1 METIDERI
9 KRANSKYKVEE
20 TIDERIER
28 VNREYEWD
36 SRDREMHDWLESS
49 SRTTRNA
56 NSRLQNSSYTNW
68 KRDSESTRASVNA
81 DLERADRIKSYLE
94 SQREQLGEE
103 RYNTFMS
110 RYAEYKNA
118 LQQTSQNLQKESD
131 YYSDTRNSGVM
142 DTMTEDDMKG
152 RLDDIKNEKKKNRS
166 ESFKNRVWAFLSTM
180 QGNTADYEKYTEEAK
195 AAKNKLNNLKSESA
209 ALESEIYNRDISEKL
224 SQFDEATLK
233 EIQSIPE
240 LKEKIKVEK
249 AVGTNRNTD
258 VYDYD
263 RYQQFRNK
271 IEGESSAGTRYH
283 DNRIYE
289 YNQQL
294 KEIEDKIRAKGLN
307 PDELENYFAYEYNR
321 RKNEDVQNVV
331 RDFSK
336 DHQVLASALSVPVNV
351 AMSLPIDAENNG
363 YLNAATQWVGKKL
376 TGSYAPVDYN
386 RDAGIASQLSDT
398 ARGAVMDEHD
408 WKLGDRDV
416 FDFLYGTGMSAL
428 DSAASAA
435 AGNLVG
441 GSLANLGSGIKTAS
455 KVAEA
460 VGGGIL
466 GLSAANS
473 TMRDIK
479 ARGGNDDQAV
489 IGGAVSGIFEG
500 LFEKVSIGNFNKLK
514 EVDPRSMKDVAMNI
528 LKSTGV
534 NFSEEA
540 ATEIAN
546 IAYDTIAN
554 GDISNYKLMIAA
566 YEKQGLSEAE
576 AKRKVAGDLALQ
588 VVEAGAG
595 GALMGAGFGVVGS
608 GLGYLNH
615 RKQGTNITGKTV
627 AGFAGG
633 EQTQIAQRLESL
645 GENTQDAVRLSA
657 VVQKQAEGDKLTRAE
672 KRLFRGSENAQNVA
686 AEIRE
691 NASDDTRHSIKY
703 DAESKPFV
711 EIDRNILDGVDEKD
725 WVRTVRNNLRE
736 KFPDGVTVGNK
747 EIKINQQSRRELTY
761 SEYMTWLKKQDSGTY
776 ADKLKATDNADE
788 IVKASRDY
796 VNEGLAH
803 ERSDNISDFARGNV
817 NLRIDG
823 RDYNAEVVVGT
834 KKNGDML
841 LYDVMNLKPT
851 SINEKI
857 SIAGYQTDNQKE
869 SRPTVS
875 AIDNSNIPQK
885 KSYVNPVSAT
895 VAGQSVTI
903 NGIDRIENDGNRAQM
918 YVKTQDGDSVALS
931 DVRFDSRETE
941 ALYNV
946 AQGFDSTDTAR
957 AFISGYKQGDSASEY
972 MNAFLDF
979 RRAGQLGQDF
989 DSVLQSNANKYAG
1002 LEESQLRQAYYAG
1015 VNEKNNAPK
1024 HYSAK
1029 EEKRAEKNGGL
1040 LRNYTKKL
1048 NAEQAGSVY
1057 VLEALAKKYG
1067 FVVEVCDTLADG
1079 MANGEYD
1086 PKTGRIKIA
1095 LDAEENAYLRTAGHE
1110 LYHYIEDW
1118 NSTAA
1123 GELREYVIG
1132 KLKESKNYD
1141 YEGRV
1146 KELQKL
1152 YEGFGKADI
1161 EAEIVA
1167 ESMFDVF
1174 DEKTIRELVNENRP
1188 LAVKI
1193 QSWIRGFLE
1202 SIEKA
1207 LTALGLK
1214 SPEVRALEGDTE
1226 ALEKISG
1233 MFKSA
1238 LEGAKENKSE
1248 RSEKSYSLKNETEG
1262 KTWYDYSVSF
1272 EQQIEDFE
1280 KGKLPKRD
1288 TLIVGPTPEKM
1299 QNVGF
1304 NPLPMT
1310 YATGHLKTVL
1320 QGGKADHDF
1329 GKAVLKQIPEAI
1341 KNPVAVIASKSHS
1354 DTSTVAILD
1363 MQYDGKSI
1371 VCAVVIDGYGQQ
1383 NKERIDS
1390 NAITSIHTRQNA
1402 VTELLNDAIE
1412 NESAGNAA
1420 VYYIDAKKATGLL
1433 QRVGLQL
1440 PKQLFRTD
1448 GYIHS
1453 IRDSDSSVK
1462 PKFENVTKS
1471 QQFKRWFGDWEK
1483 KPNTASKIVNEDGT
1497 PRIIY
1502 HQTAAEFNVFSNA
1515 NPLAGRNDSET
1526 PNGFF
1531 AKDNNADIG
1540 VGGNKQ
1546 MALYGNM
1553 KKPLH
1558 FKNRAEAN
1566 AWYSEHIDGYKGL
1579 TEKLNKLDEE
1589 YQSKY
1594 DAQETANDE
1603 YYEQNYEAYVTDDAE
1618 VTKKILENEDKLDDI
1633 LEQWKE
1639 TTDTIRGELRELL
1652 DSYFIENDSGYDGII
1667 LDFDGRRKGENVK
1680 SYIFFKNTQLK
1691 SATDNV
1697 GLFDKKN
1704 PDIRYS
1710 LKSTSAIEEQNKKLM
1725 QENKALREYKR
1736 ELEWRL
1742 GINRKELDERAIRRL
1757 SKKVLKEYSSKYN
1770 AETLTQNLKNIFEAL
1785 ANMDDGITYDEVIA
1799 RTAEVA
1805 KAVLEESAVL
1815 NTDMSEQYSALREYA
1830 KGTKIKLSEQ
1840 QKKEIAYYY
1849 GSYENFRRKNFGKIR
1864 LSEEG
1869 STLDSL
1875 WGEMS
1880 ELWPEFFEPDTHELE
1895 QVQTLVSALDTIK
1908 PFYENPFYDGSFDMD
1923 IDTASYDLAMRLY
1936 EEYYDIP
1943 ELKTLRQKIEKEY
1956 RDRYDKRVEKIKEQ
1970 EAAKRHKLSEEL
1982 IKQKALYE
1990 QRTFEDRREWL
2001 RKDAMAKSKRSIER
2015 TAKTLNR
2022 FLQNPNK
2029 TQHVPEALRSALG
2042 EFLVSLDVYGNS
2054 QSKDAFEWR
2063 KSMSELQRELAETQR
2078 TDDFEAKEFLLDLD
2092 PDLLPM
2098 MTTLLKVYK
2107 GSSIKDMDAQ
2117 GLAELETVMQQLK
2130 SGITMANKLLANS
2143 RYETVQAIADASVR
2157 DMDKQKSFDKRI
2169 KIGDKAFNA
2178 NMLNS
2183 LSFFY
2188 RLGDAA
2194 QSVYQ
2199 SLRDGENQC
2208 INMQNEAK
2216 TFREATVST
2225 KEIDEWEHSKQTFKV
2240 EGGELT
2246 LTVAQIMELYNLSKR
2261 EQAKDHLLLGGI
2273 RPLDIARQDTK
2284 ARIKDQVGK
2293 GEETYAKAVQVTVKD
2308 LGKIIDT
2315 LTPRQKQV
2323 AEKMQ
2328 GFLSGNVADWGN
2340 KASMTLY
2347 GYRKFTEKHYWPIQ
2361 VNKNSVRTMNAEDGA
2376 VQTQSNFYKLVNIGA
2391 TKSVQRNAS
2400 NGVFIKSAFDTF
2412 SDHIGAMSAYSAYA
2426 VPVTDAMKWYNAL
2439 SFEEKDDGYIAI
2451 SGTKQSIE
2459 RAFGNN
2465 GKAYFEKLML
2475 DINGS
2480 PYSIYA
2486 SGVGEETLIR
2496 NFKVAAVGANLRVAI
2511 QQPTAYLRAAAE
2523 MDPKYLLKG
2532 LFSKPASK
2540 EAIDN
2545 CPIAKWKSWGFYE
2558 TSRGITIKQL
2568 ITGQQTTVDKIREKS
2583 MWLAGKCDEVTLGA
2597 LWNACKAEIRDKT
2610 DFEEGTPEFTQAV
2623 SDRFSEIVDKTQVV
2637 DSVFQR
2643 SQIMREKSSFAKMIT
2658 AFQAEP
2664 TMSYNMLYRAGVD
2677 CNRAETV
2684 QEKKATRKKFVRK
2697 AIAYIATSIL
2707 TAGAAAVSDAF
2718 RHDDDEEKWLELYLE
2733 AFGENARDG
2742 LNPFSVVPY
2751 IGDIL
2756 SIMDGYS
2763 AGRMDIEGIEE
2774 LIQACES
2781 WQKVFS
2787 GEKKNPDIWKLIK
2800 VSANGVSK
2808 VSGLPIA
2815 NTLRTFESI
2824 YNFFSSDNLGKEAA
2838 STEYRKL
2845 YNSIAEGKYQKQYDK
2860 LIKKGYT
2867 PQQLENGVKN
2877 NLIKS
2882 EPRIAQAAQARERG
2896 NISEYK
2902 KIYEELVSEGYP
2914 SNAVIKAINNYM
2926 TMQTAA
2932 AQAKSNGDD
2941 SALSGKLEALLESG
2955 YDEDEVDRMI
2965 DEIAAELDPEAE
2977 QKAPEEKKLYEYKDL
2992 QKALENSDVSSA
3004 KEIVEYLRANGK
3016 EDKTIRQALTKDLK
3030 SEYQEMYKSNDTEG
3044 MRRTRQMLYELNI
3057 GYDDK
3062 TFQRWIKDMTK

>member
-1 METIDERI
+1 METIDDRIKRVNSKYEAPESIDERI
-9 KRANSKYKVEE
+9 KRANDKYQ
-20 TIDERIER
+20 
-28 VNREYEWD
+28 WD
-36 SRDREMHDWLESS
+36 SSDKEMHDWFESTG
-49 SRTTRNA
+49 RTTRSA
-56 NSRLQNSSYTNW
+56 NSRLQNSSYANW
-68 KRDSESTRASVNA
+68 KRDSENTKSAVNN
-81 DLERADRIKSYLE
+81 DLEKADRIKSYLD

-103 RYNTFMS
+103 RYNTFMA
-110 RYAEYKNA
+110 RYEEYKNA

-240 LKEKIKVEK
+240 LKDRIKLEES
-249 AVGTNRNTD
+249 VGTSGN
-258 VYDYD
+258 
-263 RYQQFRNK
+263 NK
-271 IEGESSAGTRYH
+271 
-283 DNRIYE
+283 NVYE
-289 YNQQL
+289 YNQRL
-294 KEIEDKIRAKGLN
+294 KEIEDKVRAKGMN

-321 RKNEDVQNVV
+321 RKNEQVQDAV
-331 RDFSK
+331 RDFSA
-336 DHQVLASALSVPVNV
+336 DHQVIASALSVPVNLTSSG
-351 AMSLPIDAENNG
+351 AG
-363 YLNAATQWVGKKL
+363 YLDAAAQQVGRKL

-408 WKLGDRDV
+408 WKLGDWDA

-441 GSLANLGSGIKTAS
+441 GALANTGAGIKAAG

-514 EVDPRSMKDVAMNI
+514 EVDPRSMRDVAMNI

-576 AKRKVAGDLALQ
+576 AKKKVAGDLALQ

-686 AEIRE
+686 TEIKNSTSDAVEDSQMSLKKDIETIKQEYKKAVNPKIVDFVNKVRNFKNKEAANKVHIDLTGVTERE
-691 NASDDTRHSIKY
+691 VHDIKKLTGIDTSEYKRSMDGNAVEHIEKDHGENGASDHSMSDVEDLARIEYVLDNY
-703 DAESKPFV
+703 DD
-711 EIDRNILDGVDEKD
+711 IEK
-725 WVRTVRNNLRE
+725 
-736 KFPDGVTVGNK
+736 
-747 EIKINQQSRRELTY
+747 
-761 SEYMTWLKKQDSGTY
+761 GT
-776 ADKLKATDNADE
+776 ADKVYTKYMN
-788 IVKASRDY
+788 
-796 VNEGLAH
+796 
-803 ERSDNISDFARGNV
+803 SDNTPAAKVIYSKRVNGNYYV
-817 NLRIDG
+817 VEAVPDSKAKTLRIISA
-823 RDYNAEVVVGT
+823 YKEKAEGVSQVL
-834 KKNGDML
+834 NMSEDPQL
-841 LYDVMNLKPT
+841 T
-851 SINEKI
+851 SQTPHAFAPSDNNI
-857 SIAGYQTDNQKE
+857 S
-869 SRPTVS
+869 
-875 AIDNSNIPQK
+875 QK
-885 KSYVNPVSAT
+885 KSYVNAVPAT
-895 VAGQSVTI
+895 IDGQSVTI
-903 NGIDRIENDGNRAQM
+903 NGIDRIEKDGNRAQM
-918 YVKTQDGDSVALS
+918 YVRTQDGGSVALS

-1048 NAEQAGSVY
+1048 NSEQAGSVY

-1132 KLKESKNYD
+1132 KLKESENYD

-1146 KELQKL
+1146 KELEKL
-1152 YEGFGKADI
+1152 YEGYGQEDI

-1167 ESMFDVF
+1167 ECMFDVF
-1174 DEKTIRELVNENRP
+1174 DEQTIKELVGENRS

-1193 QSWIRGFLE
+1193 QSWIQGFIE
-1202 SIEKA
+1202 SINEILKN
-1207 LTALGLK
+1207 LGLT
-1214 SPEVRALEGDTE
+1214 SPEIRALEGDEE
-1226 ALEKISG
+1226 ALETISDL
-1233 MFKSA
+1233 FKSA
-1238 LEGAKENKSE
+1238 LEQTRENKSQGKTTDMAD
-1248 RSEKSYSLKNETEG
+1248 EKKKYSIGKTTKNKSVVVIADDILKGVDKSDWVAKVKDVIRTKFSDGIPVEGKLIKVNKITRNEYTNSKNTQHYQRKDAVIYKDKFKASSNLNEIVLASTNYVNEDLKHQRKDNFTEFARGDVLVRVGKNDYSAKVIVGFTSGKEMVLYDIVDFTPTKFELKNENAFTE
-1262 KTWYDYSVSF
+1262 
-1272 EQQIEDFE
+1272 Q
-1280 KGKLPKRD
+1280 
-1288 TLIVGPTPEKM
+1288 
-1299 QNVGF
+1299 
-1304 NPLPMT
+1304 PLKVQLSRQ
-1310 YATGHLKTVL
+1310 H
-1320 QGGKADHDF
+1320 
-1329 GKAVLKQIPEAI
+1329 
-1341 KNPVAVIASKSHS
+1341 ASS
-1354 DTSTVAILD
+1354 DTRVTQSEPSVNS
-1363 MQYDGKSI
+1363 SI
-1371 VCAVVIDGYGQQ
+1371 SEKAQ
-1383 NKERIDS
+1383 N
-1390 NAITSIHTRQNA
+1390 
-1402 VTELLNDAIE
+1402 
-1412 NESAGNAA
+1412 
-1420 VYYIDAKKATGLL
+1420 DAKKFSLKDT
-1433 QRVGLQL
+1433 
-1440 PKQLFRTD
+1440 TNE
-1448 GYIHS
+1448 
-1453 IRDSDSSVK
+1453 SDSQ
-1462 PKFENVTKS
+1462 TKS
-1471 QQFKRWFGDWEK
+1471 EAFKEWFGDWENE
-1483 KPNTASKIVNEDGT
+1483 PESASKVVNEDGT

-1531 AKDNNADIG
+1531 AKDNDADIG

-1546 MALYGNM
+1546 MALYGDM

-1558 FKNRAEAN
+1558 FKDRAEAK

-1603 YYEQNYEAYVTDDAE
+1603 YYEQNYEAYVADDAE

-1633 LEQWKE
+1633 LEQWKD

-1652 DSYFIENDSGYDGII
+1652 DSYFIKNDSGYDGII

-1697 GLFDKKN
+1697 GLFDRRN

-1849 GSYENFRRKNFGKIR
+1849 GSYDKFRRKNFGKIR

-1895 QVQTLVSALDTIK
+1895 QVQTLVNALETIK

-2063 KSMSELQRELAETQR
+2063 KSMSELQGELRKMQQGN
-2078 TDDFEAKEFLLDLD
+2078 DPQYQQFLADLD
-2092 PDLLPM
+2092 PDLMPM
-2098 MTTLLKVYK
+2098 MTTLLEVYK

-2117 GLAELETVMQQLK
+2117 GLAELETVMQQIK
-2130 SGITMANKLLANS
+2130 GGITRANELLANS
-2143 RYETVQAIADASVR
+2143 RYGTVQAIADASVHE
-2157 DMDKQKSFDKRI
+2157 MDSRKSFKDKVKVGYKQLNVNMLDSFSFFHQLGPAAETVFKSIRSGFDERVEMI
-2169 KIGDKAFNA
+2169 DNA
-2178 NMLNS
+2178 NEFM
-2183 LSFFY
+2183 
-2188 RLGDAA
+2188 
-2194 QSVYQ
+2194 QS
-2199 SLRDGENQC
+2199 
-2208 INMQNEAK
+2208 I
-2216 TFREATVST
+2216 VSQ
-2225 KEIDEWEHSKQTFKV
+2225 KEIQDWEHSKQTFKV

-2246 LTVAQIMELYNLSKR
+2246 LTVSQMMELYNLSKR
-2261 EQAKDHLLLGGI
+2261 EQARDHLLLGGI
-2273 RPLDIARQDTK
+2273 RPLDTSRQEAK
-2284 ARIKDQVGK
+2284 MRIKEQFGK
-2293 GEETYAKAVQVTVKD
+2293 GEETYAKAVQVTVED
-2308 LGKIIDT
+2308 LGKIIDS
-2315 LTPRQKQV
+2315 LTPKQKQV

-2347 GYRKFTEKHYWPIQ
+2347 GYRKFTEEHYWPIQ

-2400 NGVFIKSAFDTF
+2400 NGLFIKGAFDTF
-2412 SDHIGAMSAYSAYA
+2412 TKHITEMSAYSAYA

-2459 RAFGNN
+2459 RAFGND
-2465 GKAYFEKLML
+2465 GKAYFEKFIL
-2475 DINGS
+2475 DLNGS
-2480 PYSIYA
+2480 SDSKNA
-2486 SGVGEETLIR
+2486 GGAGEEALIR
-2496 NFKVAAVGANLRVAI
+2496 NFKVAAVGANIRVAI
-2511 QQPTAYLRAAAE
+2511 QQPTAYLRAAAV
-2523 MDPKYLLKG
+2523 MNPKYLLKG
-2532 LFSKPASK
+2532 LLSKPASK

-2558 TSRGITIKQL
+2558 TSMGITMKQL
-2568 ITGQQTTVDKIREKS
+2568 ITGQQTVVDKIREKS
-2583 MWLAGKCDEVTLGA
+2583 MWLAGVGDELTWGT
-2597 LWNACKAEIRDKT
+2597 LWNACKAEVKDKT
-2610 DFEEGTPEFTQAV
+2610 DLKEGTAEFTQAV
-2623 SDRFSEIVDKTQVV
+2623 SDRLSEVVDKTQVV
-2637 DSVFQR
+2637 DSLLHR
-2643 SQIMREKSSFAKMIT
+2643 SQFMRSTSSFSKILS
-2658 AFQAEP
+2658 AFKAEP
-2664 TMSYNMLYRAGVD
+2664 TKSYNMLRNALVD
-2677 CNRAETV
+2677 YNNADPGS
-2684 QEKKATRKKFVRK
+2684 KKAK
-2697 AIAYIATSIL
+2697 AKNIARIAAVHIATSIL
-2707 TAGAAAVSDAF
+2707 TAGIASIADAF
-2718 RHDDDEEKWLELYLE
+2718 RNDDDEKKWLELYLE
-2733 AFGENARDG
+2733 AFGGNTLDG
-2742 LNPFSVVPY
+2742 INPFSAVPY
-2751 IGDIL
+2751 VGDIL
-2756 SIMDGYS
+2756 SILSGYS
-2763 AGRMDIEGIEE
+2763 ASRMDIEGIEE
-2774 LIQACES
+2774 LIQSCES

-2787 GEKKNPDIWKLIK
+2787 GEKKNPDIWKLMMS
-2800 VSANGVSK
+2800 SAKGISK

-2815 NTLRTFESI
+2815 NTMRTFESL
-2824 YNFFSSDNLGKEAA
+2824 YNFFSPDNLGREAS

-2867 PQQLENGVKN
+2867 AQQLENGVKN
-2877 NLIKS
+2877 NLVKS

-2955 YDEDEVDRMI
+2955 YDEDEVNRMI

-2977 QKAPEEKKLYEYKDL
+2977 QDKAVEEKKLYEYKDL

>member
-1 METIDERI
+1 METIDDRIKRVNSKYEAPESIDERI
-9 KRANSKYKVEE
+9 KSANEKYQ
-20 TIDERIER
+20 
-28 VNREYEWD
+28 WD
-36 SRDREMHDWLESS
+36 SSDKEMHDWFESTG
-49 SRTTRNA
+49 RTTRSA
-56 NSRLQNSSYTNW
+56 NSRLQNSSYANW
-68 KRDSESTRASVNA
+68 KRDSENTKSAVNN
-81 DLERADRIKSYLE
+81 DLEKADRIKSYLD

-103 RYNTFMS
+103 RYNTFMA
-110 RYAEYKNA
+110 RYEEYKNA

-240 LKEKIKVEK
+240 LKDRIKLEES
-249 AVGTNRNTD
+249 VGTSGN
-258 VYDYD
+258 
-263 RYQQFRNK
+263 NK
-271 IEGESSAGTRYH
+271 
-283 DNRIYE
+283 NVYE
-289 YNQQL
+289 YNQRL
-294 KEIEDKIRAKGLN
+294 KEIEDKVRAKGMN

-321 RKNEDVQNVV
+321 RKNEQVQDAV
-331 RDFSK
+331 RDFSA
-336 DHQVLASALSVPVNV
+336 DHQVIASALSVPVNLTSSG
-351 AMSLPIDAENNG
+351 AG
-363 YLNAATQWVGKKL
+363 YLDAAAQQVGRKL

-386 RDAGIASQLSDT
+386 RYAGIASRLSDT

-408 WKLGDRDV
+408 WKLGDWDA

-441 GSLANLGSGIKTAS
+441 GALANTGAGIKAAG

-514 EVDPRSMKDVAMNI
+514 EVDPRSMRDVAMNI

-576 AKRKVAGDLALQ
+576 AKKKVAGDLALQ

-686 AEIRE
+686 AEIK
-691 NASDDTRHSIKY
+691 NGTSDAAEDSQLSLKKDIETIKQEY
-703 DAESKPFV
+703 KKAVNPKIVDFV
-711 EIDRNILDGVDEKD
+711 ER
-725 WVRTVRNNLRE
+725 VRNLKDKNVAG
-736 KFPDGVTVGNK
+736 K
-747 EIKINQQSRRELTY
+747 IKIELSSVNEREVQDIKKLTGIDT
-761 SEYMTWLKKQDSGTY
+761 SEYKRDMDGNTVIHVENRHGENGA
-776 ADKLKATDNADE
+776 ADHSMSDVNDLARIEYVLENYDNIESAKDDNGRY
-788 IVKASRDY
+788 RD
-796 VNEGLAH
+796 
-803 ERSDNISDFARGNV
+803 SDNKLSKSVVYSKRVNGN
-817 NLRIDG
+817 
-823 RDYNAEVVVGT
+823 YYVVEAVPDSKAKT
-834 KKNGDML
+834 L
-841 LYDVMNLKPT
+841 HV
-851 SINEKI
+851 
-857 SIAGYQTDNQKE
+857 
-869 SRPTVS
+869 VS
-875 AIDNSNIPQK
+875 AYKTKAEGVSQVLNMSEDLQSTSKTPHALAPSDNNISQK
-885 KSYVNPVSAT
+885 KSYVNAVPAT
-895 VAGQSVTI
+895 IDGQSVTI
-903 NGIDRIENDGNRAQM
+903 NGIDRIEKDGNRAQM
-918 YVKTQDGDSVALS
+918 YVKTQDGGSVALS

-1132 KLKESKNYD
+1132 KLKESENYD

-1146 KELQKL
+1146 KELEKL
-1152 YEGFGKADI
+1152 YEGYGQEDI

-1167 ESMFDVF
+1167 ECMFDVF
-1174 DEKTIRELVNENRP
+1174 DEQTIKELVGENRS

-1193 QSWIRGFLE
+1193 QSWIQGFIE
-1202 SIEKA
+1202 SINEILKN
-1207 LTALGLK
+1207 LGLT
-1214 SPEVRALEGDTE
+1214 SPEIRALEGDEE
-1226 ALEKISG
+1226 ALETISDL
-1233 MFKSA
+1233 FKSA
-1238 LEGAKENKSE
+1238 LEQTRENKSQGKTTDMAD
-1248 RSEKSYSLKNETEG
+1248 EKKKYSIGKTTKNKSVVVIADDILKGVDKSDWVAKVKDVIRTKFSDGIPVEGKLIKVNKITRNEYTNSKNTQHYQRKDAVIYKDKFKASSNLNEIVLASTNYVNEDLKHQRKDNFTEFARGDVLVRVGKNDYSAKVIVGFTSGKEMVLYDIVDFTPTKFELKNENAFTE
-1262 KTWYDYSVSF
+1262 
-1272 EQQIEDFE
+1272 Q
-1280 KGKLPKRD
+1280 
-1288 TLIVGPTPEKM
+1288 
-1299 QNVGF
+1299 
-1304 NPLPMT
+1304 PLKVQLSRQ
-1310 YATGHLKTVL
+1310 H
-1320 QGGKADHDF
+1320 
-1329 GKAVLKQIPEAI
+1329 
-1341 KNPVAVIASKSHS
+1341 ASS
-1354 DTSTVAILD
+1354 DTRVTQSEPSVNS
-1363 MQYDGKSI
+1363 SI
-1371 VCAVVIDGYGQQ
+1371 SEKAQ
-1383 NKERIDS
+1383 N
-1390 NAITSIHTRQNA
+1390 
-1402 VTELLNDAIE
+1402 
-1412 NESAGNAA
+1412 
-1420 VYYIDAKKATGLL
+1420 DAKKFSLKDT
-1433 QRVGLQL
+1433 
-1440 PKQLFRTD
+1440 TNE
-1448 GYIHS
+1448 
-1453 IRDSDSSVK
+1453 SDSQ
-1462 PKFENVTKS
+1462 TKS
-1471 QQFKRWFGDWEK
+1471 EAFKEWFGDWENE
-1483 KPNTASKIVNEDGT
+1483 PESASKVVNEDGT

-1531 AKDNNADIG
+1531 AKDNDADIG

-1546 MALYGNM
+1546 MALYGDM

-1558 FKNRAEAN
+1558 FKDRAEAK

-1603 YYEQNYEAYVTDDAE
+1603 YYEQNYEACVADDAE

-1633 LEQWKE
+1633 LEQWKD

-1697 GLFDKKN
+1697 GLFDRRN

-1815 NTDMSEQYSALREYA
+1815 NTDMSEQYSALSEYA

-1849 GSYENFRRKNFGKIR
+1849 GSYDKFRRKNFGKIR

-1895 QVQTLVSALDTIK
+1895 QVQTLVNALETIK

-1970 EAAKRHKLSEEL
+1970 EAAKRHKLSEKL

-2063 KSMSELQRELAETQR
+2063 KSMSELQGELRKMQQGN
-2078 TDDFEAKEFLLDLD
+2078 DPQYQQFLADLD
-2092 PDLLPM
+2092 PDLMPM
-2098 MTTLLKVYK
+2098 MTTLLEVYK

-2117 GLAELETVMQQLK
+2117 GLAELETVMQQIK
-2130 SGITMANKLLANS
+2130 GGITRANELLANS
-2143 RYETVQAIADASVR
+2143 RYGTVQAIADASVHE
-2157 DMDKQKSFDKRI
+2157 MDSRKSFKDKVKVGYKQLNVNMLDSFSFFHQLGPAAETVFKSIRSGFDERVEMI
-2169 KIGDKAFNA
+2169 DNA
-2178 NMLNS
+2178 NEFMRS
-2183 LSFFY
+2183 
-2188 RLGDAA
+2188 
-2194 QSVYQ
+2194 
-2199 SLRDGENQC
+2199 
-2208 INMQNEAK
+2208 I
-2216 TFREATVST
+2216 VSQ
-2225 KEIDEWEHSKQTFKV
+2225 KEIQDWEHSKQTFKV

-2246 LTVAQIMELYNLSKR
+2246 LTVSQMMELYNLSKR
-2261 EQAKDHLLLGGI
+2261 EQARDHLLLGGI
-2273 RPLDIARQDTK
+2273 RPLDTSRQEAK
-2284 ARIKDQVGK
+2284 MRIKEQFGK
-2293 GEETYAKAVQVTVKD
+2293 GEETYAKAVQVTVED
-2308 LGKIIDT
+2308 LGKIIDS
-2315 LTPRQKQV
+2315 LTPKQKQV

-2347 GYRKFTEKHYWPIQ
+2347 GYRKFTEEHYWPIQ

-2400 NGVFIKSAFDTF
+2400 NGLFIKGAFDTF
-2412 SDHIGAMSAYSAYA
+2412 TKHITEMSAYSAYA

-2459 RAFGNN
+2459 RAFGND
-2465 GKAYFEKLML
+2465 GKAYFEKFIL
-2475 DINGS
+2475 DLNGS
-2480 PYSIYA
+2480 SDSKNA
-2486 SGVGEETLIR
+2486 GGAGEEALIR
-2496 NFKVAAVGANLRVAI
+2496 NFKVAAVGANIRVAI
-2511 QQPTAYLRAAAE
+2511 QQPTAYLRAAAV
-2523 MDPKYLLKG
+2523 MNPKYLLKG
-2532 LFSKPASK
+2532 LLSKPASK

-2558 TSRGITIKQL
+2558 TSMGITMKQL
-2568 ITGQQTTVDKIREKS
+2568 ITGQQTVVDKIREKS
-2583 MWLAGKCDEVTLGA
+2583 MWLAGVGDELTWGT
-2597 LWNACKAEIRDKT
+2597 LWNACKAEVKDKT
-2610 DFEEGTPEFTQAV
+2610 DLKEGTAEFTQAV
-2623 SDRFSEIVDKTQVV
+2623 SDRLSEVVDKTQVV
-2637 DSVFQR
+2637 DSLLHR
-2643 SQIMREKSSFAKMIT
+2643 SQFMRSTSSFSKILS
-2658 AFQAEP
+2658 AFKAEP
-2664 TMSYNMLYRAGVD
+2664 TKSYNMLRNALVD
-2677 CNRAETV
+2677 YNNADPGS
-2684 QEKKATRKKFVRK
+2684 KKAK
-2697 AIAYIATSIL
+2697 AKNIARIAAVHIATSIL
-2707 TAGAAAVSDAF
+2707 TAGIASIADAF
-2718 RHDDDEEKWLELYLE
+2718 RNDDDEKKWLELYLE
-2733 AFGENARDG
+2733 AFGGNTLDG
-2742 LNPFSVVPY
+2742 INPFSAVPY
-2751 IGDIL
+2751 VGDIL
-2756 SIMDGYS
+2756 SILSGYS
-2763 AGRMDIEGIEE
+2763 ASRMDIEGIEE
-2774 LIQACES
+2774 LIQSCES

-2787 GEKKNPDIWKLIK
+2787 GEKKNPDIWKLMMS
-2800 VSANGVSK
+2800 SAKGISK

-2815 NTLRTFESI
+2815 NTMRTFESL
-2824 YNFFSSDNLGKEAA
+2824 YNFFSPDNLGREAS

-2867 PQQLENGVKN
+2867 AQQLENGVKN
-2877 NLIKS
+2877 NLVKS

-2977 QKAPEEKKLYEYKDL
+2977 QDKAVEEKKLYEYKDL

>member
-1 METIDERI
+1 METIDDRIKRVNSKYEAPESIDERI
-9 KRANSKYKVEE
+9 KSANEKYQ
-20 TIDERIER
+20 
-28 VNREYEWD
+28 WD
-36 SRDREMHDWLESS
+36 SSDKEMHDWFESTG
-49 SRTTRNA
+49 RTTRSA
-56 NSRLQNSSYTNW
+56 NSRLQNSSYANW
-68 KRDSESTRASVNA
+68 KRDSENTKSAVDN
-81 DLERADRIKSYLE
+81 DLEKADRIKSYLD

-103 RYNTFMS
+103 RYNTFMA
-110 RYAEYKNA
+110 RYEEYKNA

-240 LKEKIKVEK
+240 LKDRIKLEES
-249 AVGTNRNTD
+249 VGTSGN
-258 VYDYD
+258 
-263 RYQQFRNK
+263 NK
-271 IEGESSAGTRYH
+271 
-283 DNRIYE
+283 NVYE
-289 YNQQL
+289 YNQRL
-294 KEIEDKIRAKGLN
+294 KEIEDKVRAKGMN

-321 RKNEDVQNVV
+321 RKNEDVQNAV

-386 RDAGIASQLSDT
+386 RDAEIASQLSDT

-435 AGNLVG
+435 AGNLAG
-441 GSLANLGSGIKTAS
+441 GALANTGAGIKAAG

-514 EVDPRSMKDVAMNI
+514 EVDPRSMRDVAMNI

-576 AKRKVAGDLALQ
+576 AKKKVAGDLALQ

-686 AEIRE
+686 AEIK
-691 NASDDTRHSIKY
+691 NGTSDAAEDSQLSLKKDIETIKQEY
-703 DAESKPFV
+703 KKAVNPKIVDFV
-711 EIDRNILDGVDEKD
+711 ER
-725 WVRTVRNNLRE
+725 VRNLKDKNVAG
-736 KFPDGVTVGNK
+736 K
-747 EIKINQQSRRELTY
+747 IKIELSSVNEREVQDIKKLTGIDT
-761 SEYMTWLKKQDSGTY
+761 SEYKRDMDGNTVIHVENRHGENGA
-776 ADKLKATDNADE
+776 ADHSMSDVNDLARIEYVLENYDNIESAKDDNGRY
-788 IVKASRDY
+788 RD
-796 VNEGLAH
+796 
-803 ERSDNISDFARGNV
+803 SDNKLSKSVVYSKRVNGN
-817 NLRIDG
+817 
-823 RDYNAEVVVGT
+823 YYVVEAVPDSKAKT
-834 KKNGDML
+834 L
-841 LYDVMNLKPT
+841 HV
-851 SINEKI
+851 
-857 SIAGYQTDNQKE
+857 
-869 SRPTVS
+869 VS
-875 AIDNSNIPQK
+875 AYKTKAEGVSQVLNMSEDLQSTSKTPHALAPSDNNISQK
-885 KSYVNPVSAT
+885 KSYVNAVPAT
-895 VAGQSVTI
+895 IDGQSVTI
-903 NGIDRIENDGNRAQM
+903 NGIDRIEKDGNRAQM
-918 YVKTQDGDSVALS
+918 YVKTQDGGSVALS

-1132 KLKESKNYD
+1132 KLKESENYD

-1146 KELQKL
+1146 KELRKL

-1207 LTALGLK
+1207 LTAIGLK

-1248 RSEKSYSLKNETEG
+1248 KASKTNDVKYSINPEFAHRYDEWNKNEIGGYFFLGTTSEPLQSIGINPAEIYWDKSKIKAIKKKHPTMTDSIIKQVPNVLENPVLITQSMTSTNRVVVLGELYDENGHPIVAALELKPNGRVENFVKVASAYSKDSLQNFIRQSDILYIDPNKKRTDTWFQALRLQLPAGVTKYGSIGMVTYVEKDVNGKISFSDKKSEKTAMQIAFEKAQQNATSKSISEKVKDDTKFSLKNTENEDTSKNLDKAALEYFGRTYSWKETGYLTKSGKKLDFSGKNQGAPGGYRTLDHRDISEIMLDSDISGTEAMIEYMNQGNIRIMPESNGINLSVLPTASQFEALDDYISRARGEVILDIDDNNGNTLHSVEYPKGTRASKVINDIKKYFADGTAPYVSSIAQFRYSLKN
-1262 KTWYDYSVSF
+1262 
-1272 EQQIEDFE
+1272 
-1280 KGKLPKRD
+1280 
-1288 TLIVGPTPEKM
+1288 
-1299 QNVGF
+1299 
-1304 NPLPMT
+1304 
-1310 YATGHLKTVL
+1310 
-1320 QGGKADHDF
+1320 
-1329 GKAVLKQIPEAI
+1329 
-1341 KNPVAVIASKSHS
+1341 
-1354 DTSTVAILD
+1354 TS
-1363 MQYDGKSI
+1363 SI
-1371 VCAVVIDGYGQQ
+1371 D
-1383 NKERIDS
+1383 
-1390 NAITSIHTRQNA
+1390 
-1402 VTELLNDAIE
+1402 
-1412 NESAGNAA
+1412 
-1420 VYYIDAKKATGLL
+1420 
-1433 QRVGLQL
+1433 
-1440 PKQLFRTD
+1440 
-1448 GYIHS
+1448 
-1453 IRDSDSSVK
+1453 
-1462 PKFENVTKS
+1462 
-1471 QQFKRWFGDWEK
+1471 
-1483 KPNTASKIVNEDGT
+1483 
-1497 PRIIY
+1497 
-1502 HQTAAEFNVFSNA
+1502 
-1515 NPLAGRNDSET
+1515 
-1526 PNGFF
+1526 
-1531 AKDNNADIG
+1531 
-1540 VGGNKQ
+1540 
-1546 MALYGNM
+1546 
-1553 KKPLH
+1553 
-1558 FKNRAEAN
+1558 
-1566 AWYSEHIDGYKGL
+1566 
-1579 TEKLNKLDEE
+1579 
-1589 YQSKY
+1589 
-1594 DAQETANDE
+1594 
-1603 YYEQNYEAYVTDDAE
+1603 
-1618 VTKKILENEDKLDDI
+1618 
-1633 LEQWKE
+1633 
-1639 TTDTIRGELRELL
+1639 
-1652 DSYFIENDSGYDGII
+1652 
-1667 LDFDGRRKGENVK
+1667 
-1680 SYIFFKNTQLK
+1680 
-1691 SATDNV
+1691 
-1697 GLFDKKN
+1697 
-1704 PDIRYS
+1704 
-1710 LKSTSAIEEQNKKLM
+1710 EQNKKLM

-1849 GSYENFRRKNFGKIR
+1849 GSYDKFRRKNFGKIR

-1895 QVQTLVSALDTIK
+1895 QVQTLVNALETIK

-1956 RDRYDKRVEKIKEQ
+1956 RDRYDKRIEKIKEQ

-2063 KSMSELQRELAETQR
+2063 KSMSELQGELRKMQQGN
-2078 TDDFEAKEFLLDLD
+2078 DPQYQQFLADLD
-2092 PDLLPM
+2092 PDLMPM
-2098 MTTLLKVYK
+2098 MTTLLEVYK

-2117 GLAELETVMQQLK
+2117 GLAELETVMQQIK
-2130 SGITMANKLLANS
+2130 GGITRANELLANS
-2143 RYETVQAIADASVR
+2143 RYGTVQAIADASVHE
-2157 DMDKQKSFDKRI
+2157 MDSRKSFKDKV
-2169 KIGDKAFNA
+2169 KVGYKQLNV

-2183 LSFFY
+2183 FSFFHQ
-2188 RLGDAA
+2188 LGPAA
-2194 QSVYQ
+2194 ETVFKSIRSGKNEQ
-2199 SLRDGENQC
+2199 
-2208 INMQNEAK
+2208 INMLAESNK
-2216 TFREATVST
+2216 FMEATVSQ
-2225 KEIDEWEHSKQTFKV
+2225 KEIQDWEHSKQTFKV

-2246 LTVAQIMELYNLSKR
+2246 LTVSQMMELYNLSKR
-2261 EQAKDHLLLGGI
+2261 EQARDHLLLGGI
-2273 RPLDIARQDTK
+2273 RPLDTSRQEAK
-2284 ARIKDQVGK
+2284 MRIKEQFGK
-2293 GEETYAKAVQVTVKD
+2293 GEETYAKAVQVTVED
-2308 LGKIIDT
+2308 LGKIIDS

-2347 GYRKFTEKHYWPIQ
+2347 GYRKFTEEHYWPIQ
-2361 VNKNSVRTMNAEDGA
+2361 VNKNSVRTMNAEDGT
-2376 VQTQSNFYKLVNIGA
+2376 VQTQTNFYKLVNIGA

-2400 NGVFIKSAFDTF
+2400 NGLFIKGAFDTF
-2412 SDHIGAMSAYSAYA
+2412 TKHITEMSAYSAYA

-2459 RAFGNN
+2459 RAFGNDA
-2465 GKAYFEKLML
+2465 KAYFEKLIL

-2480 PYSIYA
+2480 ADNKYA
-2486 SGVGEETLIR
+2486 GGAGEEALIR
-2496 NFKVAAVGANLRVAI
+2496 NFKVAAVGANIRVAI
-2511 QQPTAYLRAAAE
+2511 QQPTAYLRASAV
-2523 MDPKYLLKG
+2523 MDLKYLLKG
-2532 LFSKPASK
+2532 LLQKPASK

-2545 CPIAKWKSWGFYE
+2545 CPIARWKSWGFYE
-2558 TSRGITIKQL
+2558 TSMGITMKQL
-2568 ITGQQTTVDKIREKS
+2568 ITGQQTVVDKIREKS
-2583 MWLAGKCDEVTLGA
+2583 MWLAGVGDELTWGV

-2610 DFEEGTPEFTQAV
+2610 DFEEGTAEFTQAV
-2623 SDRFSEIVDKTQVV
+2623 SDRFSEVVDKTQVV
-2637 DSVFQR
+2637 DSILHR
-2643 SQIMREKSSFAKMIT
+2643 SQFMRSTSSFSKMLS
-2658 AFQAEP
+2658 AFKAEP
-2664 TMSYNMLYRAGVD
+2664 TISYNMLYTAAYD
-2677 CNRAETV
+2677 YNNAKPDK
-2684 QEKKATRKKFVRK
+2684 KKAMAKRLVRV
-2697 AIAYIATSIL
+2697 AVAHIATSIL
-2707 TAGAAAVSDAF
+2707 TAGIASIADAF
-2718 RHDDDEEKWLELYLE
+2718 RNDDDEKKWLELYLE
-2733 AFGENARDG
+2733 AFGGNTLDG
-2742 LNPFSVVPY
+2742 INPFSAVPY
-2751 IGDIL
+2751 VGDIL
-2756 SIMDGYS
+2756 SILSGYS
-2763 AGRMDIEGIEE
+2763 ASRMDIEGIEE
-2774 LIQACES
+2774 LIQSCES

-2787 GEKKNPDIWKLIK
+2787 GEKKNPDIWKLMMS
-2800 VSANGVSK
+2800 SAKGISK

-2815 NTLRTFESI
+2815 NTMRTFESL
-2824 YNFFSSDNLGKEAA
+2824 YNFFSPDNLGREAS

-2845 YNSIAEGKYQKQYDK
+2845 YNSIADGKYQKQYDK

-2867 PQQLENGVKN
+2867 AQQLENGVKN
-2877 NLIKS
+2877 NLVKS

-2941 SALSGKLEALLESG
+2941 SALSSKLEALLESG
-2955 YDEDEVDRMI
+2955 YDEDEVNRMI

-2977 QKAPEEKKLYEYKDL
+2977 QDKAVEEKKLYEYKDL

>member
-1 METIDERI
+1 METIDDRKKRVNSKYEAPESIDERI
-9 KRANSKYKVEE
+9 KSANEKYQ
-20 TIDERIER
+20 
-28 VNREYEWD
+28 WD
-36 SRDREMHDWLESS
+36 SSDKEMHDWFESTG
-49 SRTTRNA
+49 RTTRSA
-56 NSRLQNSSYTNW
+56 NSRLQNSSYANW
-68 KRDSESTRASVNA
+68 KRDSENTKSAVNN
-81 DLERADRIKSYLE
+81 DLEKADRIKSYLD

-103 RYNTFMS
+103 RYNTFMA
-110 RYAEYKNA
+110 RYEEYKNA

-240 LKEKIKVEK
+240 LKDRIKLEES
-249 AVGTNRNTD
+249 VGTSGN
-258 VYDYD
+258 
-263 RYQQFRNK
+263 NK
-271 IEGESSAGTRYH
+271 
-283 DNRIYE
+283 NVYE
-289 YNQQL
+289 YNQRL
-294 KEIEDKIRAKGLN
+294 KEIEDKVRAKGMN

-321 RKNEDVQNVV
+321 RKNEQVQDAV
-331 RDFSK
+331 RDFSA
-336 DHQVLASALSVPVNV
+336 DHQVIASALSVPVNLTSSG
-351 AMSLPIDAENNG
+351 AG
-363 YLNAATQWVGKKL
+363 YLDAAAQQVGRKL

-408 WKLGDRDV
+408 WKLGDWDA

-441 GSLANLGSGIKTAS
+441 GALANTGAGIKAAG

-514 EVDPRSMKDVAMNI
+514 EVDPRSMRDVAMNI

-576 AKRKVAGDLALQ
+576 AKKKVAGDLALQ

-686 AEIRE
+686 AEIK
-691 NASDDTRHSIKY
+691 NGTSDAAEDSQLSLKKDIETIKQEY
-703 DAESKPFV
+703 KKAVNPKIVDFV
-711 EIDRNILDGVDEKD
+711 ER
-725 WVRTVRNNLRE
+725 VRNLKDKNVAG
-736 KFPDGVTVGNK
+736 K
-747 EIKINQQSRRELTY
+747 IKIELSSVNEREVQDIKKLTGIDT
-761 SEYMTWLKKQDSGTY
+761 SEYKRDMDGNTVIHVENRHGENGA
-776 ADKLKATDNADE
+776 ADHSMSDVNDLARIEYVLENYDNIESAKDDNGRY
-788 IVKASRDY
+788 RD
-796 VNEGLAH
+796 
-803 ERSDNISDFARGNV
+803 SDNKLSKSVVYSKRVNGN
-817 NLRIDG
+817 
-823 RDYNAEVVVGT
+823 YYVVEAVPDSKAKT
-834 KKNGDML
+834 L
-841 LYDVMNLKPT
+841 HV
-851 SINEKI
+851 
-857 SIAGYQTDNQKE
+857 
-869 SRPTVS
+869 VS
-875 AIDNSNIPQK
+875 AYKTKAEGVSQVLNMSEDLQSTSKTPHALAPSDNNISQK
-885 KSYVNPVSAT
+885 KSYVNAVPAT
-895 VAGQSVTI
+895 IDGQSVTI
-903 NGIDRIENDGNRAQM
+903 NGIDRIEKDGNRAQM
-918 YVKTQDGDSVALS
+918 YVKTQDGGSVALS

-1132 KLKESKNYD
+1132 KLKESENYD

-1146 KELQKL
+1146 KELEKL
-1152 YEGFGKADI
+1152 YEGYGQEDI

-1167 ESMFDVF
+1167 ECMFDVF
-1174 DEKTIRELVNENRP
+1174 DEQTIKELVGENRS

-1193 QSWIRGFLE
+1193 QSWIQGFIE
-1202 SIEKA
+1202 SINEILKN
-1207 LTALGLK
+1207 LGLT
-1214 SPEVRALEGDTE
+1214 SPEIRALEGDEE
-1226 ALEKISG
+1226 ALETISDL
-1233 MFKSA
+1233 FKSA
-1238 LEGAKENKSE
+1238 LEQTRENKSQGKTTDMAD
-1248 RSEKSYSLKNETEG
+1248 EKKKYSIGKTTKNKSVVVIADDILKGVDKSDWVAKVKDVIRTKFSDGIPVEGKLIKVNKITRNEYTNSKNTQHYQRKDAVIYKDKFKASSNLNEIVLASTNYVNEDLKHQRKDNFTEFARGDVLVRVGKNDYSAKVIVGFTSGKEMVLYDIVDFTPTKFELKNENAFTE
-1262 KTWYDYSVSF
+1262 
-1272 EQQIEDFE
+1272 Q
-1280 KGKLPKRD
+1280 
-1288 TLIVGPTPEKM
+1288 
-1299 QNVGF
+1299 
-1304 NPLPMT
+1304 PLKVQLSRQ
-1310 YATGHLKTVL
+1310 H
-1320 QGGKADHDF
+1320 
-1329 GKAVLKQIPEAI
+1329 
-1341 KNPVAVIASKSHS
+1341 ASS
-1354 DTSTVAILD
+1354 DTRVTQSEPSVNS
-1363 MQYDGKSI
+1363 SI
-1371 VCAVVIDGYGQQ
+1371 SEKAQ
-1383 NKERIDS
+1383 N
-1390 NAITSIHTRQNA
+1390 
-1402 VTELLNDAIE
+1402 
-1412 NESAGNAA
+1412 
-1420 VYYIDAKKATGLL
+1420 DAKKFSLKDT
-1433 QRVGLQL
+1433 
-1440 PKQLFRTD
+1440 TNE
-1448 GYIHS
+1448 
-1453 IRDSDSSVK
+1453 SDSQ
-1462 PKFENVTKS
+1462 TKS
-1471 QQFKRWFGDWEK
+1471 EAFKEWFGDWENE
-1483 KPNTASKIVNEDGT
+1483 PESASKVVNEDGT

-1531 AKDNNADIG
+1531 AKDNDADIG

-1546 MALYGNM
+1546 MALYGDM

-1558 FKNRAEAN
+1558 FKDRAEAK

-1603 YYEQNYEAYVTDDAE
+1603 YYEQNYEAYVADDAE

-1633 LEQWKE
+1633 LEQWKD

-1697 GLFDKKN
+1697 GLFDRRN

-1815 NTDMSEQYSALREYA
+1815 NTDMSEQYSALSEYA

-1849 GSYENFRRKNFGKIR
+1849 GSYDKFRRKNFGKIR

-1895 QVQTLVSALDTIK
+1895 QVQTLVNALETIK

-2063 KSMSELQRELAETQR
+2063 KSMSELQGELRKMQQGN
-2078 TDDFEAKEFLLDLD
+2078 DPQYQQFLADLD
-2092 PDLLPM
+2092 PDLMPM
-2098 MTTLLKVYK
+2098 MTTLLEVYK

-2117 GLAELETVMQQLK
+2117 GLAELETVMQQIK
-2130 SGITMANKLLANS
+2130 GGITRANELLANS
-2143 RYETVQAIADASVR
+2143 RYGTVQAIADASVHE
-2157 DMDKQKSFDKRI
+2157 MDSRKSFKDKVKVGYKQLNVNMLDSFSFFHQLGPAAETVFKSIRSGFDERVEMI
-2169 KIGDKAFNA
+2169 DNA
-2178 NMLNS
+2178 NEFMRS
-2183 LSFFY
+2183 
-2188 RLGDAA
+2188 
-2194 QSVYQ
+2194 
-2199 SLRDGENQC
+2199 
-2208 INMQNEAK
+2208 I
-2216 TFREATVST
+2216 VSQ
-2225 KEIDEWEHSKQTFKV
+2225 KEIQDWEHSKQTFKV

-2246 LTVAQIMELYNLSKR
+2246 LTVSQMMELYNLSKR
-2261 EQAKDHLLLGGI
+2261 EQARDHLLLGGI
-2273 RPLDIARQDTK
+2273 RPLDTSRQEAK
-2284 ARIKDQVGK
+2284 MRIKEQFGK
-2293 GEETYAKAVQVTVKD
+2293 GEETYAKAVQVTVED
-2308 LGKIIDT
+2308 LGKIIDS
-2315 LTPRQKQV
+2315 LTPKQKQV

-2347 GYRKFTEKHYWPIQ
+2347 GYRKFTEEHYWPIQ

-2400 NGVFIKSAFDTF
+2400 NGLFIKGAFDTF
-2412 SDHIGAMSAYSAYA
+2412 TKHITEMSAYSAYA

-2459 RAFGNN
+2459 RAFGND
-2465 GKAYFEKLML
+2465 GKAYFEKFIL
-2475 DINGS
+2475 DLNGS
-2480 PYSIYA
+2480 SDSKNA
-2486 SGVGEETLIR
+2486 GGAGEEALIR
-2496 NFKVAAVGANLRVAI
+2496 NFKVAAVGANIRVAI
-2511 QQPTAYLRAAAE
+2511 QQPTAYLRAAAV
-2523 MDPKYLLKG
+2523 MNPKYLLKG
-2532 LFSKPASK
+2532 LLSKPASK

-2558 TSRGITIKQL
+2558 TSMGITMKQL
-2568 ITGQQTTVDKIREKS
+2568 ITGQKTVVDKIREKS
-2583 MWLAGKCDEVTLGA
+2583 MWLAGVGDELTWGT
-2597 LWNACKAEIRDKT
+2597 LWNACKAEVKDKT
-2610 DFEEGTPEFTQAV
+2610 DLKEGTAEFTQAV
-2623 SDRFSEIVDKTQVV
+2623 SDRLSEVVDKTQVV
-2637 DSVFQR
+2637 DSLLHR
-2643 SQIMREKSSFAKMIT
+2643 SQFMRSTSSFSKILS
-2658 AFQAEP
+2658 AFKAEP
-2664 TMSYNMLYRAGVD
+2664 TKSYNMLRNALVD
-2677 CNRAETV
+2677 YNNADPGS
-2684 QEKKATRKKFVRK
+2684 KKAK
-2697 AIAYIATSIL
+2697 AKNIARIAAVHIATSIL
-2707 TAGAAAVSDAF
+2707 TAGIASIADAF
-2718 RHDDDEEKWLELYLE
+2718 RNDDDEKKWLELYLE
-2733 AFGENARDG
+2733 AFGGNTLDG
-2742 LNPFSVVPY
+2742 INPFSAVPY
-2751 IGDIL
+2751 VGDIL
-2756 SIMDGYS
+2756 SILSGYS
-2763 AGRMDIEGIEE
+2763 ASRMDIEGIEE
-2774 LIQACES
+2774 LIQSCES

-2787 GEKKNPDIWKLIK
+2787 GEKKNPDIWKLMMS
-2800 VSANGVSK
+2800 SAKGISK

-2815 NTLRTFESI
+2815 NTMRTFESL
-2824 YNFFSSDNLGKEAA
+2824 YNFFSPDNLGREAS

-2867 PQQLENGVKN
+2867 AQQLENGVKN
-2877 NLIKS
+2877 NLVKS

-2977 QKAPEEKKLYEYKDL
+2977 QDKAVEEKKLYEYKDL

>member
-1 METIDERI
+1 METIDDRIKRVNSKYEAPESIDERI
-9 KRANSKYKVEE
+9 KRANDKYQ
-20 TIDERIER
+20 
-28 VNREYEWD
+28 WD
-36 SRDREMHDWLESS
+36 SSDKEMHDWFESTG
-49 SRTTRNA
+49 RTTRSA
-56 NSRLQNSSYTNW
+56 NSRLQNSSYANW
-68 KRDSESTRASVNA
+68 KRDSENTKSAVNN
-81 DLERADRIKSYLE
+81 DLEKADRIKSYLD

-103 RYNTFMS
+103 RYNTFMA
-110 RYAEYKNA
+110 RYEEYKNA

-240 LKEKIKVEK
+240 LKDRIKLEES
-249 AVGTNRNTD
+249 VGTSGN
-258 VYDYD
+258 
-263 RYQQFRNK
+263 NK
-271 IEGESSAGTRYH
+271 
-283 DNRIYE
+283 NVYE
-289 YNQQL
+289 YNQRL
-294 KEIEDKIRAKGLN
+294 KEIEDKVRAKGMN

-321 RKNEDVQNVV
+321 RKNEQVQDAV
-331 RDFSK
+331 RDFSA
-336 DHQVLASALSVPVNV
+336 DHQVIASALSVPVNLTSSG
-351 AMSLPIDAENNG
+351 AG
-363 YLNAATQWVGKKL
+363 YLDAAAQQVGRKL

-408 WKLGDRDV
+408 WNVGDWDA

-441 GSLANLGSGIKTAS
+441 GALANTGAGIKAAG

-514 EVDPRSMKDVAMNI
+514 EVDPRSMRDVAMNI

-576 AKRKVAGDLALQ
+576 AKKKVAGDLALQ

-657 VVQKQAEGDKLTRAE
+657 VVQKQAEGDKLTCAE

-686 AEIRE
+686 AEIKNITSDAVEDSQMSLKKDIETIKQEYKKAVNPKIVDFVNKVRNFKNKEAANKVHIDLTGVTERE
-691 NASDDTRHSIKY
+691 VNDIKKLTGIDTSEYKRSMDGNA
-703 DAESKPFV
+703 V
-711 EIDRNILDGVDEKD
+711 EHIEKD
-725 WVRTVRNNLRE
+725 HGENGVSDHSMSDVEDLARIEYVLDNYDDIE
-736 KFPDGVTVGNK
+736 K
-747 EIKINQQSRRELTY
+747 
-761 SEYMTWLKKQDSGTY
+761 GT
-776 ADKLKATDNADE
+776 ADKVYTKYMN
-788 IVKASRDY
+788 
-796 VNEGLAH
+796 
-803 ERSDNISDFARGNV
+803 SDNTPAAKVIYSKRVNGNYYV
-817 NLRIDG
+817 VEAVPDSKAKTLRIISA
-823 RDYNAEVVVGT
+823 YKEKAEGVSQVL
-834 KKNGDML
+834 NMSEDPQL
-841 LYDVMNLKPT
+841 T
-851 SINEKI
+851 SQTPHAFAPSDNNI
-857 SIAGYQTDNQKE
+857 S
-869 SRPTVS
+869 
-875 AIDNSNIPQK
+875 QK
-885 KSYVNPVSAT
+885 KSYVNAVPAT
-895 VAGQSVTI
+895 IDGQSVTI
-903 NGIDRIENDGNRAQM
+903 NGIDHIENDGNRVQM
-918 YVKTQDGDSVALS
+918 YVRTQDGDSVALS

-972 MNAFLDF
+972 MNAFLGF

-1048 NAEQAGSVY
+1048 NSEQAGSVY

-1132 KLKESKNYD
+1132 KLKESENYD

-1207 LTALGLK
+1207 LTAIGLK

-1238 LEGAKENKSE
+1238 LEDAKENKSE
-1248 RSEKSYSLKNETEG
+1248 KTSKTNDVKYSINPEFAHRYDEWNKNEIGGYFFLGTTSEPLQSIGINPAEIYWDKSKIKAIKKKHPTMTDSIIKQVPNVLENPVLITQSMTSTNRVVVLGELYDENGHPIVAALELKPNGRVENFVKVASAYSKDSLQNFIRQSDILYIDPNKKRTDTWFQALRLQLPAGVTKYGSIGMVTYVEKDVNGKISFSDKKSEKTAMQIAFEKAQQNATSKSISEKVKDDTKFSLKNTENEDTSKNLDKAALEYFGRTYSWKETGYLTKSGKKLDFSGKNQGAPGGYRTLDHRDISEIMLDSDISGTEAMIEYMNQGNIRIMPESNGINLSVLPTASQFEALDDYISRARGEVILDIDDNNGNTLHSVEYPKGTRASKVINDIKKYFADGTAPYVSSIAQFRYSLKN
-1262 KTWYDYSVSF
+1262 
-1272 EQQIEDFE
+1272 
-1280 KGKLPKRD
+1280 
-1288 TLIVGPTPEKM
+1288 
-1299 QNVGF
+1299 
-1304 NPLPMT
+1304 
-1310 YATGHLKTVL
+1310 
-1320 QGGKADHDF
+1320 
-1329 GKAVLKQIPEAI
+1329 
-1341 KNPVAVIASKSHS
+1341 
-1354 DTSTVAILD
+1354 TS
-1363 MQYDGKSI
+1363 SI
-1371 VCAVVIDGYGQQ
+1371 D
-1383 NKERIDS
+1383 
-1390 NAITSIHTRQNA
+1390 
-1402 VTELLNDAIE
+1402 
-1412 NESAGNAA
+1412 
-1420 VYYIDAKKATGLL
+1420 
-1433 QRVGLQL
+1433 
-1440 PKQLFRTD
+1440 
-1448 GYIHS
+1448 
-1453 IRDSDSSVK
+1453 
-1462 PKFENVTKS
+1462 
-1471 QQFKRWFGDWEK
+1471 
-1483 KPNTASKIVNEDGT
+1483 
-1497 PRIIY
+1497 
-1502 HQTAAEFNVFSNA
+1502 
-1515 NPLAGRNDSET
+1515 
-1526 PNGFF
+1526 
-1531 AKDNNADIG
+1531 
-1540 VGGNKQ
+1540 
-1546 MALYGNM
+1546 
-1553 KKPLH
+1553 
-1558 FKNRAEAN
+1558 
-1566 AWYSEHIDGYKGL
+1566 
-1579 TEKLNKLDEE
+1579 
-1589 YQSKY
+1589 
-1594 DAQETANDE
+1594 
-1603 YYEQNYEAYVTDDAE
+1603 
-1618 VTKKILENEDKLDDI
+1618 
-1633 LEQWKE
+1633 
-1639 TTDTIRGELRELL
+1639 
-1652 DSYFIENDSGYDGII
+1652 
-1667 LDFDGRRKGENVK
+1667 
-1680 SYIFFKNTQLK
+1680 
-1691 SATDNV
+1691 
-1697 GLFDKKN
+1697 
-1704 PDIRYS
+1704 
-1710 LKSTSAIEEQNKKLM
+1710 EQNKKLM

-1815 NTDMSEQYSALREYA
+1815 NTDMSEQYSALSEYA

-1849 GSYENFRRKNFGKIR
+1849 GSYDKFRRKNFGKIR

-1895 QVQTLVSALDTIK
+1895 QVQTLVNALETIK

-2063 KSMSELQRELAETQR
+2063 KSMSELQGELRKMQQGN
-2078 TDDFEAKEFLLDLD
+2078 DPQYQQFLADLD
-2092 PDLLPM
+2092 PDLMPM
-2098 MTTLLKVYK
+2098 MTTLLEVYK

-2117 GLAELETVMQQLK
+2117 GLAELETVMQQIK
-2130 SGITMANKLLANS
+2130 GGITRANELLANS
-2143 RYETVQAIADASVR
+2143 RYGTVQAIADASVHE
-2157 DMDKQKSFDKRI
+2157 MDSRKSFKDKVKVGYKQLNVNMLDSFSFFHQLGPAAETVFKSIRSGFDERVEMI
-2169 KIGDKAFNA
+2169 DNA
-2178 NMLNS
+2178 NEFMRS
-2183 LSFFY
+2183 
-2188 RLGDAA
+2188 
-2194 QSVYQ
+2194 
-2199 SLRDGENQC
+2199 
-2208 INMQNEAK
+2208 I
-2216 TFREATVST
+2216 VSQ
-2225 KEIDEWEHSKQTFKV
+2225 KEIQDWEHSKQTFKV

-2246 LTVAQIMELYNLSKR
+2246 LTVSQMMELYNLSKR
-2261 EQAKDHLLLGGI
+2261 EQARDHLLLGGI
-2273 RPLDIARQDTK
+2273 RPLDTSRQEAK
-2284 ARIKDQVGK
+2284 MRIKEQFGK
-2293 GEETYAKAVQVTVKD
+2293 GEETYAKAVQVTVED
-2308 LGKIIDT
+2308 LGKIIDS
-2315 LTPRQKQV
+2315 LTPKQKQV

-2347 GYRKFTEKHYWPIQ
+2347 GYRKFTEEHYWPIQ

-2400 NGVFIKSAFDTF
+2400 NGLFIKGAFDTF
-2412 SDHIGAMSAYSAYA
+2412 TKHITEMSAYSAYA
-2426 VPVTDAMKWYNAL
+2426 VPITDAMKWYNAL

-2459 RAFGNN
+2459 RAFGND
-2465 GKAYFEKLML
+2465 GKAYFEKFIL
-2475 DINGS
+2475 DLNGS
-2480 PYSIYA
+2480 SDSKNA
-2486 SGVGEETLIR
+2486 GGAGEEALIR
-2496 NFKVAAVGANLRVAI
+2496 NFKVAAVGANIRVAI
-2511 QQPTAYLRAAAE
+2511 QQPTAYLRATAV
-2523 MDPKYLLKG
+2523 MNPKYLLKG
-2532 LFSKPASK
+2532 LLSKPASK

-2558 TSRGITIKQL
+2558 TSMGITMKQL
-2568 ITGQQTTVDKIREKS
+2568 ITGQQTVVDKIREKS
-2583 MWLAGKCDEVTLGA
+2583 MWLAGVGDELTWGT
-2597 LWNACKAEIRDKT
+2597 LWNACKAEVKDKT
-2610 DFEEGTPEFTQAV
+2610 DLKEGTAEFTQAV
-2623 SDRFSEIVDKTQVV
+2623 SDRLSEVVDKTQVV
-2637 DSVFQR
+2637 DSLLHR
-2643 SQIMREKSSFAKMIT
+2643 SQFMRSTSSFSKILS
-2658 AFQAEP
+2658 AFKAEP
-2664 TMSYNMLYRAGVD
+2664 TKSYNMLRNALVD
-2677 CNRAETV
+2677 YNNADLGS
-2684 QEKKATRKKFVRK
+2684 KKAK
-2697 AIAYIATSIL
+2697 AKNIARIAAVHIATSLL
-2707 TAGAAAVSDAF
+2707 TAGIASIADAF
-2718 RHDDDEEKWLELYLE
+2718 RNDDDEKKWLELYLE
-2733 AFGENARDG
+2733 AFGGNTLDG
-2742 LNPFSVVPY
+2742 INPFSAVPY
-2751 IGDIL
+2751 VGDIL
-2756 SIMDGYS
+2756 SILSGYS
-2763 AGRMDIEGIEE
+2763 VSRMDIEGIEE
-2774 LIQACES
+2774 LIQSCES

-2787 GEKKNPDIWKLIK
+2787 GEKKNPDIWKLMMS
-2800 VSANGVSK
+2800 SAKGISK

-2815 NTLRTFESI
+2815 NTMRTFESL
-2824 YNFFSSDNLGKEAA
+2824 YNFFSPDNLGREAS

-2867 PQQLENGVKN
+2867 AQQLENGVKN
-2877 NLIKS
+2877 NLVKS

-2977 QKAPEEKKLYEYKDL
+2977 QDKAVEEKKLYEYKDL

>member
-1 METIDERI
+1 METIDDRIKRVNSKYEAPESIDERI
-9 KRANSKYKVEE
+9 KSANEKYQ
-20 TIDERIER
+20 
-28 VNREYEWD
+28 WD
-36 SRDREMHDWLESS
+36 SSDKEMHDWFESTG
-49 SRTTRNA
+49 RTTRSA
-56 NSRLQNSSYTNW
+56 NSRLQNSSYANW
-68 KRDSESTRASVNA
+68 KRDSENTKSAVDN
-81 DLERADRIKSYLE
+81 DLEKADRIKSYLD

-103 RYNTFMS
+103 RYNTFMA
-110 RYAEYKNA
+110 RYEEYKNA

-195 AAKNKLNNLKSESA
+195 AAKNKLNNLKNESA

-240 LKEKIKVEK
+240 LKDRIKLEES
-249 AVGTNRNTD
+249 VGTSGN
-258 VYDYD
+258 
-263 RYQQFRNK
+263 NK
-271 IEGESSAGTRYH
+271 
-283 DNRIYE
+283 NVYE
-289 YNQQL
+289 YNQRL
-294 KEIEDKIRAKGLN
+294 KEIEDKVRAKGMN

-321 RKNEDVQNVV
+321 RKNEQVQDAV
-331 RDFSK
+331 RDFSA
-336 DHQVLASALSVPVNV
+336 DHQVIASALSVPVNLTSSG
-351 AMSLPIDAENNG
+351 AG
-363 YLNAATQWVGKKL
+363 YLDAAAQQVGRKL

-408 WKLGDRDV
+408 WKLGDWDA

-441 GSLANLGSGIKTAS
+441 GALANTGAGIKAAG

-514 EVDPRSMKDVAMNI
+514 EVDPRSMRDVAMNI

-576 AKRKVAGDLALQ
+576 AKKKVAGDLALQ

-686 AEIRE
+686 AEIK
-691 NASDDTRHSIKY
+691 NGTSDAAEDSQLSLKKDIETIKQEY
-703 DAESKPFV
+703 KKAVNPKIVDFV
-711 EIDRNILDGVDEKD
+711 ER
-725 WVRTVRNNLRE
+725 VRNLKDKNVAG
-736 KFPDGVTVGNK
+736 K
-747 EIKINQQSRRELTY
+747 IKIELSSVNEREVQDIKKLTGIDT
-761 SEYMTWLKKQDSGTY
+761 SEYKRDMDGNTVIHVENRHGENGA
-776 ADKLKATDNADE
+776 ADHSMSDVNDLARIEYVLENYDNIESAKDDNGRY
-788 IVKASRDY
+788 RD
-796 VNEGLAH
+796 
-803 ERSDNISDFARGNV
+803 SDNKLSKSVVYSKRVNGN
-817 NLRIDG
+817 
-823 RDYNAEVVVGT
+823 YYVVEAVPDSKAKT
-834 KKNGDML
+834 L
-841 LYDVMNLKPT
+841 HV
-851 SINEKI
+851 
-857 SIAGYQTDNQKE
+857 
-869 SRPTVS
+869 VS
-875 AIDNSNIPQK
+875 AYKTKAEGVSQVLNMSEDLQSTSKTPHALAPSDNNISQK
-885 KSYVNPVSAT
+885 KSYVNAVPAT
-895 VAGQSVTI
+895 IDGQSVTI
-903 NGIDRIENDGNRAQM
+903 NGIDRIEKDGNRAQM
-918 YVKTQDGDSVALS
+918 YVKTQDGGSVALS

-1132 KLKESKNYD
+1132 KLKESENYD

-1207 LTALGLK
+1207 LTAIGLK

-1238 LEGAKENKSE
+1238 LEDAKENKSE
-1248 RSEKSYSLKNETEG
+1248 KTSKTNDVKYSINPEFAHRYDEWNKNEIGGYFFLGTTSEPLQSIGINPAEIYWDKSKIKAIKKKHPTMTDSIIKQVPNVLENPVLITQSMTSTNRVVVLGELYDENGHPIVAALELKPNGRVENFVKVASAYSKDSLQNFIRQSDILYIDPNKKRTDTWFQALRLQLPAGVTKYGSIGMVTYVEKDVNGKISFSDKKSEKTAMQIAFEKAQQNATSKSISEKVKDDTKFSLKNTENEDTSKNLDKAALEYFDRTYSWKETGYLTKSGKKLDFSGKNQGAPGGYRTLDHRDISEIMLDSDISGTEAMIEYMNQGNIRIMPESNGINLSVLPTASQFEALDDYISRARGEVILDIDDNNGNTLHSVEYPKGTRASKVINDIKKYFADGTAPYVSSIAQFRYSLKN
-1262 KTWYDYSVSF
+1262 
-1272 EQQIEDFE
+1272 
-1280 KGKLPKRD
+1280 
-1288 TLIVGPTPEKM
+1288 
-1299 QNVGF
+1299 
-1304 NPLPMT
+1304 
-1310 YATGHLKTVL
+1310 
-1320 QGGKADHDF
+1320 
-1329 GKAVLKQIPEAI
+1329 
-1341 KNPVAVIASKSHS
+1341 
-1354 DTSTVAILD
+1354 TS
-1363 MQYDGKSI
+1363 SI
-1371 VCAVVIDGYGQQ
+1371 D
-1383 NKERIDS
+1383 
-1390 NAITSIHTRQNA
+1390 
-1402 VTELLNDAIE
+1402 
-1412 NESAGNAA
+1412 
-1420 VYYIDAKKATGLL
+1420 
-1433 QRVGLQL
+1433 
-1440 PKQLFRTD
+1440 
-1448 GYIHS
+1448 
-1453 IRDSDSSVK
+1453 
-1462 PKFENVTKS
+1462 
-1471 QQFKRWFGDWEK
+1471 
-1483 KPNTASKIVNEDGT
+1483 
-1497 PRIIY
+1497 
-1502 HQTAAEFNVFSNA
+1502 
-1515 NPLAGRNDSET
+1515 
-1526 PNGFF
+1526 
-1531 AKDNNADIG
+1531 
-1540 VGGNKQ
+1540 
-1546 MALYGNM
+1546 
-1553 KKPLH
+1553 
-1558 FKNRAEAN
+1558 
-1566 AWYSEHIDGYKGL
+1566 
-1579 TEKLNKLDEE
+1579 
-1589 YQSKY
+1589 
-1594 DAQETANDE
+1594 
-1603 YYEQNYEAYVTDDAE
+1603 
-1618 VTKKILENEDKLDDI
+1618 
-1633 LEQWKE
+1633 
-1639 TTDTIRGELRELL
+1639 
-1652 DSYFIENDSGYDGII
+1652 
-1667 LDFDGRRKGENVK
+1667 
-1680 SYIFFKNTQLK
+1680 
-1691 SATDNV
+1691 
-1697 GLFDKKN
+1697 
-1704 PDIRYS
+1704 
-1710 LKSTSAIEEQNKKLM
+1710 EQNKKLM

-1815 NTDMSEQYSALREYA
+1815 NTDMSEQYSALSEYA

-1849 GSYENFRRKNFGKIR
+1849 GSYDKFRRKNFGKIR

-1895 QVQTLVSALDTIK
+1895 QVQTLVNALETIK

-2063 KSMSELQRELAETQR
+2063 KSMSELQGELRKMQQGN
-2078 TDDFEAKEFLLDLD
+2078 DPQYQQFLADLD
-2092 PDLLPM
+2092 PDLMPM
-2098 MTTLLKVYK
+2098 MTTLLEVYK

-2117 GLAELETVMQQLK
+2117 GLAELETVMQQIK
-2130 SGITMANKLLANS
+2130 GGITRANELLANS
-2143 RYETVQAIADASVR
+2143 RYGTVQAIADASVHE
-2157 DMDKQKSFDKRI
+2157 MDSRKSFKDKVKVGYKQLNVNMLDSFSFFHQLGPAAETVFKSIRSGFDERVEMI
-2169 KIGDKAFNA
+2169 DNA
-2178 NMLNS
+2178 NEFMRS
-2183 LSFFY
+2183 
-2188 RLGDAA
+2188 
-2194 QSVYQ
+2194 
-2199 SLRDGENQC
+2199 
-2208 INMQNEAK
+2208 I
-2216 TFREATVST
+2216 VSQ
-2225 KEIDEWEHSKQTFKV
+2225 KEIQDWEHSKQTFKV

-2246 LTVAQIMELYNLSKR
+2246 LTVSQMMELYNLSKR
-2261 EQAKDHLLLGGI
+2261 EQARDHLLLGGI
-2273 RPLDIARQDTK
+2273 RPLDTSRQEAK
-2284 ARIKDQVGK
+2284 MRIKEQFGK
-2293 GEETYAKAVQVTVKD
+2293 GEETYAKAVQVTVED
-2308 LGKIIDT
+2308 LGKIIDS
-2315 LTPRQKQV
+2315 LTPKQKQV

-2347 GYRKFTEKHYWPIQ
+2347 GYRKFTEEHYWPIQ

-2400 NGVFIKSAFDTF
+2400 NGLFIKGAFDTF
-2412 SDHIGAMSAYSAYA
+2412 TKHITEMSAYSAYA
-2426 VPVTDAMKWYNAL
+2426 VPITDAMKWYNAL

-2459 RAFGNN
+2459 RAFGND
-2465 GKAYFEKLML
+2465 GKAYFEKFIL
-2475 DINGS
+2475 DLNGS
-2480 PYSIYA
+2480 SDSKNA
-2486 SGVGEETLIR
+2486 GGAGEETLIR
-2496 NFKVAAVGANLRVAI
+2496 NFKVAAVGANMRVAI
-2511 QQPTAYLRAAAE
+2511 QQPTAYLRAAAV
-2523 MDPKYLLKG
+2523 MNPKYLLKG
-2532 LFSKPASK
+2532 LLSKPASK

-2558 TSRGITIKQL
+2558 TSMGITMKQL
-2568 ITGQQTTVDKIREKS
+2568 ITGQQTVVNKIREKS
-2583 MWLAGKCDEVTLGA
+2583 MWLAGVGDELTWGT
-2597 LWNACKAEIRDKT
+2597 LWNACKAEVKDKT
-2610 DFEEGTPEFTQAV
+2610 DLKEGTAEFTQAV
-2623 SDRFSEIVDKTQVV
+2623 SDRLSEVVDKTQVV
-2637 DSVFQR
+2637 DSLLHR
-2643 SQIMREKSSFAKMIT
+2643 SQFMRSTNSFSKILS
-2658 AFQAEP
+2658 AFKAEP
-2664 TMSYNMLYRAGVD
+2664 TKSYNMLRNALVD
-2677 CNRAETV
+2677 YNNADPGS
-2684 QEKKATRKKFVRK
+2684 KKAK
-2697 AIAYIATSIL
+2697 AKNIARIAAVHIATSIL
-2707 TAGAAAVSDAF
+2707 TAGIASIADAF
-2718 RHDDDEEKWLELYLE
+2718 RNDDDEKKWLELYLE
-2733 AFGENARDG
+2733 AFGGNTLDG
-2742 LNPFSVVPY
+2742 INPFSAVPY
-2751 IGDIL
+2751 VGDIL
-2756 SIMDGYS
+2756 SILSGYS
-2763 AGRMDIEGIEE
+2763 VSRMDIEGIEE
-2774 LIQACES
+2774 LIQSCES

-2787 GEKKNPDIWKLIK
+2787 GEKKNPDIWKLMMS
-2800 VSANGVSK
+2800 SAKGISK

-2815 NTLRTFESI
+2815 NTMRTFESL
-2824 YNFFSSDNLGKEAA
+2824 YNFFSPDNLGREAS

-2845 YNSIAEGKYQKQYDK
+2845 YNSIADGKYQKQYDK

-2867 PQQLENGVKN
+2867 AQQLENGVKN
-2877 NLIKS
+2877 NLVKS

-2977 QKAPEEKKLYEYKDL
+2977 QDKAVEEKKLYEYKDL

>member
-1 METIDERI
+1 METIDDRIKRVNSKYEAPESIDERI
-9 KRANSKYKVEE
+9 KSANEKYQ
-20 TIDERIER
+20 
-28 VNREYEWD
+28 WD
-36 SRDREMHDWLESS
+36 SSDKEMHDWFESTG
-49 SRTTRNA
+49 RTTRSA
-56 NSRLQNSSYTNW
+56 NSRLQNSSYANW
-68 KRDSESTRASVNA
+68 KRDSENTKSAVDN
-81 DLERADRIKSYLE
+81 DLEKADRIKSYLD

-103 RYNTFMS
+103 RYNTFMA
-110 RYAEYKNA
+110 RYEEYKNA

-240 LKEKIKVEK
+240 LKDRIKLEES
-249 AVGTNRNTD
+249 VGTSGN
-258 VYDYD
+258 
-263 RYQQFRNK
+263 NK
-271 IEGESSAGTRYH
+271 
-283 DNRIYE
+283 NVYE
-289 YNQQL
+289 YNQRL
-294 KEIEDKIRAKGLN
+294 KEIEDKVRAKGMN

-321 RKNEDVQNVV
+321 RKNEQVQDAV
-331 RDFSK
+331 RDFSA
-336 DHQVLASALSVPVNV
+336 DHQVIASALSVPVNLTSSG
-351 AMSLPIDAENNG
+351 AG
-363 YLNAATQWVGKKL
+363 YLDAAAQQVGRKL

-408 WKLGDRDV
+408 WKLGDWDA

-441 GSLANLGSGIKTAS
+441 GALANTGAGIKAAG

-514 EVDPRSMKDVAMNI
+514 EVDPRSMRDVAMNI

-576 AKRKVAGDLALQ
+576 AKKKVAGDLALQ

-686 AEIRE
+686 AEIK
-691 NASDDTRHSIKY
+691 NGTSDAAEDSQLSLKKDIETIKQEY
-703 DAESKPFV
+703 KKAVNPKIVDFV
-711 EIDRNILDGVDEKD
+711 ER
-725 WVRTVRNNLRE
+725 VRNLKDKNVAG
-736 KFPDGVTVGNK
+736 K
-747 EIKINQQSRRELTY
+747 IKIELSSVNEREVQDIKKLTGIDT
-761 SEYMTWLKKQDSGTY
+761 SEYKRDMDGNTVIHVENRHGENGA
-776 ADKLKATDNADE
+776 ADHSMSDVNDLARIEYVLENYDNIESAKDDNGRY
-788 IVKASRDY
+788 RD
-796 VNEGLAH
+796 
-803 ERSDNISDFARGNV
+803 SDNKLSKSVVYSKRVNGN
-817 NLRIDG
+817 
-823 RDYNAEVVVGT
+823 YYVVEAVPDSKAKT
-834 KKNGDML
+834 L
-841 LYDVMNLKPT
+841 HV
-851 SINEKI
+851 
-857 SIAGYQTDNQKE
+857 
-869 SRPTVS
+869 VS
-875 AIDNSNIPQK
+875 AYKTKAEGVSQVLNMSEDLQSTSKTPHALAPSDNNISQK
-885 KSYVNPVSAT
+885 KSYVNAVPAT
-895 VAGQSVTI
+895 IDGQSVTI

-918 YVKTQDGDSVALS
+918 YVRTQDGDSVALS

-1048 NAEQAGSVY
+1048 NSEQAGSVY

-1132 KLKESKNYD
+1132 KLKESENYD

-1146 KELQKL
+1146 KELEKL
-1152 YEGFGKADI
+1152 YEGYGQEDI

-1167 ESMFDVF
+1167 ECMFDVF
-1174 DEKTIRELVNENRP
+1174 DEQTIKELVGENRS

-1193 QSWIRGFLE
+1193 QSWIQGFIE
-1202 SIEKA
+1202 SINEILKN
-1207 LTALGLK
+1207 LGLT
-1214 SPEVRALEGDTE
+1214 SPEIRALEGDEE
-1226 ALEKISG
+1226 ALETISDL
-1233 MFKSA
+1233 FKSA
-1238 LEGAKENKSE
+1238 LEQTRENKSQGKTTDMAD
-1248 RSEKSYSLKNETEG
+1248 EKKKYSIGKTTKNKSVVVIADDILKGVDKSDWVAKVKDVIRTKFSDGIPVEGKLIKVNKITRNEYTNSKNTQHYQRKDAVIYKDKFKASSNLNEIVLASTNYVNEDLKHQRKDNFTEFARGDVLVRVGKNDYSAKVIVGFTSGKEMVLYDIVDFTPTKFELKNENAFTE
-1262 KTWYDYSVSF
+1262 
-1272 EQQIEDFE
+1272 Q
-1280 KGKLPKRD
+1280 
-1288 TLIVGPTPEKM
+1288 
-1299 QNVGF
+1299 
-1304 NPLPMT
+1304 PLKVQLSRQ
-1310 YATGHLKTVL
+1310 H
-1320 QGGKADHDF
+1320 
-1329 GKAVLKQIPEAI
+1329 
-1341 KNPVAVIASKSHS
+1341 ASS
-1354 DTSTVAILD
+1354 DTRVTQSEPSVNS
-1363 MQYDGKSI
+1363 SI
-1371 VCAVVIDGYGQQ
+1371 SEKAQ
-1383 NKERIDS
+1383 N
-1390 NAITSIHTRQNA
+1390 
-1402 VTELLNDAIE
+1402 
-1412 NESAGNAA
+1412 
-1420 VYYIDAKKATGLL
+1420 DAKKFSLKDT
-1433 QRVGLQL
+1433 
-1440 PKQLFRTD
+1440 TNE
-1448 GYIHS
+1448 
-1453 IRDSDSSVK
+1453 SDSQ
-1462 PKFENVTKS
+1462 TKS
-1471 QQFKRWFGDWEK
+1471 EAFKEWFGDWENE
-1483 KPNTASKIVNEDGT
+1483 PESASKVVNEDGT

-1531 AKDNNADIG
+1531 AKDNDADIG

-1546 MALYGNM
+1546 MALYGDM

-1558 FKNRAEAN
+1558 FKDRAEAK

-1603 YYEQNYEAYVTDDAE
+1603 YYEQNYEAYVADDAE
-1618 VTKKILENEDKLDDI
+1618 VTQKILENEDKLDDI

-1652 DSYFIENDSGYDGII
+1652 NSYFIENDSGYDGII
-1667 LDFDGRRKGENVK
+1667 LDFDFEGRSKGGKVK

-1691 SATDNV
+1691 SATDNI
-1697 GLFDKKN
+1697 GLFDRRN

-1710 LKSTSAIEEQNKKLM
+1710 LKSTSSIEEQNKKLM

-1815 NTDMSEQYSALREYA
+1815 NTDMSEQYSALSEYA

-1849 GSYENFRRKNFGKIR
+1849 GSYDKFRRKNFGKIR

-1895 QVQTLVSALDTIK
+1895 QVQTLVNALETIK

-1936 EEYYDIP
+1936 EEYYNIP

-2063 KSMSELQRELAETQR
+2063 KSMSELQGELRKMQQGN
-2078 TDDFEAKEFLLDLD
+2078 DPQYQQFLADLD
-2092 PDLLPM
+2092 PDLMPM
-2098 MTTLLKVYK
+2098 MTTLLEVYK

-2117 GLAELETVMQQLK
+2117 GLAELETVMQQIK
-2130 SGITMANKLLANS
+2130 GGITRANELLANS
-2143 RYETVQAIADASVR
+2143 RYGTVQAIADASVHE
-2157 DMDKQKSFDKRI
+2157 MDSRKSFKDKVKVGYKQLNVNMLDSFSFFHQLGPAAETVFKSIRSGFDERVEMI
-2169 KIGDKAFNA
+2169 DNA
-2178 NMLNS
+2178 NEFMRS
-2183 LSFFY
+2183 
-2188 RLGDAA
+2188 
-2194 QSVYQ
+2194 
-2199 SLRDGENQC
+2199 
-2208 INMQNEAK
+2208 I
-2216 TFREATVST
+2216 VSQ
-2225 KEIDEWEHSKQTFKV
+2225 KEIQDWEHSKQTFKV

-2246 LTVAQIMELYNLSKR
+2246 LTVSQMMELYNLSKR
-2261 EQAKDHLLLGGI
+2261 EQARDHLLLGGI
-2273 RPLDIARQDTK
+2273 RPLDTSRQEAK
-2284 ARIKDQVGK
+2284 MRIKEQFGK
-2293 GEETYAKAVQVTVKD
+2293 GEETYAKAVQVTVED
-2308 LGKIIDT
+2308 LGKIIDS
-2315 LTPRQKQV
+2315 LTPKQKQV

-2347 GYRKFTEKHYWPIQ
+2347 GYRKFTEEHYWPIQ

-2400 NGVFIKSAFDTF
+2400 NGLFIKGAFDTF
-2412 SDHIGAMSAYSAYA
+2412 TKHITEMSAYSAYA
-2426 VPVTDAMKWYNAL
+2426 VPITDAMKWYNAL

-2459 RAFGNN
+2459 RAFGND
-2465 GKAYFEKLML
+2465 GKAYFEKFIL
-2475 DINGS
+2475 DLNGS
-2480 PYSIYA
+2480 SDSKNA
-2486 SGVGEETLIR
+2486 GGAGEEALIR
-2496 NFKVAAVGANLRVAI
+2496 NFKVAAVGANIRVAI
-2511 QQPTAYLRAAAE
+2511 QQPTAYLRAAAV
-2523 MDPKYLLKG
+2523 MNPKYLLKG
-2532 LFSKPASK
+2532 LLSKPASK

-2558 TSRGITIKQL
+2558 TSMGITMKQL
-2568 ITGQQTTVDKIREKS
+2568 ITGQQTVVDKIREKS
-2583 MWLAGKCDEVTLGA
+2583 MWLAGVGDELTWGT
-2597 LWNACKAEIRDKT
+2597 LWNACKAEVKDKT
-2610 DFEEGTPEFTQAV
+2610 DLKEGTAEFTQAV
-2623 SDRFSEIVDKTQVV
+2623 SDRLSEVVDKTQVV
-2637 DSVFQR
+2637 DSLLHR
-2643 SQIMREKSSFAKMIT
+2643 SQFMRSTSSFSKILS
-2658 AFQAEP
+2658 AFKAEP
-2664 TMSYNMLYRAGVD
+2664 TKSYNMLRNALVD
-2677 CNRAETV
+2677 YNNADPGS
-2684 QEKKATRKKFVRK
+2684 KKAK
-2697 AIAYIATSIL
+2697 AKNIARIAAVHIATSIL
-2707 TAGAAAVSDAF
+2707 TAGIASIADAF
-2718 RHDDDEEKWLELYLE
+2718 RNDDDEKKWLELYLE
-2733 AFGENARDG
+2733 AFGGNTLDG
-2742 LNPFSVVPY
+2742 INPFSAVPY
-2751 IGDIL
+2751 VGDIL
-2756 SIMDGYS
+2756 SILSGYS
-2763 AGRMDIEGIEE
+2763 ASRMDIEGIEE
-2774 LIQACES
+2774 LIQSCES

-2787 GEKKNPDIWKLIK
+2787 GEKKNPDIWKLMMS
-2800 VSANGVSK
+2800 SAKGISK

-2815 NTLRTFESI
+2815 NTMRTFESL
-2824 YNFFSSDNLGKEAA
+2824 YNFFSPDNLGREAS

-2845 YNSIAEGKYQKQYDK
+2845 YNSIADGKYQKQYDK

-2867 PQQLENGVKN
+2867 AQQLENGVKN
-2877 NLIKS
+2877 NLVKS

-2977 QKAPEEKKLYEYKDL
+2977 QDKAVEEKKLYEYKDL

>member
-1 METIDERI
+1 MESISNRIARVNQEYGKPETIDERI
-9 KRANSKYKVEE
+9 KR
-20 TIDERIER
+20 
-28 VNREYEWD
+28 VNREYEI
-36 SRDREMHDWLESS
+36 EMSEDEVNDWFSS
-49 SRTTRNA
+49 SRSALNTA
-56 NSRLQNSSYTNW
+56 NDRMNRHNYNDWRKDNGSSAKRINDSINNSYKVRMYLNSQ
-68 KRDSESTRASVNA
+68 K
-81 DLERADRIKSYLE
+81 ER
-94 SQREQLGEE
+94 LGEE
-103 RYNTFMS
+103 KYNAFMS
-110 RYAEYKNA
+110 DYKKYTSALREMSKSLEDESNYYSNFSNPDVLSSATDTDIKARLEEVDKDFTKERLKTWGSKIVNNLAAGVALRTGDLEEYENRRKKA
-118 LQQTSQNLQKESD
+118 KESTTD
-131 YYSDTRNSGVM
+131 FNARK
-142 DTMTEDDMKG
+142 E
-152 RLDDIKNEKKKNRS
+152 EK
-166 ESFKNRVWAFLSTM
+166 
-180 QGNTADYEKYTEEAK
+180 
-195 AAKNKLNNLKSESA
+195 A
-209 ALESEIYNRDISEKL
+209 ALENELYNRDISEKL

-240 LKEKIKVEK
+240 LKDRIKLEES
-249 AVGTNRNTD
+249 VGTSGN
-258 VYDYD
+258 
-263 RYQQFRNK
+263 NK
-271 IEGESSAGTRYH
+271 
-283 DNRIYE
+283 NVYE
-289 YNQQL
+289 YNQRL
-294 KEIEDKIRAKGLN
+294 KEIEDKVRAKGIN
-307 PDELENYFAYEYNR
+307 PDELENYYAYEYNR
-321 RKNEDVQNVV
+321 RKNEQVQDAV
-331 RDFSK
+331 RDFSA
-336 DHQVLASALSVPVNV
+336 DHQVIASALSVPVNLTSSG
-351 AMSLPIDAENNG
+351 AG
-363 YLNAATQWVGKKL
+363 YLDAAAQQVGRKL

-408 WKLGDRDV
+408 WKLGDWDA

-441 GSLANLGSGIKTAS
+441 GALANTGAGIKAAG

-514 EVDPRSMKDVAMNI
+514 EVDPRSMRDVAMNI

-576 AKRKVAGDLALQ
+576 AKKKVAGDLALQ

-686 AEIRE
+686 AEIKNSTSDAVEGSQMSLKKDIETIKQEYKKAVNPKIVDFVNKVRNFKNKEAANKVHIDLTGVTERE
-691 NASDDTRHSIKY
+691 VHDIKKLTGIDTSEYKRSMDGNA
-703 DAESKPFV
+703 V
-711 EIDRNILDGVDEKD
+711 EHIEKD
-725 WVRTVRNNLRE
+725 HGENGVSDHSMSDVEDLARIEYVLDNYDDIE
-736 KFPDGVTVGNK
+736 K
-747 EIKINQQSRRELTY
+747 
-761 SEYMTWLKKQDSGTY
+761 GT
-776 ADKLKATDNADE
+776 ADKVYTKYMN
-788 IVKASRDY
+788 
-796 VNEGLAH
+796 
-803 ERSDNISDFARGNV
+803 SDNTPAAKVIYSKRVNGNYYVVEAVPDSKAKTLRVISAYKEKAEGVSQVLNMSEDPQLTSQAPHAFAPSDN
-817 NLRIDG
+817 N
-823 RDYNAEVVVGT
+823 
-834 KKNGDML
+834 
-841 LYDVMNLKPT
+841 
-851 SINEKI
+851 I
-857 SIAGYQTDNQKE
+857 S
-869 SRPTVS
+869 
-875 AIDNSNIPQK
+875 QK
-885 KSYVNPVSAT
+885 KSYVNAVPAT
-895 VAGQSVTI
+895 IDGQSVTI
-903 NGIDRIENDGNRAQM
+903 NGIDRIEKDGNRAQM
-918 YVKTQDGDSVALS
+918 YVKTQDGGSVALS

-1048 NAEQAGSVY
+1048 NSEQAGSVY

-1132 KLKESKNYD
+1132 KLKESENYD

-1207 LTALGLK
+1207 LTAIGLK
-1214 SPEVRALEGDTE
+1214 SPEVRALEGDAE

-1238 LEGAKENKSE
+1238 LEDAKENKSE
-1248 RSEKSYSLKNETEG
+1248 KTYKTNDVKYSINPEFAHRYDEWNKNEIGGYFFLGTTSEPLQSIGINPAEIYWDKSKIKAIKKKHPTMTDSIIKQVPNVLENPVLITQSMTSTNRVVVLGELYDENGHPIVAALELKPNGRVENFVKVASAYSKDSLQNFIRQSDILYIDPNKKRTDTWFQALRLQLPAGVTKYGSIGMVTYVEKDVNGKISFSDKKSEKTAMQIAFEKAQQNATSKSISEKVKDDTKFSLKNTENEDTSKNLDKAALEYFGRTYSWKETGYLTKSGKKLDFSGKNQGAPGGYRTLDHRDISEIMLDSDISGTEAMIEYMNQGNIRIMPESNGINLSVLPTASQFEALDDYISRARGEVILDIDDNNGNTLHSVEYPKGTRASKVINDIKKYFADGTAPYVSSIAQFRYSLKN
-1262 KTWYDYSVSF
+1262 
-1272 EQQIEDFE
+1272 
-1280 KGKLPKRD
+1280 
-1288 TLIVGPTPEKM
+1288 
-1299 QNVGF
+1299 
-1304 NPLPMT
+1304 
-1310 YATGHLKTVL
+1310 
-1320 QGGKADHDF
+1320 
-1329 GKAVLKQIPEAI
+1329 
-1341 KNPVAVIASKSHS
+1341 
-1354 DTSTVAILD
+1354 TS
-1363 MQYDGKSI
+1363 SI
-1371 VCAVVIDGYGQQ
+1371 D
-1383 NKERIDS
+1383 
-1390 NAITSIHTRQNA
+1390 
-1402 VTELLNDAIE
+1402 
-1412 NESAGNAA
+1412 
-1420 VYYIDAKKATGLL
+1420 
-1433 QRVGLQL
+1433 
-1440 PKQLFRTD
+1440 
-1448 GYIHS
+1448 
-1453 IRDSDSSVK
+1453 
-1462 PKFENVTKS
+1462 
-1471 QQFKRWFGDWEK
+1471 
-1483 KPNTASKIVNEDGT
+1483 
-1497 PRIIY
+1497 
-1502 HQTAAEFNVFSNA
+1502 
-1515 NPLAGRNDSET
+1515 
-1526 PNGFF
+1526 
-1531 AKDNNADIG
+1531 
-1540 VGGNKQ
+1540 
-1546 MALYGNM
+1546 
-1553 KKPLH
+1553 
-1558 FKNRAEAN
+1558 
-1566 AWYSEHIDGYKGL
+1566 
-1579 TEKLNKLDEE
+1579 
-1589 YQSKY
+1589 
-1594 DAQETANDE
+1594 
-1603 YYEQNYEAYVTDDAE
+1603 
-1618 VTKKILENEDKLDDI
+1618 
-1633 LEQWKE
+1633 
-1639 TTDTIRGELRELL
+1639 
-1652 DSYFIENDSGYDGII
+1652 
-1667 LDFDGRRKGENVK
+1667 
-1680 SYIFFKNTQLK
+1680 
-1691 SATDNV
+1691 
-1697 GLFDKKN
+1697 
-1704 PDIRYS
+1704 
-1710 LKSTSAIEEQNKKLM
+1710 EQNKKLM

-1849 GSYENFRRKNFGKIR
+1849 GSYDKFRRKNFGKIR

-1895 QVQTLVSALDTIK
+1895 QVQTLVNALDTIK

-1956 RDRYDKRVEKIKEQ
+1956 RDRYDKRIEKIKEQ

-2001 RKDAMAKSKRSIER
+2001 RKDAIAKSKRSIER

-2063 KSMSELQRELAETQR
+2063 KSMSELQGELRKMQQGN
-2078 TDDFEAKEFLLDLD
+2078 DPQYQQFLADLD
-2092 PDLLPM
+2092 PDLMPM
-2098 MTTLLKVYK
+2098 MTTLLEVYK

-2117 GLAELETVMQQLK
+2117 GLAELETVMQQIK
-2130 SGITMANKLLANS
+2130 GGITRANELLANS
-2143 RYETVQAIADASVR
+2143 RYGTVQAIADASVHE
-2157 DMDKQKSFDKRI
+2157 MDSRKSFKDKV
-2169 KIGDKAFNA
+2169 KVGYKQLNV

-2183 LSFFY
+2183 FSFFHQ
-2188 RLGDAA
+2188 LGPAA
-2194 QSVYQ
+2194 ETVFKSIRSGKDEQ
-2199 SLRDGENQC
+2199 
-2208 INMQNEAK
+2208 INMLAESNK
-2216 TFREATVST
+2216 FMEATVSQ
-2225 KEIDEWEHSKQTFKV
+2225 KEIQDWEHSKHTFKV

-2246 LTVAQIMELYNLSKR
+2246 LTVSQVMELYNLSKR
-2261 EQAKDHLLLGGI
+2261 EQARDHLLLGGI
-2273 RPLDIARQDTK
+2273 RPLDTSRQETK
-2284 ARIKDQVGK
+2284 ARIKEQFGK
-2293 GEETYAKAVQVTVKD
+2293 GEETYAKAVQVTVED
-2308 LGKIIDT
+2308 LGKIIDS

-2347 GYRKFTEKHYWPIQ
+2347 GYRKFTEEHYWPIQ

-2400 NGVFIKSAFDTF
+2400 NGLFIKGAFDTF
-2412 SDHIGAMSAYSAYA
+2412 TKHITEMSAYSAYA

-2459 RAFGNN
+2459 RAFGNDA
-2465 GKAYFEKLML
+2465 KAYFEKLIL

-2480 PYSIYA
+2480 ADNKYA
-2486 SGVGEETLIR
+2486 GGAGEEALIR
-2496 NFKVAAVGANLRVAI
+2496 NFKVAAVGANIRVAI
-2511 QQPTAYLRAAAE
+2511 QQPTAYLRASAV
-2523 MDPKYLLKG
+2523 MDLKYLLKG
-2532 LFSKPASK
+2532 LLQKPASK

-2558 TSRGITIKQL
+2558 TSMGITMKQL
-2568 ITGQQTTVDKIREKS
+2568 ITGQQTVVDKIREKS
-2583 MWLAGKCDEVTLGA
+2583 MWLAGVGDELTWGV

-2610 DFEEGTPEFTQAV
+2610 DFEEGTAEFTQAV
-2623 SDRFSEIVDKTQVV
+2623 SDRFSEVVDKTQVV
-2637 DSVFQR
+2637 DSILHR
-2643 SQIMREKSSFAKMIT
+2643 SQFMRSTSSFSKMLS
-2658 AFQAEP
+2658 AFKAEP
-2664 TMSYNMLYRAGVD
+2664 TISYNMLYTAAYD
-2677 CNRAETV
+2677 YNNAKPDK
-2684 QEKKATRKKFVRK
+2684 KKAMAKRLVRV
-2697 AIAYIATSIL
+2697 AVAHIATSIL
-2707 TAGAAAVSDAF
+2707 TAGIASIADAF
-2718 RHDDDEEKWLELYLE
+2718 RNDDDEKKWLELYLE
-2733 AFGENARDG
+2733 AFGGNTLDG
-2742 LNPFSVVPY
+2742 INPFSAVPY
-2751 IGDIL
+2751 VGDIL
-2756 SIMDGYS
+2756 SILSGYS
-2763 AGRMDIEGIEE
+2763 ASRMDIEGIEE
-2774 LIQACES
+2774 LIQSCES

-2787 GEKKNPDIWKLIK
+2787 GEKKNPDIWKLMMS
-2800 VSANGVSK
+2800 SAKGISK

-2815 NTLRTFESI
+2815 NTMRTFESL
-2824 YNFFSSDNLGKEAA
+2824 YNFFSPDNLGREAS

-2867 PQQLENGVKN
+2867 AQQLENGVKN
-2877 NLIKS
+2877 NLVKS

-2977 QKAPEEKKLYEYKDL
+2977 QDKAVEEKKLYEYKDL

>member
-1 METIDERI
+1 MGTIDERI
-9 KRANSKYKVEE
+9 KRANSKYKAEE

-49 SRTTRNA
+49 SRTARNA

-68 KRDSESTRASVNA
+68 KRDSESTRAAVNSE
-81 DLERADRIKSYLE
+81 LERADRIKSYLE
-94 SQREQLGEE
+94 SQREQLGDE

-118 LQQTSQNLQKESD
+118 LQQTSQNLDNESA
-131 YYSDTRNSGVM
+131 YYSDTRNPGVV
-142 DTMTEDDMKG
+142 DSMTNE
-152 RLDDIKNEKKKNRS
+152 DIKKRLEDIKDEKKGNRS
-166 ESFKNRVWAFLSTM
+166 VSLANRVRALLSAA
-180 QGNTADYEKYTEEAK
+180 QGNKSGYEKFSEEAK
-195 AAKNKLNNLKSESA
+195 AAKTKSNNLKSESS
-209 ALESEIYNRDISEKL
+209 ALETEIYNRDISEKL

-240 LKEKIKVEK
+240 LKDRIKLEES
-249 AVGTNRNTD
+249 VGTSGN
-258 VYDYD
+258 
-263 RYQQFRNK
+263 NK
-271 IEGESSAGTRYH
+271 
-283 DNRIYE
+283 NVYE
-289 YNQQL
+289 YNQRL
-294 KEIEDKIRAKGLN
+294 KEIEDKVRAKGIN
-307 PDELENYFAYEYNR
+307 PDELENYYAYEYNR
-321 RKNEDVQNVV
+321 RKNEQVQDAV

-336 DHQVLASALSVPVNV
+336 DHQVIASALSVPVNLTSSG
-351 AMSLPIDAENNG
+351 AG
-363 YLNAATQWVGKKL
+363 YLDAAAQQVGRKL
-376 TGSYAPVDYN
+376 TGSYAPIDYN

-408 WKLGDRDV
+408 WKLGDQDV

-514 EVDPRSMKDVAMNI
+514 EVDPRSMRDVAMNI

-554 GDISNYKLMIAA
+554 GNISNYKLMIAA

-576 AKRKVAGDLALQ
+576 AKKKVAGDLALQ

-615 RKQGTNITGKTV
+615 RSQGTNITEKTV
-627 AGFAGG
+627 AGFSGG
-633 EQTQIAQRLESL
+633 EQTQIAQRLENL
-645 GENTQDAVRLSA
+645 GENTQDAVKLSA

-851 SINEKI
+851 NINEKI

-875 AIDNSNIPQK
+875 AIDSNNISQK
-885 KSYVNPVSAT
+885 KSYVNPVSAN
-895 VAGQSVTI
+895 VDGQSVTI

-918 YVKTQDGDSVALS
+918 YVRTQDGDSVALS

-1123 GELREYVIG
+1123 GELREYVID
-1132 KLKESKNYD
+1132 KLKESENYD

-1248 RSEKSYSLKNETEG
+1248 RSEKSYSLKNKSEE

-1280 KGKLPKRD
+1280 KGKLPKYD
-1288 TLIVGPTPEKM
+1288 TLIVCPTPEKM

-1363 MQYDGKSI
+1363 MQYNGKSI
-1371 VCAVVIDGYGQQ
+1371 VCAVVIDGYGRQ
-1383 NKERIDS
+1383 NNKIIDS
-1390 NAITSIHTRQNA
+1390 NAITSIHTRENA
-1402 VTELLNDAIE
+1402 VKGLLNDAIE
-1412 NESAGNAA
+1412 NESAGNVA

-1433 QRVGLQL
+1433 QKAGLQL
-1440 PKQLFRTD
+1440 PSVLFRTD

-1483 KPNTASKIVNEDGT
+1483 EPNTASKIVNEDGT

-1531 AKDNNADIG
+1531 AKDNDADIG

-1546 MALYGNM
+1546 MALYGDM

-1558 FKNRAEAN
+1558 FKDRAEAK

-1603 YYEQNYEAYVTDDAE
+1603 YYEQNYEAYVADDAE

-1633 LEQWKE
+1633 LEQWKD

-1652 DSYFIENDSGYDGII
+1652 NSYFIENDSGYDGII
-1667 LDFDGRRKGENVK
+1667 LDFDFEGRSKGGKVK

-1691 SATDNV
+1691 SATDNI
-1697 GLFDKKN
+1697 GLFDRRN

-1710 LKSTSAIEEQNKKLM
+1710 LKSTSSIEEQNKKLM

-1785 ANMDDGITYDEVIA
+1785 ANMDNDITYDEVIA

-1849 GSYENFRRKNFGKIR
+1849 GSYDKFRRKNFGKIR

-1895 QVQTLVSALDTIK
+1895 QVQTLVNALETIK
-1908 PFYENPFYDGSFDMD
+1908 PFYENPFYDGSFGMD

-2015 TAKTLNR
+2015 SAKTLNR

-2063 KSMSELQRELAETQR
+2063 KSMSELQGELRKMQQGN
-2078 TDDFEAKEFLLDLD
+2078 DPQYQQFLADLD
-2092 PDLLPM
+2092 PDLMPM
-2098 MTTLLKVYK
+2098 MTTLLEVYK

-2117 GLAELETVMQQLK
+2117 GLAELETVMQQIK
-2130 SGITMANKLLANS
+2130 GGITRANELLANS

-2157 DMDKQKSFDKRI
+2157 EMDKRKSYKDKV
-2169 KIGDKAFNA
+2169 KLGYKQLNV
-2178 NMLNS
+2178 NMLDS
-2183 LSFFY
+2183 FSFFHQ
-2188 RLGDAA
+2188 LGPAA
-2194 QSVYQ
+2194 ETVFKSIRSGFDERVEMIDNASEFMQS
-2199 SLRDGENQC
+2199 
-2208 INMQNEAK
+2208 I
-2216 TFREATVST
+2216 VSQ
-2225 KEIDEWEHSKQTFKV
+2225 KDIQDWERSKHTFKV

-2246 LTVAQIMELYNLSKR
+2246 LTVSQIMELYNLSKR
-2261 EQAKDHLLLGGI
+2261 EQARDHLLLGGI
-2273 RPLDIARQDTK
+2273 RPLDTSRQETK
-2284 ARIKDQVGK
+2284 ARIKEQFGK
-2293 GEETYAKAVQVTVKD
+2293 GEETYAKAVQITVED
-2308 LGKIIDT
+2308 LGKIIDS
-2315 LTPRQKQV
+2315 LTPKQKQV

-2347 GYRKFTEKHYWPIQ
+2347 GYRKFTEEHYWPIQ
-2361 VNKNSVRTMNAEDGA
+2361 VNKNSVRTMNAEDGT
-2376 VQTQSNFYKLVNIGA
+2376 VQTQTNFYKLVNIGA

-2400 NGVFIKSAFDTF
+2400 NGLFIKGAFDTF
-2412 SDHIGAMSAYSAYA
+2412 TKHITEMSAYSAYA
-2426 VPVTDAMKWYNAL
+2426 VPITDAMKWYNAL

-2459 RAFGNN
+2459 RAFGND
-2465 GKAYFEKLML
+2465 GKAYFEKFIL
-2475 DINGS
+2475 DLNGS
-2480 PYSIYA
+2480 SDSKNA
-2486 SGVGEETLIR
+2486 GGAGEETLIR
-2496 NFKVAAVGANLRVAI
+2496 NFKVAAVGANMRVAI
-2511 QQPTAYLRAAAE
+2511 QQPTAYLRAAAV

-2558 TSRGITIKQL
+2558 TSMGITMKQL
-2568 ITGQQTTVDKIREKS
+2568 ITGQQTVVDKIREKS
-2583 MWLAGKCDEVTLGA
+2583 MWLTGVGDELTWGT
-2597 LWNACKAEIRDKT
+2597 LWNACKAEVQDKT
-2610 DFEEGTPEFTQAV
+2610 DLKEGTAEFTQAV
-2623 SDRFSEIVDKTQVV
+2623 SDRLSEVVDKTQVV
-2637 DSVFQR
+2637 DSILHR
-2643 SQIMREKSSFAKMIT
+2643 SQFMRSTSSFSKMLS
-2658 AFQAEP
+2658 AFKAEP
-2664 TMSYNMLYRAGVD
+2664 TKSYNMLRNALVD
-2677 CNRAETV
+2677 YNNAEPGL
-2684 QEKKATRKKFVRK
+2684 KKTMAKK
-2697 AIAYIATSIL
+2697 IARIAAVHIATSIL
-2707 TAGAAAVSDAF
+2707 TAGIASIADAF
-2718 RHDDDEEKWLELYLE
+2718 RHDDDEKKWLELYLE
-2733 AFGENARDG
+2733 AFGGNLLDG
-2742 LNPFSVVPY
+2742 INPFSAVPY
-2751 IGDIL
+2751 ISDIISIL
-2756 SIMDGYS
+2756 SGYS
-2763 AGRMDIEGIEE
+2763 ASRMDIEGIEE
-2774 LIQACES
+2774 LIQSCES

-2787 GEKKNPDIWKLIK
+2787 GEKKPDVWKLMMS
-2800 VSANGVSK
+2800 SAKGISK
-2808 VSGLPIA
+2808 VTGLPIS
-2815 NTLRTFESI
+2815 NTMRTFESL
-2824 YNFFSSDNLGKEAA
+2824 YNFFSPDNLGREAS

-2896 NISEYK
+2896 NVSEYK
-2902 KIYEELVSEGYP
+2902 RIYEELVSEGYP
-2914 SNAVIKAINNYM
+2914 PNAVIKAINNYM
-2926 TMQTAA
+2926 TMQKAA

-2955 YDEDEVDRMI
+2955 YDEDEVNRMI

-2977 QKAPEEKKLYEYKDL
+2977 QKAAEEKKLYEYKDL
-2992 QKALENSDVSSA
+2992 RKAIENNDLESA
-3004 KEIVEYLRANGK
+3004 QEVIDYLRSSGK
-3016 EDKTIRQALTKDLK
+3016 EDKTIKQALS
-3030 SEYQEMYKSNDTEG
+3030 SEMKKRYQEMYENNDEEG
-3044 MRRTRQMLYELNI
+3044 MRKMRQLLYELNI

-3062 TFQRWIKDMTK
+3062 TFQRWIQDMSK

>member
-9 KRANSKYKVEE
+9 KRANSKYEAPE
-20 TIDERIER
+20 SIDERIKR
-28 VNREYEWD
+28 ANDKYQWD
-36 SRDREMHDWLESS
+36 SSDKEMHDWFESTG
-49 SRTTRNA
+49 RTTRSA
-56 NSRLQNSSYTNW
+56 NSRLQNSSYANW
-68 KRDSESTRASVNA
+68 KRDSGNTMSAVNS
-81 DLERADRIKSYLE
+81 DLEKADRIKSYLDA
-94 SQREQLGEE
+94 QREQLGEE
-103 RYNTFMS
+103 RYNTFMA
-110 RYAEYKNA
+110 RYEEYKNA
-118 LQQTSQNLQKESD
+118 LQQTSQNLQRESE
-131 YYSDTRNSGVM
+131 YYSDTSNPGVI
-142 DTMTEDDMKG
+142 DSMTEDDIKE
-152 RLDDIKNEKKKNRS
+152 RLEDIKDEKKENRGVS
-166 ESFKNRVWAFLSTM
+166 LANRVRALLSAA
-180 QGNTADYEKYTEEAK
+180 QGNKSGYEKFSEEAK
-195 AAKNKLNNLKSESA
+195 AAKTKSNNLKSESS
-209 ALESEIYNRDISEKL
+209 ALKTEIYNRDISEKL

-240 LKEKIKVEK
+240 LKDRIKLEES
-249 AVGTNRNTD
+249 VGTSGN
-258 VYDYD
+258 
-263 RYQQFRNK
+263 NK
-271 IEGESSAGTRYH
+271 
-283 DNRIYE
+283 NVYE
-289 YNQQL
+289 YNQRL
-294 KEIEDKIRAKGLN
+294 KEIEDKVRAKGIN
-307 PDELENYFAYEYNR
+307 PDELENYYAYEYNR
-321 RKNEDVQNVV
+321 RKNEQVQDAV

-336 DHQVLASALSVPVNV
+336 DHQVIASALSVPVNLTSSG
-351 AMSLPIDAENNG
+351 AG
-363 YLNAATQWVGKKL
+363 YLDAAAQQVGRKL
-376 TGSYAPVDYN
+376 TGSYAPIDYN

-408 WKLGDRDV
+408 WKLGDQDV

-514 EVDPRSMKDVAMNI
+514 EVDPRSMRDVAMNI

-554 GDISNYKLMIAA
+554 GNISNYKLMIAA

-576 AKRKVAGDLALQ
+576 AKKKVAGDLALQ

-736 KFPDGVTVGNK
+736 KFPDGVTVGNN

-761 SEYMTWLKKQDSGTY
+761 SEYMKAIKRNESQKY
-776 ADKLKATDNADE
+776 EDKLRATDNADE
-788 IVKASRDY
+788 IIKASRDY

-841 LYDVMNLKPT
+841 LYDVLNLKPT
-851 SINEKI
+851 SINEKM
-857 SIAGYQTDNQKE
+857 SNAGYQTGNQKE
-869 SRPTVS
+869 SRPTDT
-875 AIDNSNIPQK
+875 AFDSNNISQK
-885 KSYVNPVSAT
+885 KSYVNPVSAN
-895 VAGQSVTI
+895 VDGQSVTI

-918 YVKTQDGDSVALS
+918 YVRTQDGDSVALS

-1132 KLKESKNYD
+1132 KLKESENYD

-1146 KELQKL
+1146 KELEKL
-1152 YEGFGKADI
+1152 YEGYGQEDI

-1207 LTALGLK
+1207 LTVLGLK

-1248 RSEKSYSLKNETEG
+1248 KKPKSDDVKYSINPEFARRYDEWDKKKTGGYFFLGTTSEPLQSIGINPAKIYWDKEKIKKIKRDHPTMTDNIIKQIPNLLENPVMVTQSLTVTNRVVAFGELYDESGHPVVTALELKPNGRVENFVKVASAYSKESLQNFIRQSDILYIDPNKKRTDTWLQALRLQLPGGVTKYGSIGMVTYVEKDVNGKISFSDKKSEKTAMQIAFEKAQQNAASKSISEKVKDDTKFSLKNTENEDTSKNLDKAALEYFGRTYSWKETGYLTKSGKKLDFSGKNQGAPGGYRTLDHRDISEIMLDSDISGTEAMIEYMNQGNIRIMPESNGINLSVLPTASQFEALDDYISRARGEVILDIDDNNGNTLHSVEYPKGTRASKVINDIKKYFADGTAPYVSSIAQFRYSLKN
-1262 KTWYDYSVSF
+1262 
-1272 EQQIEDFE
+1272 
-1280 KGKLPKRD
+1280 
-1288 TLIVGPTPEKM
+1288 
-1299 QNVGF
+1299 
-1304 NPLPMT
+1304 
-1310 YATGHLKTVL
+1310 
-1320 QGGKADHDF
+1320 
-1329 GKAVLKQIPEAI
+1329 
-1341 KNPVAVIASKSHS
+1341 
-1354 DTSTVAILD
+1354 TS
-1363 MQYDGKSI
+1363 SI
-1371 VCAVVIDGYGQQ
+1371 D
-1383 NKERIDS
+1383 
-1390 NAITSIHTRQNA
+1390 
-1402 VTELLNDAIE
+1402 
-1412 NESAGNAA
+1412 
-1420 VYYIDAKKATGLL
+1420 
-1433 QRVGLQL
+1433 
-1440 PKQLFRTD
+1440 
-1448 GYIHS
+1448 
-1453 IRDSDSSVK
+1453 
-1462 PKFENVTKS
+1462 
-1471 QQFKRWFGDWEK
+1471 
-1483 KPNTASKIVNEDGT
+1483 
-1497 PRIIY
+1497 
-1502 HQTAAEFNVFSNA
+1502 
-1515 NPLAGRNDSET
+1515 
-1526 PNGFF
+1526 
-1531 AKDNNADIG
+1531 
-1540 VGGNKQ
+1540 
-1546 MALYGNM
+1546 
-1553 KKPLH
+1553 
-1558 FKNRAEAN
+1558 
-1566 AWYSEHIDGYKGL
+1566 
-1579 TEKLNKLDEE
+1579 
-1589 YQSKY
+1589 
-1594 DAQETANDE
+1594 
-1603 YYEQNYEAYVTDDAE
+1603 
-1618 VTKKILENEDKLDDI
+1618 
-1633 LEQWKE
+1633 
-1639 TTDTIRGELRELL
+1639 
-1652 DSYFIENDSGYDGII
+1652 
-1667 LDFDGRRKGENVK
+1667 
-1680 SYIFFKNTQLK
+1680 
-1691 SATDNV
+1691 
-1697 GLFDKKN
+1697 
-1704 PDIRYS
+1704 
-1710 LKSTSAIEEQNKKLM
+1710 EQNKKLM

-1815 NTDMSEQYSALREYA
+1815 NTDMSEQYSALSEYA

-2001 RKDAMAKSKRSIER
+2001 RKEAIAKSKRSIER
-2015 TAKTLNR
+2015 SAKTLNR

-2063 KSMSELQRELAETQR
+2063 KSMSELQGELRKMQQGN
-2078 TDDFEAKEFLLDLD
+2078 DPQYQQFLADLD
-2092 PDLLPM
+2092 PDLMPM
-2098 MTTLLKVYK
+2098 MTTLLEVYK

-2117 GLAELETVMQQLK
+2117 GLAELETVMQQIK
-2130 SGITMANKLLANS
+2130 GGITRANELLANS
-2143 RYETVQAIADASVR
+2143 RYGTVQAIADASVHE
-2157 DMDKQKSFDKRI
+2157 MDSRKSFKDKVKVGYKQLNVNMLDSFSFFHQLGPAAESVFKSIRSGFDERVEMI
-2169 KIGDKAFNA
+2169 DNA
-2178 NMLNS
+2178 NEFM
-2183 LSFFY
+2183 
-2188 RLGDAA
+2188 
-2194 QSVYQ
+2194 QS
-2199 SLRDGENQC
+2199 
-2208 INMQNEAK
+2208 I
-2216 TFREATVST
+2216 VSQ
-2225 KEIDEWEHSKQTFKV
+2225 KDIQDWERSKHTFKV

-2246 LTVAQIMELYNLSKR
+2246 LTVSQIMELYNLSKR
-2261 EQAKDHLLLGGI
+2261 EQARDHLLLGGI
-2273 RPLDIARQDTK
+2273 RPLDTSRQETK
-2284 ARIKDQVGK
+2284 ARIKEQFGK
-2293 GEETYAKAVQVTVKD
+2293 GEETYAKAVQITVED
-2308 LGKIIDT
+2308 LGKIIDS
-2315 LTPRQKQV
+2315 LTPKQKQV

-2347 GYRKFTEKHYWPIQ
+2347 GYRKFTEEHYWPIQ
-2361 VNKNSVRTMNAEDGA
+2361 VNKNSVRTMNAEDGT
-2376 VQTQSNFYKLVNIGA
+2376 VQTQTNFYKLVNIGA

-2400 NGVFIKSAFDTF
+2400 NGLFIKGAFDTF
-2412 SDHIGAMSAYSAYA
+2412 TKHITEMSAYSAYA
-2426 VPVTDAMKWYNAL
+2426 VPITDAMKWYNAL

-2459 RAFGNN
+2459 RAFGND
-2465 GKAYFEKLML
+2465 GKAYFEKFIL
-2475 DINGS
+2475 DLNGS
-2480 PYSIYA
+2480 SDSKNA
-2486 SGVGEETLIR
+2486 GGAGEETLIR
-2496 NFKVAAVGANLRVAI
+2496 NFKVAAVGANMRVAI
-2511 QQPTAYLRAAAE
+2511 QQPTAYLRAAAV

-2558 TSRGITIKQL
+2558 TSMGITMKQL
-2568 ITGQQTTVDKIREKS
+2568 ITGQQTVVDKIREKS
-2583 MWLAGKCDEVTLGA
+2583 MWLAGVGDELTWGT
-2597 LWNACKAEIRDKT
+2597 LWNACKAEVQDKT
-2610 DFEEGTPEFTQAV
+2610 DLKEGTAEFTQAV
-2623 SDRFSEIVDKTQVV
+2623 SDRLSEVVDKTQVV
-2637 DSVFQR
+2637 DSILHR
-2643 SQIMREKSSFAKMIT
+2643 SQFMRSTSSFSKMLS
-2658 AFQAEP
+2658 AFKAEP
-2664 TMSYNMLYRAGVD
+2664 TKSYNMLRNALVD
-2677 CNRAETV
+2677 YNNAEPGL
-2684 QEKKATRKKFVRK
+2684 KKTMAKK
-2697 AIAYIATSIL
+2697 IARIAAVHIATSIL
-2707 TAGAAAVSDAF
+2707 TAGIASIADAF
-2718 RHDDDEEKWLELYLE
+2718 RHDDDEKKWLELYLE
-2733 AFGENARDG
+2733 AFGGNLLDG
-2742 LNPFSVVPY
+2742 INPFSAVPY
-2751 IGDIL
+2751 ISDIISIL
-2756 SIMDGYS
+2756 SGYS
-2763 AGRMDIEGIEE
+2763 ASRMDIEGIEE
-2774 LIQACES
+2774 LIQSCES

-2787 GEKKNPDIWKLIK
+2787 GEKKPDVWKLMMS
-2800 VSANGVSK
+2800 SAKGISK
-2808 VSGLPIA
+2808 VTGLPIS
-2815 NTLRTFESI
+2815 NTMRTFESL
-2824 YNFFSSDNLGKEAA
+2824 YNFFSPDNLGREAS

-2896 NISEYK
+2896 NVSEYK
-2902 KIYEELVSEGYP
+2902 RIYEELVSEGYP
-2914 SNAVIKAINNYM
+2914 PNAVIKAINNYM

-2955 YDEDEVDRMI
+2955 YDEDEVNRMI
-2965 DEIAAELDPEAE
+2965 DEIVAELDPEAE
-2977 QKAPEEKKLYEYKDL
+2977 QKAAEEKKLYEYKDL
-2992 QKALENSDVSSA
+2992 QKAVQNSDITSA
-3004 KEIVEYLRANGK
+3004 SEIVKYLRENGK

-3030 SEYQEMYKSNDTEG
+3030 SEYQEMYKNNDAEG
-3044 MRRTRQMLYELNI
+3044 MRKMRQLLYELNI

-3062 TFQRWIKDMTK
+3062 TFQRWIQDLSK

>member
-1 METIDERI
+1 METIDDRIKRVNSKYEAPESIDERI
-9 KRANSKYKVEE
+9 KRANDKYQ
-20 TIDERIER
+20 
-28 VNREYEWD
+28 WD
-36 SRDREMHDWLESS
+36 SSDKEMHDWFESTG
-49 SRTTRNA
+49 RTTRSA
-56 NSRLQNSSYTNW
+56 NSRLQNSSYANW
-68 KRDSESTRASVNA
+68 KRDSENTKSAVNN
-81 DLERADRIKSYLE
+81 DLEKADRIKSYLD

-103 RYNTFMS
+103 RYNTFMA
-110 RYAEYKNA
+110 RYEEYKNA

-240 LKEKIKVEK
+240 LKDRIKLEES
-249 AVGTNRNTD
+249 VGTSGN
-258 VYDYD
+258 
-263 RYQQFRNK
+263 NK
-271 IEGESSAGTRYH
+271 
-283 DNRIYE
+283 NVYE
-289 YNQQL
+289 YNQRL
-294 KEIEDKIRAKGLN
+294 KEIEDKVRAKGMN

-321 RKNEDVQNVV
+321 RKNEQVQDAV
-331 RDFSK
+331 RDFSA
-336 DHQVLASALSVPVNV
+336 DHQVIASALSVPVNLTSSG
-351 AMSLPIDAENNG
+351 AG
-363 YLNAATQWVGKKL
+363 YLDAAAQQVGRKL

-408 WKLGDRDV
+408 WKLGDWDA

-441 GSLANLGSGIKTAS
+441 GALANTGAGIKAAG

-514 EVDPRSMKDVAMNI
+514 EVDPRSMRDVAMNI

-566 YEKQGLSEAE
+566 YEKQGLSEVE
-576 AKRKVAGDLALQ
+576 AKKKVAGDLALQ

-686 AEIRE
+686 AEIKNSTSDAVEDSQMSLKKDIETIKQEYKKAVNPKIVDFVNKVRNFKNKEAVNKVHIDLTGVTERE
-691 NASDDTRHSIKY
+691 VHDIKKLTGIDTSEYKRSMDGNA
-703 DAESKPFV
+703 V
-711 EIDRNILDGVDEKD
+711 EHIEKD
-725 WVRTVRNNLRE
+725 HGENGVSDHSMSDVEDLARIEYVLDNYDDIE
-736 KFPDGVTVGNK
+736 K
-747 EIKINQQSRRELTY
+747 
-761 SEYMTWLKKQDSGTY
+761 GT
-776 ADKLKATDNADE
+776 ADKVYTKYMN
-788 IVKASRDY
+788 
-796 VNEGLAH
+796 
-803 ERSDNISDFARGNV
+803 SDNTPAAKVIYSKRVNGNYYV
-817 NLRIDG
+817 VEAVPDSKAKTLRIISA
-823 RDYNAEVVVGT
+823 YKEKAEGVSQVL
-834 KKNGDML
+834 NMSEDPQL
-841 LYDVMNLKPT
+841 T
-851 SINEKI
+851 SQTPHAFAPSDNNI
-857 SIAGYQTDNQKE
+857 S
-869 SRPTVS
+869 
-875 AIDNSNIPQK
+875 QK
-885 KSYVNPVSAT
+885 KSYVNAVPAT
-895 VAGQSVTI
+895 IDGQSVTI

-918 YVKTQDGDSVALS
+918 YVRTQDGDSVALS

-1002 LEESQLRQAYYAG
+1002 IEESQLRQAYYAG

-1048 NAEQAGSVY
+1048 NSEQAGSVY

-1132 KLKESKNYD
+1132 KLKESENYD

-1146 KELQKL
+1146 KELEKL
-1152 YEGFGKADI
+1152 YEGYGQEDI

-1167 ESMFDVF
+1167 ECMFDVF
-1174 DEKTIRELVNENRP
+1174 DEQTIKELVGENRS

-1193 QSWIRGFLE
+1193 QSWIQGFIE
-1202 SIEKA
+1202 SINEILKN
-1207 LTALGLK
+1207 LGLT
-1214 SPEVRALEGDTE
+1214 SPEIRALEGDEE
-1226 ALEKISG
+1226 ALETISDL
-1233 MFKSA
+1233 FKSA
-1238 LEGAKENKSE
+1238 LEQTRENKSQGKTTDMAD
-1248 RSEKSYSLKNETEG
+1248 EKKKYSIGKTTKNKSVVVIADDILKGVDKSDWVAKVKDVIRTKFSDGIPVEGKLIKVNKITRNEYTNSKNTQHYQRKDAVIYKDKFKASSNLNEIVLASTNYVNEDLKHQRKDNFTEFARGDVLVRVGKNDYSAKVIVGFTSGKEMVLYDIVDFTPTKFELKNENAFTE
-1262 KTWYDYSVSF
+1262 
-1272 EQQIEDFE
+1272 Q
-1280 KGKLPKRD
+1280 
-1288 TLIVGPTPEKM
+1288 
-1299 QNVGF
+1299 
-1304 NPLPMT
+1304 PLKVQLSRQ
-1310 YATGHLKTVL
+1310 H
-1320 QGGKADHDF
+1320 
-1329 GKAVLKQIPEAI
+1329 
-1341 KNPVAVIASKSHS
+1341 ASS
-1354 DTSTVAILD
+1354 DTRVTQSEPSVNS
-1363 MQYDGKSI
+1363 SI
-1371 VCAVVIDGYGQQ
+1371 SEKAQ
-1383 NKERIDS
+1383 N
-1390 NAITSIHTRQNA
+1390 
-1402 VTELLNDAIE
+1402 
-1412 NESAGNAA
+1412 
-1420 VYYIDAKKATGLL
+1420 DAKKFSLKDT
-1433 QRVGLQL
+1433 
-1440 PKQLFRTD
+1440 TNE
-1448 GYIHS
+1448 
-1453 IRDSDSSVK
+1453 SDSQ
-1462 PKFENVTKS
+1462 TKS
-1471 QQFKRWFGDWEK
+1471 EAFKEWFGDWENE
-1483 KPNTASKIVNEDGT
+1483 PESASKVVNEDGT

-1531 AKDNNADIG
+1531 AKDNDADIG

-1546 MALYGNM
+1546 MALYGDM

-1558 FKNRAEAN
+1558 FKDRAEAK

-1603 YYEQNYEAYVTDDAE
+1603 YYEQNYEAYVADDAE

-1633 LEQWKE
+1633 LEQWKD

-1652 DSYFIENDSGYDGII
+1652 DSYFIKNDSGYDGII

-1697 GLFDKKN
+1697 GLFDRRN

-1815 NTDMSEQYSALREYA
+1815 NTDMSEQYSALSEYA

-1849 GSYENFRRKNFGKIR
+1849 GSYDKFRRKNFGKIR

-1895 QVQTLVSALDTIK
+1895 QVQTLVNALETIK

-2063 KSMSELQRELAETQR
+2063 KSMSELQGELRKMQQGN
-2078 TDDFEAKEFLLDLD
+2078 DPQYQQFLADLD
-2092 PDLLPM
+2092 PDLMPM
-2098 MTTLLKVYK
+2098 MTTLLEVYK

-2117 GLAELETVMQQLK
+2117 GLAELETVMQQIK
-2130 SGITMANKLLANS
+2130 GGITRANELLANS
-2143 RYETVQAIADASVR
+2143 RYGTVQAIADASVHE
-2157 DMDKQKSFDKRI
+2157 MDSRKSFKDKVKVGYKQLNVNMLDSFSFFHQLGPAAETVFKSIRSGFDERVEMI
-2169 KIGDKAFNA
+2169 DNA
-2178 NMLNS
+2178 NEFMRS
-2183 LSFFY
+2183 
-2188 RLGDAA
+2188 
-2194 QSVYQ
+2194 
-2199 SLRDGENQC
+2199 
-2208 INMQNEAK
+2208 I
-2216 TFREATVST
+2216 VSQ
-2225 KEIDEWEHSKQTFKV
+2225 KEIQDWEHSKQTFKV

-2246 LTVAQIMELYNLSKR
+2246 LTVSQMMELYNLSKR
-2261 EQAKDHLLLGGI
+2261 EQARDHLLLGGI
-2273 RPLDIARQDTK
+2273 RPLDTSRQEAK
-2284 ARIKDQVGK
+2284 MRIKEQFGK
-2293 GEETYAKAVQVTVKD
+2293 GEETYAKAVQVTVED
-2308 LGKIIDT
+2308 LGNIIDS
-2315 LTPRQKQV
+2315 LTPKQKQV

-2347 GYRKFTEKHYWPIQ
+2347 GYRKFTEEHYWPIQ

-2400 NGVFIKSAFDTF
+2400 NGLFIKGTFDTF
-2412 SDHIGAMSAYSAYA
+2412 TKHITEMSAYSAYA
-2426 VPVTDAMKWYNAL
+2426 VPITDAMKWYNAL

-2459 RAFGNN
+2459 RAFGND
-2465 GKAYFEKLML
+2465 GKAYFEKFIL
-2475 DINGS
+2475 DLNGS
-2480 PYSIYA
+2480 SDSKNA
-2486 SGVGEETLIR
+2486 GGAGEEALIR
-2496 NFKVAAVGANLRVAI
+2496 NFKVAAVGANIRVAI
-2511 QQPTAYLRAAAE
+2511 QQPTAYLRAAAV
-2523 MDPKYLLKG
+2523 MNPKYLLKG
-2532 LFSKPASK
+2532 LLSKPASK

-2558 TSRGITIKQL
+2558 TSMGITMKQL
-2568 ITGQQTTVDKIREKS
+2568 ITGQKTVVDKIREKS
-2583 MWLAGKCDEVTLGA
+2583 MWLAGVGDELTWGT
-2597 LWNACKAEIRDKT
+2597 LWNACKAEVKDKT
-2610 DFEEGTPEFTQAV
+2610 DLKEGTAEFTQAV
-2623 SDRFSEIVDKTQVV
+2623 SDRLSEVVDKTQVV
-2637 DSVFQR
+2637 DSLLHR
-2643 SQIMREKSSFAKMIT
+2643 SQFMRSTSSFSKILS
-2658 AFQAEP
+2658 AFKAEP
-2664 TMSYNMLYRAGVD
+2664 TKSYNMLRNALVD
-2677 CNRAETV
+2677 YNNADPGS
-2684 QEKKATRKKFVRK
+2684 KKAK
-2697 AIAYIATSIL
+2697 AKNIARIAAVHIATSIL
-2707 TAGAAAVSDAF
+2707 TAGIASIADAF
-2718 RHDDDEEKWLELYLE
+2718 RNDDDEKKWLELYLE
-2733 AFGENARDG
+2733 AFGGNTLDG
-2742 LNPFSVVPY
+2742 INPFSAVPY
-2751 IGDIL
+2751 VGDIL
-2756 SIMDGYS
+2756 SILSGYS
-2763 AGRMDIEGIEE
+2763 ASRMDIEGIEE
-2774 LIQACES
+2774 LVQSCES

-2787 GEKKNPDIWKLIK
+2787 GEKKNPDIWKLMMS
-2800 VSANGVSK
+2800 SAKGISK

-2815 NTLRTFESI
+2815 NTMRTFESL
-2824 YNFFSSDNLGKEAA
+2824 YNFFSPDNLGREAS

-2867 PQQLENGVKN
+2867 AQQLENGVKN
-2877 NLIKS
+2877 NLVKS

-2955 YDEDEVDRMI
+2955 YDEDEVNRMI

-2977 QKAPEEKKLYEYKDL
+2977 QDKAVEEKKLYEYKDL

>member
-1 METIDERI
+1 METIDDRIKRVNSKYEAPESIDERI
-9 KRANSKYKVEE
+9 KRANDKYQ
-20 TIDERIER
+20 
-28 VNREYEWD
+28 WD
-36 SRDREMHDWLESS
+36 SSDKEMHDWFESTG
-49 SRTTRNA
+49 RTTRSA
-56 NSRLQNSSYTNW
+56 NSRLQNSSYANW
-68 KRDSESTRASVNA
+68 KRDSENTKSAVNS
-81 DLERADRIKSYLE
+81 DLEKADRIKSYLDA
-94 SQREQLGEE
+94 QREQLGEE
-103 RYNTFMS
+103 RYNTFMA
-110 RYAEYKNA
+110 RYEEYKNA

-240 LKEKIKVEK
+240 LKDRIKLEES
-249 AVGTNRNTD
+249 VGTSGN
-258 VYDYD
+258 
-263 RYQQFRNK
+263 NK
-271 IEGESSAGTRYH
+271 
-283 DNRIYE
+283 NVYE
-289 YNQQL
+289 YNQRL
-294 KEIEDKIRAKGLN
+294 KEIEDKVRAKGMN

-321 RKNEDVQNVV
+321 RKNEQIQDAV
-331 RDFSK
+331 RDFSA
-336 DHQVLASALSVPVNV
+336 DHQVIASALSVPVNLTSSG
-351 AMSLPIDAENNG
+351 AG
-363 YLNAATQWVGKKL
+363 YLDAAAQQVGRKL

-408 WKLGDRDV
+408 WKLGDWDA

-441 GSLANLGSGIKTAS
+441 GALANTGAGIKAAG

-514 EVDPRSMKDVAMNI
+514 EVDPRSMRDVAMNI

-576 AKRKVAGDLALQ
+576 AKKKVAGDLALQ

-686 AEIRE
+686 AEIK
-691 NASDDTRHSIKY
+691 NGTSDAAEDSQLSLKKDIETIKQEY
-703 DAESKPFV
+703 KKAVNPKIVDFV
-711 EIDRNILDGVDEKD
+711 ER
-725 WVRTVRNNLRE
+725 VRNLKDKNVAG
-736 KFPDGVTVGNK
+736 K
-747 EIKINQQSRRELTY
+747 IKIELSSVNEREVQDIKKLTGIDT
-761 SEYMTWLKKQDSGTY
+761 SEYKRDMDGNTVIHVENRHGENGA
-776 ADKLKATDNADE
+776 ADHSMSDVNDLARIEYVLENYDNIESAKDDNGRY
-788 IVKASRDY
+788 RD
-796 VNEGLAH
+796 
-803 ERSDNISDFARGNV
+803 SDNKLSKSVVYSKRVNGN
-817 NLRIDG
+817 
-823 RDYNAEVVVGT
+823 YYVVEAVPDSKAKT
-834 KKNGDML
+834 L
-841 LYDVMNLKPT
+841 HV
-851 SINEKI
+851 
-857 SIAGYQTDNQKE
+857 
-869 SRPTVS
+869 VS
-875 AIDNSNIPQK
+875 AYKTKAEGVSQVLNMSEDLQSTSKTPHALAPSDNNISQK
-885 KSYVNPVSAT
+885 KSYVNAVPAT
-895 VAGQSVTI
+895 IDGQSVTI
-903 NGIDRIENDGNRAQM
+903 NGIDRIEKDGNRAQM
-918 YVKTQDGDSVALS
+918 YVKTQDGGSVALS

-1132 KLKESKNYD
+1132 KLKESENYD

-1146 KELQKL
+1146 KELEKL
-1152 YEGFGKADI
+1152 YEGYGQEDI

-1167 ESMFDVF
+1167 ECMFDVF
-1174 DEKTIRELVNENRP
+1174 DEQTIKELVGENRS

-1193 QSWIRGFLE
+1193 QSWIQGFIE
-1202 SIEKA
+1202 SINEILKN
-1207 LTALGLK
+1207 LGLT
-1214 SPEVRALEGDTE
+1214 SPEIRALEGDEE
-1226 ALEKISG
+1226 ALETISDL
-1233 MFKSA
+1233 FKSA
-1238 LEGAKENKSE
+1238 LEQTRENKSQGKTTDMAD
-1248 RSEKSYSLKNETEG
+1248 EKKKYSIGKTTKNKSVVVIADDILKGVDKSDWVAKVKDVIRTKFSDGIPVEGKLIKVNKITRNEYTNSKNTQHYQRKDAVIYKDKFKASSNLNEIVLASTNYVNEDLKHQRKDNFTEFARGDVLVRVGKNDYSAKVIVGFTSGKEMVLYDIVDFTPTKFELKNENAFTE
-1262 KTWYDYSVSF
+1262 
-1272 EQQIEDFE
+1272 Q
-1280 KGKLPKRD
+1280 
-1288 TLIVGPTPEKM
+1288 
-1299 QNVGF
+1299 
-1304 NPLPMT
+1304 PLKVQLSRQ
-1310 YATGHLKTVL
+1310 H
-1320 QGGKADHDF
+1320 
-1329 GKAVLKQIPEAI
+1329 
-1341 KNPVAVIASKSHS
+1341 ASS
-1354 DTSTVAILD
+1354 DTRVTQSEPSVNS
-1363 MQYDGKSI
+1363 SI
-1371 VCAVVIDGYGQQ
+1371 SEKAQ
-1383 NKERIDS
+1383 N
-1390 NAITSIHTRQNA
+1390 
-1402 VTELLNDAIE
+1402 
-1412 NESAGNAA
+1412 
-1420 VYYIDAKKATGLL
+1420 DAKKFSLKDT
-1433 QRVGLQL
+1433 
-1440 PKQLFRTD
+1440 TNE
-1448 GYIHS
+1448 
-1453 IRDSDSSVK
+1453 SDSQ
-1462 PKFENVTKS
+1462 TKS
-1471 QQFKRWFGDWEK
+1471 EAFKEWFGDWENE
-1483 KPNTASKIVNEDGT
+1483 PESASKVVNEDGT

-1531 AKDNNADIG
+1531 AKDNDADIG

-1546 MALYGNM
+1546 MALYGDM

-1558 FKNRAEAN
+1558 FKDRAEAK

-1603 YYEQNYEAYVTDDAE
+1603 YYEQNYEAYVADDAE

-1633 LEQWKE
+1633 LEQWKD

-1697 GLFDKKN
+1697 GLFDRRN

-1815 NTDMSEQYSALREYA
+1815 NTDMSEQYSALSEYA

-1849 GSYENFRRKNFGKIR
+1849 GSYDKFRRKNFGKIR

-1895 QVQTLVSALDTIK
+1895 QVQTLVNALETIK

-2063 KSMSELQRELAETQR
+2063 KSMSELQGELRKMQQGN
-2078 TDDFEAKEFLLDLD
+2078 DPQCQQFLADLD
-2092 PDLLPM
+2092 PDLMPM
-2098 MTTLLKVYK
+2098 MTTLLEVYK

-2117 GLAELETVMQQLK
+2117 GLAELETVMQQIK
-2130 SGITMANKLLANS
+2130 GGITRANELLANS
-2143 RYETVQAIADASVR
+2143 RYGTVQAIADASVHE
-2157 DMDKQKSFDKRI
+2157 MDSRKSFKDKVKVGYKQLNVNMLDSFSFFHQLGSAAETVFKSIRSGFDERVEMI
-2169 KIGDKAFNA
+2169 DNA
-2178 NMLNS
+2178 NEFMRS
-2183 LSFFY
+2183 
-2188 RLGDAA
+2188 
-2194 QSVYQ
+2194 
-2199 SLRDGENQC
+2199 
-2208 INMQNEAK
+2208 I
-2216 TFREATVST
+2216 VSQ
-2225 KEIDEWEHSKQTFKV
+2225 KEIQDWEHSKQTFKV

-2246 LTVAQIMELYNLSKR
+2246 LTVSQMMELYNLSKR
-2261 EQAKDHLLLGGI
+2261 EQARDHLLLGGI
-2273 RPLDIARQDTK
+2273 RPLDTSRQEAK
-2284 ARIKDQVGK
+2284 MRIKEQFGK
-2293 GEETYAKAVQVTVKD
+2293 GEETYAKAVQVTVED
-2308 LGKIIDT
+2308 LGNIIDS
-2315 LTPRQKQV
+2315 LTPKQKQV

-2347 GYRKFTEKHYWPIQ
+2347 GYRKFTEEHYWPIQ

-2400 NGVFIKSAFDTF
+2400 NGLFIKGAFDTF
-2412 SDHIGAMSAYSAYA
+2412 TKHITEMSAYSAYA
-2426 VPVTDAMKWYNAL
+2426 VPITDAMKWYNAL

-2459 RAFGNN
+2459 RAFGND
-2465 GKAYFEKLML
+2465 GKAYFEKFIL
-2475 DINGS
+2475 DLNGS
-2480 PYSIYA
+2480 SDSKNA
-2486 SGVGEETLIR
+2486 GGAGEEALIR
-2496 NFKVAAVGANLRVAI
+2496 NFKVAAVGANIRVAI
-2511 QQPTAYLRAAAE
+2511 QQPTAYLRAAAV
-2523 MDPKYLLKG
+2523 MNPKYLLKG
-2532 LFSKPASK
+2532 LLSKPASK

-2558 TSRGITIKQL
+2558 TSMGITMKQL
-2568 ITGQQTTVDKIREKS
+2568 ITGQKTVVDKIREKS
-2583 MWLAGKCDEVTLGA
+2583 MWLAGVGDELTWGT
-2597 LWNACKAEIRDKT
+2597 LWNACKAEVKDKT
-2610 DFEEGTPEFTQAV
+2610 DLKEGTAEFTQAV
-2623 SDRFSEIVDKTQVV
+2623 SDRLSEVVDKTQVV
-2637 DSVFQR
+2637 DSLLHR
-2643 SQIMREKSSFAKMIT
+2643 SQFMRSTSSFSKILS
-2658 AFQAEP
+2658 AFKAEP
-2664 TMSYNMLYRAGVD
+2664 TKSYNMLRNALVD
-2677 CNRAETV
+2677 YNNADPGS
-2684 QEKKATRKKFVRK
+2684 KKAK
-2697 AIAYIATSIL
+2697 AKNIARIAAVHIATSIL
-2707 TAGAAAVSDAF
+2707 TAGIASIADAF
-2718 RHDDDEEKWLELYLE
+2718 RNDDDEKKWLELYLE
-2733 AFGENARDG
+2733 AFGGNTLDG
-2742 LNPFSVVPY
+2742 INPFSAVPY
-2751 IGDIL
+2751 VGDIL
-2756 SIMDGYS
+2756 SILSGYS
-2763 AGRMDIEGIEE
+2763 ASRMDIEGIEE
-2774 LIQACES
+2774 LIQSCES

-2787 GEKKNPDIWKLIK
+2787 GEKKNPDIWKLMMS
-2800 VSANGVSK
+2800 SAKGISK

-2815 NTLRTFESI
+2815 NTMRTFESL
-2824 YNFFSSDNLGKEAA
+2824 YNFFSPDNLGREAS

-2845 YNSIAEGKYQKQYDK
+2845 YNSIAEGKYQRQYDK

-2867 PQQLENGVKN
+2867 AQQLENGVKN
-2877 NLIKS
+2877 NLVKS

-2977 QKAPEEKKLYEYKDL
+2977 QDKAVEEKKLYEYKDL

>member
-1 METIDERI
+1 MGTIDERI
-9 KRANSKYKVEE
+9 KRANSKYKAEE

-49 SRTTRNA
+49 SRTARNA

-68 KRDSESTRASVNA
+68 KRDSESTRAAVNSE
-81 DLERADRIKSYLE
+81 LERADRIKSYLE
-94 SQREQLGEE
+94 SQREQLGDE

-118 LQQTSQNLQKESD
+118 LQQTSQNLDNESA
-131 YYSDTRNSGVM
+131 YYSDTRNPGVV
-142 DTMTEDDMKG
+142 DSMTNE
-152 RLDDIKNEKKKNRS
+152 DIKKRLEDIKDEKKGNRS
-166 ESFKNRVWAFLSTM
+166 VSLANRVRALLSAA
-180 QGNTADYEKYTEEAK
+180 QGNKSGYEKFSEEAK
-195 AAKNKLNNLKSESA
+195 AAKTKSNNLKSESS
-209 ALESEIYNRDISEKL
+209 ALETEIYNRDISEKL

-240 LKEKIKVEK
+240 LKDRIKLEES
-249 AVGTNRNTD
+249 VGTSGNNKN
-258 VYDYD
+258 VY
-263 RYQQFRNK
+263 K
-271 IEGESSAGTRYH
+271 
-283 DNRIYE
+283 
-289 YNQQL
+289 YNQKL
-294 KEIEDKIRAKGLN
+294 KEIEDKVRAKGIN
-307 PDELENYFAYEYNR
+307 PDELENYYAYEYNR
-321 RKNEDVQNVV
+321 RKNEQVQDAI
-331 RDFSK
+331 RDFSA
-336 DHQVLASALSVPVNV
+336 DHQVIASALSVPINLT
-351 AMSLPIDAENNG
+351 SSGKG
-363 YLNAATQWVGKKL
+363 YLDAAGQYIQNKL
-376 TGSYAPVDYN
+376 TGSYAPIDYN
-386 RDAGIASQLSDT
+386 TNEGIASQLSDT
-398 ARGAVMDEHD
+398 MRGAVMEKHD
-408 WKLGDRDV
+408 WNVGGEDA

-514 EVDPRSMKDVAMNI
+514 EVDPRSMRDVAMNI

-554 GDISNYKLMIAA
+554 GNISNYKLMIAA

-576 AKRKVAGDLALQ
+576 AKKKVAGDLALQ

-615 RKQGTNITGKTV
+615 RSQGTNITEKTV
-627 AGFAGG
+627 AGFSGG

-645 GENTQDAVRLSA
+645 GENTQDAVKLSA
-657 VVQKQAEGDKLTRAE
+657 VVQKQTKGDKLTHAE

-686 AEIRE
+686 AEIR
-691 NASDDTRHSIKY
+691 DDTSDTTENSQMSLKKDIETIKQEY
-703 DAESKPFV
+703 KKAVNPKIVDFV
-711 EIDRNILDGVDEKD
+711 NK
-725 WVRTVRNNLRE
+725 VRNFKNKEAANKVHIELT
-736 KFPDGVTVGNK
+736 GVTEREVHDIKKLTGIDTSEYKRDMDGDTVIHIERRHGENGEADRSMSDVNDLARIEYVLENYDSMDIQRMKEGNK
-747 EIKINQQSRRELTY
+747 ALNSRYR
-761 SEYMTWLKKQDSGTY
+761 D
-776 ADKLKATDNADE
+776 TDNNLSRSVVYSKRVNGNYYVVEAVPDS
-788 IVKASRDY
+788 KAKTLHIISAY
-796 VNEGLAH
+796 KTKAEGVSQVLNMSEDPQLTPKTPHALAP
-803 ERSDNISDFARGNV
+803 SDNNIS
-817 NLRIDG
+817 
-823 RDYNAEVVVGT
+823 
-834 KKNGDML
+834 
-841 LYDVMNLKPT
+841 
-851 SINEKI
+851 
-857 SIAGYQTDNQKE
+857 
-869 SRPTVS
+869 
-875 AIDNSNIPQK
+875 QK
-885 KSYVNPVSAT
+885 KSYVNAVSAT
-895 VAGQSVTI
+895 IDGQSVTI

-918 YVKTQDGDSVALS
+918 YVRTQDGDSVALS

-1123 GELREYVIG
+1123 GELREYVID
-1132 KLKESKNYD
+1132 KLKESENYD

-1248 RSEKSYSLKNETEG
+1248 RSEKSYSLKNKSEE

-1280 KGKLPKRD
+1280 KGKLPKYD
-1288 TLIVGPTPEKM
+1288 TLIVCPTPEKM

-1363 MQYDGKSI
+1363 MQYNGKSI
-1371 VCAVVIDGYGQQ
+1371 VCAVVIDGYGRQ
-1383 NKERIDS
+1383 NNKIIDS
-1390 NAITSIHTRQNA
+1390 NAITSIHTRENA
-1402 VTELLNDAIE
+1402 VKGLLNDAIE
-1412 NESAGNAA
+1412 NESAGNVA

-1433 QRVGLQL
+1433 QKAGLQL
-1440 PKQLFRTD
+1440 PSVLFRTD

-1483 KPNTASKIVNEDGT
+1483 EPNTASKIVNEDGT

-1531 AKDNNADIG
+1531 AKDNDADIG

-1546 MALYGNM
+1546 MALYGDM

-1558 FKNRAEAN
+1558 FKDRAEAK

-1603 YYEQNYEAYVTDDAE
+1603 YYEQNYEAYVADDTE

-1633 LEQWKE
+1633 LEQWKD

-1667 LDFDGRRKGENVK
+1667 LDFDFEGRSKGGKVK

-1691 SATDNV
+1691 SATDNI
-1697 GLFDKKN
+1697 GLFDRRN

-1710 LKSTSAIEEQNKKLM
+1710 LKSTSSIEEQNKKLM

-1785 ANMDDGITYDEVIA
+1785 ANMDNDITYDEVIA

-1849 GSYENFRRKNFGKIR
+1849 GSYDKFRRKNFGKIR

-1895 QVQTLVSALDTIK
+1895 QVQTLVNALETIK
-1908 PFYENPFYDGSFDMD
+1908 PFYENPFYDGSFGMD

-1956 RDRYDKRVEKIKEQ
+1956 RDIYDKRVEKIKEQ

-2015 TAKTLNR
+2015 SAKTLNR

-2063 KSMSELQRELAETQR
+2063 KSMSELQGELRKMQQGN
-2078 TDDFEAKEFLLDLD
+2078 DPQYQQFLADLD
-2092 PDLLPM
+2092 PDLMPM
-2098 MTTLLKVYK
+2098 MTTLLEVYK
-2107 GSSIKDMDAQ
+2107 GSSIKGMDAQ
-2117 GLAELETVMQQLK
+2117 GLAELETVMQQIK
-2130 SGITMANKLLANS
+2130 GGITRANELLANS

-2157 DMDKQKSFDKRI
+2157 EMDKRKSYKDKV
-2169 KIGDKAFNA
+2169 KLGYKQLNV
-2178 NMLNS
+2178 NMLDS
-2183 LSFFY
+2183 FSFFHQ
-2188 RLGDAA
+2188 LGPAA
-2194 QSVYQ
+2194 ETVFKSIRSGFDERVEMIDNASEFMQS
-2199 SLRDGENQC
+2199 
-2208 INMQNEAK
+2208 I
-2216 TFREATVST
+2216 VSQ
-2225 KEIDEWEHSKQTFKV
+2225 KDIQDWERSKHTFKV

-2246 LTVAQIMELYNLSKR
+2246 LTVSQIMELYNLSKR
-2261 EQAKDHLLLGGI
+2261 EQARDHLLLGGI
-2273 RPLDIARQDTK
+2273 RPLDTSRQETK
-2284 ARIKDQVGK
+2284 ARIKEQFGK
-2293 GEETYAKAVQVTVKD
+2293 GEETYAKAVQITVED
-2308 LGKIIDT
+2308 LGKIIDS
-2315 LTPRQKQV
+2315 LTPKQKQV

-2347 GYRKFTEKHYWPIQ
+2347 GYRKFTEEHYWPIQ
-2361 VNKNSVRTMNAEDGA
+2361 VNKNSVRTMNAEDGT
-2376 VQTQSNFYKLVNIGA
+2376 VQTQTNFYKLVNIGA

-2400 NGVFIKSAFDTF
+2400 NGLFIKGAFDTF
-2412 SDHIGAMSAYSAYA
+2412 TKHITEMSAYSAYA
-2426 VPVTDAMKWYNAL
+2426 VPITDAMKWYNAL

-2459 RAFGNN
+2459 RAFGND
-2465 GKAYFEKLML
+2465 GKAYFEKFIL
-2475 DINGS
+2475 DLNGS
-2480 PYSIYA
+2480 SDSKNA
-2486 SGVGEETLIR
+2486 GGAGEETLIR
-2496 NFKVAAVGANLRVAI
+2496 NFKVAAVGANMRVAI
-2511 QQPTAYLRAAAE
+2511 QQPTAYLRAAAV

-2558 TSRGITIKQL
+2558 TSMGITMKQL
-2568 ITGQQTTVDKIREKS
+2568 ITGQQTVVDKIREKS
-2583 MWLAGKCDEVTLGA
+2583 MWLTGVGDELTWGT
-2597 LWNACKAEIRDKT
+2597 LWNACKAEVQDKT
-2610 DFEEGTPEFTQAV
+2610 DLKEGTAEFTQAV
-2623 SDRFSEIVDKTQVV
+2623 SDRLSEVVDKTQVV
-2637 DSVFQR
+2637 DSILHR
-2643 SQIMREKSSFAKMIT
+2643 SQFMRSTSSFSKMLS
-2658 AFQAEP
+2658 AFKAEP
-2664 TMSYNMLYRAGVD
+2664 TKSYNMLRNALVD
-2677 CNRAETV
+2677 YNNAEPGL
-2684 QEKKATRKKFVRK
+2684 KKTMAKK
-2697 AIAYIATSIL
+2697 IARIAAVHIATSIL
-2707 TAGAAAVSDAF
+2707 TAGIASIADAF
-2718 RHDDDEEKWLELYLE
+2718 RHDDDEKKWLELYLE
-2733 AFGENARDG
+2733 AFGGNLLDG
-2742 LNPFSVVPY
+2742 INPFSAVPY
-2751 IGDIL
+2751 ISDIISIL
-2756 SIMDGYS
+2756 SGYS
-2763 AGRMDIEGIEE
+2763 ASRMDIEGIEE
-2774 LIQACES
+2774 LIQSCES

-2787 GEKKNPDIWKLIK
+2787 GEKKPDVWKLMMS
-2800 VSANGVSK
+2800 SAKGISK
-2808 VSGLPIA
+2808 VTGLPIS
-2815 NTLRTFESI
+2815 NTMRTFESL
-2824 YNFFSSDNLGKEAA
+2824 YNFFSPDNLGREAS

-2896 NISEYK
+2896 NVSEYK
-2902 KIYEELVSEGYP
+2902 RIYEELVSEGYP
-2914 SNAVIKAINNYM
+2914 PNAVIKAINNYM
-2926 TMQTAA
+2926 TMQKAA

-2955 YDEDEVDRMI
+2955 YDEDEVNRMI

-2977 QKAPEEKKLYEYKDL
+2977 QKAAEEKKLYEYKDL
-2992 QKALENSDVSSA
+2992 QKAVQNSDITSA
-3004 KEIVEYLRANGK
+3004 SEIVKYLRENGK

-3030 SEYQEMYKSNDTEG
+3030 SEYQEMYKNNDAEG
-3044 MRRTRQMLYELNI
+3044 MRKMRQLLYELNI

-3062 TFQRWIKDMTK
+3062 TFQRWIQDLSK

>member
-1 METIDERI
+1 METIDDRIKRVNSKYEAPESIDERI
-9 KRANSKYKVEE
+9 KSANEKYQ
-20 TIDERIER
+20 
-28 VNREYEWD
+28 WD
-36 SRDREMHDWLESS
+36 SSDKEMHDWFESTG
-49 SRTTRNA
+49 RTTRSA
-56 NSRLQNSSYTNW
+56 NSRLQNSSYANW
-68 KRDSESTRASVNA
+68 KRDSENTKSAVDN
-81 DLERADRIKSYLE
+81 DLEKADRIKSYLD

-103 RYNTFMS
+103 RYNTFMA
-110 RYAEYKNA
+110 RYEEYKNA

-240 LKEKIKVEK
+240 LKDRIKLEES
-249 AVGTNRNTD
+249 VGTSGN
-258 VYDYD
+258 
-263 RYQQFRNK
+263 NK
-271 IEGESSAGTRYH
+271 
-283 DNRIYE
+283 NVYE
-289 YNQQL
+289 YNQRL
-294 KEIEDKIRAKGLN
+294 KEIEDKVRAKGMN

-321 RKNEDVQNVV
+321 RKNEQVQDAV
-331 RDFSK
+331 RDFSA
-336 DHQVLASALSVPVNV
+336 DHQVIASALSVPVNLTSSG
-351 AMSLPIDAENNG
+351 AG
-363 YLNAATQWVGKKL
+363 YLDAAAQQVGRKL

-386 RDAGIASQLSDT
+386 RDAGIASRLSDT

-408 WKLGDRDV
+408 WKLGDWDA

-441 GSLANLGSGIKTAS
+441 GALANTGAGIKAAG

-514 EVDPRSMKDVAMNI
+514 EVDPRSMRDVAMNI

-576 AKRKVAGDLALQ
+576 AKKKVAGDLALQ

-686 AEIRE
+686 AEIK
-691 NASDDTRHSIKY
+691 NSTSDAVEDSQMSLKKDIETIKQEY
-703 DAESKPFV
+703 KKAVNPKIVDFV
-711 EIDRNILDGVDEKD
+711 ER
-725 WVRTVRNNLRE
+725 VRNLKDKNVAG
-736 KFPDGVTVGNK
+736 K
-747 EIKINQQSRRELTY
+747 IKIELSSVNEREVQDIKKLTGIDT
-761 SEYMTWLKKQDSGTY
+761 SEYKRDMDGNTVIHIENRHGENGA
-776 ADKLKATDNADE
+776 ADHSMSDVNDLARIEYVLENYDNIESAKDDNGRY
-788 IVKASRDY
+788 RD
-796 VNEGLAH
+796 
-803 ERSDNISDFARGNV
+803 SDNKLSKSVVYSKRVNGN
-817 NLRIDG
+817 
-823 RDYNAEVVVGT
+823 YYVVEAVPDSKAKT
-834 KKNGDML
+834 L
-841 LYDVMNLKPT
+841 HV
-851 SINEKI
+851 
-857 SIAGYQTDNQKE
+857 
-869 SRPTVS
+869 VS
-875 AIDNSNIPQK
+875 AYKTKAEGVSQVLNMSEDLQSTSKTPHALAPSDNNISQK
-885 KSYVNPVSAT
+885 KSYVNAVPAT
-895 VAGQSVTI
+895 IDGQSVTI
-903 NGIDRIENDGNRAQM
+903 NGIDRIEKDGNRAQM
-918 YVKTQDGDSVALS
+918 YVRTQDGGSVALS

-946 AQGFDSTDTAR
+946 AQGFDSADTAR

-1048 NAEQAGSVY
+1048 NSEQAGSVY

-1132 KLKESKNYD
+1132 KLKESENYD

-1207 LTALGLK
+1207 LTAIGLK
-1214 SPEVRALEGDTE
+1214 SPEVRALEGDAE

-1238 LEGAKENKSE
+1238 LEDAKENKSE
-1248 RSEKSYSLKNETEG
+1248 KTSKTNDVKYSINPEFAHRYDEWNKNEIGGYFFLGTTSEPLQSIGINPAEIYWDKSKIKAIKKKHPTMTDSIIKQVPNVLENPVLITQSMTSTNRVVVLGELYDENGHPIVAALELKPNGRVENFVKVASAYSKDSLQNFIRQSDILYIDPNKKRTDTWFQALRLQLPAGVTKYGSIGMVTYVEKDVNGKISFSDKKSEKTAMQIAFEKAQQNATSKSISEKVKDDTKFSLKNTENEDTSKNLDKAALEYFGRTYSWKETGYLTKSGKKLDFSGKNQGAPGGYRTLDHRDISEIMLDSDISGTEAMIEYMNQGNIRIMPESNGINLSVLPTASQFEALDDYISRARGEVILDIDDNNGNTLHSVEYPKGTRASKVINDIKKYFADGTAPYVSSIAQFRYSLKN
-1262 KTWYDYSVSF
+1262 
-1272 EQQIEDFE
+1272 
-1280 KGKLPKRD
+1280 
-1288 TLIVGPTPEKM
+1288 
-1299 QNVGF
+1299 
-1304 NPLPMT
+1304 
-1310 YATGHLKTVL
+1310 
-1320 QGGKADHDF
+1320 
-1329 GKAVLKQIPEAI
+1329 
-1341 KNPVAVIASKSHS
+1341 
-1354 DTSTVAILD
+1354 TS
-1363 MQYDGKSI
+1363 SI
-1371 VCAVVIDGYGQQ
+1371 D
-1383 NKERIDS
+1383 
-1390 NAITSIHTRQNA
+1390 
-1402 VTELLNDAIE
+1402 
-1412 NESAGNAA
+1412 
-1420 VYYIDAKKATGLL
+1420 
-1433 QRVGLQL
+1433 
-1440 PKQLFRTD
+1440 
-1448 GYIHS
+1448 
-1453 IRDSDSSVK
+1453 
-1462 PKFENVTKS
+1462 
-1471 QQFKRWFGDWEK
+1471 
-1483 KPNTASKIVNEDGT
+1483 
-1497 PRIIY
+1497 
-1502 HQTAAEFNVFSNA
+1502 
-1515 NPLAGRNDSET
+1515 
-1526 PNGFF
+1526 
-1531 AKDNNADIG
+1531 
-1540 VGGNKQ
+1540 
-1546 MALYGNM
+1546 
-1553 KKPLH
+1553 
-1558 FKNRAEAN
+1558 
-1566 AWYSEHIDGYKGL
+1566 
-1579 TEKLNKLDEE
+1579 
-1589 YQSKY
+1589 
-1594 DAQETANDE
+1594 
-1603 YYEQNYEAYVTDDAE
+1603 
-1618 VTKKILENEDKLDDI
+1618 
-1633 LEQWKE
+1633 
-1639 TTDTIRGELRELL
+1639 
-1652 DSYFIENDSGYDGII
+1652 
-1667 LDFDGRRKGENVK
+1667 
-1680 SYIFFKNTQLK
+1680 
-1691 SATDNV
+1691 
-1697 GLFDKKN
+1697 
-1704 PDIRYS
+1704 
-1710 LKSTSAIEEQNKKLM
+1710 EQNKKLM

-1815 NTDMSEQYSALREYA
+1815 NTDMSEQYSALSEYA

-1849 GSYENFRRKNFGKIR
+1849 GSYDKFRRKNFGKIR

-1895 QVQTLVSALDTIK
+1895 QVQTLVNALETIK

-2063 KSMSELQRELAETQR
+2063 KSMSELQGELRKMQQGN
-2078 TDDFEAKEFLLDLD
+2078 DPQYQQFLADLD
-2092 PDLLPM
+2092 PDLMPM
-2098 MTTLLKVYK
+2098 MTTLLEVYK

-2117 GLAELETVMQQLK
+2117 GLAELETVMQQIK
-2130 SGITMANKLLANS
+2130 GGITRANELLANS
-2143 RYETVQAIADASVR
+2143 RYGTVQAIADASVHE
-2157 DMDKQKSFDKRI
+2157 MDSRKSFKDKVKVGYKQLNVNMLDSFSFFHQLGPAAETVFKSIRSGFDERVEMI
-2169 KIGDKAFNA
+2169 DNA
-2178 NMLNS
+2178 NEFM
-2183 LSFFY
+2183 
-2188 RLGDAA
+2188 
-2194 QSVYQ
+2194 QS
-2199 SLRDGENQC
+2199 
-2208 INMQNEAK
+2208 I
-2216 TFREATVST
+2216 VSQ
-2225 KEIDEWEHSKQTFKV
+2225 KEIQDWEHSRQTFKV

-2246 LTVAQIMELYNLSKR
+2246 LTVSQMMELYNLSKR
-2261 EQAKDHLLLGGI
+2261 EQARDHLLLGGI
-2273 RPLDIARQDTK
+2273 RPLDTSRQETK
-2284 ARIKDQVGK
+2284 ARIKEQFGK
-2293 GEETYAKAVQVTVKD
+2293 GEETYAKAVQITVED
-2308 LGKIIDT
+2308 LGKIIDS
-2315 LTPRQKQV
+2315 LTPKQKQV

-2347 GYRKFTEKHYWPIQ
+2347 GYRKFTEEHYWPIQ
-2361 VNKNSVRTMNAEDGA
+2361 VNKNSVRTMNAEDGT
-2376 VQTQSNFYKLVNIGA
+2376 VQTQTNFYKLVNIGA

-2400 NGVFIKSAFDTF
+2400 NGLFIKGAFDTF
-2412 SDHIGAMSAYSAYA
+2412 TKHITEMSAYSAYA
-2426 VPVTDAMKWYNAL
+2426 VPITDAMKWYNAL

-2459 RAFGNN
+2459 RAFGND
-2465 GKAYFEKLML
+2465 GKAYFEKFIL
-2475 DINGS
+2475 DLNGS
-2480 PYSIYA
+2480 SDSKNA
-2486 SGVGEETLIR
+2486 GGAGEETLIR
-2496 NFKVAAVGANLRVAI
+2496 NFKVAAVGANMRVAI
-2511 QQPTAYLRAAAE
+2511 QQPTAYLRAAAV

-2558 TSRGITIKQL
+2558 TSMGITMKQL
-2568 ITGQQTTVDKIREKS
+2568 ITGQQTVVDKIREKS
-2583 MWLAGKCDEVTLGA
+2583 MWLAGVGDELTWGT
-2597 LWNACKAEIRDKT
+2597 LWNACKAEVQDKT
-2610 DFEEGTPEFTQAV
+2610 DLKEGTAEFTQAV
-2623 SDRFSEIVDKTQVV
+2623 SDRLSEVVDKTQVV
-2637 DSVFQR
+2637 DSILHR
-2643 SQIMREKSSFAKMIT
+2643 SQFMRSTSSFSKMLS
-2658 AFQAEP
+2658 AFKAEP
-2664 TMSYNMLYRAGVD
+2664 TKSYNMLRNALVD
-2677 CNRAETV
+2677 YNNAEPGL
-2684 QEKKATRKKFVRK
+2684 KKTMAKK
-2697 AIAYIATSIL
+2697 IARIAAVHIATSIL
-2707 TAGAAAVSDAF
+2707 TAGIASIADAF
-2718 RHDDDEEKWLELYLE
+2718 RHDDDEKKWLELYLE
-2733 AFGENARDG
+2733 AFGGNLLDG
-2742 LNPFSVVPY
+2742 INPFSAVPY
-2751 IGDIL
+2751 ISDIISIL
-2756 SIMDGYS
+2756 SGYS
-2763 AGRMDIEGIEE
+2763 ASRMDIEGIEE
-2774 LIQACES
+2774 LIQSCES

-2787 GEKKNPDIWKLIK
+2787 GEKKPDVWKLMMS
-2800 VSANGVSK
+2800 SAKGISK
-2808 VSGLPIA
+2808 VTGLPIS
-2815 NTLRTFESI
+2815 NTMRTFESL
-2824 YNFFSSDNLGKEAA
+2824 YNFFSPDNLGREAS

-2896 NISEYK
+2896 NVSEYK
-2902 KIYEELVSEGYP
+2902 RIYEELVSEGYP
-2914 SNAVIKAINNYM
+2914 PNAVIKAINNYM
-2926 TMQTAA
+2926 TMQQAA

-2955 YDEDEVDRMI
+2955 YDEDEVNRMI
-2965 DEIAAELDPEAE
+2965 DEIAAGLDPEAE
-2977 QKAPEEKKLYEYKDL
+2977 QKAAEEKKLYEYKDL
-2992 QKALENSDVSSA
+2992 QRAVQNSDITSA
-3004 KEIVEYLRANGK
+3004 SEIVEYLRANGK

>member
-1 METIDERI
+1 METIDDRIKRVNSKYEAPESIDERI
-9 KRANSKYKVEE
+9 KSANEKYQ
-20 TIDERIER
+20 
-28 VNREYEWD
+28 WD
-36 SRDREMHDWLESS
+36 SSDKEMHDWFESTG
-49 SRTTRNA
+49 RTTRSA
-56 NSRLQNSSYTNW
+56 NSRLQNSSYANW
-68 KRDSESTRASVNA
+68 KRDSENTKSAVDN
-81 DLERADRIKSYLE
+81 DLEKADRIKSYLD

-103 RYNTFMS
+103 RYNTFMA
-110 RYAEYKNA
+110 RYEEYKNA

-240 LKEKIKVEK
+240 LKDRIKLEES
-249 AVGTNRNTD
+249 VGTSGN
-258 VYDYD
+258 
-263 RYQQFRNK
+263 NK
-271 IEGESSAGTRYH
+271 
-283 DNRIYE
+283 NVYE
-289 YNQQL
+289 YNQRL
-294 KEIEDKIRAKGLN
+294 KEIEDKVRAKGMN

-321 RKNEDVQNVV
+321 RKNEQIQDAV
-331 RDFSK
+331 RDFSA
-336 DHQVLASALSVPVNV
+336 DHQVIASALSVPVNLTSSG
-351 AMSLPIDAENNG
+351 AG
-363 YLNAATQWVGKKL
+363 YLDAAAQQVGRKL

-386 RDAGIASQLSDT
+386 RDAGIASRLSDT

-408 WKLGDRDV
+408 WKLGDWDA

-441 GSLANLGSGIKTAS
+441 GALANTGAGIKAAG

-514 EVDPRSMKDVAMNI
+514 EVDPRSMRDVAMNI

-576 AKRKVAGDLALQ
+576 AKKKVAGDLALQ

-686 AEIRE
+686 AEIK
-691 NASDDTRHSIKY
+691 NGTSDAAEDSQLSLKKDIETIKQEY
-703 DAESKPFV
+703 KKAVNPKIVDFV
-711 EIDRNILDGVDEKD
+711 ER
-725 WVRTVRNNLRE
+725 VRNLKDKNVAG
-736 KFPDGVTVGNK
+736 K
-747 EIKINQQSRRELTY
+747 IKIELSSVNEREVQDIKKLTGIDT
-761 SEYMTWLKKQDSGTY
+761 SEYKRDMDGNTVIHVENRHGENGA
-776 ADKLKATDNADE
+776 ADHSMSDVNDLARIEYVLENYDNIESAKDDNGRY
-788 IVKASRDY
+788 RD
-796 VNEGLAH
+796 
-803 ERSDNISDFARGNV
+803 SDNKLSKSVVYSKRVNGN
-817 NLRIDG
+817 
-823 RDYNAEVVVGT
+823 YYVVEAVPDSKAKT
-834 KKNGDML
+834 L
-841 LYDVMNLKPT
+841 HV
-851 SINEKI
+851 
-857 SIAGYQTDNQKE
+857 
-869 SRPTVS
+869 VS
-875 AIDNSNIPQK
+875 AYKTKAEGVSQVLNMSEDLQSTSKTPHALAPSDNNISQK
-885 KSYVNPVSAT
+885 KSYVNAVPAT
-895 VAGQSVTI
+895 IDGQSVTI
-903 NGIDRIENDGNRAQM
+903 NGIDRIEKDGNRAQM
-918 YVKTQDGDSVALS
+918 YVKTQDGGSVALS

-1132 KLKESKNYD
+1132 KLKESENYD

-1146 KELQKL
+1146 KELRKL

-1207 LTALGLK
+1207 LTAIGLK
-1214 SPEVRALEGDTE
+1214 SPEVRALEGDSE
-1226 ALEKISG
+1226 ALENIRD
-1233 MFKSA
+1233 MFAKA
-1238 LEGAKENKSE
+1238 LEGTKEK
-1248 RSEKSYSLKNETEG
+1248 RTSEKDAIKYELKNDAQ
-1262 KTWYDYSVSF
+1262 K
-1272 EQQIEDFE
+1272 
-1280 KGKLPKRD
+1280 
-1288 TLIVGPTPEKM
+1288 
-1299 QNVGF
+1299 
-1304 NPLPMT
+1304 
-1310 YATGHLKTVL
+1310 
-1320 QGGKADHDF
+1320 
-1329 GKAVLKQIPEAI
+1329 
-1341 KNPVAVIASKSHS
+1341 
-1354 DTSTVAILD
+1354 
-1363 MQYDGKSI
+1363 
-1371 VCAVVIDGYGQQ
+1371 
-1383 NKERIDS
+1383 
-1390 NAITSIHTRQNA
+1390 
-1402 VTELLNDAIE
+1402 TELNSEDA
-1412 NESAGNAA
+1412 
-1420 VYYIDAKKATGLL
+1420 T
-1433 QRVGLQL
+1433 R
-1440 PKQLFRTD
+1440 
-1448 GYIHS
+1448 
-1453 IRDSDSSVK
+1453 
-1462 PKFENVTKS
+1462 S
-1471 QQFKRWFGDWEK
+1471 QQFKDWFGDWENN
-1483 KPNTASKIVNEDGT
+1483 PESASKVVNENGT
-1497 PRIIY
+1497 PRVVY
-1502 HQTAAEFNVFSNA
+1502 HGTKSDAFTVFDSSKANKKLLNRLGNGYYFAADIESAERYGDNVVSAYLDIKNPYRVYGKREGGMIEQMAEDFGMNA
-1515 NPLAGRNDSET
+1515 SEISRND
-1526 PNGFF
+1526 
-1531 AKDNNADIG
+1531 I
-1540 VGGNKQ
+1540 Q
-1546 MALYGNM
+1546 
-1553 KKPLH
+1553 
-1558 FKNRAEAN
+1558 
-1566 AWYSEHIDGYKGL
+1566 
-1579 TEKLNKLDEE
+1579 
-1589 YQSKY
+1589 
-1594 DAQETANDE
+1594 
-1603 YYEQNYEAYVTDDAE
+1603 
-1618 VTKKILENEDKLDDI
+1618 DI
-1633 LEQWKE
+1633 LKE
-1639 TTDTIRGELRELL
+1639 H
-1652 DSYFIENDSGYDGII
+1652 GYDGVM
-1667 LDFDGRRKGENVK
+1667 LYQNKFADCGTMVAFEP
-1680 SYIFFKNTQLK
+1680 TQIK
-1691 SATDNV
+1691 SATDNI
-1697 GLFDKKN
+1697 GTFDRN
-1704 PDIRYS
+1704 NSDIRYS

-1770 AETLTQNLKNIFEAL
+1770 SETLTQNLKNIFEAL

-1815 NTDMSEQYSALREYA
+1815 NTDMSEQYSALSEYA

-1849 GSYENFRRKNFGKIR
+1849 GSYDKFRRKNFGKIR

-1895 QVQTLVSALDTIK
+1895 QVQTLVNALETIK

-2063 KSMSELQRELAETQR
+2063 KSMSELQGELRKMQQGN
-2078 TDDFEAKEFLLDLD
+2078 DSQYQQFLADLD
-2092 PDLLPM
+2092 PDLMPM
-2098 MTTLLKVYK
+2098 MTTLLEVYK

-2117 GLAELETVMQQLK
+2117 GLAELETVMQQIK
-2130 SGITMANKLLANS
+2130 GGITRANELLANS
-2143 RYETVQAIADASVR
+2143 RYGTVQAIADASVHE
-2157 DMDKQKSFDKRI
+2157 MDSRKSFKDKVKVGYKQLNVNMLDPFSFFHQLGPAAETVFKSIRSGFDERVEMI
-2169 KIGDKAFNA
+2169 DNA
-2178 NMLNS
+2178 NEFM
-2183 LSFFY
+2183 
-2188 RLGDAA
+2188 
-2194 QSVYQ
+2194 QS
-2199 SLRDGENQC
+2199 
-2208 INMQNEAK
+2208 I
-2216 TFREATVST
+2216 VSQ
-2225 KEIDEWEHSKQTFKV
+2225 KEIQDWEHSKQTFKV

-2246 LTVAQIMELYNLSKR
+2246 LTVSQMMELYNLSKR
-2261 EQAKDHLLLGGI
+2261 EQARDHLLLGGI
-2273 RPLDIARQDTK
+2273 RPLDTSRQEAK
-2284 ARIKDQVGK
+2284 MRIKEQFGK
-2293 GEETYAKAVQVTVKD
+2293 GEETYAKAVQVTVED
-2308 LGKIIDT
+2308 LGKIIDS
-2315 LTPRQKQV
+2315 LTPKQKQV

-2347 GYRKFTEKHYWPIQ
+2347 GYRKFTEEHYWPIQ

-2400 NGVFIKSAFDTF
+2400 NGLFIKGAFDTF
-2412 SDHIGAMSAYSAYA
+2412 TKHITEMSAYSAYA
-2426 VPVTDAMKWYNAL
+2426 VPITDAMKWYNAL

-2459 RAFGNN
+2459 RAFGND
-2465 GKAYFEKLML
+2465 GKAYFEKFIL
-2475 DINGS
+2475 DLNGS
-2480 PYSIYA
+2480 SDSKNA
-2486 SGVGEETLIR
+2486 GGAGEEALIR
-2496 NFKVAAVGANLRVAI
+2496 NFKVAAVGANIRVAI
-2511 QQPTAYLRAAAE
+2511 QQPTAYLRAAAV
-2523 MDPKYLLKG
+2523 MNPKYLLKG
-2532 LFSKPASK
+2532 LLSKPASK

-2558 TSRGITIKQL
+2558 TSMGITMKQL
-2568 ITGQQTTVDKIREKS
+2568 ITGQQTVVDKIREKS
-2583 MWLAGKCDEVTLGA
+2583 MWLAGVGDELTWGT
-2597 LWNACKAEIRDKT
+2597 LWNACKAEVKDKT
-2610 DFEEGTPEFTQAV
+2610 DLKEGTAEFTQAV
-2623 SDRFSEIVDKTQVV
+2623 SDRLSEVVDKTQVV
-2637 DSVFQR
+2637 DSLLHR
-2643 SQIMREKSSFAKMIT
+2643 SQFMRSTSSFSKILS
-2658 AFQAEP
+2658 AFKAEP
-2664 TMSYNMLYRAGVD
+2664 TKSYNMLRNALVD
-2677 CNRAETV
+2677 YNNADPGS
-2684 QEKKATRKKFVRK
+2684 KKAK
-2697 AIAYIATSIL
+2697 AKNIARIAAVHIATSIL
-2707 TAGAAAVSDAF
+2707 TAGIASIADAF
-2718 RHDDDEEKWLELYLE
+2718 RNDDDEKKWLELYLE
-2733 AFGENARDG
+2733 AFGGNTLDG
-2742 LNPFSVVPY
+2742 INPFSAVPY
-2751 IGDIL
+2751 VGDIL
-2756 SIMDGYS
+2756 SILSGYS
-2763 AGRMDIEGIEE
+2763 ASRMDIEGIEE
-2774 LIQACES
+2774 LIQSCES

-2787 GEKKNPDIWKLIK
+2787 GEKKNPDIWKLMMS
-2800 VSANGVSK
+2800 SAKGISK

-2815 NTLRTFESI
+2815 NTMRTFESL
-2824 YNFFSSDNLGKEAA
+2824 YNFFSPDNLGREAS

-2845 YNSIAEGKYQKQYDK
+2845 YNSIADGKYQKQYDK

-2867 PQQLENGVKN
+2867 AQQLENGVKN
-2877 NLIKS
+2877 NLVKS

-2941 SALSGKLEALLESG
+2941 SALSSKLEALLESG
-2955 YDEDEVDRMI
+2955 YDEDEVNRMI

-2977 QKAPEEKKLYEYKDL
+2977 QDKAVEEKKLYEYKDL

-3016 EDKTIRQALTKDLK
+3016 EDKTIRQALTKGLK

>member
-1 METIDERI
+1 METIDDRIKRVNSKYEAPESIDERI
-9 KRANSKYKVEE
+9 KSANEKYQ
-20 TIDERIER
+20 
-28 VNREYEWD
+28 WD
-36 SRDREMHDWLESS
+36 SSDKEMHDWFESTG
-49 SRTTRNA
+49 RTTRSA
-56 NSRLQNSSYTNW
+56 NSRLQNSSYANW
-68 KRDSESTRASVNA
+68 KRDSENTKSAVDN
-81 DLERADRIKSYLE
+81 DLEKADRIKSYLD

-103 RYNTFMS
+103 RYNTFMA
-110 RYAEYKNA
+110 RYEEYKNA

-195 AAKNKLNNLKSESA
+195 AAKNKLNNLKNESA

-240 LKEKIKVEK
+240 LKDRIKLEES
-249 AVGTNRNTD
+249 VGTSGN
-258 VYDYD
+258 
-263 RYQQFRNK
+263 NK
-271 IEGESSAGTRYH
+271 
-283 DNRIYE
+283 NVYE
-289 YNQQL
+289 YNQRL
-294 KEIEDKIRAKGLN
+294 KEIEDKVRAKGMN

-321 RKNEDVQNVV
+321 RKNEQVQDAV
-331 RDFSK
+331 RDFSA
-336 DHQVLASALSVPVNV
+336 DHQVIASALSVPVNLTSSG
-351 AMSLPIDAENNG
+351 AG
-363 YLNAATQWVGKKL
+363 YLDAAAQQVGRKL

-408 WKLGDRDV
+408 WKLGDWDA

-441 GSLANLGSGIKTAS
+441 GALANTGAGIKAAG

-514 EVDPRSMKDVAMNI
+514 EVDPRSMRDVAMNI

-576 AKRKVAGDLALQ
+576 AKKKVAGDLALQ

-686 AEIRE
+686 AEIK
-691 NASDDTRHSIKY
+691 NGTSDAAEDSQLSLKKDIETIKQEY
-703 DAESKPFV
+703 KKAVNPKIVDFV
-711 EIDRNILDGVDEKD
+711 ER
-725 WVRTVRNNLRE
+725 VRNLKDKNVAG
-736 KFPDGVTVGNK
+736 K
-747 EIKINQQSRRELTY
+747 IKIELSSVNEREVQDIKKLTGIDT
-761 SEYMTWLKKQDSGTY
+761 SEYKRDMDGNTVIHVENRHGENGA
-776 ADKLKATDNADE
+776 ADHSMSDVNDLARIEYVLENYDNIESAKDDNGRY
-788 IVKASRDY
+788 RD
-796 VNEGLAH
+796 
-803 ERSDNISDFARGNV
+803 SDNKLSKSVVYSKRVNGN
-817 NLRIDG
+817 
-823 RDYNAEVVVGT
+823 YYVVEAVPDSKAKT
-834 KKNGDML
+834 L
-841 LYDVMNLKPT
+841 HV
-851 SINEKI
+851 
-857 SIAGYQTDNQKE
+857 
-869 SRPTVS
+869 VS
-875 AIDNSNIPQK
+875 AYKTKAEGVSQVLNMSEDLQSTSKTPHALAPSDNNISQK
-885 KSYVNPVSAT
+885 KSYVNAVPAT
-895 VAGQSVTI
+895 IDGQSVTI
-903 NGIDRIENDGNRAQM
+903 NGIDRIEKDGNRAQM
-918 YVKTQDGDSVALS
+918 YVKTQDGGSVALS

-1132 KLKESKNYD
+1132 KLKESENYD

-1207 LTALGLK
+1207 LTAIGLK

-1238 LEGAKENKSE
+1238 LEDAKENKSE
-1248 RSEKSYSLKNETEG
+1248 KTSKTNDVKYSINPEFAHRYDEWNKNEIGGYFFLGTTSEPLQSIGINPAEIYWDKSKIKAIKKKHPTMTDSIIKQVPNVLENPVLITQSMTSTNRVVVLGELYDENGHPIVAALELKPNGRVENFVKVASAYSKDSLQNFIRQSDILYIDPNKKRTDTWFQALRLQLPAGVTKYGSIGMVTYVEKDVNGKISFSDKKSEKTAMQIAFEKAQQNATSKSISEKVKDDTKFSLKNTENEDTSKNLDKAALEYFGRTYSWKETGYLTKSGKKLDFSGKNQGAPGGYRTLDHRDISEIMLDSDISGTEAMIEYMNQGNIRIMPESNGINLSVLPTASQFEALDDYISRARGEVILDIDDNNGNTLHSVEYPKGTRASKVINDIKKYFADGTAPYVSSIAQFRYSLKN
-1262 KTWYDYSVSF
+1262 
-1272 EQQIEDFE
+1272 
-1280 KGKLPKRD
+1280 
-1288 TLIVGPTPEKM
+1288 
-1299 QNVGF
+1299 
-1304 NPLPMT
+1304 
-1310 YATGHLKTVL
+1310 
-1320 QGGKADHDF
+1320 
-1329 GKAVLKQIPEAI
+1329 
-1341 KNPVAVIASKSHS
+1341 
-1354 DTSTVAILD
+1354 TS
-1363 MQYDGKSI
+1363 SI
-1371 VCAVVIDGYGQQ
+1371 D
-1383 NKERIDS
+1383 
-1390 NAITSIHTRQNA
+1390 
-1402 VTELLNDAIE
+1402 
-1412 NESAGNAA
+1412 
-1420 VYYIDAKKATGLL
+1420 
-1433 QRVGLQL
+1433 
-1440 PKQLFRTD
+1440 
-1448 GYIHS
+1448 
-1453 IRDSDSSVK
+1453 
-1462 PKFENVTKS
+1462 
-1471 QQFKRWFGDWEK
+1471 
-1483 KPNTASKIVNEDGT
+1483 
-1497 PRIIY
+1497 
-1502 HQTAAEFNVFSNA
+1502 
-1515 NPLAGRNDSET
+1515 
-1526 PNGFF
+1526 
-1531 AKDNNADIG
+1531 
-1540 VGGNKQ
+1540 
-1546 MALYGNM
+1546 
-1553 KKPLH
+1553 
-1558 FKNRAEAN
+1558 
-1566 AWYSEHIDGYKGL
+1566 
-1579 TEKLNKLDEE
+1579 
-1589 YQSKY
+1589 
-1594 DAQETANDE
+1594 
-1603 YYEQNYEAYVTDDAE
+1603 
-1618 VTKKILENEDKLDDI
+1618 
-1633 LEQWKE
+1633 
-1639 TTDTIRGELRELL
+1639 
-1652 DSYFIENDSGYDGII
+1652 
-1667 LDFDGRRKGENVK
+1667 
-1680 SYIFFKNTQLK
+1680 
-1691 SATDNV
+1691 
-1697 GLFDKKN
+1697 
-1704 PDIRYS
+1704 
-1710 LKSTSAIEEQNKKLM
+1710 EQNKKLM

-1815 NTDMSEQYSALREYA
+1815 NTDMSEQYSALSEYA

-1849 GSYENFRRKNFGKIR
+1849 GSYDKFRRKNFGKIR

-1895 QVQTLVSALDTIK
+1895 QVQTLVNALETIK

-2063 KSMSELQRELAETQR
+2063 KSMSELQGELRKMQQGN
-2078 TDDFEAKEFLLDLD
+2078 DPQYQQFLADLD
-2092 PDLLPM
+2092 PDLMPM
-2098 MTTLLKVYK
+2098 MTTLLEVYK

-2117 GLAELETVMQQLK
+2117 GLAELETVMQQIK
-2130 SGITMANKLLANS
+2130 GGITRANELLANS
-2143 RYETVQAIADASVR
+2143 RYGTVQAIADASVHE
-2157 DMDKQKSFDKRI
+2157 MDSRKSFKDKVKVGYKQLNVNMLDSFSFFHQLGPAAETVFKSIRSGFDERVEMI
-2169 KIGDKAFNA
+2169 DNA
-2178 NMLNS
+2178 NEFMRS
-2183 LSFFY
+2183 
-2188 RLGDAA
+2188 
-2194 QSVYQ
+2194 
-2199 SLRDGENQC
+2199 
-2208 INMQNEAK
+2208 I
-2216 TFREATVST
+2216 VSQ
-2225 KEIDEWEHSKQTFKV
+2225 KEIQDWEHSKQTFKV

-2246 LTVAQIMELYNLSKR
+2246 LTVSQMMELYNLSKR
-2261 EQAKDHLLLGGI
+2261 EQARDHLLLGGI
-2273 RPLDIARQDTK
+2273 RPLDTSRQEAK
-2284 ARIKDQVGK
+2284 MRIKEQFGK
-2293 GEETYAKAVQVTVKD
+2293 GEETYAKAVQVTVED
-2308 LGKIIDT
+2308 LGKIIDS
-2315 LTPRQKQV
+2315 LTPKQKQV

-2347 GYRKFTEKHYWPIQ
+2347 GYRKFTEEHYWPIQ

-2400 NGVFIKSAFDTF
+2400 NGLFIKGAFDTF
-2412 SDHIGAMSAYSAYA
+2412 TKHITEMSAYSAYA
-2426 VPVTDAMKWYNAL
+2426 VPITDAMKWYNAL

-2459 RAFGNN
+2459 RAFGND
-2465 GKAYFEKLML
+2465 GKAYFEKFIL
-2475 DINGS
+2475 DLNGS
-2480 PYSIYA
+2480 SDSKNA
-2486 SGVGEETLIR
+2486 GGAGEETLIR
-2496 NFKVAAVGANLRVAI
+2496 NFKVAAVGANMRVAI
-2511 QQPTAYLRAAAE
+2511 QQPTAYLRAAAV
-2523 MDPKYLLKG
+2523 MNPKYLLKG
-2532 LFSKPASK
+2532 LLSKPASK

-2558 TSRGITIKQL
+2558 TSMGITMKQL
-2568 ITGQQTTVDKIREKS
+2568 ITGQQTVVDKIREKS
-2583 MWLAGKCDEVTLGA
+2583 MWLAGVGDELTWGT
-2597 LWNACKAEIRDKT
+2597 LWNACKAEVKDKT
-2610 DFEEGTPEFTQAV
+2610 DLKEGTAEFTQAV
-2623 SDRFSEIVDKTQVV
+2623 SDRLSEVVDKTQVV
-2637 DSVFQR
+2637 DSLLHR
-2643 SQIMREKSSFAKMIT
+2643 SQFMRSTNSFSKILS
-2658 AFQAEP
+2658 AFKAEP
-2664 TMSYNMLYRAGVD
+2664 TKSYNMLRNALVD
-2677 CNRAETV
+2677 YNNADPGS
-2684 QEKKATRKKFVRK
+2684 KKAK
-2697 AIAYIATSIL
+2697 AKNIARIAAVHIATSIL
-2707 TAGAAAVSDAF
+2707 TAGIASIADAF
-2718 RHDDDEEKWLELYLE
+2718 RNDDDEKKWLELYLE
-2733 AFGENARDG
+2733 AFGGNTLDG
-2742 LNPFSVVPY
+2742 INPFSAVPY
-2751 IGDIL
+2751 VGDIL
-2756 SIMDGYS
+2756 SILSGYS
-2763 AGRMDIEGIEE
+2763 VSRMDIEGIEE
-2774 LIQACES
+2774 LIQSCES

-2787 GEKKNPDIWKLIK
+2787 GEKKNPDIWKLMMS
-2800 VSANGVSK
+2800 SAKGISK

-2815 NTLRTFESI
+2815 NTMRTFESL
-2824 YNFFSSDNLGKEAA
+2824 YNFFSPDNLGREAS

-2845 YNSIAEGKYQKQYDK
+2845 YNSIADGKYQKQYDK

-2867 PQQLENGVKN
+2867 AQQLENGVKN
-2877 NLIKS
+2877 NLVKS

-2977 QKAPEEKKLYEYKDL
+2977 QDKAVEEKKLYEYKDL

>member
-1 METIDERI
+1 MESISNRIARVNQEYGKPETIDERI
-9 KRANSKYKVEE
+9 KR
-20 TIDERIER
+20 
-28 VNREYEWD
+28 VNREYEI
-36 SRDREMHDWLESS
+36 EMSEDEVNDWFSS
-49 SRTTRNA
+49 SRSALNTA
-56 NSRLQNSSYTNW
+56 NDRMNRHNYNDWRKDNGSSAKRINDSINNSYKVRMYLNSQ
-68 KRDSESTRASVNA
+68 K
-81 DLERADRIKSYLE
+81 ER
-94 SQREQLGEE
+94 LGEE
-103 RYNTFMS
+103 KYNAFMS
-110 RYAEYKNA
+110 DYKKYTSALREMSKSLEDESNYYSNFSNPDVLSSATDTDIKARLEEVDKDFTKERLKTWGSKIVNNLAAGVALRTGDLEEYENRRKKA
-118 LQQTSQNLQKESD
+118 KESTTD
-131 YYSDTRNSGVM
+131 FNARK
-142 DTMTEDDMKG
+142 E
-152 RLDDIKNEKKKNRS
+152 EK
-166 ESFKNRVWAFLSTM
+166 
-180 QGNTADYEKYTEEAK
+180 
-195 AAKNKLNNLKSESA
+195 A
-209 ALESEIYNRDISEKL
+209 ALENELYNRDISEKL

-240 LKEKIKVEK
+240 LKDRIKLEES
-249 AVGTNRNTD
+249 VGTSGN
-258 VYDYD
+258 
-263 RYQQFRNK
+263 NK
-271 IEGESSAGTRYH
+271 
-283 DNRIYE
+283 NVYE
-289 YNQQL
+289 YNQRL
-294 KEIEDKIRAKGLN
+294 KEIEDKVRAKGIN
-307 PDELENYFAYEYNR
+307 PDELENYYAYEYNR
-321 RKNEDVQNVV
+321 RKNEQVQDAV
-331 RDFSK
+331 RDFSA
-336 DHQVLASALSVPVNV
+336 DHQVIASALSVPVNLTSSG
-351 AMSLPIDAENNG
+351 AG
-363 YLNAATQWVGKKL
+363 YLDAAAQQVGRKL

-408 WKLGDRDV
+408 WKLGDWDA

-441 GSLANLGSGIKTAS
+441 GALANTGAGIKAAG

-514 EVDPRSMKDVAMNI
+514 EVDPRSMRDVAMNI

-576 AKRKVAGDLALQ
+576 AKKKVAGDLALQ

-686 AEIRE
+686 AEIKNSTSDAVEGSQMSLKKDIETIKQEYKKAVNPKIVDFVNKVRNFKNKEAANKVHIDLTGVTERE
-691 NASDDTRHSIKY
+691 VHDIKKLTGIDTSEYKRSMDGNA
-703 DAESKPFV
+703 V
-711 EIDRNILDGVDEKD
+711 EHIEKD
-725 WVRTVRNNLRE
+725 HGENGVSDHSMSDVEDLARIEYVLDNYDDIE
-736 KFPDGVTVGNK
+736 K
-747 EIKINQQSRRELTY
+747 
-761 SEYMTWLKKQDSGTY
+761 GT
-776 ADKLKATDNADE
+776 ADKVYTKYMN
-788 IVKASRDY
+788 
-796 VNEGLAH
+796 
-803 ERSDNISDFARGNV
+803 SDNTPAAKVIYSKRVNGNYYVVEAVPDSKAKTLRVISAYKEKAEGVSQVLNMSEDPQLTSQAPHAFAPSDN
-817 NLRIDG
+817 N
-823 RDYNAEVVVGT
+823 
-834 KKNGDML
+834 
-841 LYDVMNLKPT
+841 
-851 SINEKI
+851 I
-857 SIAGYQTDNQKE
+857 S
-869 SRPTVS
+869 
-875 AIDNSNIPQK
+875 QK
-885 KSYVNPVSAT
+885 KSYVNAVPAT
-895 VAGQSVTI
+895 IDGQSVTI
-903 NGIDRIENDGNRAQM
+903 NGIDRIEKDGNRAQM
-918 YVKTQDGDSVALS
+918 YVKTQDGGSVALS

-1048 NAEQAGSVY
+1048 NSEQAGSVY

-1132 KLKESKNYD
+1132 KLKESENYD

-1207 LTALGLK
+1207 LTAIGLK
-1214 SPEVRALEGDTE
+1214 SPEVRALEGDAE

-1238 LEGAKENKSE
+1238 LEDAKENKSE
-1248 RSEKSYSLKNETEG
+1248 KTYKTNDVKYSINPEFAHRYDEWNKNEIGGYFFLGTTSEPLQSIGINPAEIYWDKSKIKAIKKKHPTMTDSIIKQVPNVLENPVLITQSMTSTNRVVVLGELYDENGHPIVAALELKPNGRVENFVKVASAYSKDSLQNFIRQSDILYIDPNKKRTDTWFQALRLQLPAGVTKYGSIGMVTYVEKDVNGKISFSDKKSEKTAMQIAFEKAQQNATSKSISEKVKDDTKFSLKNTENEDTSKNLDKAALEYFGRTYSWKETGYLTKSGKKLDFSGKNQGAPGGYRTLDHRDISEIMLDSDISGTEAMIEYMNQGNIRIMPESNGINLSVLPTASQFEALDDYISRARGEVILDIDDNNGNTLHSVEYPKGTRASKVINDIKKYFADGTAPYVSSIAQFRYSLKN
-1262 KTWYDYSVSF
+1262 
-1272 EQQIEDFE
+1272 
-1280 KGKLPKRD
+1280 
-1288 TLIVGPTPEKM
+1288 
-1299 QNVGF
+1299 
-1304 NPLPMT
+1304 
-1310 YATGHLKTVL
+1310 
-1320 QGGKADHDF
+1320 
-1329 GKAVLKQIPEAI
+1329 
-1341 KNPVAVIASKSHS
+1341 
-1354 DTSTVAILD
+1354 TS
-1363 MQYDGKSI
+1363 SI
-1371 VCAVVIDGYGQQ
+1371 D
-1383 NKERIDS
+1383 
-1390 NAITSIHTRQNA
+1390 
-1402 VTELLNDAIE
+1402 
-1412 NESAGNAA
+1412 
-1420 VYYIDAKKATGLL
+1420 
-1433 QRVGLQL
+1433 
-1440 PKQLFRTD
+1440 
-1448 GYIHS
+1448 
-1453 IRDSDSSVK
+1453 
-1462 PKFENVTKS
+1462 
-1471 QQFKRWFGDWEK
+1471 
-1483 KPNTASKIVNEDGT
+1483 
-1497 PRIIY
+1497 
-1502 HQTAAEFNVFSNA
+1502 
-1515 NPLAGRNDSET
+1515 
-1526 PNGFF
+1526 
-1531 AKDNNADIG
+1531 
-1540 VGGNKQ
+1540 
-1546 MALYGNM
+1546 
-1553 KKPLH
+1553 
-1558 FKNRAEAN
+1558 
-1566 AWYSEHIDGYKGL
+1566 
-1579 TEKLNKLDEE
+1579 
-1589 YQSKY
+1589 
-1594 DAQETANDE
+1594 
-1603 YYEQNYEAYVTDDAE
+1603 
-1618 VTKKILENEDKLDDI
+1618 
-1633 LEQWKE
+1633 
-1639 TTDTIRGELRELL
+1639 
-1652 DSYFIENDSGYDGII
+1652 
-1667 LDFDGRRKGENVK
+1667 
-1680 SYIFFKNTQLK
+1680 
-1691 SATDNV
+1691 
-1697 GLFDKKN
+1697 
-1704 PDIRYS
+1704 
-1710 LKSTSAIEEQNKKLM
+1710 EQNKKLM

-1849 GSYENFRRKNFGKIR
+1849 GSYDKFRRKNFGKIR

-1895 QVQTLVSALDTIK
+1895 QVQTLVNALDTIK

-2001 RKDAMAKSKRSIER
+2001 RKDAIAKSKRSIER

-2063 KSMSELQRELAETQR
+2063 KSMSELQGELRKMQQGN
-2078 TDDFEAKEFLLDLD
+2078 DPQYQQFLADLD
-2092 PDLLPM
+2092 PDLMPM
-2098 MTTLLKVYK
+2098 MTTLLEVYK

-2117 GLAELETVMQQLK
+2117 GLAELETVMQQIK
-2130 SGITMANKLLANS
+2130 GGITRANELLANS
-2143 RYETVQAIADASVR
+2143 RYGTVQAIADASVHE
-2157 DMDKQKSFDKRI
+2157 MDSRKSFKDKV
-2169 KIGDKAFNA
+2169 KVGYKQLNV

-2183 LSFFY
+2183 FSFFHQ
-2188 RLGDAA
+2188 LGPAA
-2194 QSVYQ
+2194 ETVFKSIRSGKDEQ
-2199 SLRDGENQC
+2199 
-2208 INMQNEAK
+2208 INMLAESNK
-2216 TFREATVST
+2216 FMEATVSQ
-2225 KEIDEWEHSKQTFKV
+2225 KEIQDWEHSKHTFKV

-2246 LTVAQIMELYNLSKR
+2246 LTVSQVMELYNLSKR
-2261 EQAKDHLLLGGI
+2261 EQARDHLLLGGI
-2273 RPLDIARQDTK
+2273 RPLDTSRQETK
-2284 ARIKDQVGK
+2284 ARIKEQFGK
-2293 GEETYAKAVQVTVKD
+2293 GEETYAKAVQVTVED
-2308 LGKIIDT
+2308 LGKIIDS

-2347 GYRKFTEKHYWPIQ
+2347 GYRKFTEEHYWPIQ

-2400 NGVFIKSAFDTF
+2400 NGLFIKGAFDTF
-2412 SDHIGAMSAYSAYA
+2412 TKHITEMSAYSAYA

-2459 RAFGNN
+2459 RAFGNDA
-2465 GKAYFEKLML
+2465 KAYFEKLIL

-2480 PYSIYA
+2480 ADNKYA
-2486 SGVGEETLIR
+2486 GGAGEEALIR
-2496 NFKVAAVGANLRVAI
+2496 NFKVAAVGANIRVAI
-2511 QQPTAYLRAAAE
+2511 QQPTAYLRASAV
-2523 MDPKYLLKG
+2523 MDLKYLLKG
-2532 LFSKPASK
+2532 LLQKPASK

-2558 TSRGITIKQL
+2558 TSMGITMKQL
-2568 ITGQQTTVDKIREKS
+2568 ITGQQTVVDKIREKS
-2583 MWLAGKCDEVTLGA
+2583 MWLAGVGDELTWGV

-2610 DFEEGTPEFTQAV
+2610 DFEEGTAEFTQAV
-2623 SDRFSEIVDKTQVV
+2623 SDRFSEVVDKTQVV
-2637 DSVFQR
+2637 DSILHR
-2643 SQIMREKSSFAKMIT
+2643 SQFMRSTSSFSKMLS
-2658 AFQAEP
+2658 AFKAEP
-2664 TMSYNMLYRAGVD
+2664 TISYNMLYTAAYD
-2677 CNRAETV
+2677 YNNAKPDK
-2684 QEKKATRKKFVRK
+2684 KKAMAKRLVRV
-2697 AIAYIATSIL
+2697 AVAHIATSIL
-2707 TAGAAAVSDAF
+2707 TAGIASIADAF
-2718 RHDDDEEKWLELYLE
+2718 RNDDDEKKWLELYLE
-2733 AFGENARDG
+2733 AFGGNTLDG
-2742 LNPFSVVPY
+2742 INPFSAVPY
-2751 IGDIL
+2751 VGDIL
-2756 SIMDGYS
+2756 SILSGYS
-2763 AGRMDIEGIEE
+2763 ASRMDIEGIEE
-2774 LIQACES
+2774 LIQSCES

-2787 GEKKNPDIWKLIK
+2787 GEKKNPDIWKLMMS
-2800 VSANGVSK
+2800 SAKGISK

-2815 NTLRTFESI
+2815 NTMRTFESL
-2824 YNFFSSDNLGKEAA
+2824 YNFFSPDNLGREAS

-2867 PQQLENGVKN
+2867 AQQLENGVKN
-2877 NLIKS
+2877 NLVKS

-2977 QKAPEEKKLYEYKDL
+2977 QDKAVEEKKLYEYKDL

>member
-1 METIDERI
+1 MESISNRIARVNQEYGKPETIDERI
-9 KRANSKYKVEE
+9 R
-20 TIDERIER
+20 R
-28 VNREYEWD
+28 VNREYEI
-36 SRDREMHDWLESS
+36 EMSEDEVNDWFSS
-49 SRTTRNA
+49 SRSALNTA
-56 NSRLQNSSYTNW
+56 NDRMNRHNYNDWRKDNGSSAKRINDSINNSYKVRMYLNSQ
-68 KRDSESTRASVNA
+68 K
-81 DLERADRIKSYLE
+81 ER
-94 SQREQLGEE
+94 LGEE
-103 RYNTFMS
+103 KYNAFMS
-110 RYAEYKNA
+110 DYKKYTSALREMSKSLEDESNYYSNFSNPDVLSSATDTDIKARLEEVDKDFTKERLKTWGSKIVNNLAAGVALRTGDLEEYENRRKKA
-118 LQQTSQNLQKESD
+118 KESTTD
-131 YYSDTRNSGVM
+131 FNARK
-142 DTMTEDDMKG
+142 E
-152 RLDDIKNEKKKNRS
+152 EK
-166 ESFKNRVWAFLSTM
+166 
-180 QGNTADYEKYTEEAK
+180 
-195 AAKNKLNNLKSESA
+195 A
-209 ALESEIYNRDISEKL
+209 ALENELYNRDISEKL

-240 LKEKIKVEK
+240 LKDRIKLEES
-249 AVGTNRNTD
+249 VGTSGN
-258 VYDYD
+258 
-263 RYQQFRNK
+263 NK
-271 IEGESSAGTRYH
+271 
-283 DNRIYE
+283 NVYE
-289 YNQQL
+289 YNQRL
-294 KEIEDKIRAKGLN
+294 KEIEDKVRAKGMN

-321 RKNEDVQNVV
+321 RKNEQVQDAV
-331 RDFSK
+331 RDFSA
-336 DHQVLASALSVPVNV
+336 DHQVIASALSVPVNLTSSG
-351 AMSLPIDAENNG
+351 AG
-363 YLNAATQWVGKKL
+363 YLDAAAQQVGRKL
-376 TGSYAPVDYN
+376 TGSYAPIDYN

-408 WKLGDRDV
+408 WKLGDWDA

-441 GSLANLGSGIKTAS
+441 GALANTGAGIKAAG

-514 EVDPRSMKDVAMNI
+514 EVDPRSMRDVAMNI

-576 AKRKVAGDLALQ
+576 AKKKVAGDLALQ

-686 AEIRE
+686 TEIKNSTSDAVEDSQMSLKKDIETIKQEYKKAVNPKIVDFVNKVRNFKNKEAANKVHIDLTGVTERE
-691 NASDDTRHSIKY
+691 VHDIKKLTGIDTSEYKRSMDGNAVEHIEKDHGENGASDHSMSDVEDLARIEYVLDNY
-703 DAESKPFV
+703 DD
-711 EIDRNILDGVDEKD
+711 IEK
-725 WVRTVRNNLRE
+725 
-736 KFPDGVTVGNK
+736 
-747 EIKINQQSRRELTY
+747 
-761 SEYMTWLKKQDSGTY
+761 GT
-776 ADKLKATDNADE
+776 ADKVYTKYMN
-788 IVKASRDY
+788 
-796 VNEGLAH
+796 
-803 ERSDNISDFARGNV
+803 SDNTPAAKVIYSKRVNGNYYV
-817 NLRIDG
+817 VEAVPDSKAKTLRIISA
-823 RDYNAEVVVGT
+823 YKEKAEGVSQVL
-834 KKNGDML
+834 NMSEDPQL
-841 LYDVMNLKPT
+841 T
-851 SINEKI
+851 SQTPHAFAPSDNNI
-857 SIAGYQTDNQKE
+857 S
-869 SRPTVS
+869 
-875 AIDNSNIPQK
+875 QK
-885 KSYVNPVSAT
+885 KSYVNAVPAT
-895 VAGQSVTI
+895 IDGQSVTI
-903 NGIDRIENDGNRAQM
+903 NGIDRIEKDGNRAQM
-918 YVKTQDGDSVALS
+918 YVRTQDGGSVALS

-1048 NAEQAGSVY
+1048 NSEQAGSVY

-1132 KLKESKNYD
+1132 KLKESENYD

-1207 LTALGLK
+1207 LTAIGLK

-1238 LEGAKENKSE
+1238 LEDAKENKSE
-1248 RSEKSYSLKNETEG
+1248 KTSKTNDVKYSINPEFAHRYDEWNKNEIGGYFFLGTTSEPLQSIG
-1262 KTWYDYSVSF
+1262 
-1272 EQQIEDFE
+1272 I
-1280 KGKLPKRD
+1280 
-1288 TLIVGPTPEKM
+1288 
-1299 QNVGF
+1299 
-1304 NPLPMT
+1304 NPAEI
-1310 YATGHLKTVL
+1310 YWDKS
-1320 QGGKADHDF
+1320 KI
-1329 GKAVLKQIPEAI
+1329 KAI
-1341 KNPVAVIASKSHS
+1341 KKKHPTMTDSIIKQVPNVLENPVLITQSM
-1354 DTSTVAILD
+1354 TSTNRVVVLGELYDENGHPIVAALELKPNGRVENFVKVASAYSKDSLQNFIRQSDIL
-1363 MQYDGKSI
+1363 
-1371 VCAVVIDGYGQQ
+1371 
-1383 NKERIDS
+1383 
-1390 NAITSIHTRQNA
+1390 
-1402 VTELLNDAIE
+1402 
-1412 NESAGNAA
+1412 
-1420 VYYIDAKKATGLL
+1420 YIDPNKKRTDTWFQAL
-1433 QRVGLQL
+1433 RLQL
-1440 PKQLFRTD
+1440 PAGVTKY
-1448 GYIHS
+1448 GS
-1453 IRDSDSSVK
+1453 IGMVTYVEKDVNGKISFSDKKSEKTAMQIAFEKAQQNATSKSISEKVKDDTKFSLKDTANESDSQ
-1462 PKFENVTKS
+1462 TKS
-1471 QQFKRWFGDWEK
+1471 KAFKEWFGDWEND
-1483 KPNTASKIVNEDGT
+1483 PENASKVVNEDGT
-1497 PRIIY
+1497 PKVVY
-1502 HQTAAEFNVFSNA
+1502 HGTGSDFNIFDKSQQGKNYYQ
-1515 NPLAGRNDSET
+1515 GEG
-1526 PNGFF
+1526 GFF
-1531 AKDNNADIG
+1531 FTT
-1540 VGGNKQ
+1540 NKRS
-1546 MALYGNM
+1546 AENYGTISSEDKNGRVVEAYLSIQ
-1553 KKPLH
+1553 KPYEVTSYGDYVQAP
-1558 FKNRAEAN
+1558 AEM
-1566 AWYSEHIDGYKGL
+1566 YDDHR
-1579 TEKLNKLDEE
+1579 EE
-1589 YQSKY
+1589 YLSE
-1594 DAQETANDE
+1594 AEIQEC
-1603 YYEQNYEAYVTDDAE
+1603 
-1618 VTKKILENEDKLDDI
+1618 
-1633 LEQWKE
+1633 
-1639 TTDTIRGELRELL
+1639 
-1652 DSYFIENDSGYDGII
+1652 DGII
-1667 LDFDGRRKGENVK
+1667 VHGELSTMYVVFEP
-1680 SYIFFKNTQLK
+1680 SQIK
-1691 SATDNV
+1691 SATDNI
-1697 GLFDKKN
+1697 GLFDRRN

-1710 LKSTSAIEEQNKKLM
+1710 LKSTSSIEEQNKKLM

-1815 NTDMSEQYSALREYA
+1815 NTDMSEQYSALSEYA

-1849 GSYENFRRKNFGKIR
+1849 GSYDKFRRKSFGKIR

-1908 PFYENPFYDGSFDMD
+1908 PFYENPFYDGSFGMD

-1956 RDRYDKRVEKIKEQ
+1956 RDRYDKRIEQIKEQ

-2015 TAKTLNR
+2015 SAKTLNR

-2063 KSMSELQRELAETQR
+2063 KSMSELQGELRKMQQGN
-2078 TDDFEAKEFLLDLD
+2078 DPQYQQFLADLD
-2092 PDLLPM
+2092 PDLMPM
-2098 MTTLLKVYK
+2098 MTTLLEVYK

-2117 GLAELETVMQQLK
+2117 GLAELETVMQQIK
-2130 SGITMANKLLANS
+2130 GGITRANELLANS
-2143 RYETVQAIADASVR
+2143 RYGTVQAIADASVHE
-2157 DMDKQKSFDKRI
+2157 MDSRKSFKDKV
-2169 KIGDKAFNA
+2169 KVGYKQLNV

-2183 LSFFY
+2183 FSFFHQ
-2188 RLGDAA
+2188 LGPAA
-2194 QSVYQ
+2194 ETVFKSIRSGKNEQ
-2199 SLRDGENQC
+2199 
-2208 INMQNEAK
+2208 INMLAESNK
-2216 TFREATVST
+2216 FMEATVSQ
-2225 KEIDEWEHSKQTFKV
+2225 KEIQDWEHSKQTFKV

-2246 LTVAQIMELYNLSKR
+2246 LTVSQMMELYNLSKR
-2261 EQAKDHLLLGGI
+2261 EQARDHLLLGGI
-2273 RPLDIARQDTK
+2273 RPLDTSRQEAK
-2284 ARIKDQVGK
+2284 MRIKEQFGK
-2293 GEETYAKAVQVTVKD
+2293 GEETYAKAVQVTLED
-2308 LGKIIDT
+2308 LGKIIDS

-2347 GYRKFTEKHYWPIQ
+2347 GYRKFTEEHYWPIQ
-2361 VNKNSVRTMNAEDGA
+2361 VNKNSVRTMNAEDGT
-2376 VQTQSNFYKLVNIGA
+2376 VQTQTNFYKLVNIGA

-2400 NGVFIKSAFDTF
+2400 NGLFIKGAFDTF
-2412 SDHIGAMSAYSAYA
+2412 TKHITEMSAYSAYA

-2459 RAFGNN
+2459 RAFGNDA
-2465 GKAYFEKLML
+2465 KAYFEKLIL

-2480 PYSIYA
+2480 ADNKYA
-2486 SGVGEETLIR
+2486 GGAGEEALIR
-2496 NFKVAAVGANLRVAI
+2496 NFKVAAVGANIRVAI
-2511 QQPTAYLRAAAE
+2511 QQPTAYLRASAV
-2523 MDPKYLLKG
+2523 MDLKYLLKG
-2532 LFSKPASK
+2532 LLQKPASK

-2545 CPIAKWKSWGFYE
+2545 CPIARWKSWGFYE
-2558 TSRGITIKQL
+2558 TSMGITMKQL
-2568 ITGQQTTVDKIREKS
+2568 ITGQQTVVDKIREKS
-2583 MWLAGKCDEVTLGA
+2583 MWLAGVGDELTWGV

-2610 DFEEGTPEFTQAV
+2610 DFEEGTAEFTQAV
-2623 SDRFSEIVDKTQVV
+2623 SDRFSEVVDKTQVV
-2637 DSVFQR
+2637 DSILHR
-2643 SQIMREKSSFAKMIT
+2643 SQFMRSTSSFSKMLS
-2658 AFQAEP
+2658 AFKAEP
-2664 TMSYNMLYRAGVD
+2664 TISYNMLYTAAYD
-2677 CNRAETV
+2677 YNNAKPDK
-2684 QEKKATRKKFVRK
+2684 KKAMAKRLVRV
-2697 AIAYIATSIL
+2697 AVAHIATSIL
-2707 TAGAAAVSDAF
+2707 TAGIASIADAF
-2718 RHDDDEEKWLELYLE
+2718 RNDDDEKKWLELYLE
-2733 AFGENARDG
+2733 AFGGNTLDG
-2742 LNPFSVVPY
+2742 INPFSAVPY
-2751 IGDIL
+2751 VGDIL
-2756 SIMDGYS
+2756 SILSGYS
-2763 AGRMDIEGIEE
+2763 VSRMDIEGIEE
-2774 LIQACES
+2774 LIQSCES

-2787 GEKKNPDIWKLIK
+2787 GEKKNPDIWKLMMS
-2800 VSANGVSK
+2800 SAKGISK

-2815 NTLRTFESI
+2815 NTMRTFESL
-2824 YNFFSSDNLGKEAA
+2824 YNFFSPDNLGREAS

-2867 PQQLENGVKN
+2867 AQQLENGVKN
-2877 NLIKS
+2877 NLVKS

-2977 QKAPEEKKLYEYKDL
+2977 QDKAVEEKKLYEYKDL

>member
-1 METIDERI
+1 MESISNRIARVNQEYGKPETIDERI
-9 KRANSKYKVEE
+9 KR
-20 TIDERIER
+20 
-28 VNREYEWD
+28 VNREYEI
-36 SRDREMHDWLESS
+36 EMSEDEVNDWFSS
-49 SRTTRNA
+49 SRSALNTA
-56 NSRLQNSSYTNW
+56 NDRMNRHNYNDWRKDNGSSAKRINDSINNSYKVRMYLNSQ
-68 KRDSESTRASVNA
+68 K
-81 DLERADRIKSYLE
+81 ER
-94 SQREQLGEE
+94 LGEE
-103 RYNTFMS
+103 KYNAFMS
-110 RYAEYKNA
+110 DYKKYTSALREMSKSLEDESNYYSNFSNPDVLSSATDTDIKARLEEVDKDFTKERLKTWGSKIVNNLAAGVALRTGDLEEYENRRKKA
-118 LQQTSQNLQKESD
+118 KESTTD
-131 YYSDTRNSGVM
+131 FNARK
-142 DTMTEDDMKG
+142 E
-152 RLDDIKNEKKKNRS
+152 EK
-166 ESFKNRVWAFLSTM
+166 
-180 QGNTADYEKYTEEAK
+180 
-195 AAKNKLNNLKSESA
+195 A
-209 ALESEIYNRDISEKL
+209 ALENELYNRDISEKL

-240 LKEKIKVEK
+240 LKDRIKLEES
-249 AVGTNRNTD
+249 VGTSGN
-258 VYDYD
+258 
-263 RYQQFRNK
+263 NK
-271 IEGESSAGTRYH
+271 
-283 DNRIYE
+283 NVYE
-289 YNQQL
+289 YNQRL
-294 KEIEDKIRAKGLN
+294 KEIEDKVRAKGIN
-307 PDELENYFAYEYNR
+307 PDELENYYAYEYNR
-321 RKNEDVQNVV
+321 RKNEQVQDAV

-336 DHQVLASALSVPVNV
+336 DHQVIASALSVPVNLTSSG
-351 AMSLPIDAENNG
+351 AG
-363 YLNAATQWVGKKL
+363 YLDAAAQQVGRKL
-376 TGSYAPVDYN
+376 TGSYAPIDYN

-408 WKLGDRDV
+408 WKLGDQDV

-514 EVDPRSMKDVAMNI
+514 EVDPRSMRDVAMNI

-554 GDISNYKLMIAA
+554 GNISNYKLMIAA

-576 AKRKVAGDLALQ
+576 AKKKVAGDLALQ

-615 RKQGTNITGKTV
+615 RSQGTNITEKTV
-627 AGFAGG
+627 AGFSGG
-633 EQTQIAQRLESL
+633 EQTQIAQRLENL
-645 GENTQDAVRLSA
+645 GENTQDAVKLSA

-851 SINEKI
+851 NINEKI

-875 AIDNSNIPQK
+875 AIDSNNISQK
-885 KSYVNPVSAT
+885 KSYVNPVSAN
-895 VAGQSVTI
+895 VDGQSVTI

-918 YVKTQDGDSVALS
+918 YVRTQDGGSVALS

-1048 NAEQAGSVY
+1048 NSEQAGSVY

-1118 NSTAA
+1118 NPTAA

-1132 KLKESKNYD
+1132 KLKESENYD

-1207 LTALGLK
+1207 LTVLGLK

-1233 MFKSA
+1233 IFKSA

-1288 TLIVGPTPEKM
+1288 TLIVCPTPEKM

-1383 NKERIDS
+1383 NNKMIDS

-1402 VTELLNDAIE
+1402 VTGLLNDAIE
-1412 NESAGNAA
+1412 DESAGNVA

-1433 QRVGLQL
+1433 QKAGLQL
-1440 PKQLFRTD
+1440 PRFLFRTD

-1531 AKDNNADIG
+1531 AKDNDADIG

-1546 MALYGNM
+1546 MALYGDM

-1558 FKNRAEAN
+1558 FKDRAEAK

-1603 YYEQNYEAYVTDDAE
+1603 YYEQNYEAYVADDAE
-1618 VTKKILENEDKLDDI
+1618 VTQKILENEDKLDDI

-1652 DSYFIENDSGYDGII
+1652 NGYFIENDSGYDGII
-1667 LDFDGRRKGENVK
+1667 LDFDFEGRSKGGKVK

-1697 GLFDKKN
+1697 GLFDRRN

-1849 GSYENFRRKNFGKIR
+1849 GSYDKFRRKNFGKIR

-1895 QVQTLVSALDTIK
+1895 QVQTLVNALETIK
-1908 PFYENPFYDGSFDMD
+1908 PFYENPFYDGSFGMD

-2015 TAKTLNR
+2015 SAKTLNR

-2063 KSMSELQRELAETQR
+2063 KSMSELQRELRKMQQGN
-2078 TDDFEAKEFLLDLD
+2078 DPQYQQFLADLD
-2092 PDLLPM
+2092 PDLMPM
-2098 MTTLLKVYK
+2098 MTTLLEVYK
-2107 GSSIKDMDAQ
+2107 GSSIKNMDAQ
-2117 GLAELETVMQQLK
+2117 GLAELETVMQQIK
-2130 SGITMANKLLANS
+2130 GGITRANELLANS
-2143 RYETVQAIADASVR
+2143 RYGTVQAIADASVR
-2157 DMDKQKSFDKRI
+2157 EMDKRKSYKDKV
-2169 KIGDKAFNA
+2169 KLGYKQLNV
-2178 NMLNS
+2178 NMLDS
-2183 LSFFY
+2183 FSFFHQ
-2188 RLGDAA
+2188 LGPAA
-2194 QSVYQ
+2194 ETVFKSIRSGFDERVEMIDNASEFMQS
-2199 SLRDGENQC
+2199 
-2208 INMQNEAK
+2208 I
-2216 TFREATVST
+2216 VSQ
-2225 KEIDEWEHSKQTFKV
+2225 KEIQDWEHSKHTFKV

-2246 LTVAQIMELYNLSKR
+2246 LTVSQIMELYNLSKR
-2261 EQAKDHLLLGGI
+2261 EQARDHLLLGGI
-2273 RPLDIARQDTK
+2273 RPLDTSSQEAK
-2284 ARIKDQVGK
+2284 ARIKEQFGK

-2308 LGKIIDT
+2308 LGKIIDS
-2315 LTPRQKQV
+2315 LTPKQKQV

-2347 GYRKFTEKHYWPIQ
+2347 GYRKFTEEHYWPIQ
-2361 VNKNSVRTMNAEDGA
+2361 VNKNSVRTMNAEDGT
-2376 VQTQSNFYKLVNIGA
+2376 VQTQTNFYKLVNIGA

-2400 NGVFIKSAFDTF
+2400 NGLFIKGAFDTF
-2412 SDHIGAMSAYSAYA
+2412 TKHITEMSAYSAYA
-2426 VPVTDAMKWYNAL
+2426 VPITDAMKWYNAL

-2459 RAFGNN
+2459 RAFGND
-2465 GKAYFEKLML
+2465 GKAYFEKFIL
-2475 DINGS
+2475 DLNGS
-2480 PYSIYA
+2480 SDSKNA
-2486 SGVGEETLIR
+2486 GGAGEETLIR
-2496 NFKVAAVGANLRVAI
+2496 NFKVAAVGANMRVAI
-2511 QQPTAYLRAAAE
+2511 QQPTAYLRAAAV

-2558 TSRGITIKQL
+2558 TSMGITMKQL

-2583 MWLAGKCDEVTLGA
+2583 MWLAGVGDELTWGT
-2597 LWNACKAEIRDKT
+2597 LWNACKAEVQDKT
-2610 DFEEGTPEFTQAV
+2610 DLKEGTAEFTQAV
-2623 SDRFSEIVDKTQVV
+2623 SDRLSEVVDKTQVV
-2637 DSVFQR
+2637 DSILHR
-2643 SQIMREKSSFAKMIT
+2643 SQFMRSTSSFSKMLS
-2658 AFQAEP
+2658 AFKAEP
-2664 TMSYNMLYRAGVD
+2664 TKSYNMLRNALVD
-2677 CNRAETV
+2677 YNNAEPGL
-2684 QEKKATRKKFVRK
+2684 KKTMAKK
-2697 AIAYIATSIL
+2697 IARIAAVHIATSIL
-2707 TAGAAAVSDAF
+2707 TAGIASIADAF
-2718 RHDDDEEKWLELYLE
+2718 RHDDDEKKWLELYLE
-2733 AFGENARDG
+2733 AFGGNLLDG
-2742 LNPFSVVPY
+2742 INPFSAVPY
-2751 IGDIL
+2751 ISDIISIL
-2756 SIMDGYS
+2756 SGYS
-2763 AGRMDIEGIEE
+2763 ASRMDIEGIEE
-2774 LIQACES
+2774 LIQSCES

-2787 GEKKNPDIWKLIK
+2787 GEKKPDVWKLMMS
-2800 VSANGVSK
+2800 SAKGISK
-2808 VSGLPIA
+2808 VTGLPIS
-2815 NTLRTFESI
+2815 NTMRTFESL
-2824 YNFFSSDNLGKEAA
+2824 YNFFSPDNLGREAG

-2896 NISEYK
+2896 NVSEYK
-2902 KIYEELVSEGYP
+2902 RIYEELVSEGYP
-2914 SNAVIKAINNYM
+2914 PNAVIKAINNYM

-2941 SALSGKLEALLESG
+2941 SALSSKLEALLESG
-2955 YDEDEVDRMI
+2955 YDEDEVNRMI
-2965 DEIAAELDPEAE
+2965 DEIAAGLDPEAE
-2977 QKAPEEKKLYEYKDL
+2977 QKAAEEKKLYEYKDL
-2992 QKALENSDVSSA
+2992 QKAVQNSDITSA
-3004 KEIVEYLRANGK
+3004 SEIVKYLRENGK

-3030 SEYQEMYKSNDTEG
+3030 SEYQEMYKNNDAEG
-3044 MRRTRQMLYELNI
+3044 MRKMRQLLYELNI

-3062 TFQRWIKDMTK
+3062 TFQRWIQDMSK

>member
-1 METIDERI
+1 METIDDRIKRVNSKYEAPESIDERI
-9 KRANSKYKVEE
+9 KRANDKYQ
-20 TIDERIER
+20 
-28 VNREYEWD
+28 WD
-36 SRDREMHDWLESS
+36 SSDKEMHDWFESTG
-49 SRTTRNA
+49 RTTRSA
-56 NSRLQNSSYTNW
+56 NSRLQNSSYANW
-68 KRDSESTRASVNA
+68 KRDSENTKSAVNN
-81 DLERADRIKSYLE
+81 DLEKADRIKSYLD

-103 RYNTFMS
+103 RYNTFMA
-110 RYAEYKNA
+110 RYEEYKNA

-240 LKEKIKVEK
+240 LKDRIKLEES
-249 AVGTNRNTD
+249 VGTSGN
-258 VYDYD
+258 
-263 RYQQFRNK
+263 NK
-271 IEGESSAGTRYH
+271 
-283 DNRIYE
+283 NVYE
-289 YNQQL
+289 YNQRL
-294 KEIEDKIRAKGLN
+294 KEIEDKVRAKGMN

-321 RKNEDVQNVV
+321 RKNEQIQDAV
-331 RDFSK
+331 RDFSA
-336 DHQVLASALSVPVNV
+336 DHQVIASALSVPVNLTSSG
-351 AMSLPIDAENNG
+351 AG
-363 YLNAATQWVGKKL
+363 YLDAAAQQVGRKL

-386 RDAGIASQLSDT
+386 RDAGIASRLSDT

-408 WKLGDRDV
+408 WKLGDWDA

-441 GSLANLGSGIKTAS
+441 GALANTGAGIKAAG

-514 EVDPRSMKDVAMNI
+514 EVDPRSMRDVAMNI

-576 AKRKVAGDLALQ
+576 AKKKVAGDLALQ

-686 AEIRE
+686 AEIK
-691 NASDDTRHSIKY
+691 NGTSDAAEDSQLSLKKDIETIKQEY
-703 DAESKPFV
+703 KKAVNPKIVDFV
-711 EIDRNILDGVDEKD
+711 ER
-725 WVRTVRNNLRE
+725 VRNLKDKNVAG
-736 KFPDGVTVGNK
+736 K
-747 EIKINQQSRRELTY
+747 IKIELSSVNEREVQDIKKLTGIDT
-761 SEYMTWLKKQDSGTY
+761 SEYKRDMDGNTVIHVENRHGENGA
-776 ADKLKATDNADE
+776 ADHSMSDVNDLARIEYVLENYDNIESAKDDNGRY
-788 IVKASRDY
+788 RD
-796 VNEGLAH
+796 
-803 ERSDNISDFARGNV
+803 SDNKLSKSVVYSKRVNGN
-817 NLRIDG
+817 
-823 RDYNAEVVVGT
+823 YYVVEAVPDSKAKT
-834 KKNGDML
+834 L
-841 LYDVMNLKPT
+841 HV
-851 SINEKI
+851 
-857 SIAGYQTDNQKE
+857 
-869 SRPTVS
+869 VS
-875 AIDNSNIPQK
+875 AYKTKAEGVSQVLNMSEDLQSTSKTPHALAPSDNNISQK
-885 KSYVNPVSAT
+885 KSYVNAVPAT
-895 VAGQSVTI
+895 IDGQSVTI
-903 NGIDRIENDGNRAQM
+903 NGIDRIEKDGNRAQM
-918 YVKTQDGDSVALS
+918 YVKTQDGGSVALS

-1132 KLKESKNYD
+1132 KLKESENYD

-1146 KELQKL
+1146 KELRKL

-1207 LTALGLK
+1207 LTAIGLK
-1214 SPEVRALEGDTE
+1214 SPEVRALEGDSE
-1226 ALEKISG
+1226 ALENIRD
-1233 MFKSA
+1233 MFAKA
-1238 LEGAKENKSE
+1238 LEGTKEK
-1248 RSEKSYSLKNETEG
+1248 RTSEKDAIKYELKNDAQ
-1262 KTWYDYSVSF
+1262 K
-1272 EQQIEDFE
+1272 
-1280 KGKLPKRD
+1280 
-1288 TLIVGPTPEKM
+1288 
-1299 QNVGF
+1299 
-1304 NPLPMT
+1304 
-1310 YATGHLKTVL
+1310 
-1320 QGGKADHDF
+1320 
-1329 GKAVLKQIPEAI
+1329 
-1341 KNPVAVIASKSHS
+1341 
-1354 DTSTVAILD
+1354 
-1363 MQYDGKSI
+1363 
-1371 VCAVVIDGYGQQ
+1371 
-1383 NKERIDS
+1383 
-1390 NAITSIHTRQNA
+1390 
-1402 VTELLNDAIE
+1402 TELNSEDA
-1412 NESAGNAA
+1412 
-1420 VYYIDAKKATGLL
+1420 T
-1433 QRVGLQL
+1433 R
-1440 PKQLFRTD
+1440 
-1448 GYIHS
+1448 
-1453 IRDSDSSVK
+1453 
-1462 PKFENVTKS
+1462 S
-1471 QQFKRWFGDWEK
+1471 QQFKDWFGDWENN
-1483 KPNTASKIVNEDGT
+1483 PESASKVVNENGT
-1497 PRIIY
+1497 PRVVY
-1502 HQTAAEFNVFSNA
+1502 HGTKSDAFTVFDSSKANKKLLNRLGNGYYFAADIESAERYGDNVVSAYLDIKNPYRVYGKREGGMIEQMAEDFGMNA
-1515 NPLAGRNDSET
+1515 SEISRND
-1526 PNGFF
+1526 
-1531 AKDNNADIG
+1531 I
-1540 VGGNKQ
+1540 Q
-1546 MALYGNM
+1546 
-1553 KKPLH
+1553 
-1558 FKNRAEAN
+1558 
-1566 AWYSEHIDGYKGL
+1566 
-1579 TEKLNKLDEE
+1579 
-1589 YQSKY
+1589 
-1594 DAQETANDE
+1594 
-1603 YYEQNYEAYVTDDAE
+1603 
-1618 VTKKILENEDKLDDI
+1618 DI
-1633 LEQWKE
+1633 LKE
-1639 TTDTIRGELRELL
+1639 H
-1652 DSYFIENDSGYDGII
+1652 GYDGVM
-1667 LDFDGRRKGENVK
+1667 LYQNKFADCGTMVAFEP
-1680 SYIFFKNTQLK
+1680 TQIK
-1691 SATDNV
+1691 SATDNI
-1697 GLFDKKN
+1697 GTFDRN
-1704 PDIRYS
+1704 NSDIRYS

-1815 NTDMSEQYSALREYA
+1815 NTDMSEQYSALSEYA

-1849 GSYENFRRKNFGKIR
+1849 GSYDKFRRKNFGKIR

-1895 QVQTLVSALDTIK
+1895 QVQTLVNALETIK

-2001 RKDAMAKSKRSIER
+2001 RKDAIAKSKRSIER

-2063 KSMSELQRELAETQR
+2063 KSMSELQGELRKMQQGN
-2078 TDDFEAKEFLLDLD
+2078 DPQYQQFLADLD
-2092 PDLLPM
+2092 PDLMPM
-2098 MTTLLKVYK
+2098 MTTLLEVYK

-2117 GLAELETVMQQLK
+2117 GLAELETVMQQIK
-2130 SGITMANKLLANS
+2130 GGITRANELLANS
-2143 RYETVQAIADASVR
+2143 RYGTVQAIADASVHE
-2157 DMDKQKSFDKRI
+2157 MDSRKSFKDKVKVGYKQLNVNMLDSFSFFHQLGPAAETVFKSIRSGFDERVEMI
-2169 KIGDKAFNA
+2169 DNA
-2178 NMLNS
+2178 NEFM
-2183 LSFFY
+2183 
-2188 RLGDAA
+2188 
-2194 QSVYQ
+2194 QS
-2199 SLRDGENQC
+2199 
-2208 INMQNEAK
+2208 I
-2216 TFREATVST
+2216 VSQ
-2225 KEIDEWEHSKQTFKV
+2225 KEIQDWEHSKQTFKV

-2246 LTVAQIMELYNLSKR
+2246 LTVSQVMELYNLSKR
-2261 EQAKDHLLLGGI
+2261 EQARDHLLLGGI
-2273 RPLDIARQDTK
+2273 RPLDTSRQEAK
-2284 ARIKDQVGK
+2284 MRIKEQFGK
-2293 GEETYAKAVQVTVKD
+2293 GEETYAKAVQVTVED
-2308 LGKIIDT
+2308 LGKIIDS
-2315 LTPRQKQV
+2315 LTPKQKQV

-2347 GYRKFTEKHYWPIQ
+2347 GYRKFTEEHYWPIQ

-2400 NGVFIKSAFDTF
+2400 NGLFIKGAFDTF
-2412 SDHIGAMSAYSAYA
+2412 TKHITEMSAYSAYA
-2426 VPVTDAMKWYNAL
+2426 VPITDAMKWYNAL

-2459 RAFGNN
+2459 RAFGND
-2465 GKAYFEKLML
+2465 GKAYFEKFIL
-2475 DINGS
+2475 DLNGS
-2480 PYSIYA
+2480 SDSKNA
-2486 SGVGEETLIR
+2486 GGAGEEALIR
-2496 NFKVAAVGANLRVAI
+2496 NFKVAAVGANIRVAI
-2511 QQPTAYLRAAAE
+2511 QQPTAYLRAAAV
-2523 MDPKYLLKG
+2523 MNPKYLLKG
-2532 LFSKPASK
+2532 LLSKPASK

-2558 TSRGITIKQL
+2558 TSMGITMKQL
-2568 ITGQQTTVDKIREKS
+2568 ITGQQTVVDKIREKS
-2583 MWLAGKCDEVTLGA
+2583 MWLAGVGDELTWGT
-2597 LWNACKAEIRDKT
+2597 LWNACKAEVKDKT
-2610 DFEEGTPEFTQAV
+2610 DLKEGTAEFTQAV
-2623 SDRFSEIVDKTQVV
+2623 SDRLSEVVDKTQVV
-2637 DSVFQR
+2637 DSLLHR
-2643 SQIMREKSSFAKMIT
+2643 SQFMRSTSSFSKILS
-2658 AFQAEP
+2658 AFKAEP
-2664 TMSYNMLYRAGVD
+2664 TKSYNMLRNALVD
-2677 CNRAETV
+2677 YNNADPGS
-2684 QEKKATRKKFVRK
+2684 KKAK
-2697 AIAYIATSIL
+2697 AKNIARIAAVHIATSIL
-2707 TAGAAAVSDAF
+2707 TAGIASIADAF
-2718 RHDDDEEKWLELYLE
+2718 RNDDDEKKWLELYLE
-2733 AFGENARDG
+2733 AFGGNLLDG
-2742 LNPFSVVPY
+2742 INPFSAVPY

-2756 SIMDGYS
+2756 SILSGYS
-2763 AGRMDIEGIEE
+2763 VSRMDIEGIEE
-2774 LIQACES
+2774 LIQSCES

-2787 GEKKNPDIWKLIK
+2787 GEKKNPDIWKLMMS
-2800 VSANGVSK
+2800 SAKGISK

-2815 NTLRTFESI
+2815 NTMRTFESL
-2824 YNFFSSDNLGKEAA
+2824 YNFFSPDNLGREAS

-2867 PQQLENGVKN
+2867 AQQLENGVKN
-2877 NLIKS
+2877 NLVKS

-2955 YDEDEVDRMI
+2955 YDEDEVNRMI

-2977 QKAPEEKKLYEYKDL
+2977 QDKAVEEKKLYEYKDL

>member
-9 KRANSKYKVEE
+9 KRANSKYEAPE
-20 TIDERIER
+20 SIDERIKR
-28 VNREYEWD
+28 ANDKYQWD
-36 SRDREMHDWLESS
+36 SSDKEMHDWFESTG
-49 SRTTRNA
+49 RTTRSA
-56 NSRLQNSSYTNW
+56 NSRLQNSSYANW
-68 KRDSESTRASVNA
+68 KRDSGNTMSAVNS
-81 DLERADRIKSYLE
+81 DLEKADRIKSYLDA
-94 SQREQLGEE
+94 QREQLGEE
-103 RYNTFMS
+103 RYNTFMA
-110 RYAEYKNA
+110 RYEEYKNA

-240 LKEKIKVEK
+240 LKDRIKLEES
-249 AVGTNRNTD
+249 VGTSGN
-258 VYDYD
+258 
-263 RYQQFRNK
+263 NK
-271 IEGESSAGTRYH
+271 
-283 DNRIYE
+283 NVYE
-289 YNQQL
+289 YNQRL
-294 KEIEDKIRAKGLN
+294 KEIEDKVRAKGIN
-307 PDELENYFAYEYNR
+307 PDELENYYAYEYNR
-321 RKNEDVQNVV
+321 RKNEQVQDAV

-336 DHQVLASALSVPVNV
+336 DHQVIASALSVPVNLTSSG
-351 AMSLPIDAENNG
+351 AG
-363 YLNAATQWVGKKL
+363 YLDAAAQQVGRKL
-376 TGSYAPVDYN
+376 TGSYAPIDYN

-408 WKLGDRDV
+408 WKLGDWDA

-514 EVDPRSMKDVAMNI
+514 EVDPRSMRDVAMNI

-554 GDISNYKLMIAA
+554 GNISNYKLAIAA

-576 AKRKVAGDLALQ
+576 AKKKVAGDLALQ

-615 RKQGTNITGKTV
+615 RKQGTNITEKTV

-686 AEIRE
+686 AEIKNGTSDAVEDSQMSLKKDIETIKQEYKKAVNPKIVDFVKRIRNLKDKNNAGKIKLELSSVKERE
-691 NASDDTRHSIKY
+691 VQDIKKLTGIDT
-703 DAESKPFV
+703 
-711 EIDRNILDGVDEKD
+711 
-725 WVRTVRNNLRE
+725 
-736 KFPDGVTVGNK
+736 
-747 EIKINQQSRRELTY
+747 
-761 SEYMTWLKKQDSGTY
+761 SEYKRDMDGNTVIHIENRHGENGA
-776 ADKLKATDNADE
+776 ADRSMSDVNDLARIEYVLENYDDIESAKDDKGRY
-788 IVKASRDY
+788 RDY
-796 VNEGLAH
+796 DNKLSKSVVYSKRINGNYYVVEAVPDSKAKTLHVVSAYKTKAEGVSQVLNMSEDLQSTPKTPHALAP
-803 ERSDNISDFARGNV
+803 SDNNIS
-817 NLRIDG
+817 
-823 RDYNAEVVVGT
+823 
-834 KKNGDML
+834 
-841 LYDVMNLKPT
+841 
-851 SINEKI
+851 
-857 SIAGYQTDNQKE
+857 
-869 SRPTVS
+869 
-875 AIDNSNIPQK
+875 QK
-885 KSYVNPVSAT
+885 KSYVNAVPAT
-895 VAGQSVTI
+895 IDGQSVTI

-918 YVKTQDGDSVALS
+918 YVRTQDGGSVALS

-1048 NAEQAGSVY
+1048 NSEQAGSVY

-1146 KELQKL
+1146 KELEKL
-1152 YEGFGKADI
+1152 YEGYGQEDI

-1167 ESMFDVF
+1167 ECMFDVF
-1174 DEKTIRELVNENRP
+1174 DEQTIKELVGENRS

-1193 QSWIRGFLE
+1193 QSWIQGFIE
-1202 SIEKA
+1202 SINEILKN
-1207 LTALGLK
+1207 LGLT
-1214 SPEVRALEGDTE
+1214 SPEIRALEGDEE
-1226 ALEKISG
+1226 ALETISDL
-1233 MFKSA
+1233 FKSA
-1238 LEGAKENKSE
+1238 LEQTRENKSQGKTTDMADE
-1248 RSEKSYSLKNETEG
+1248 KKKYSIGKTTKNKSVVVIADDILKGVDKSDWVAKVKDVIRTKFSDGIPVEGKLIKVNKITRNEYTNSKNTQHYQRKDAVIYKDKFKASSNLNEIVLASTNYVNEDLKHQRKDNFTEFARGDVLVRVGKNDYSAKVIVGFTSGKEMVLYDIVDFTPTKFELKYENAFTEQPLKVQLSRQHASSDTRVTQSEPSVNSSISEKAQ
-1262 KTWYDYSVSF
+1262 D
-1272 EQQIEDFE
+1272 
-1280 KGKLPKRD
+1280 
-1288 TLIVGPTPEKM
+1288 
-1299 QNVGF
+1299 
-1304 NPLPMT
+1304 
-1310 YATGHLKTVL
+1310 
-1320 QGGKADHDF
+1320 
-1329 GKAVLKQIPEAI
+1329 
-1341 KNPVAVIASKSHS
+1341 
-1354 DTSTVAILD
+1354 
-1363 MQYDGKSI
+1363 
-1371 VCAVVIDGYGQQ
+1371 
-1383 NKERIDS
+1383 
-1390 NAITSIHTRQNA
+1390 
-1402 VTELLNDAIE
+1402 
-1412 NESAGNAA
+1412 
-1420 VYYIDAKKATGLL
+1420 DAKKFSLKDT
-1433 QRVGLQL
+1433 
-1440 PKQLFRTD
+1440 TNE
-1448 GYIHS
+1448 
-1453 IRDSDSSVK
+1453 SDSQ
-1462 PKFENVTKS
+1462 TKS
-1471 QQFKRWFGDWEK
+1471 EAFKEWFGDWENE
-1483 KPNTASKIVNEDGT
+1483 PESASKVVNEDGT

-1531 AKDNNADIG
+1531 AKDNDADIG

-1546 MALYGNM
+1546 MALYGDM

-1558 FKNRAEAN
+1558 FKDRAEAK

-1603 YYEQNYEAYVTDDAE
+1603 YYEQNYEAYVADDAE

-1639 TTDTIRGELRELL
+1639 DTEAIRGELRELL

-1697 GLFDKKN
+1697 GLFDRKN

-1815 NTDMSEQYSALREYA
+1815 NTDMSEQYSALSEYA

-1849 GSYENFRRKNFGKIR
+1849 GSYDKFRRKNFGKIR

-1895 QVQTLVSALDTIK
+1895 QVQTLVNALETIK

-2063 KSMSELQRELAETQR
+2063 KSMSELQGELRKMQQGN
-2078 TDDFEAKEFLLDLD
+2078 DPQYQQFLADLD
-2092 PDLLPM
+2092 PDLMPM
-2098 MTTLLKVYK
+2098 MTTLLEVYK

-2117 GLAELETVMQQLK
+2117 GLAELETVMQQIK
-2130 SGITMANKLLANS
+2130 GGITRANELLANS
-2143 RYETVQAIADASVR
+2143 RYGTVQAIADASVHE
-2157 DMDKQKSFDKRI
+2157 MDSRKSFKDKVKVGYKQLNVNMLDSFSFFHQLGPAAETVFKSIRSGFDERVEMI
-2169 KIGDKAFNA
+2169 DNA
-2178 NMLNS
+2178 NEFM
-2183 LSFFY
+2183 
-2188 RLGDAA
+2188 
-2194 QSVYQ
+2194 QS
-2199 SLRDGENQC
+2199 
-2208 INMQNEAK
+2208 I
-2216 TFREATVST
+2216 VSQ
-2225 KEIDEWEHSKQTFKV
+2225 KEIQDWEHSKQTFKV

-2246 LTVAQIMELYNLSKR
+2246 LTVSQMMELYNLSKR
-2261 EQAKDHLLLGGI
+2261 EQARDHLLLGGI
-2273 RPLDIARQDTK
+2273 RPLDTSRQEAK
-2284 ARIKDQVGK
+2284 MRIKEQFGK
-2293 GEETYAKAVQVTVKD
+2293 GEETYAKAVQVTVED
-2308 LGKIIDT
+2308 LGKIIDS
-2315 LTPRQKQV
+2315 LTPKQKQV

-2347 GYRKFTEKHYWPIQ
+2347 GYRKFTEEHYWPIQ

-2400 NGVFIKSAFDTF
+2400 NGLFIKGAFDTF
-2412 SDHIGAMSAYSAYA
+2412 TKHITEMSAYSAYA

-2459 RAFGNN
+2459 RAFGND
-2465 GKAYFEKLML
+2465 GKAYFEKFIL
-2475 DINGS
+2475 DLNGS
-2480 PYSIYA
+2480 SDSKNA
-2486 SGVGEETLIR
+2486 GGAGEEALIR
-2496 NFKVAAVGANLRVAI
+2496 NFKVAAVGANIRVAI
-2511 QQPTAYLRAAAE
+2511 QQPTAYLRAAAV
-2523 MDPKYLLKG
+2523 MNPKYLLKG
-2532 LFSKPASK
+2532 LLSKPASK

-2558 TSRGITIKQL
+2558 TSMGITMKQL
-2568 ITGQQTTVDKIREKS
+2568 ITGQKTVVDKIREKS
-2583 MWLAGKCDEVTLGA
+2583 MWLAGVGDELTWGT
-2597 LWNACKAEIRDKT
+2597 LWNACKAEVKDKT
-2610 DFEEGTPEFTQAV
+2610 DLKEGTAEFTQAV
-2623 SDRFSEIVDKTQVV
+2623 SDRLSEVVDKTQVV
-2637 DSVFQR
+2637 DSLLHR
-2643 SQIMREKSSFAKMIT
+2643 SQFMRSTSSFSKILS
-2658 AFQAEP
+2658 AFKAEP
-2664 TMSYNMLYRAGVD
+2664 TKSYNMLRNALVD
-2677 CNRAETV
+2677 YNNADPGS
-2684 QEKKATRKKFVRK
+2684 KKAK
-2697 AIAYIATSIL
+2697 AKNIARIAAVHIATSIL
-2707 TAGAAAVSDAF
+2707 TAGIASIADAF
-2718 RHDDDEEKWLELYLE
+2718 RNDDDEKKWLELYLE
-2733 AFGENARDG
+2733 AFGGNTLDG
-2742 LNPFSVVPY
+2742 INPFSAVPY
-2751 IGDIL
+2751 VGDIL
-2756 SIMDGYS
+2756 SILSGYS
-2763 AGRMDIEGIEE
+2763 ASRMDIEGIEE
-2774 LIQACES
+2774 LIQSCES

-2787 GEKKNPDIWKLIK
+2787 GEKKNPDIWKLMMS
-2800 VSANGVSK
+2800 SAKGISK

-2815 NTLRTFESI
+2815 NTMRTFESL
-2824 YNFFSSDNLGKEAA
+2824 YNFFSPDNLGREAS

-2867 PQQLENGVKN
+2867 AQQLENGVKN
-2877 NLIKS
+2877 NLVKS

-2977 QKAPEEKKLYEYKDL
+2977 QDKAVEEKKLYEYKDL

>member
-49 SRTTRNA
+49 SRTARNA

-118 LQQTSQNLQKESD
+118 LQQTSKNLDNESA

-166 ESFKNRVWAFLSTM
+166 ESFKNRIWAFLSTM

-240 LKEKIKVEK
+240 LKDRIKLEES
-249 AVGTNRNTD
+249 VGTSGN
-258 VYDYD
+258 
-263 RYQQFRNK
+263 NK
-271 IEGESSAGTRYH
+271 
-283 DNRIYE
+283 NVYE
-289 YNQQL
+289 YNQRL
-294 KEIEDKIRAKGLN
+294 KEIEDKVRAKGMN

-321 RKNEDVQNVV
+321 RKNEQVQDAV
-331 RDFSK
+331 RDFSA
-336 DHQVLASALSVPVNV
+336 DHQVIASALSVPVNLTSSG
-351 AMSLPIDAENNG
+351 AG
-363 YLNAATQWVGKKL
+363 YLDAAAQQVGRKL

-408 WKLGDRDV
+408 WKLGDWDA

-441 GSLANLGSGIKTAS
+441 GALANTGAGIKAAG

-514 EVDPRSMKDVAMNI
+514 EVDPRSMRDVAMNI

-534 NFSEEA
+534 NFSEED

-576 AKRKVAGDLALQ
+576 AKKKVAGDLALQ

-686 AEIRE
+686 AEIK
-691 NASDDTRHSIKY
+691 NGTSDAAEDSQLSLKKDIETIKQEY
-703 DAESKPFV
+703 KKAVNPKIVDFV
-711 EIDRNILDGVDEKD
+711 ER
-725 WVRTVRNNLRE
+725 VRNLKDKNVAG
-736 KFPDGVTVGNK
+736 K
-747 EIKINQQSRRELTY
+747 IKIELSSVNEREVQDIKKLTGIDT
-761 SEYMTWLKKQDSGTY
+761 SEYKRDMDGNTVIHVENRHGENGA
-776 ADKLKATDNADE
+776 ADHSMSDVNDLARIEYVLENYDNIESAKDDNGRY
-788 IVKASRDY
+788 RD
-796 VNEGLAH
+796 
-803 ERSDNISDFARGNV
+803 SDNKLSKSVVYSKRVNGN
-817 NLRIDG
+817 
-823 RDYNAEVVVGT
+823 YYVVEAVPDSKAKT
-834 KKNGDML
+834 L
-841 LYDVMNLKPT
+841 HV
-851 SINEKI
+851 
-857 SIAGYQTDNQKE
+857 
-869 SRPTVS
+869 VS
-875 AIDNSNIPQK
+875 AYKTKAEGVSQVLNMSEDLQSTSKTPHALAPSDNNISQK
-885 KSYVNPVSAT
+885 KSYVNAVPAT
-895 VAGQSVTI
+895 IDGQSVTI
-903 NGIDRIENDGNRAQM
+903 NGIDRIEKDGNREQM
-918 YVKTQDGDSVALS
+918 YVKTQDGGSVALS

-1132 KLKESKNYD
+1132 KLKESENYD

-1146 KELQKL
+1146 KELEKL
-1152 YEGFGKADI
+1152 YEGYGQEDI

-1167 ESMFDVF
+1167 ECMFDVF
-1174 DEKTIRELVNENRP
+1174 DEQTIKELVGENRS

-1193 QSWIRGFLE
+1193 QSWIHGFIE
-1202 SIEKA
+1202 SINEILKN
-1207 LTALGLK
+1207 LGLT
-1214 SPEVRALEGDTE
+1214 SPEIRALEGDEE
-1226 ALEKISG
+1226 ALETISDL
-1233 MFKSA
+1233 FKSA
-1238 LEGAKENKSE
+1238 LEQTRENKSQGKTTDMAD
-1248 RSEKSYSLKNETEG
+1248 EKKKYSIGKTTKNKSVVVIADDILKGVDKSDWVAKVKDVIRTKFSDGIPVEGKLIKVNKITRNEYTNSKNTQHYQRKDAVIYKDKFKASSNLNEIVLASTNYVNEDLKHQRKDNFTEFARGDVLVRVGKNDYSAKVIVGFTSGKEMVLYDIVDFTPTKFELKNENAFTE
-1262 KTWYDYSVSF
+1262 
-1272 EQQIEDFE
+1272 Q
-1280 KGKLPKRD
+1280 
-1288 TLIVGPTPEKM
+1288 
-1299 QNVGF
+1299 
-1304 NPLPMT
+1304 PLKVQLSRQ
-1310 YATGHLKTVL
+1310 H
-1320 QGGKADHDF
+1320 
-1329 GKAVLKQIPEAI
+1329 
-1341 KNPVAVIASKSHS
+1341 ASS
-1354 DTSTVAILD
+1354 DTRVTQSEPSVNS
-1363 MQYDGKSI
+1363 SI
-1371 VCAVVIDGYGQQ
+1371 SEKAQ
-1383 NKERIDS
+1383 N
-1390 NAITSIHTRQNA
+1390 
-1402 VTELLNDAIE
+1402 
-1412 NESAGNAA
+1412 
-1420 VYYIDAKKATGLL
+1420 DAKKFSLKDT
-1433 QRVGLQL
+1433 
-1440 PKQLFRTD
+1440 TNE
-1448 GYIHS
+1448 
-1453 IRDSDSSVK
+1453 SDSQ
-1462 PKFENVTKS
+1462 TKS
-1471 QQFKRWFGDWEK
+1471 EAFKEWFGDWENE
-1483 KPNTASKIVNEDGT
+1483 PESASKVVNEDGT

-1531 AKDNNADIG
+1531 AKDNDADIG

-1546 MALYGNM
+1546 MALYGDM

-1558 FKNRAEAN
+1558 FKDREEAK

-1603 YYEQNYEAYVTDDAE
+1603 YYEQNYEAYVADDAE

-1633 LEQWKE
+1633 LEQWKD

-1697 GLFDKKN
+1697 GLFDRRN

-1710 LKSTSAIEEQNKKLM
+1710 LKSTSAIEKQNKKLM

-1815 NTDMSEQYSALREYA
+1815 NTDMSEQYSALSEYA

-1849 GSYENFRRKNFGKIR
+1849 GSYDKFRRKNFGKIR

-1895 QVQTLVSALDTIK
+1895 QVQTLVNALETIK

-2063 KSMSELQRELAETQR
+2063 KSMSELQGELRKMQQGN
-2078 TDDFEAKEFLLDLD
+2078 DPQYQQFLADLD
-2092 PDLLPM
+2092 PDLMPM
-2098 MTTLLKVYK
+2098 MTTLLEVYK

-2117 GLAELETVMQQLK
+2117 GLAELETVMQQIK
-2130 SGITMANKLLANS
+2130 GGITRANELLANS
-2143 RYETVQAIADASVR
+2143 RYGTVQAIADASVHE
-2157 DMDKQKSFDKRI
+2157 MDSRKSFKDKVKVGYKQLNVNMLDSFSFFHQLGPAAETVFKSIRSGFDERVEMI
-2169 KIGDKAFNA
+2169 DNA
-2178 NMLNS
+2178 NEFMRS
-2183 LSFFY
+2183 
-2188 RLGDAA
+2188 
-2194 QSVYQ
+2194 
-2199 SLRDGENQC
+2199 
-2208 INMQNEAK
+2208 I
-2216 TFREATVST
+2216 VSQ
-2225 KEIDEWEHSKQTFKV
+2225 KEIQDWEHSKQTFKV

-2246 LTVAQIMELYNLSKR
+2246 LTVSQMMELYNLSKR
-2261 EQAKDHLLLGGI
+2261 EQARDHLLLGGI
-2273 RPLDIARQDTK
+2273 RPLDTSRQEAK
-2284 ARIKDQVGK
+2284 MRIKEQFGK
-2293 GEETYAKAVQVTVKD
+2293 GEETYAKAVQITVED
-2308 LGKIIDT
+2308 LGKIIDS
-2315 LTPRQKQV
+2315 LTPKQKQV

-2347 GYRKFTEKHYWPIQ
+2347 GYRKFTEEHYWPIQ

-2376 VQTQSNFYKLVNIGA
+2376 VQIQSNFYKLVNIGA

-2400 NGVFIKSAFDTF
+2400 NGLFIKGAFDTF
-2412 SDHIGAMSAYSAYA
+2412 TKHITEMSAYSAYA

-2459 RAFGNN
+2459 RAFGND
-2465 GKAYFEKLML
+2465 GKAYFEKFIL
-2475 DINGS
+2475 DLNGS
-2480 PYSIYA
+2480 SDSKNA
-2486 SGVGEETLIR
+2486 GGAGEETLIR
-2496 NFKVAAVGANLRVAI
+2496 NFKVAAVGANMRVAI
-2511 QQPTAYLRAAAE
+2511 QQPTAYLRAAAV

-2558 TSRGITIKQL
+2558 TSMGITMKQL
-2568 ITGQQTTVDKIREKS
+2568 ITGQQTVVDKIREKS
-2583 MWLAGKCDEVTLGA
+2583 MWLAGVGDELTWGT
-2597 LWNACKAEIRDKT
+2597 LWNACKAEVKDKT
-2610 DFEEGTPEFTQAV
+2610 DLKEGTAEFTQAV
-2623 SDRFSEIVDKTQVV
+2623 SDRLSEVVDKTQVV
-2637 DSVFQR
+2637 DSILHR
-2643 SQIMREKSSFAKMIT
+2643 SQFMRSTSSFSKMLS
-2658 AFQAEP
+2658 AFKAEP
-2664 TMSYNMLYRAGVD
+2664 TKSYNMLRNALVD
-2677 CNRAETV
+2677 YNNAEPGL
-2684 QEKKATRKKFVRK
+2684 KKTMAKK
-2697 AIAYIATSIL
+2697 IARIAAVHIATSIL
-2707 TAGAAAVSDAF
+2707 TAGIASIADAF
-2718 RHDDDEEKWLELYLE
+2718 RHDDDEKKWLELYLE
-2733 AFGENARDG
+2733 AFGGNLLDG
-2742 LNPFSVVPY
+2742 INPFSAVPY
-2751 IGDIL
+2751 ISDIISIL
-2756 SIMDGYS
+2756 SGYS
-2763 AGRMDIEGIEE
+2763 ASRMDIEGIEE
-2774 LIQACES
+2774 LIQSCES

-2787 GEKKNPDIWKLIK
+2787 GEKKPDVWKLMMS
-2800 VSANGVSK
+2800 SAKGISK
-2808 VSGLPIA
+2808 VTGLPIS
-2815 NTLRTFESI
+2815 NTMRTFESL
-2824 YNFFSSDNLGKEAA
+2824 YNFFSPDNLGREAG

-2896 NISEYK
+2896 NVSEYK
-2902 KIYEELVSEGYP
+2902 RIYEELVSEGYP
-2914 SNAVIKAINNYM
+2914 PNAVIKAINNYM
-2926 TMQTAA
+2926 TMQKAA

-2955 YDEDEVDRMI
+2955 YDEDEVNRMI

-2977 QKAPEEKKLYEYKDL
+2977 QKAAEEKKLYEYKDL
-2992 QKALENSDVSSA
+2992 QKAVQNSDITSA
-3004 KEIVEYLRANGK
+3004 SEIVEYLRANGK

-3030 SEYQEMYKSNDTEG
+3030 SEYQEMYKNNDAEG
-3044 MRRTRQMLYELNI
+3044 MRKMRQLLYELDI

-3062 TFQRWIKDMTK
+3062 TFQRWIQDMSK

>member
-1 METIDERI
+1 METIDDRIKRVNSKYEAPESIDERI
-9 KRANSKYKVEE
+9 KRANDKYQ
-20 TIDERIER
+20 
-28 VNREYEWD
+28 WD
-36 SRDREMHDWLESS
+36 SSDKEMHDWFESTG
-49 SRTTRNA
+49 RTTRSA
-56 NSRLQNSSYTNW
+56 NSRLQNSSYANW
-68 KRDSESTRASVNA
+68 KRDSENTKSAVNN
-81 DLERADRIKSYLE
+81 DLEKADRIKSYLD

-103 RYNTFMS
+103 RYNTFMA
-110 RYAEYKNA
+110 RYEEYKNA

-240 LKEKIKVEK
+240 LKDRIKLEES
-249 AVGTNRNTD
+249 VGTSGN
-258 VYDYD
+258 
-263 RYQQFRNK
+263 NK
-271 IEGESSAGTRYH
+271 
-283 DNRIYE
+283 NVYE
-289 YNQQL
+289 YNQRL
-294 KEIEDKIRAKGLN
+294 KEIEDKVRAKGMN

-321 RKNEDVQNVV
+321 RKNEDVQNAV

-441 GSLANLGSGIKTAS
+441 GALANTGAGIKAAG

-514 EVDPRSMKDVAMNI
+514 EVDPRSMRDVAMNI

-576 AKRKVAGDLALQ
+576 AKKKVAGDLALQ

-686 AEIRE
+686 AEIK
-691 NASDDTRHSIKY
+691 NGTSDAAEDSQLSLKKDIETIKQEY
-703 DAESKPFV
+703 KKAVNPKIVDFV
-711 EIDRNILDGVDEKD
+711 ER
-725 WVRTVRNNLRE
+725 VRNLKDKNVAG
-736 KFPDGVTVGNK
+736 K
-747 EIKINQQSRRELTY
+747 IKIELSSVNEREVQDIKKLTGIDT
-761 SEYMTWLKKQDSGTY
+761 SEYKRDMDGNTVIHVENRHGENGA
-776 ADKLKATDNADE
+776 ADHSMSDVNDLARIEYVLENYDNIESAKDDNGRY
-788 IVKASRDY
+788 RD
-796 VNEGLAH
+796 
-803 ERSDNISDFARGNV
+803 SDNKLSKSVVYSKRVNGN
-817 NLRIDG
+817 
-823 RDYNAEVVVGT
+823 YYVVEAVPDSKAKT
-834 KKNGDML
+834 L
-841 LYDVMNLKPT
+841 HV
-851 SINEKI
+851 
-857 SIAGYQTDNQKE
+857 
-869 SRPTVS
+869 VS
-875 AIDNSNIPQK
+875 AYKTKAEGVSQVLNMSEDLQSTSKTPHALAPSDNNISQK
-885 KSYVNPVSAT
+885 KSYVNAVPAT
-895 VAGQSVTI
+895 IDGQSVTI
-903 NGIDRIENDGNRAQM
+903 NGIDRIEKDGNRAQM
-918 YVKTQDGDSVALS
+918 YVKTQDGGSVALS

-1132 KLKESKNYD
+1132 KLKESENYD

-1146 KELQKL
+1146 KELEKL
-1152 YEGFGKADI
+1152 YEGYGQEDI

-1167 ESMFDVF
+1167 ECMFDVF
-1174 DEKTIRELVNENRP
+1174 DEQTIKELVGENRS

-1193 QSWIRGFLE
+1193 QSWIQGFIE
-1202 SIEKA
+1202 SINEILKN
-1207 LTALGLK
+1207 LGLT
-1214 SPEVRALEGDTE
+1214 SPEIRALEGDEE
-1226 ALEKISG
+1226 ALETISDL
-1233 MFKSA
+1233 FKSA
-1238 LEGAKENKSE
+1238 LEQTRENKSQGKTTDMAD
-1248 RSEKSYSLKNETEG
+1248 EKKKYSIGKTTKNKSVVVIADDILKGVDKSDWVAKVKDVIRTKFSDGIPVEGKLIKVNKITRNEYTNSKNTQHYQRKDAVIYKDKFKASSNLNEIVLASTNYVNEDLKHQRKDNFTEFARGDVLVRVGKNDYSAKVIVGFTSGKEMVLYDIVDFTPTKFELKNENAFTE
-1262 KTWYDYSVSF
+1262 
-1272 EQQIEDFE
+1272 Q
-1280 KGKLPKRD
+1280 
-1288 TLIVGPTPEKM
+1288 
-1299 QNVGF
+1299 
-1304 NPLPMT
+1304 PLKVQLSRQ
-1310 YATGHLKTVL
+1310 H
-1320 QGGKADHDF
+1320 
-1329 GKAVLKQIPEAI
+1329 
-1341 KNPVAVIASKSHS
+1341 ASS
-1354 DTSTVAILD
+1354 DTRVTQSEPSVNS
-1363 MQYDGKSI
+1363 SI
-1371 VCAVVIDGYGQQ
+1371 SEKAQ
-1383 NKERIDS
+1383 N
-1390 NAITSIHTRQNA
+1390 
-1402 VTELLNDAIE
+1402 
-1412 NESAGNAA
+1412 
-1420 VYYIDAKKATGLL
+1420 DAKKFSLKDT
-1433 QRVGLQL
+1433 
-1440 PKQLFRTD
+1440 TNE
-1448 GYIHS
+1448 
-1453 IRDSDSSVK
+1453 SDSQ
-1462 PKFENVTKS
+1462 TKS
-1471 QQFKRWFGDWEK
+1471 EAFKEWFGDWENE
-1483 KPNTASKIVNEDGT
+1483 PESASKVVNEDGT

-1531 AKDNNADIG
+1531 AKDNDADIG

-1546 MALYGNM
+1546 MALYGDM

-1558 FKNRAEAN
+1558 FKDRAEAK

-1603 YYEQNYEAYVTDDAE
+1603 YYEQNYEAYVADDAE

-1633 LEQWKE
+1633 LEQWKD

-1652 DSYFIENDSGYDGII
+1652 DSYFIKNDSGYDGII

-1697 GLFDKKN
+1697 GLFDRRN

-1815 NTDMSEQYSALREYA
+1815 NTDMSEQYSALSEYA

-1849 GSYENFRRKNFGKIR
+1849 GSYDKFRRKNFGKIR

-1895 QVQTLVSALDTIK
+1895 QVQTLVNALETIK

-2063 KSMSELQRELAETQR
+2063 KSMSELQRELRKMQQGN
-2078 TDDFEAKEFLLDLD
+2078 DPQYQQFLADLD
-2092 PDLLPM
+2092 PDLMPM
-2098 MTTLLKVYK
+2098 MTTLLEVYK

-2117 GLAELETVMQQLK
+2117 GLAELETVMQQIK
-2130 SGITMANKLLANS
+2130 GGITRANELLANS
-2143 RYETVQAIADASVR
+2143 RYGTVQAIADASVHE
-2157 DMDKQKSFDKRI
+2157 MDSRKSFKDKV
-2169 KIGDKAFNA
+2169 KVGYKQLNV

-2183 LSFFY
+2183 FSFFHQ
-2188 RLGDAA
+2188 LGPAA
-2194 QSVYQ
+2194 ETVFKSIRSGKNEQ
-2199 SLRDGENQC
+2199 
-2208 INMQNEAK
+2208 INMLAESNK
-2216 TFREATVST
+2216 FMEATVSQ
-2225 KEIDEWEHSKQTFKV
+2225 KEIQDWEHSKQTFKV

-2246 LTVAQIMELYNLSKR
+2246 LTVSQMMELYNLSKR
-2261 EQAKDHLLLGGI
+2261 EQARDHLLLGGI
-2273 RPLDIARQDTK
+2273 RPLDTSRQEAK
-2284 ARIKDQVGK
+2284 MRIKEQFGK
-2293 GEETYAKAVQVTVKD
+2293 GEETYAKAVQVTVED
-2308 LGKIIDT
+2308 LGKIIDS

-2347 GYRKFTEKHYWPIQ
+2347 GYRKFTEEHYWPIQ
-2361 VNKNSVRTMNAEDGA
+2361 VNKNSVRTMNAEDGT
-2376 VQTQSNFYKLVNIGA
+2376 VQTQTNFYKLVNIGA

-2400 NGVFIKSAFDTF
+2400 NGLFIKGAFDTF
-2412 SDHIGAMSAYSAYA
+2412 TKHITEMSAYSAYA

-2459 RAFGNN
+2459 RAFGNDA
-2465 GKAYFEKLML
+2465 KAYFEKLIL

-2480 PYSIYA
+2480 ADNKYA
-2486 SGVGEETLIR
+2486 GGAGEEALIR
-2496 NFKVAAVGANLRVAI
+2496 NFKVAAVGANIRVAI
-2511 QQPTAYLRAAAE
+2511 QQPTAYLRASAV
-2523 MDPKYLLKG
+2523 MDLKYLLKG
-2532 LFSKPASK
+2532 LLQKPASK

-2545 CPIAKWKSWGFYE
+2545 CPIARWKSWGFYE
-2558 TSRGITIKQL
+2558 TSMGITMKQL
-2568 ITGQQTTVDKIREKS
+2568 ITGQQTVVDKIREKS
-2583 MWLAGKCDEVTLGA
+2583 MWLAGVGDELTWGV

-2610 DFEEGTPEFTQAV
+2610 DFEEGTAEFTQAV
-2623 SDRFSEIVDKTQVV
+2623 SDRFSEVVDKTQVV
-2637 DSVFQR
+2637 DSILHR
-2643 SQIMREKSSFAKMIT
+2643 SQFMRSTSPFSKMLS
-2658 AFQAEP
+2658 AFKAEP
-2664 TMSYNMLYRAGVD
+2664 TISYNMLYTAAYD
-2677 CNRAETV
+2677 YNNAKPDK
-2684 QEKKATRKKFVRK
+2684 KKAMAKRLVRV
-2697 AIAYIATSIL
+2697 AVAHIATSIL
-2707 TAGAAAVSDAF
+2707 TAGIASIADAF
-2718 RHDDDEEKWLELYLE
+2718 RNDDDEKKWLELYLE
-2733 AFGENARDG
+2733 AFGGNTLDG
-2742 LNPFSVVPY
+2742 INPFSAVPY
-2751 IGDIL
+2751 VGDIL
-2756 SIMDGYS
+2756 SILSGYS
-2763 AGRMDIEGIEE
+2763 ASRMDIEGIEE
-2774 LIQACES
+2774 LVQSCES

-2787 GEKKNPDIWKLIK
+2787 GEKKNPDIWKLMMS
-2800 VSANGVSK
+2800 SAKGISK

-2815 NTLRTFESI
+2815 NTMRTFESL
-2824 YNFFSSDNLGKEAA
+2824 YNFFSPDNLGREAS

-2867 PQQLENGVKN
+2867 AQQLENGVKN
-2877 NLIKS
+2877 NLVKS

-2955 YDEDEVDRMI
+2955 YDEDEVNRMI

-2977 QKAPEEKKLYEYKDL
+2977 QDKAVEEKKLYEYKDL

>member
-1 METIDERI
+1 METIDDRIKRVNSKYEAPESIDERI
-9 KRANSKYKVEE
+9 KRANDKYQ
-20 TIDERIER
+20 
-28 VNREYEWD
+28 WD
-36 SRDREMHDWLESS
+36 SSDKEMHDWFESTG
-49 SRTTRNA
+49 RTTRSA
-56 NSRLQNSSYTNW
+56 NSRLQNSSYANW
-68 KRDSESTRASVNA
+68 KRDSENTKSAVNN
-81 DLERADRIKSYLE
+81 DLEKADRIKSYLD

-103 RYNTFMS
+103 RYNTFMA
-110 RYAEYKNA
+110 RYEEYKNA

-240 LKEKIKVEK
+240 LKDRIKLEES
-249 AVGTNRNTD
+249 VGTSGN
-258 VYDYD
+258 
-263 RYQQFRNK
+263 NK
-271 IEGESSAGTRYH
+271 
-283 DNRIYE
+283 NVYE
-289 YNQQL
+289 YNQRL
-294 KEIEDKIRAKGLN
+294 KEIEDKIRAKGMN

-321 RKNEDVQNVV
+321 RKNEDVQNAV

-363 YLNAATQWVGKKL
+363 YLNAATKWVGKKL

-386 RDAGIASQLSDT
+386 RDAEIASQLSDT

-441 GSLANLGSGIKTAS
+441 GALANTGAGIKAAG

-514 EVDPRSMKDVAMNI
+514 EVDPRSMRDVAMNI

-576 AKRKVAGDLALQ
+576 AKKKVAGDLALQ

-686 AEIRE
+686 AEIK
-691 NASDDTRHSIKY
+691 NSTSDAVEDSQMSLKKDIETIKQEY
-703 DAESKPFV
+703 KKAVNPKIVDFV
-711 EIDRNILDGVDEKD
+711 ER
-725 WVRTVRNNLRE
+725 VRNLKDKNVAG
-736 KFPDGVTVGNK
+736 K
-747 EIKINQQSRRELTY
+747 IKIELSSVNEREVQDIKKLTGIDT
-761 SEYMTWLKKQDSGTY
+761 SEYKRDMDGNTVIHVENRHGENGA
-776 ADKLKATDNADE
+776 ADHSMSDVNDLARIEYVLENYDNIESAKDDNGRY
-788 IVKASRDY
+788 RD
-796 VNEGLAH
+796 
-803 ERSDNISDFARGNV
+803 SDNKLSKSVVYSKRVNGN
-817 NLRIDG
+817 
-823 RDYNAEVVVGT
+823 YYVVEAVPDSKAKT
-834 KKNGDML
+834 L
-841 LYDVMNLKPT
+841 HV
-851 SINEKI
+851 
-857 SIAGYQTDNQKE
+857 
-869 SRPTVS
+869 VS
-875 AIDNSNIPQK
+875 AYKTKAEGVSQVLNMSEDLQSTSKTPHALAPSDNNISQK
-885 KSYVNPVSAT
+885 KSYVNAVPAT
-895 VAGQSVTI
+895 IDGQSVTI
-903 NGIDRIENDGNRAQM
+903 NGIDRIEKDGNRAQM
-918 YVKTQDGDSVALS
+918 YVKTQDGGSVALS

-946 AQGFDSTDTAR
+946 AQGFDSADTAR

-1048 NAEQAGSVY
+1048 NSEQAGSVY

-1132 KLKESKNYD
+1132 KLKESENYD

-1207 LTALGLK
+1207 LTAIGLK
-1214 SPEVRALEGDTE
+1214 SPEVRALEGDAE

-1238 LEGAKENKSE
+1238 LEDAKENKSE
-1248 RSEKSYSLKNETEG
+1248 KTSKTNDVKYSINPEFAHRYDEWNKNEIGGYFFLGTTSEPLQSIGINPAEIYWDKSKIKAIKKKHPTMTDSIIKQVPNVLENPVLITQSMTSTNRVVVLGELYDENGHPIVAALELKPNGRVENFVKVASAYSKDSLQNFIRQSDILYIDPNKKRTDTWFQALRLQLPAGVTKYGSIGMVTYVEKDVNGKISFSDKKSEKTAMQIAFEKAQQNATSKSISEKVKDDTKFSLKNTENEDTSKNLDKAALEYFGRTYSWKETGYLTKSGKKLDFSGKNQGAPGGYRTLDHRDISEIMLDSDISGTEAMIEYMNQGNIRIMPESNGINLSVLPTASQFEALDDYISRARGEVILDIDDNNGNTLHSVEYPKGTRASKVINDIKKYFADGTAPYVSSIAQFRYSLKN
-1262 KTWYDYSVSF
+1262 
-1272 EQQIEDFE
+1272 
-1280 KGKLPKRD
+1280 
-1288 TLIVGPTPEKM
+1288 
-1299 QNVGF
+1299 
-1304 NPLPMT
+1304 
-1310 YATGHLKTVL
+1310 
-1320 QGGKADHDF
+1320 
-1329 GKAVLKQIPEAI
+1329 
-1341 KNPVAVIASKSHS
+1341 
-1354 DTSTVAILD
+1354 TS
-1363 MQYDGKSI
+1363 SI
-1371 VCAVVIDGYGQQ
+1371 D
-1383 NKERIDS
+1383 
-1390 NAITSIHTRQNA
+1390 
-1402 VTELLNDAIE
+1402 
-1412 NESAGNAA
+1412 
-1420 VYYIDAKKATGLL
+1420 
-1433 QRVGLQL
+1433 
-1440 PKQLFRTD
+1440 
-1448 GYIHS
+1448 
-1453 IRDSDSSVK
+1453 
-1462 PKFENVTKS
+1462 
-1471 QQFKRWFGDWEK
+1471 
-1483 KPNTASKIVNEDGT
+1483 
-1497 PRIIY
+1497 
-1502 HQTAAEFNVFSNA
+1502 
-1515 NPLAGRNDSET
+1515 
-1526 PNGFF
+1526 
-1531 AKDNNADIG
+1531 
-1540 VGGNKQ
+1540 
-1546 MALYGNM
+1546 
-1553 KKPLH
+1553 
-1558 FKNRAEAN
+1558 
-1566 AWYSEHIDGYKGL
+1566 
-1579 TEKLNKLDEE
+1579 
-1589 YQSKY
+1589 
-1594 DAQETANDE
+1594 
-1603 YYEQNYEAYVTDDAE
+1603 
-1618 VTKKILENEDKLDDI
+1618 
-1633 LEQWKE
+1633 
-1639 TTDTIRGELRELL
+1639 
-1652 DSYFIENDSGYDGII
+1652 
-1667 LDFDGRRKGENVK
+1667 
-1680 SYIFFKNTQLK
+1680 
-1691 SATDNV
+1691 
-1697 GLFDKKN
+1697 
-1704 PDIRYS
+1704 
-1710 LKSTSAIEEQNKKLM
+1710 EQNKKLM

-1849 GSYENFRRKNFGKIR
+1849 GSYDKFRRKNFGKIR

-1895 QVQTLVSALDTIK
+1895 QVQTLVNALETIK

-1956 RDRYDKRVEKIKEQ
+1956 RDRYDKRIEKIKEQ

-2001 RKDAMAKSKRSIER
+2001 RKDAIAKSKRSIER

-2063 KSMSELQRELAETQR
+2063 KSMSELQGELRKMQQGN
-2078 TDDFEAKEFLLDLD
+2078 DPQYQQFLADLD
-2092 PDLLPM
+2092 PDLMPM
-2098 MTTLLKVYK
+2098 MTTLLEVYK

-2117 GLAELETVMQQLK
+2117 GLAELETVMQQIK
-2130 SGITMANKLLANS
+2130 GGITRANELLANS
-2143 RYETVQAIADASVR
+2143 RYGTVQAIADASVHE
-2157 DMDKQKSFDKRI
+2157 MDSRKSFKDKVKVGYKQLNVNMLDSFSFFHQLGPAAETVFKSIRSGFDERVEMI
-2169 KIGDKAFNA
+2169 DNA
-2178 NMLNS
+2178 NEFM
-2183 LSFFY
+2183 
-2188 RLGDAA
+2188 
-2194 QSVYQ
+2194 QS
-2199 SLRDGENQC
+2199 
-2208 INMQNEAK
+2208 I
-2216 TFREATVST
+2216 VSQ
-2225 KEIDEWEHSKQTFKV
+2225 KEIQDWEHSKQTFKV

-2246 LTVAQIMELYNLSKR
+2246 LTVSQMMELYNLSKR
-2261 EQAKDHLLLGGI
+2261 EQARDHLLLGGI
-2273 RPLDIARQDTK
+2273 RPLDTSRQEAK
-2284 ARIKDQVGK
+2284 MRIKEQFGK
-2293 GEETYAKAVQVTVKD
+2293 GEETYAKAVQVTVED
-2308 LGKIIDT
+2308 LGKIIDS
-2315 LTPRQKQV
+2315 LTPKQKQV

-2347 GYRKFTEKHYWPIQ
+2347 GYRKFTEEHYWPIQ

-2400 NGVFIKSAFDTF
+2400 NGLFIKGAFDTF
-2412 SDHIGAMSAYSAYA
+2412 TKHITEMSAYSAYA

-2459 RAFGNN
+2459 RAFGND
-2465 GKAYFEKLML
+2465 GKAYFEKFIL
-2475 DINGS
+2475 DLNGS
-2480 PYSIYA
+2480 SDSKNA
-2486 SGVGEETLIR
+2486 GGAGEETLIR
-2496 NFKVAAVGANLRVAI
+2496 NFKVAAVGANMRVAI
-2511 QQPTAYLRAAAE
+2511 QQPTAYLRAAAV
-2523 MDPKYLLKG
+2523 MNPKYLLKG
-2532 LFSKPASK
+2532 LLSKPASK

-2558 TSRGITIKQL
+2558 TSMGITMKQL
-2568 ITGQQTTVDKIREKS
+2568 ITGQQTVVDKIREKS
-2583 MWLAGKCDEVTLGA
+2583 MWLAGVGDELTWGT
-2597 LWNACKAEIRDKT
+2597 LWNACKAEVKDKT
-2610 DFEEGTPEFTQAV
+2610 DLKEGTAEFTQAV
-2623 SDRFSEIVDKTQVV
+2623 SDRLSEVVDKTQVV
-2637 DSVFQR
+2637 DSLLHR
-2643 SQIMREKSSFAKMIT
+2643 SQFMRSTSSFSKILS
-2658 AFQAEP
+2658 AFKAEP
-2664 TMSYNMLYRAGVD
+2664 TKSYNMLRNALVD
-2677 CNRAETV
+2677 YNNADPGS
-2684 QEKKATRKKFVRK
+2684 KKAK
-2697 AIAYIATSIL
+2697 AKNIARIAAVHIATSIL
-2707 TAGAAAVSDAF
+2707 TAGIASIADAF
-2718 RHDDDEEKWLELYLE
+2718 RNDDDEKKWLELYLE
-2733 AFGENARDG
+2733 AFGGNTLDG
-2742 LNPFSVVPY
+2742 INPFSAVPY
-2751 IGDIL
+2751 VGDIL
-2756 SIMDGYS
+2756 SILSGYS
-2763 AGRMDIEGIEE
+2763 VSRMDIEGIEE
-2774 LIQACES
+2774 LIQSCES

-2787 GEKKNPDIWKLIK
+2787 GEKKNPDIWKLMMS
-2800 VSANGVSK
+2800 SAKGISK

-2815 NTLRTFESI
+2815 NTMRTFESL
-2824 YNFFSSDNLGKEAA
+2824 YNFFSPDNLGREA
-2838 STEYRKL
+2838 SFTEYRKL

-2867 PQQLENGVKN
+2867 AQQLENGVKN
-2877 NLIKS
+2877 NLVKS

-2955 YDEDEVDRMI
+2955 YDEDEVNRMI

-2977 QKAPEEKKLYEYKDL
+2977 QDKAVEEKKLYEYKDL

>member
-1 METIDERI
+1 METIDDRIKRVNSKYEAPESIDERI
-9 KRANSKYKVEE
+9 KRANDKYQ
-20 TIDERIER
+20 
-28 VNREYEWD
+28 WD
-36 SRDREMHDWLESS
+36 SSDKEMHDWFESTG
-49 SRTTRNA
+49 RTTRSA
-56 NSRLQNSSYTNW
+56 NSRLQNSSYANW
-68 KRDSESTRASVNA
+68 KRDSGNTMSAVNS
-81 DLERADRIKSYLE
+81 DLEKADRIKSYLD

-103 RYNTFMS
+103 RYNTFMA
-110 RYAEYKNA
+110 RYEEYKNA

-240 LKEKIKVEK
+240 LKDRIKLEES
-249 AVGTNRNTD
+249 VGTSGN
-258 VYDYD
+258 
-263 RYQQFRNK
+263 NK
-271 IEGESSAGTRYH
+271 
-283 DNRIYE
+283 NVYE
-289 YNQQL
+289 YNQRL
-294 KEIEDKIRAKGLN
+294 KEIEDKVRAKGMN

-321 RKNEDVQNVV
+321 RKNEQIQDAV
-331 RDFSK
+331 RDFSA
-336 DHQVLASALSVPVNV
+336 DHQVIASALSVPVNLTSSG
-351 AMSLPIDAENNG
+351 AG
-363 YLNAATQWVGKKL
+363 YLDAAAQQVGRKL

-408 WKLGDRDV
+408 WKLGDWDA

-441 GSLANLGSGIKTAS
+441 GALANTGAGIKAAG

-514 EVDPRSMKDVAMNI
+514 EVDPRSMRDVAMNI

-576 AKRKVAGDLALQ
+576 AKKKVAGDLALQ

-686 AEIRE
+686 AEIK
-691 NASDDTRHSIKY
+691 NSTSDAVEDSQMSLKKDIETIKQEY
-703 DAESKPFV
+703 KKAVNPKIVDFV
-711 EIDRNILDGVDEKD
+711 ER
-725 WVRTVRNNLRE
+725 VRNLKDKNVAG
-736 KFPDGVTVGNK
+736 K
-747 EIKINQQSRRELTY
+747 IKIELSSVNEREVQDIKKLTGIDT
-761 SEYMTWLKKQDSGTY
+761 SEYKRDMDGNTVIHVENRHGENGA
-776 ADKLKATDNADE
+776 ADHSMSDVNDLARIEYVLENYDNIESAKDDNGRY
-788 IVKASRDY
+788 RD
-796 VNEGLAH
+796 
-803 ERSDNISDFARGNV
+803 SDNKLSKSVVYSKRVNGN
-817 NLRIDG
+817 
-823 RDYNAEVVVGT
+823 YYVVEAVPDSKAKT
-834 KKNGDML
+834 L
-841 LYDVMNLKPT
+841 HV
-851 SINEKI
+851 
-857 SIAGYQTDNQKE
+857 
-869 SRPTVS
+869 VS
-875 AIDNSNIPQK
+875 AYKTKAEGVSQVLNMSEDLQSTSKTPHALAPSDNNISQK
-885 KSYVNPVSAT
+885 KSYVNAVPAT
-895 VAGQSVTI
+895 IDGQSVTI
-903 NGIDRIENDGNRAQM
+903 NGIDRIEKDGNRAQM
-918 YVKTQDGDSVALS
+918 YVRTQDGGSVALS

-946 AQGFDSTDTAR
+946 AQGFDSADTAR

-1048 NAEQAGSVY
+1048 NSEQAGSVY

-1132 KLKESKNYD
+1132 KLKESENYD

-1146 KELQKL
+1146 KELEKL
-1152 YEGFGKADI
+1152 YEGYGQEDI
-1161 EAEIVA
+1161 EEEIVA
-1167 ESMFDVF
+1167 ECMFDVF
-1174 DEKTIRELVNENRP
+1174 DEQTIKELVGENRS

-1193 QSWIRGFLE
+1193 QSWIQGFIE
-1202 SIEKA
+1202 SINEILKN
-1207 LTALGLK
+1207 LGLT
-1214 SPEVRALEGDTE
+1214 SPEIRALEGDEE
-1226 ALEKISG
+1226 ALETISDL
-1233 MFKSA
+1233 FKSA
-1238 LEGAKENKSE
+1238 LEQTRENKSQGKTTDMAD
-1248 RSEKSYSLKNETEG
+1248 EKKKYSIGKTTKNKSVVVIADDILKGVDKSDWVAKVKDVIRTKFSDGIPVEGKLIKVNKITRNEYTNSKNTQHYQRKDAVIYKDKFKASSNLNEIVLASTNYVNEDLKHQRKDNFTEFARGDVLVRVGKNDYSAKVIVGFTSGKEMVLYDIVDFTPTKFELKNENAFTE
-1262 KTWYDYSVSF
+1262 
-1272 EQQIEDFE
+1272 Q
-1280 KGKLPKRD
+1280 
-1288 TLIVGPTPEKM
+1288 
-1299 QNVGF
+1299 
-1304 NPLPMT
+1304 PLKVQLSRQ
-1310 YATGHLKTVL
+1310 H
-1320 QGGKADHDF
+1320 
-1329 GKAVLKQIPEAI
+1329 
-1341 KNPVAVIASKSHS
+1341 ASS
-1354 DTSTVAILD
+1354 DTRVTQSEPSVNS
-1363 MQYDGKSI
+1363 SI
-1371 VCAVVIDGYGQQ
+1371 SEKAQ
-1383 NKERIDS
+1383 N
-1390 NAITSIHTRQNA
+1390 
-1402 VTELLNDAIE
+1402 
-1412 NESAGNAA
+1412 
-1420 VYYIDAKKATGLL
+1420 DAKKFSLKDT
-1433 QRVGLQL
+1433 
-1440 PKQLFRTD
+1440 TNE
-1448 GYIHS
+1448 
-1453 IRDSDSSVK
+1453 SDSQ
-1462 PKFENVTKS
+1462 TKS
-1471 QQFKRWFGDWEK
+1471 EAFKEWFGDWENE
-1483 KPNTASKIVNEDGT
+1483 PESASKVVNEDGT

-1531 AKDNNADIG
+1531 AKDNDADIG

-1546 MALYGNM
+1546 MALYGDM

-1558 FKNRAEAN
+1558 FKDRAEAK

-1603 YYEQNYEAYVTDDAE
+1603 YYEQNYEAYVADDAE

-1633 LEQWKE
+1633 LEQWKD

-1697 GLFDKKN
+1697 GLFDRRN

-1815 NTDMSEQYSALREYA
+1815 NTDMSEQYSALSEYA

-1849 GSYENFRRKNFGKIR
+1849 GSYDKFRRKNFGKIR

-1895 QVQTLVSALDTIK
+1895 QVQTLVNALETIK

-2063 KSMSELQRELAETQR
+2063 KSMSELQGELRKMQQGN
-2078 TDDFEAKEFLLDLD
+2078 DPQYQQFLADLD
-2092 PDLLPM
+2092 PDLMPM
-2098 MTTLLKVYK
+2098 MTTLLEVYK

-2117 GLAELETVMQQLK
+2117 GLAELETVMQQIK
-2130 SGITMANKLLANS
+2130 GGITRANELLANS
-2143 RYETVQAIADASVR
+2143 RYGTVQAIADASVHE
-2157 DMDKQKSFDKRI
+2157 MDSRKSFKDKVKVGYKQLNVNMLDSFSFFHQLGPAAETVFKSIRSGFDERVEMI
-2169 KIGDKAFNA
+2169 DNA
-2178 NMLNS
+2178 NEFM
-2183 LSFFY
+2183 
-2188 RLGDAA
+2188 
-2194 QSVYQ
+2194 QS
-2199 SLRDGENQC
+2199 
-2208 INMQNEAK
+2208 I
-2216 TFREATVST
+2216 VSQ
-2225 KEIDEWEHSKQTFKV
+2225 KEIQDWEHSKQTFKV

-2246 LTVAQIMELYNLSKR
+2246 LTVSQMMELYNLSKR
-2261 EQAKDHLLLGGI
+2261 EQARDHLLLGGI
-2273 RPLDIARQDTK
+2273 RPLDTSRQEAK
-2284 ARIKDQVGK
+2284 MRIKEQFGK
-2293 GEETYAKAVQVTVKD
+2293 GEETYAKAVQVTVED
-2308 LGKIIDT
+2308 LGKIIDS
-2315 LTPRQKQV
+2315 LTPKQKQV

-2347 GYRKFTEKHYWPIQ
+2347 GYRKFTEEHYWPIQ

-2400 NGVFIKSAFDTF
+2400 NGLFIKGAFDTF
-2412 SDHIGAMSAYSAYA
+2412 TKHITEMSAYSAYA

-2459 RAFGNN
+2459 RAFGND
-2465 GKAYFEKLML
+2465 GKAYFEKFIL
-2475 DINGS
+2475 DLNGS
-2480 PYSIYA
+2480 SDSKNA
-2486 SGVGEETLIR
+2486 GGAGEEALIR
-2496 NFKVAAVGANLRVAI
+2496 NFKVAAVGANIRVAI
-2511 QQPTAYLRAAAE
+2511 QQPTAYLRAAAV
-2523 MDPKYLLKG
+2523 MNPKYLLKG
-2532 LFSKPASK
+2532 LLSKPASK

-2558 TSRGITIKQL
+2558 TSMGITMKQL
-2568 ITGQQTTVDKIREKS
+2568 ITGQKTVVDKIREKS
-2583 MWLAGKCDEVTLGA
+2583 MWLAGVGDELTWGT
-2597 LWNACKAEIRDKT
+2597 LWNACKAEVKDKT
-2610 DFEEGTPEFTQAV
+2610 DLKEGTAEFTQAV
-2623 SDRFSEIVDKTQVV
+2623 SDRLSEVVDKTQVV
-2637 DSVFQR
+2637 DSLLHR
-2643 SQIMREKSSFAKMIT
+2643 SQFMRSTSSFSKILS
-2658 AFQAEP
+2658 AFKAEP
-2664 TMSYNMLYRAGVD
+2664 TKSYNMLRNALVD
-2677 CNRAETV
+2677 YNNADPGS
-2684 QEKKATRKKFVRK
+2684 KKAK
-2697 AIAYIATSIL
+2697 AKNIARIAAVHIATSIL
-2707 TAGAAAVSDAF
+2707 TAGIASIADAF
-2718 RHDDDEEKWLELYLE
+2718 RNDDDEKKWLELYLE
-2733 AFGENARDG
+2733 AFGGNTLDG
-2742 LNPFSVVPY
+2742 INPFSAVPY
-2751 IGDIL
+2751 VGDIL
-2756 SIMDGYS
+2756 SILSGYS
-2763 AGRMDIEGIEE
+2763 ASRMDIEGIEE
-2774 LIQACES
+2774 LIQSCES

-2787 GEKKNPDIWKLIK
+2787 GEKKNPDIWKLMMS
-2800 VSANGVSK
+2800 SAKGISK

-2815 NTLRTFESI
+2815 NTMRTFESL
-2824 YNFFSSDNLGKEAA
+2824 YNFFSPDNLGREAS

-2867 PQQLENGVKN
+2867 AQQLENGVKN
-2877 NLIKS
+2877 NLVKS

-2977 QKAPEEKKLYEYKDL
+2977 QDKAVEEKKLYEYKDL

>member
-1 METIDERI
+1 METIDDRIKRVNSKYEAPESIDERI
-9 KRANSKYKVEE
+9 KRANDKYQ
-20 TIDERIER
+20 
-28 VNREYEWD
+28 WD
-36 SRDREMHDWLESS
+36 SSDKEMHDWFESTG
-49 SRTTRNA
+49 RTTRSA
-56 NSRLQNSSYTNW
+56 NSRLQNSSYANW
-68 KRDSESTRASVNA
+68 KRDSENTKSAVNN
-81 DLERADRIKSYLE
+81 DLEKADRIKSYLD

-103 RYNTFMS
+103 RYNTFMT
-110 RYAEYKNA
+110 RYEEYKNA

-180 QGNTADYEKYTEEAK
+180 QGNTADYEKYTEEAE

-209 ALESEIYNRDISEKL
+209 ALESEIYNRDIAEKL

-240 LKEKIKVEK
+240 LKDRIKLEES
-249 AVGTNRNTD
+249 VGTSGNDKN
-258 VYDYD
+258 V
-263 RYQQFRNK
+263 
-271 IEGESSAGTRYH
+271 
-283 DNRIYE
+283 YE
-289 YNQQL
+289 YNQRL
-294 KEIEDKIRAKGLN
+294 KEIEDKIRAKGIN
-307 PDELENYFAYEYNR
+307 PDELENYFAYEYNS
-321 RKNEDVQNVV
+321 RKNEDVQNAV

-336 DHQVLASALSVPVNV
+336 EHQVLASALSVPVNV

-441 GSLANLGSGIKTAS
+441 GALANTGAGIKVAG

-514 EVDPRSMKDVAMNI
+514 EVDPRSMRDVAMNI

-576 AKRKVAGDLALQ
+576 AKKKVAGDLALQ

-672 KRLFRGSENAQNVA
+672 KRLLRGSENAQNVA
-686 AEIRE
+686 AEIK
-691 NASDDTRHSIKY
+691 NGTSDAAEDSQLSLKKDIETIKQEY
-703 DAESKPFV
+703 KKAVNPKIVDFV
-711 EIDRNILDGVDEKD
+711 ERIRRLKDKNIAGKIKVELSSVNEREAQDIKKLTGINTSEYKRDMDGD
-725 WVRTVRNNLRE
+725 TVIHIERRHGENGEADHSMSDVNDLARIEYVLENYDSMDIQKMEEGNKALNGRYRDADNNLSRSVVYYSKRVNGNYYVVE
-736 KFPDGVTVGNK
+736 AVPDSKAKTLHVISAYKTKAEGVSQVLNMS
-747 EIKINQQSRRELTY
+747 EDPQLTPK
-761 SEYMTWLKKQDSGTY
+761 TPH
-776 ADKLKATDNADE
+776 A
-788 IVKASRDY
+788 
-796 VNEGLAH
+796 LAP
-803 ERSDNISDFARGNV
+803 SDNNV
-817 NLRIDG
+817 
-823 RDYNAEVVVGT
+823 
-834 KKNGDML
+834 
-841 LYDVMNLKPT
+841 
-851 SINEKI
+851 S
-857 SIAGYQTDNQKE
+857 
-869 SRPTVS
+869 
-875 AIDNSNIPQK
+875 QK
-885 KSYVNPVSAT
+885 KSYVNPVSAN
-895 VAGQSVTI
+895 VDGQSVTI
-903 NGIDRIENDGNRAQM
+903 NGIDRIEKDGNRAQM
-918 YVKTQDGDSVALS
+918 YVKTQDGGSVALS

-1132 KLKESKNYD
+1132 KLKESENYD

-1207 LTALGLK
+1207 LTAIGLK

-1248 RSEKSYSLKNETEG
+1248 KTSKSDDVKYSINPEFARRYDEWNKKEIGGYFFLGTTSEPLQSIGINPAEIYWDKSKIKAIKKKHPTMTDSIIKQVPNVLENPVLITQSMTSTNRVVVLGELYDENGHPIVAALELKPNGRVENFVKVASAYSKDSLQNFIRQSDILYIDPNKKRTDTWLQALRLQLPAGVTKYGSIGMVTYVEKDVNGKISFSDKKSEKTAMQIAFEKAQQNATSKSISEKVKDDTKFSLKNTEDEDASKNLDKAALEYFGRTFSWKETGYLTKSGKKLDFSGKNQGAPGGYRTLDHRDISEIMLDSDISGTEAMIEYMNQGNIRIMPESNGINLSVLPTASQFEALDDYISRARGEVILDIDDNNGNTLHSVEYPKGTRASKVINDIKKYFADGTAPYVSSIAQFRYSLKN
-1262 KTWYDYSVSF
+1262 
-1272 EQQIEDFE
+1272 
-1280 KGKLPKRD
+1280 
-1288 TLIVGPTPEKM
+1288 
-1299 QNVGF
+1299 
-1304 NPLPMT
+1304 
-1310 YATGHLKTVL
+1310 
-1320 QGGKADHDF
+1320 
-1329 GKAVLKQIPEAI
+1329 
-1341 KNPVAVIASKSHS
+1341 
-1354 DTSTVAILD
+1354 TS
-1363 MQYDGKSI
+1363 SI
-1371 VCAVVIDGYGQQ
+1371 D
-1383 NKERIDS
+1383 
-1390 NAITSIHTRQNA
+1390 
-1402 VTELLNDAIE
+1402 
-1412 NESAGNAA
+1412 
-1420 VYYIDAKKATGLL
+1420 
-1433 QRVGLQL
+1433 
-1440 PKQLFRTD
+1440 
-1448 GYIHS
+1448 
-1453 IRDSDSSVK
+1453 
-1462 PKFENVTKS
+1462 
-1471 QQFKRWFGDWEK
+1471 
-1483 KPNTASKIVNEDGT
+1483 
-1497 PRIIY
+1497 
-1502 HQTAAEFNVFSNA
+1502 
-1515 NPLAGRNDSET
+1515 
-1526 PNGFF
+1526 
-1531 AKDNNADIG
+1531 
-1540 VGGNKQ
+1540 
-1546 MALYGNM
+1546 
-1553 KKPLH
+1553 
-1558 FKNRAEAN
+1558 
-1566 AWYSEHIDGYKGL
+1566 
-1579 TEKLNKLDEE
+1579 
-1589 YQSKY
+1589 
-1594 DAQETANDE
+1594 
-1603 YYEQNYEAYVTDDAE
+1603 
-1618 VTKKILENEDKLDDI
+1618 
-1633 LEQWKE
+1633 
-1639 TTDTIRGELRELL
+1639 
-1652 DSYFIENDSGYDGII
+1652 
-1667 LDFDGRRKGENVK
+1667 
-1680 SYIFFKNTQLK
+1680 
-1691 SATDNV
+1691 
-1697 GLFDKKN
+1697 
-1704 PDIRYS
+1704 
-1710 LKSTSAIEEQNKKLM
+1710 EQNKKLI

-1895 QVQTLVSALDTIK
+1895 QVQTLVNALETIK

-1956 RDRYDKRVEKIKEQ
+1956 RDRYDKRIEKIKEQ
-1970 EAAKRHKLSEEL
+1970 EAAKRNKLSEEL

-2063 KSMSELQRELAETQR
+2063 KSMSELQGELRKMQQGN
-2078 TDDFEAKEFLLDLD
+2078 DPQYQQFLADLD
-2092 PDLLPM
+2092 PDLMPM
-2098 MTTLLKVYK
+2098 MTTLLEVYK

-2117 GLAELETVMQQLK
+2117 GLAELETVMQQIK
-2130 SGITMANKLLANS
+2130 GGITRANELLANS
-2143 RYETVQAIADASVR
+2143 RYGTVQAIADASVHE
-2157 DMDKQKSFDKRI
+2157 MDSRKSFKDKVKVGYKQLNVNMLDSFSFFHQLGPAAETVFKSIRSGFDERVEMI
-2169 KIGDKAFNA
+2169 DNA
-2178 NMLNS
+2178 NEFM
-2183 LSFFY
+2183 
-2188 RLGDAA
+2188 
-2194 QSVYQ
+2194 QS
-2199 SLRDGENQC
+2199 
-2208 INMQNEAK
+2208 I
-2216 TFREATVST
+2216 VSQ
-2225 KEIDEWEHSKQTFKV
+2225 KEIQDWEHSKQTFKV

-2246 LTVAQIMELYNLSKR
+2246 LTVSQIMELYNLSKR
-2261 EQAKDHLLLGGI
+2261 EQARDHLLLGGI
-2273 RPLDIARQDTK
+2273 RPLDTSRQEAK
-2284 ARIKDQVGK
+2284 MRIKEQFGK
-2293 GEETYAKAVQVTVKD
+2293 GEETYAKAVQVTVED
-2308 LGKIIDT
+2308 LGKIIDS
-2315 LTPRQKQV
+2315 LTPKQKQV

-2347 GYRKFTEKHYWPIQ
+2347 GYRKFTEEHYWPIQ

-2400 NGVFIKSAFDTF
+2400 NGLFIKGAFDTF
-2412 SDHIGAMSAYSAYA
+2412 TKHITEMSAYSAYA

-2459 RAFGNN
+2459 RAFGNDA
-2465 GKAYFEKLML
+2465 KAYFEKLIL

-2480 PYSIYA
+2480 ADNKYA
-2486 SGVGEETLIR
+2486 GGAGEEALIR
-2496 NFKVAAVGANLRVAI
+2496 NFKVAAVGANIRVAI
-2511 QQPTAYLRAAAE
+2511 QQPTAYLRAAAV
-2523 MDPKYLLKG
+2523 MNPKYLLKG
-2532 LFSKPASK
+2532 LLSKPASK

-2558 TSRGITIKQL
+2558 TSMGITMKQL
-2568 ITGQQTTVDKIREKS
+2568 ITGQQTVVDKIREKS
-2583 MWLAGKCDEVTLGA
+2583 MRLAGVGDELTWGT
-2597 LWNACKAEIRDKT
+2597 LWNACKAEVKDKT
-2610 DFEEGTPEFTQAV
+2610 DLKEGTAEFTQAV
-2623 SDRFSEIVDKTQVV
+2623 SDRLSEVVDKTQVV
-2637 DSVFQR
+2637 DSLLHR
-2643 SQIMREKSSFAKMIT
+2643 SQFMRSTSSFSKMLS
-2658 AFQAEP
+2658 AFKAEP
-2664 TMSYNMLYRAGVD
+2664 TKSYNMLRNALVD
-2677 CNRAETV
+2677 YNNADPGS
-2684 QEKKATRKKFVRK
+2684 KKAK
-2697 AIAYIATSIL
+2697 AKNIARIAAVHIATSVL
-2707 TAGAAAVSDAF
+2707 TAGIASIADAF
-2718 RHDDDEEKWLELYLE
+2718 RNDDDEKKWLELYLE
-2733 AFGENARDG
+2733 AFGGNTLDG
-2742 LNPFSVVPY
+2742 INPFSAVPY
-2751 IGDIL
+2751 VGDIL
-2756 SIMDGYS
+2756 SILSGYS
-2763 AGRMDIEGIEE
+2763 ASRMDIEGIEE
-2774 LIQACES
+2774 LIQSCES

-2787 GEKKNPDIWKLIK
+2787 GEKKNPDIWKLMMS
-2800 VSANGVSK
+2800 SAKGISK

-2815 NTLRTFESI
+2815 NTMRTFESL
-2824 YNFFSSDNLGKEAA
+2824 YNFFSPDNLGREAS

-2867 PQQLENGVKN
+2867 AQQLENGVKN
-2877 NLIKS
+2877 NLVKS

-2955 YDEDEVDRMI
+2955 YDEDEVDRII
-2965 DEIAAELDPEAE
+2965 DEIAAGLDPEAE
-2977 QKAPEEKKLYEYKDL
+2977 QDKAAEEKKLYEYKDL

-3004 KEIVEYLRANGK
+3004 KEIVEYLRVNGK

-3030 SEYQEMYKSNDTEG
+3030 SEYQKMYKNNDTEG

-3062 TFQRWIKDMTK
+3062 TFQRWIKEMTK

>member
-1 METIDERI
+1 METIDDRIKRVNSKYEAPESIDERI
-9 KRANSKYKVEE
+9 KRANDKYQ
-20 TIDERIER
+20 
-28 VNREYEWD
+28 WD
-36 SRDREMHDWLESS
+36 SSDKEMHDWFESTG
-49 SRTTRNA
+49 RTTRSA
-56 NSRLQNSSYTNW
+56 NSRLQNSSYANW
-68 KRDSESTRASVNA
+68 KRDSENTKSAVNN
-81 DLERADRIKSYLE
+81 DLEKADRIKSYLD

-103 RYNTFMS
+103 RYNTFMA
-110 RYAEYKNA
+110 RYEEYKNA

-233 EIQSIPE
+233 EIQYIPE
-240 LKEKIKVEK
+240 LKDRIKLEES
-249 AVGTNRNTD
+249 VGTSGN
-258 VYDYD
+258 
-263 RYQQFRNK
+263 NK
-271 IEGESSAGTRYH
+271 
-283 DNRIYE
+283 NVYE
-289 YNQQL
+289 YNQRL
-294 KEIEDKIRAKGLN
+294 KEIEDKVRAKGMN

-321 RKNEDVQNVV
+321 RKNEQVQDAV
-331 RDFSK
+331 RDFSA
-336 DHQVLASALSVPVNV
+336 DHQVIASALSVPVNLTSSG
-351 AMSLPIDAENNG
+351 AG
-363 YLNAATQWVGKKL
+363 YLDAAAQQVGRKL

-408 WKLGDRDV
+408 WKLGDWDA

-441 GSLANLGSGIKTAS
+441 GALANTGAGIKAAG

-514 EVDPRSMKDVAMNI
+514 EVDPRSMRDVAMNI

-576 AKRKVAGDLALQ
+576 AKKKVAGDLALQ

-686 AEIRE
+686 TEIKNSTSDAVEDSQMSLKKDIETIKQEYKKAVNPKIVDFVNKVRNFKNKEAANKVHIDLTGVTERE
-691 NASDDTRHSIKY
+691 VHDIKKLTGIDTSEYKRSMDGNAVEHIEKDHGENGASDHSMSDVEDLARIEYVLDNY
-703 DAESKPFV
+703 DD
-711 EIDRNILDGVDEKD
+711 IEK
-725 WVRTVRNNLRE
+725 
-736 KFPDGVTVGNK
+736 
-747 EIKINQQSRRELTY
+747 
-761 SEYMTWLKKQDSGTY
+761 GT
-776 ADKLKATDNADE
+776 ADKVYTKYMN
-788 IVKASRDY
+788 
-796 VNEGLAH
+796 
-803 ERSDNISDFARGNV
+803 SDNTPAAKVIYSKRVNGNYYV
-817 NLRIDG
+817 VEAVPDSKAKTLRIISA
-823 RDYNAEVVVGT
+823 YKEKAEGVSQVL
-834 KKNGDML
+834 NMSEDPQL
-841 LYDVMNLKPT
+841 T
-851 SINEKI
+851 SQTPHAFAPSDNNI
-857 SIAGYQTDNQKE
+857 S
-869 SRPTVS
+869 
-875 AIDNSNIPQK
+875 QK
-885 KSYVNPVSAT
+885 KSYVNAVPAT
-895 VAGQSVTI
+895 IDGQSVTI
-903 NGIDRIENDGNRAQM
+903 NGIDRIEKDGNRAQM
-918 YVKTQDGDSVALS
+918 YVRTQDGGSVALS

-979 RRAGQLGQDF
+979 RRAGQLGHDF

-1048 NAEQAGSVY
+1048 NSEQAGSVY

-1132 KLKESKNYD
+1132 KLKESENYD

-1146 KELQKL
+1146 KELEKL
-1152 YEGFGKADI
+1152 YEGYGQEDI

-1167 ESMFDVF
+1167 ECMFDVF
-1174 DEKTIRELVNENRP
+1174 DEQTIKELVGENRS

-1193 QSWIRGFLE
+1193 QSWIQGFIE
-1202 SIEKA
+1202 SINEILKN
-1207 LTALGLK
+1207 LGLT
-1214 SPEVRALEGDTE
+1214 SPEIRALEGDEE
-1226 ALEKISG
+1226 ALETISDL
-1233 MFKSA
+1233 FKSA
-1238 LEGAKENKSE
+1238 LEQTRENKSQGKTTDMAD
-1248 RSEKSYSLKNETEG
+1248 EKKKYSIGKTTKNKSVVVIADDILKGVDKSDWVAKVKDVIRTKFSDGIPVEGKLIKVNKITRNEYTNSKNTQHYQRKDAVIYKDKFKASSNLNEIVLASTNYVNEDLKHQRKDNFTEFARGDVLVRVGKNDYSAKVIVGFTSGKEMVLYDIVDFTPTKFELKNENAFTEQPL
-1262 KTWYDYSVSF
+1262 KVQLSRQHASPDTRVTQSEPSVNSS
-1272 EQQIEDFE
+1272 ISE
-1280 KGKLPKRD
+1280 KA
-1288 TLIVGPTPEKM
+1288 
-1299 QNVGF
+1299 QN
-1304 NPLPMT
+1304 
-1310 YATGHLKTVL
+1310 
-1320 QGGKADHDF
+1320 
-1329 GKAVLKQIPEAI
+1329 
-1341 KNPVAVIASKSHS
+1341 
-1354 DTSTVAILD
+1354 
-1363 MQYDGKSI
+1363 
-1371 VCAVVIDGYGQQ
+1371 
-1383 NKERIDS
+1383 
-1390 NAITSIHTRQNA
+1390 
-1402 VTELLNDAIE
+1402 
-1412 NESAGNAA
+1412 
-1420 VYYIDAKKATGLL
+1420 DAKKFSLKDT
-1433 QRVGLQL
+1433 
-1440 PKQLFRTD
+1440 TNE
-1448 GYIHS
+1448 
-1453 IRDSDSSVK
+1453 SDSQ
-1462 PKFENVTKS
+1462 TKS
-1471 QQFKRWFGDWEK
+1471 EAFKEWFGDWENE
-1483 KPNTASKIVNEDGT
+1483 PESASKVVNEDGT

-1531 AKDNNADIG
+1531 AKDNDADIG

-1546 MALYGNM
+1546 MALYGDM

-1558 FKNRAEAN
+1558 FKDRAEAK

-1603 YYEQNYEAYVTDDAE
+1603 YYEQNYEAYVADDAE

-1633 LEQWKE
+1633 LEQWKD

-1652 DSYFIENDSGYDGII
+1652 DSYFIKNDSGYDGII

-1697 GLFDKKN
+1697 GLFDRRN

-1815 NTDMSEQYSALREYA
+1815 NTDMSEQYSALSEYA

-1849 GSYENFRRKNFGKIR
+1849 GSYDKFRRKNFGKIR

-1895 QVQTLVSALDTIK
+1895 QVQTLVNALETIK

-2063 KSMSELQRELAETQR
+2063 KSMSELQGELRKMQQGN
-2078 TDDFEAKEFLLDLD
+2078 DPQYQQFLADLD
-2092 PDLLPM
+2092 PDLMPM
-2098 MTTLLKVYK
+2098 MTTLLEVYK

-2117 GLAELETVMQQLK
+2117 GLAELETVMQQIK
-2130 SGITMANKLLANS
+2130 GGITRANELLANS
-2143 RYETVQAIADASVR
+2143 RYGTVQAIADASVHE
-2157 DMDKQKSFDKRI
+2157 MDSRKSFKDKVKVGYKQLNVNMLDSFSFFHQLGPAAETVFKSIRSGFDERVEMI
-2169 KIGDKAFNA
+2169 DNA
-2178 NMLNS
+2178 NEFMRS
-2183 LSFFY
+2183 
-2188 RLGDAA
+2188 
-2194 QSVYQ
+2194 
-2199 SLRDGENQC
+2199 
-2208 INMQNEAK
+2208 I
-2216 TFREATVST
+2216 VSQ
-2225 KEIDEWEHSKQTFKV
+2225 KEIQDWEHSKQTFKV

-2246 LTVAQIMELYNLSKR
+2246 LTVSQMMELYNLSKR
-2261 EQAKDHLLLGGI
+2261 EQARDHLLLGGI
-2273 RPLDIARQDTK
+2273 RPLDTSRQEAK
-2284 ARIKDQVGK
+2284 MRIKEQFGK
-2293 GEETYAKAVQVTVKD
+2293 GEETYAKAVQVTVED
-2308 LGKIIDT
+2308 LGNIIDS
-2315 LTPRQKQV
+2315 LTPKQKQV

-2347 GYRKFTEKHYWPIQ
+2347 GYRKFTEEHYWPIQ

-2400 NGVFIKSAFDTF
+2400 NGLFIKGAFDTF
-2412 SDHIGAMSAYSAYA
+2412 TKHITEMSAYSAYA
-2426 VPVTDAMKWYNAL
+2426 VPITDAMKWYNAL

-2459 RAFGNN
+2459 RAFGND
-2465 GKAYFEKLML
+2465 GKAYFEKFIL
-2475 DINGS
+2475 DLNGS
-2480 PYSIYA
+2480 SDSKNA
-2486 SGVGEETLIR
+2486 GGAGEEALIR
-2496 NFKVAAVGANLRVAI
+2496 NFKVAAVGANIRVAI
-2511 QQPTAYLRAAAE
+2511 QQPTAYLRAAAV
-2523 MDPKYLLKG
+2523 MNPKYLLKG
-2532 LFSKPASK
+2532 LLSKPASK

-2558 TSRGITIKQL
+2558 TSMGITMKQL
-2568 ITGQQTTVDKIREKS
+2568 ITGQKTVVDKIREKS
-2583 MWLAGKCDEVTLGA
+2583 MWLAGVGDELTWGT
-2597 LWNACKAEIRDKT
+2597 LWNACKAEVKDKT
-2610 DFEEGTPEFTQAV
+2610 DLKEGTAEFTQAV
-2623 SDRFSEIVDKTQVV
+2623 SDRLSEVVDKTQVV
-2637 DSVFQR
+2637 DSLLHR
-2643 SQIMREKSSFAKMIT
+2643 SQFMRSTSSFSKILS
-2658 AFQAEP
+2658 AFKAEP
-2664 TMSYNMLYRAGVD
+2664 TKSYNMLRNALVD
-2677 CNRAETV
+2677 YNNADPGSKK
-2684 QEKKATRKKFVRK
+2684 EKAKN
-2697 AIAYIATSIL
+2697 IARIAAVHIATSIL
-2707 TAGAAAVSDAF
+2707 TAGIASIADAF
-2718 RHDDDEEKWLELYLE
+2718 RNDDDEKKWLELYLE
-2733 AFGENARDG
+2733 AFGGNTLDG
-2742 LNPFSVVPY
+2742 INPFSAVPY
-2751 IGDIL
+2751 VGDIL
-2756 SIMDGYS
+2756 SILSGYS
-2763 AGRMDIEGIEE
+2763 ASRMDIEGIEE
-2774 LIQACES
+2774 LIQSCES

-2787 GEKKNPDIWKLIK
+2787 GEKKNPDIWKLMMS
-2800 VSANGVSK
+2800 SAKGISK

-2815 NTLRTFESI
+2815 NTMRTFESL
-2824 YNFFSSDNLGKEAA
+2824 YNFFSPDNLGREAS

-2867 PQQLENGVKN
+2867 AQQLENGVKN
-2877 NLIKS
+2877 NLVKS

-2977 QKAPEEKKLYEYKDL
+2977 QDKAVEEKKLYEYKDL

>member
-1 METIDERI
+1 METIDDRIKRVNSKYEAPESIDERI
-9 KRANSKYKVEE
+9 KSAKEKYQ
-20 TIDERIER
+20 
-28 VNREYEWD
+28 WD
-36 SRDREMHDWLESS
+36 SSDKEMHDWFESTG
-49 SRTTRNA
+49 RTTRSA
-56 NSRLQNSSYTNW
+56 NSRLQNSSYANW
-68 KRDSESTRASVNA
+68 KRDSGNTMSAVNS
-81 DLERADRIKSYLE
+81 DLEKADRIKSYLDA
-94 SQREQLGEE
+94 QREQLGEE
-103 RYNTFMS
+103 RYNTFMA
-110 RYAEYKNA
+110 RYEEYKNA
-118 LQQTSQNLQKESD
+118 LKQTSQNLQRESD

-240 LKEKIKVEK
+240 LKDRIKLEES
-249 AVGTNRNTD
+249 VGTSGN
-258 VYDYD
+258 
-263 RYQQFRNK
+263 NK
-271 IEGESSAGTRYH
+271 
-283 DNRIYE
+283 NVYE
-289 YNQQL
+289 YNQRL
-294 KEIEDKIRAKGLN
+294 KEIEDKVRAKGMN

-321 RKNEDVQNVV
+321 RKNEGVQNAV

-386 RDAGIASQLSDT
+386 RDAEIASQLSDT

-441 GSLANLGSGIKTAS
+441 GALANTGAGIKAAG

-514 EVDPRSMKDVAMNI
+514 EVDPRSMRDVAMNI

-576 AKRKVAGDLALQ
+576 AKKKVAGDLALQ

-686 AEIRE
+686 AEIK
-691 NASDDTRHSIKY
+691 NSTSDAVEDSQMSLKKDIETIKQEY
-703 DAESKPFV
+703 KKAVNPKIVDFV
-711 EIDRNILDGVDEKD
+711 ER
-725 WVRTVRNNLRE
+725 VRNLKDKNVAG
-736 KFPDGVTVGNK
+736 K
-747 EIKINQQSRRELTY
+747 IKIELSSVNEREVQDIKKLTGIDT
-761 SEYMTWLKKQDSGTY
+761 SEYKRDMDGNTVIHIENRHGENGA
-776 ADKLKATDNADE
+776 ADHSMSDVNDLARIEYVLENYDNIESAKDDNGRY
-788 IVKASRDY
+788 RD
-796 VNEGLAH
+796 
-803 ERSDNISDFARGNV
+803 SDNKLSKSVVYSKRVNGN
-817 NLRIDG
+817 
-823 RDYNAEVVVGT
+823 YYVVEAVPDSKAKT
-834 KKNGDML
+834 L
-841 LYDVMNLKPT
+841 HV
-851 SINEKI
+851 
-857 SIAGYQTDNQKE
+857 
-869 SRPTVS
+869 VS
-875 AIDNSNIPQK
+875 AYKTKAEGVSQVLNMSEDLQSTSKTPHALAPSDNNISQK
-885 KSYVNPVSAT
+885 KSYVNAVPAT
-895 VAGQSVTI
+895 IDGQSVTI
-903 NGIDRIENDGNRAQM
+903 NGIDRIEKDGNRAQM
-918 YVKTQDGDSVALS
+918 YVKTQDGGSVALS

-1132 KLKESKNYD
+1132 KLKESENYD

-1146 KELQKL
+1146 KELRKL

-1207 LTALGLK
+1207 LTAIGLK
-1214 SPEVRALEGDTE
+1214 SPEVRALEGDAE

-1238 LEGAKENKSE
+1238 LEDAKENKSE
-1248 RSEKSYSLKNETEG
+1248 KTSKTNDVKYSINPEFAHRYDEWNKNEIGGYFFLGTTSEPLQSIGINPAEIYWDKSKIKAIKKKHPTMTDSIIKQVPNVLENPVLITQSMTSTNRVVVLGELYDENGHPIVAALELKPNGRVENFVKVASAYSKDSLQNFIRQSDILYIDPNKKRTDTWFQALRLQLPAGVTKYGSIGMVTYVEKDVNGKISFSDKKSEKTAMQIAFEKAQQNATSKSISEKVKDDTKFSLKNTENEDTSKNLDKAALEYFGRTYSWKETGYLTKSGKKLDFSGKNQGAPGGYRTLDHRDISEIMLDSDISGTEAMIEYMNQGNIRIMPESNGINLSVLPTASQFEALDDYISRARGEVILDIDDNNGNTLHSVEYPKGTRASKVINDIKKYFADGTAPYVSSIAQFRYSLKN
-1262 KTWYDYSVSF
+1262 
-1272 EQQIEDFE
+1272 
-1280 KGKLPKRD
+1280 
-1288 TLIVGPTPEKM
+1288 
-1299 QNVGF
+1299 
-1304 NPLPMT
+1304 
-1310 YATGHLKTVL
+1310 
-1320 QGGKADHDF
+1320 
-1329 GKAVLKQIPEAI
+1329 
-1341 KNPVAVIASKSHS
+1341 
-1354 DTSTVAILD
+1354 TS
-1363 MQYDGKSI
+1363 SI
-1371 VCAVVIDGYGQQ
+1371 D
-1383 NKERIDS
+1383 
-1390 NAITSIHTRQNA
+1390 
-1402 VTELLNDAIE
+1402 
-1412 NESAGNAA
+1412 
-1420 VYYIDAKKATGLL
+1420 
-1433 QRVGLQL
+1433 
-1440 PKQLFRTD
+1440 
-1448 GYIHS
+1448 
-1453 IRDSDSSVK
+1453 
-1462 PKFENVTKS
+1462 
-1471 QQFKRWFGDWEK
+1471 
-1483 KPNTASKIVNEDGT
+1483 
-1497 PRIIY
+1497 
-1502 HQTAAEFNVFSNA
+1502 
-1515 NPLAGRNDSET
+1515 
-1526 PNGFF
+1526 
-1531 AKDNNADIG
+1531 
-1540 VGGNKQ
+1540 
-1546 MALYGNM
+1546 
-1553 KKPLH
+1553 
-1558 FKNRAEAN
+1558 
-1566 AWYSEHIDGYKGL
+1566 
-1579 TEKLNKLDEE
+1579 
-1589 YQSKY
+1589 
-1594 DAQETANDE
+1594 
-1603 YYEQNYEAYVTDDAE
+1603 
-1618 VTKKILENEDKLDDI
+1618 
-1633 LEQWKE
+1633 
-1639 TTDTIRGELRELL
+1639 
-1652 DSYFIENDSGYDGII
+1652 
-1667 LDFDGRRKGENVK
+1667 
-1680 SYIFFKNTQLK
+1680 
-1691 SATDNV
+1691 
-1697 GLFDKKN
+1697 
-1704 PDIRYS
+1704 
-1710 LKSTSAIEEQNKKLM
+1710 EQNKKLM

-1849 GSYENFRRKNFGKIR
+1849 GSYDKFRRKNFGKIR

-1895 QVQTLVSALDTIK
+1895 QVQTLVNALETIK

-1956 RDRYDKRVEKIKEQ
+1956 RDRYDKRIEKIKEQ

-2001 RKDAMAKSKRSIER
+2001 RKDAIAKSKRSIER

-2063 KSMSELQRELAETQR
+2063 KSMSELQGELRKMQQGN
-2078 TDDFEAKEFLLDLD
+2078 DPQYQQFLADLD
-2092 PDLLPM
+2092 PDLMPM
-2098 MTTLLKVYK
+2098 MTTLLEVYK

-2117 GLAELETVMQQLK
+2117 GLAELETVMQQIK
-2130 SGITMANKLLANS
+2130 GGITRANELLANS
-2143 RYETVQAIADASVR
+2143 RYGTVQAIADASVHE
-2157 DMDKQKSFDKRI
+2157 MDSRKSFKDKVKVGYKQLNVNMLDSFSFFHQLGPAAETVFKSIRSGFDERVEMI
-2169 KIGDKAFNA
+2169 DNA
-2178 NMLNS
+2178 NEFMRS
-2183 LSFFY
+2183 
-2188 RLGDAA
+2188 
-2194 QSVYQ
+2194 
-2199 SLRDGENQC
+2199 
-2208 INMQNEAK
+2208 I
-2216 TFREATVST
+2216 VSQ
-2225 KEIDEWEHSKQTFKV
+2225 KEIQDWEHSKQTFKV

-2246 LTVAQIMELYNLSKR
+2246 LTVSQMMELYNLSKR
-2261 EQAKDHLLLGGI
+2261 EQARDHLLLGGI
-2273 RPLDIARQDTK
+2273 RPLDTSRQEAK
-2284 ARIKDQVGK
+2284 MRIKEQFGK
-2293 GEETYAKAVQVTVKD
+2293 GEETYAKAVQVTVED
-2308 LGKIIDT
+2308 LGKIIDS
-2315 LTPRQKQV
+2315 LTPKQKQV

-2347 GYRKFTEKHYWPIQ
+2347 GYRKFTEEHYWPIQ

-2400 NGVFIKSAFDTF
+2400 NGLFIKGAFDTF
-2412 SDHIGAMSAYSAYA
+2412 TKHITEMSAYSAYA
-2426 VPVTDAMKWYNAL
+2426 VPITDAMKWYNAL

-2459 RAFGNN
+2459 RAFGND
-2465 GKAYFEKLML
+2465 GKAYFEKFIL
-2475 DINGS
+2475 DLNGS
-2480 PYSIYA
+2480 SDSKNA
-2486 SGVGEETLIR
+2486 GGAGEEALIR
-2496 NFKVAAVGANLRVAI
+2496 NFKVAAVGANIRVAI
-2511 QQPTAYLRAAAE
+2511 QQPTAYLRAAAV
-2523 MDPKYLLKG
+2523 MNPKYLLKG
-2532 LFSKPASK
+2532 LLSKPASK

-2558 TSRGITIKQL
+2558 TSMGITMKQL
-2568 ITGQQTTVDKIREKS
+2568 ITGQQTVVDKIREKS
-2583 MWLAGKCDEVTLGA
+2583 MWLAGVGDELTWGT
-2597 LWNACKAEIRDKT
+2597 LWNACKAEIKDKT
-2610 DFEEGTPEFTQAV
+2610 DLKEGTAEFTQAV
-2623 SDRFSEIVDKTQVV
+2623 SDRLSEVVDKTQVV
-2637 DSVFQR
+2637 DSLLHR
-2643 SQIMREKSSFAKMIT
+2643 SQFMRSTSSFSKILS
-2658 AFQAEP
+2658 AFKAEP
-2664 TMSYNMLYRAGVD
+2664 TKSYNMLRNALVD
-2677 CNRAETV
+2677 YNNADPGS
-2684 QEKKATRKKFVRK
+2684 KKAK
-2697 AIAYIATSIL
+2697 AKNIARIAAVHIATSIL
-2707 TAGAAAVSDAF
+2707 TAGIASIADAF
-2718 RHDDDEEKWLELYLE
+2718 RNDDDEKKWLELYLE
-2733 AFGENARDG
+2733 AFGGNTLDG
-2742 LNPFSVVPY
+2742 INPFSAVPY
-2751 IGDIL
+2751 VGDIL
-2756 SIMDGYS
+2756 SILSGYS
-2763 AGRMDIEGIEE
+2763 VSRMDIEGIEE
-2774 LIQACES
+2774 LIQSCES

-2787 GEKKNPDIWKLIK
+2787 GEKKNPDIWKLMMS
-2800 VSANGVSK
+2800 SAKGISK

-2815 NTLRTFESI
+2815 NTMRTFESL
-2824 YNFFSSDNLGKEAA
+2824 YNFFSPDNLGREAS

-2845 YNSIAEGKYQKQYDK
+2845 YNSIADGKYQKQYDK

-2867 PQQLENGVKN
+2867 AQQLENGVKN
-2877 NLIKS
+2877 NLVKS

-2955 YDEDEVDRMI
+2955 YDEDEVNRMI
-2965 DEIAAELDPEAE
+2965 DEIVAELDPEAE
-2977 QKAPEEKKLYEYKDL
+2977 QDKAVEEKKLYEYKDL

>member
-1 METIDERI
+1 METIDDRIKRVNSKYEAPESIDERI
-9 KRANSKYKVEE
+9 KSANEKYQ
-20 TIDERIER
+20 
-28 VNREYEWD
+28 WD
-36 SRDREMHDWLESS
+36 SSDKEMHDWFESTG
-49 SRTTRNA
+49 RTTRSA
-56 NSRLQNSSYTNW
+56 NSRLQNSSYANW
-68 KRDSESTRASVNA
+68 KRDSENTKSAVDN
-81 DLERADRIKSYLE
+81 DLEKADRIKSYLD

-103 RYNTFMS
+103 RYNTFMA
-110 RYAEYKNA
+110 RYEEYKNA

-240 LKEKIKVEK
+240 LKDRIKLEES
-249 AVGTNRNTD
+249 VGTSGN
-258 VYDYD
+258 
-263 RYQQFRNK
+263 NK
-271 IEGESSAGTRYH
+271 
-283 DNRIYE
+283 NVYE
-289 YNQQL
+289 YNQRL
-294 KEIEDKIRAKGLN
+294 KEIEDKVRAKGMN

-321 RKNEDVQNVV
+321 RKNEQVQDAV
-331 RDFSK
+331 RDFSA
-336 DHQVLASALSVPVNV
+336 DHQVIASALSVPVNLTSSG
-351 AMSLPIDAENNG
+351 AG
-363 YLNAATQWVGKKL
+363 YLDAAAQQVGRKL

-408 WKLGDRDV
+408 WKLGDWDA

-441 GSLANLGSGIKTAS
+441 GALANTGAGIKAAG

-514 EVDPRSMKDVAMNI
+514 EVDPRSMRDVAMNI

-576 AKRKVAGDLALQ
+576 AKKKVAGDLALQ

-686 AEIRE
+686 AEIKNGTSDTTENSQMSLKKDIETIKQEYKKAVNPKIVDFVNKVRNFKNKEAANKVHIELTGVTERE
-691 NASDDTRHSIKY
+691 AHDIKKLTGIDTSEYKRSMDGNA
-703 DAESKPFV
+703 V
-711 EIDRNILDGVDEKD
+711 EHIEKD
-725 WVRTVRNNLRE
+725 HGENGVSDRSMSDVEDLARIEYVLDNYDDIE
-736 KFPDGVTVGNK
+736 K
-747 EIKINQQSRRELTY
+747 
-761 SEYMTWLKKQDSGTY
+761 GT
-776 ADKLKATDNADE
+776 ADKVYTKYMN
-788 IVKASRDY
+788 
-796 VNEGLAH
+796 
-803 ERSDNISDFARGNV
+803 SDNTPAAKVIYSKRVNGNYYV
-817 NLRIDG
+817 VEAVPDSKAKTLRIISA
-823 RDYNAEVVVGT
+823 YKEKAEGVSQVL
-834 KKNGDML
+834 NMSEDPQL
-841 LYDVMNLKPT
+841 T
-851 SINEKI
+851 SQTPHAFAPSDNNI
-857 SIAGYQTDNQKE
+857 S
-869 SRPTVS
+869 
-875 AIDNSNIPQK
+875 QK
-885 KSYVNPVSAT
+885 KSYVNAVPAT
-895 VAGQSVTI
+895 IDGQSVTI
-903 NGIDRIENDGNRAQM
+903 NGIDRIEKDGNRAQM
-918 YVKTQDGDSVALS
+918 YVRTQDGGSVALS

-957 AFISGYKQGDSASEY
+957 AFISGYKQGDSTSEY

-1048 NAEQAGSVY
+1048 NSEQAGSVY

-1132 KLKESKNYD
+1132 KLKESENYD

-1146 KELQKL
+1146 KELEKL
-1152 YEGFGKADI
+1152 YEGYGQEDI

-1167 ESMFDVF
+1167 ECMFDVF
-1174 DEKTIRELVNENRP
+1174 DEQTIKELVGENRS

-1193 QSWIRGFLE
+1193 QSWIQGFIE
-1202 SIEKA
+1202 SINEILKN
-1207 LTALGLK
+1207 LGLT
-1214 SPEVRALEGDTE
+1214 SPEIRALEGDEE
-1226 ALEKISG
+1226 ALETISDL
-1233 MFKSA
+1233 FKSA
-1238 LEGAKENKSE
+1238 LEQTRENKSQGKTTDMAD
-1248 RSEKSYSLKNETEG
+1248 EKKKYSIGKTTKNKSVVVIADDILKGVDKSDWVAKVKDVIRTKFSDGIPVEGKLIKVNKITRNEYTNSKNTQHYQRKDAVIYKDKFKASSNLNEIVLASTNYVNEDLKHQRKDNFTEFARGDVLVRVGKNDYSAKVIVGFTSGKEMVLYDIVDFTPTKFELKNENAFTE
-1262 KTWYDYSVSF
+1262 
-1272 EQQIEDFE
+1272 Q
-1280 KGKLPKRD
+1280 
-1288 TLIVGPTPEKM
+1288 
-1299 QNVGF
+1299 
-1304 NPLPMT
+1304 PLKVQLSRQ
-1310 YATGHLKTVL
+1310 H
-1320 QGGKADHDF
+1320 
-1329 GKAVLKQIPEAI
+1329 
-1341 KNPVAVIASKSHS
+1341 ASS
-1354 DTSTVAILD
+1354 DTRVTQSEPSVNS
-1363 MQYDGKSI
+1363 SI
-1371 VCAVVIDGYGQQ
+1371 SEKAQ
-1383 NKERIDS
+1383 N
-1390 NAITSIHTRQNA
+1390 
-1402 VTELLNDAIE
+1402 
-1412 NESAGNAA
+1412 
-1420 VYYIDAKKATGLL
+1420 DAKKFSLKDT
-1433 QRVGLQL
+1433 
-1440 PKQLFRTD
+1440 TNE
-1448 GYIHS
+1448 
-1453 IRDSDSSVK
+1453 SDSQ
-1462 PKFENVTKS
+1462 TKS
-1471 QQFKRWFGDWEK
+1471 EAFKEWFGDWENE
-1483 KPNTASKIVNEDGT
+1483 PESASKVVNEDGT

-1531 AKDNNADIG
+1531 AKDNDADIG

-1546 MALYGNM
+1546 MALYGDM

-1558 FKNRAEAN
+1558 FKDRAEAK

-1603 YYEQNYEAYVTDDAE
+1603 YYEQNYEAYVADDAE

-1633 LEQWKE
+1633 LEQWKD

-1697 GLFDKKN
+1697 GLFDRRN

-1815 NTDMSEQYSALREYA
+1815 NTDMSEQYSALSEYA

-1849 GSYENFRRKNFGKIR
+1849 GSYDKFRRKNFGKIR

-1895 QVQTLVSALDTIK
+1895 QVQTLVNALETIK

-2063 KSMSELQRELAETQR
+2063 KSMSELQGELRKMQQGN
-2078 TDDFEAKEFLLDLD
+2078 DPQYQQFLADLD
-2092 PDLLPM
+2092 PDLMPM
-2098 MTTLLKVYK
+2098 MTTLLEVYK

-2117 GLAELETVMQQLK
+2117 GLAELETVMQQIK
-2130 SGITMANKLLANS
+2130 GGITRANELLANS
-2143 RYETVQAIADASVR
+2143 RYGTVQAIADASVHE
-2157 DMDKQKSFDKRI
+2157 MDSRKSFKDKVKVGYKQLNVNMLDSFSFFHQLGPAAETVFKSIRSGFDERVEMI
-2169 KIGDKAFNA
+2169 DNA
-2178 NMLNS
+2178 NEFMRS
-2183 LSFFY
+2183 
-2188 RLGDAA
+2188 
-2194 QSVYQ
+2194 
-2199 SLRDGENQC
+2199 
-2208 INMQNEAK
+2208 I
-2216 TFREATVST
+2216 VSQ
-2225 KEIDEWEHSKQTFKV
+2225 KEIQDWEHSKQTFKV

-2246 LTVAQIMELYNLSKR
+2246 LTVSQMMELYNLSKR
-2261 EQAKDHLLLGGI
+2261 EQARDHLLLGGI
-2273 RPLDIARQDTK
+2273 RPLDTSRQEAK
-2284 ARIKDQVGK
+2284 MRIKEQFGK
-2293 GEETYAKAVQVTVKD
+2293 GEETYAKAVQVTVED
-2308 LGKIIDT
+2308 LGKIIDS
-2315 LTPRQKQV
+2315 LTPKQKQV

-2347 GYRKFTEKHYWPIQ
+2347 GYRKFTEEHYWPIQ

-2400 NGVFIKSAFDTF
+2400 NGLFIKGAFDTF
-2412 SDHIGAMSAYSAYA
+2412 TKHITEMSAYSAYA

-2459 RAFGNN
+2459 RAFGND
-2465 GKAYFEKLML
+2465 GKAYFEKFIL
-2475 DINGS
+2475 DLNGS
-2480 PYSIYA
+2480 SDSKNA
-2486 SGVGEETLIR
+2486 GGAGEEALIR
-2496 NFKVAAVGANLRVAI
+2496 NFKVAAVGANIRVAI
-2511 QQPTAYLRAAAE
+2511 QQPTAYLRAAAV
-2523 MDPKYLLKG
+2523 MNPKYLLKG
-2532 LFSKPASK
+2532 LLSKPASK

-2558 TSRGITIKQL
+2558 TSMGITMKQL
-2568 ITGQQTTVDKIREKS
+2568 ITGQKTVVDKIREKS
-2583 MWLAGKCDEVTLGA
+2583 MWLAGVGDELTWGT
-2597 LWNACKAEIRDKT
+2597 LWNACKAEVKDKT
-2610 DFEEGTPEFTQAV
+2610 DLKEGTAEFTQAV
-2623 SDRFSEIVDKTQVV
+2623 SDRLSEVVDKTQVV
-2637 DSVFQR
+2637 DSLLHR
-2643 SQIMREKSSFAKMIT
+2643 SQFMRSTSSFSKILS
-2658 AFQAEP
+2658 AFKAEP
-2664 TMSYNMLYRAGVD
+2664 TKSYNMLRNALVD
-2677 CNRAETV
+2677 YNNADPGS
-2684 QEKKATRKKFVRK
+2684 KKAK
-2697 AIAYIATSIL
+2697 AKNIARIAAVHIATSIL
-2707 TAGAAAVSDAF
+2707 TAGIASIADAF
-2718 RHDDDEEKWLELYLE
+2718 RNDDDEKKWLELYLE
-2733 AFGENARDG
+2733 AFGGNTLDG
-2742 LNPFSVVPY
+2742 INPFSAVPY
-2751 IGDIL
+2751 VGDIL
-2756 SIMDGYS
+2756 SILSGYS
-2763 AGRMDIEGIEE
+2763 ASRMDIEGIEE
-2774 LIQACES
+2774 LIQSCES

-2787 GEKKNPDIWKLIK
+2787 GEKKNPDIWKLMMS
-2800 VSANGVSK
+2800 SAKGISK

-2815 NTLRTFESI
+2815 NTMRTFESL
-2824 YNFFSSDNLGKEAA
+2824 YNFFSPDNLGREAS

-2867 PQQLENGVKN
+2867 AQQLENGVKN
-2877 NLIKS
+2877 NLVKS

-2955 YDEDEVDRMI
+2955 YDEDEVNRMI

-2977 QKAPEEKKLYEYKDL
+2977 QDKAVEEKKLYEYKDL

>member
-1 METIDERI
+1 METIDDRIKRVNSKYEAPESIDERI
-9 KRANSKYKVEE
+9 KRANDKYQ
-20 TIDERIER
+20 
-28 VNREYEWD
+28 WD
-36 SRDREMHDWLESS
+36 SSDKEMHDWFESTG
-49 SRTTRNA
+49 RTTRSA
-56 NSRLQNSSYTNW
+56 NSRLQNSSYANW
-68 KRDSESTRASVNA
+68 KRDSENTKSAINN
-81 DLERADRIKSYLE
+81 DLEKADRIKSYLD

-103 RYNTFMS
+103 RYNTFMA
-110 RYAEYKNA
+110 RYEEYKNA

-166 ESFKNRVWAFLSTM
+166 ESFKNRAWAFLSTM

-240 LKEKIKVEK
+240 LKDRIKLEES
-249 AVGTNRNTD
+249 VGTSGN
-258 VYDYD
+258 
-263 RYQQFRNK
+263 NK
-271 IEGESSAGTRYH
+271 
-283 DNRIYE
+283 NVYE
-289 YNQQL
+289 YNQRL
-294 KEIEDKIRAKGLN
+294 KEIEDKVRAKGMN

-321 RKNEDVQNVV
+321 RKNEDVQNAV

-336 DHQVLASALSVPVNV
+336 DHQVIASALSVPVNLTSSG
-351 AMSLPIDAENNG
+351 AG
-363 YLNAATQWVGKKL
+363 YLDAAAQQVGRKL

-408 WKLGDRDV
+408 WKLGDWDA

-441 GSLANLGSGIKTAS
+441 GALANTGAGIKAAG

-514 EVDPRSMKDVAMNI
+514 EVDPRSMRDVAMNI

-576 AKRKVAGDLALQ
+576 AKKKVAGDLALQ

-686 AEIRE
+686 AEIKSSTSDAVEDSQMSLRKNIETIKQEYKKAVNPKIVDFVNKVRNFKNKEAANKVHIDLTGVTERE
-691 NASDDTRHSIKY
+691 VHDIKKLTGIDTSEYKRSMDGNAVEHIEKDHGENGASDHSMSDVEDLARIEYVLDNY
-703 DAESKPFV
+703 DD
-711 EIDRNILDGVDEKD
+711 IEK
-725 WVRTVRNNLRE
+725 
-736 KFPDGVTVGNK
+736 
-747 EIKINQQSRRELTY
+747 
-761 SEYMTWLKKQDSGTY
+761 GT
-776 ADKLKATDNADE
+776 ADKVYTKYMN
-788 IVKASRDY
+788 
-796 VNEGLAH
+796 
-803 ERSDNISDFARGNV
+803 SDNTPAAKVIYSKRVNGNYYV
-817 NLRIDG
+817 VEAVPDSKAKTLRIISA
-823 RDYNAEVVVGT
+823 YKEKAEGVSQVL
-834 KKNGDML
+834 NMSEDPQL
-841 LYDVMNLKPT
+841 T
-851 SINEKI
+851 SQTPHAFAPSDNNI
-857 SIAGYQTDNQKE
+857 S
-869 SRPTVS
+869 
-875 AIDNSNIPQK
+875 QK
-885 KSYVNPVSAT
+885 KSYVNAVPAT
-895 VAGQSVTI
+895 IDGQSVTI
-903 NGIDRIENDGNRAQM
+903 NGIDRIEKDGNRAQM
-918 YVKTQDGDSVALS
+918 YVRTQDGGSVALS

-946 AQGFDSTDTAR
+946 AQGFDSADTAR

-1002 LEESQLRQAYYAG
+1002 LEKSQLRQAYYAG

-1048 NAEQAGSVY
+1048 NSEQAGSVY

-1132 KLKESKNYD
+1132 KLKESENYD

-1280 KGKLPKRD
+1280 KGKLPKYD

-1320 QGGKADHDF
+1320 QGDKADHDF
-1329 GKAVLKQIPEAI
+1329 GKSVLKQIPEAI

-1371 VCAVVIDGYGQQ
+1371 VCAVVIDGYGRQ

-1402 VTELLNDAIE
+1402 VTGLLNDAIE

-1433 QRVGLQL
+1433 QGAGLQL
-1440 PKQLFRTD
+1440 PSGLFRTD

-1603 YYEQNYEAYVTDDAE
+1603 YYEQNYEAYVADDAE

-1680 SYIFFKNTQLK
+1680 NYIFFKNTQLK

-1757 SKKVLKEYSSKYN
+1757 SKKVLKEYNSKYN

-1849 GSYENFRRKNFGKIR
+1849 GSYDKFRRKNFGKIR
-1864 LSEEG
+1864 LSEDG

-1895 QVQTLVSALDTIK
+1895 QVQTLVNALETIK

-1990 QRTFEDRREWL
+1990 QRTFDDRREWL
-2001 RKDAMAKSKRSIER
+2001 RKDAIAKSKRSIER

-2063 KSMSELQRELAETQR
+2063 KSMSELQGELRKMQQGN
-2078 TDDFEAKEFLLDLD
+2078 DPQYQQFLADLD
-2092 PDLLPM
+2092 PDLMPM
-2098 MTTLLKVYK
+2098 MTTLLEVYK

-2117 GLAELETVMQQLK
+2117 GLAELETVMQQIK
-2130 SGITMANKLLANS
+2130 GGITRANELLANS
-2143 RYETVQAIADASVR
+2143 RYGTVQAIADASVHE
-2157 DMDKQKSFDKRI
+2157 MDSRKSFKDKVKVGYKQLNVNMLDSFSFFHQLGPAAETVFKSIRSGFDERVEMI
-2169 KIGDKAFNA
+2169 DNA
-2178 NMLNS
+2178 NGFM
-2183 LSFFY
+2183 
-2188 RLGDAA
+2188 
-2194 QSVYQ
+2194 QS
-2199 SLRDGENQC
+2199 
-2208 INMQNEAK
+2208 I
-2216 TFREATVST
+2216 VSQ
-2225 KEIDEWEHSKQTFKV
+2225 KEIQDWEHSKQTFKV

-2246 LTVAQIMELYNLSKR
+2246 LTVSQMMELYNLSKR
-2261 EQAKDHLLLGGI
+2261 EQARDHLLLGGI
-2273 RPLDIARQDTK
+2273 RPLDTSRQEAK
-2284 ARIKDQVGK
+2284 MRIKEQFGK
-2293 GEETYAKAVQVTVKD
+2293 GEETYAKAVQVTVED
-2308 LGKIIDT
+2308 LGKIIDS
-2315 LTPRQKQV
+2315 LTPKQKQV

-2347 GYRKFTEKHYWPIQ
+2347 GYRKFTEEHYWPIQ

-2400 NGVFIKSAFDTF
+2400 NGLFIKGAFDTF
-2412 SDHIGAMSAYSAYA
+2412 TKHITEMSAYSAYA

-2459 RAFGNN
+2459 RAFGND
-2465 GKAYFEKLML
+2465 GKAYFEKFIL
-2475 DINGS
+2475 DLNGS
-2480 PYSIYA
+2480 SDSKNA
-2486 SGVGEETLIR
+2486 GGAGEEALIR
-2496 NFKVAAVGANLRVAI
+2496 NFKVAAVGANIRVAI
-2511 QQPTAYLRAAAE
+2511 QQPTAYLRAAAV
-2523 MDPKYLLKG
+2523 MNPKYLLKG
-2532 LFSKPASK
+2532 LLSKPASK

-2558 TSRGITIKQL
+2558 TSMGITMKQL
-2568 ITGQQTTVDKIREKS
+2568 ITGQQTVVDKIREKS
-2583 MWLAGKCDEVTLGA
+2583 MWLAGVGDELTWGT
-2597 LWNACKAEIRDKT
+2597 LWNACKAEVKDKT
-2610 DFEEGTPEFTQAV
+2610 DLKEGTAEFTQAV
-2623 SDRFSEIVDKTQVV
+2623 SDRLSEVVDKTQVV
-2637 DSVFQR
+2637 DSLLHR
-2643 SQIMREKSSFAKMIT
+2643 SQFMRSTSSFSKILS
-2658 AFQAEP
+2658 AFKAEP
-2664 TMSYNMLYRAGVD
+2664 TKSYNMLRNALVD
-2677 CNRAETV
+2677 YNNADPGS
-2684 QEKKATRKKFVRK
+2684 KKAK
-2697 AIAYIATSIL
+2697 AKNIARIAAVHIATSIL
-2707 TAGAAAVSDAF
+2707 TAGIASIADAF
-2718 RHDDDEEKWLELYLE
+2718 RNDDDEKKWLELYLE
-2733 AFGENARDG
+2733 AFGGNTLDG
-2742 LNPFSVVPY
+2742 INPFSAVPY
-2751 IGDIL
+2751 VGDIL
-2756 SIMDGYS
+2756 SILSGYS
-2763 AGRMDIEGIEE
+2763 VSRMDIEGIEE
-2774 LIQACES
+2774 LIQSCES

-2787 GEKKNPDIWKLIK
+2787 GEKKNPDVWKLMMS
-2800 VSANGVSK
+2800 SAKGISK

-2815 NTLRTFESI
+2815 NTMRTFESL
-2824 YNFFSSDNLGKEAA
+2824 YNFFSPDNLGREAS

-2867 PQQLENGVKN
+2867 AQQLENGVKN
-2877 NLIKS
+2877 NLVKS

-2955 YDEDEVDRMI
+2955 YDEDEVNRMI

-2977 QKAPEEKKLYEYKDL
+2977 QDKAVEEKKLYEYKDL

-3016 EDKTIRQALTKDLK
+3016 EDKTIRQVLTKDLK

>member
-1 METIDERI
+1 METIDDRIKRVNSKYEAPESIDERI
-9 KRANSKYKVEE
+9 KRANDKYQ
-20 TIDERIER
+20 
-28 VNREYEWD
+28 WD
-36 SRDREMHDWLESS
+36 SSDKEMHDWFESTG
-49 SRTTRNA
+49 RTTRSA
-56 NSRLQNSSYTNW
+56 NSRLQNSSYANW
-68 KRDSESTRASVNA
+68 KRDSENTKSAVNN
-81 DLERADRIKSYLE
+81 DLEKADRIKSYLD

-103 RYNTFMS
+103 RYNTFMA
-110 RYAEYKNA
+110 RYEEYKNA

-166 ESFKNRVWAFLSTM
+166 ESFKNRVWALLSTM

-209 ALESEIYNRDISEKL
+209 ALGSEIYNRDISEKL

-240 LKEKIKVEK
+240 LKDRIKLEES
-249 AVGTNRNTD
+249 VGTSGN
-258 VYDYD
+258 
-263 RYQQFRNK
+263 NK
-271 IEGESSAGTRYH
+271 
-283 DNRIYE
+283 NVYE
-289 YNQQL
+289 YNQRL
-294 KEIEDKIRAKGLN
+294 KEIEDKVRAKGMN

-321 RKNEDVQNVV
+321 RKNEQVQDAV
-331 RDFSK
+331 RDFSS
-336 DHQVLASALSVPVNV
+336 DHQVIASALSVPVNLTSSG
-351 AMSLPIDAENNG
+351 AG
-363 YLNAATQWVGKKL
+363 YLDAAAQQVGRKL

-408 WKLGDRDV
+408 WNVGDWDA

-441 GSLANLGSGIKTAS
+441 GALANTGAGIKAAG

-514 EVDPRSMKDVAMNI
+514 EVDPRSMRDVAMNI

-576 AKRKVAGDLALQ
+576 AKKKVAGDLALQ

-686 AEIRE
+686 AEIK
-691 NASDDTRHSIKY
+691 NGTSDAAEDSQLSLKKDIETIKQEY
-703 DAESKPFV
+703 KKAVNPKIVDFV
-711 EIDRNILDGVDEKD
+711 ER
-725 WVRTVRNNLRE
+725 VRNLKDKNVAG
-736 KFPDGVTVGNK
+736 K
-747 EIKINQQSRRELTY
+747 IKIELSSVNEREVQDIKKLTGIDT
-761 SEYMTWLKKQDSGTY
+761 SEYKRDMDGNTVIHVENRHGENGA
-776 ADKLKATDNADE
+776 ADHSMSDVNDLARIEYVLENYDNIESAKDDNGRY
-788 IVKASRDY
+788 RD
-796 VNEGLAH
+796 
-803 ERSDNISDFARGNV
+803 SDNKLSKSVVYSKRVNGN
-817 NLRIDG
+817 
-823 RDYNAEVVVGT
+823 YYVVEAVPDSKAKT
-834 KKNGDML
+834 L
-841 LYDVMNLKPT
+841 HV
-851 SINEKI
+851 
-857 SIAGYQTDNQKE
+857 
-869 SRPTVS
+869 VS
-875 AIDNSNIPQK
+875 AYKTKAEGVSQVLNMSEDLQSTSKTPHALAPSDNNISQK
-885 KSYVNPVSAT
+885 KSYVNAVPAT
-895 VAGQSVTI
+895 IDGQSVTI
-903 NGIDRIENDGNRAQM
+903 NGIDRIEKDGNRAQM
-918 YVKTQDGDSVALS
+918 YVKTQDGGSVALS

-1095 LDAEENAYLRTAGHE
+1095 LDAEENAYLRIAGHE

-1132 KLKESKNYD
+1132 KLKESENYD

-1146 KELQKL
+1146 KELRKL

-1248 RSEKSYSLKNETEG
+1248 KTSKTNDVKYSINPEFAHRYDEWNKNEIGGYFFLGTTSEPLQSIGINPAEIYWDKSKIKAIKKKHPTMTDSIIKQVPNVLENPVLITQSMTSTNRVVVLGELYDENGHPIVAALELKPNGRVENFVKVASAYSKDSLQNFIRQSDILYIDPNKKRTDTWFQALRLQLPAGVTKYGSIGMVTYVEKDVNGKISFSDKKSEKTAMQIAFEKAQQNATSKSISEKVKDDTKFSLKNTENEDTSKNLDKAALEYFGRTYSWKETGYLTKSGKKLDFSGKNQGAPGGYRTLDHRDISEIMLDSDISGTEAMIEYMNQGNIRIMPESNGINLSVLPTASQFEALDDYISRARGEVILDIDDNNGNTLHSVEYPKGTRASKVINDIKKYFADGTAPYVSSIAQFRYSLKN
-1262 KTWYDYSVSF
+1262 
-1272 EQQIEDFE
+1272 
-1280 KGKLPKRD
+1280 
-1288 TLIVGPTPEKM
+1288 
-1299 QNVGF
+1299 
-1304 NPLPMT
+1304 
-1310 YATGHLKTVL
+1310 
-1320 QGGKADHDF
+1320 
-1329 GKAVLKQIPEAI
+1329 
-1341 KNPVAVIASKSHS
+1341 
-1354 DTSTVAILD
+1354 TS
-1363 MQYDGKSI
+1363 SI
-1371 VCAVVIDGYGQQ
+1371 D
-1383 NKERIDS
+1383 
-1390 NAITSIHTRQNA
+1390 
-1402 VTELLNDAIE
+1402 
-1412 NESAGNAA
+1412 
-1420 VYYIDAKKATGLL
+1420 
-1433 QRVGLQL
+1433 
-1440 PKQLFRTD
+1440 
-1448 GYIHS
+1448 
-1453 IRDSDSSVK
+1453 
-1462 PKFENVTKS
+1462 
-1471 QQFKRWFGDWEK
+1471 
-1483 KPNTASKIVNEDGT
+1483 
-1497 PRIIY
+1497 
-1502 HQTAAEFNVFSNA
+1502 
-1515 NPLAGRNDSET
+1515 
-1526 PNGFF
+1526 
-1531 AKDNNADIG
+1531 
-1540 VGGNKQ
+1540 
-1546 MALYGNM
+1546 
-1553 KKPLH
+1553 
-1558 FKNRAEAN
+1558 
-1566 AWYSEHIDGYKGL
+1566 
-1579 TEKLNKLDEE
+1579 
-1589 YQSKY
+1589 
-1594 DAQETANDE
+1594 
-1603 YYEQNYEAYVTDDAE
+1603 
-1618 VTKKILENEDKLDDI
+1618 
-1633 LEQWKE
+1633 
-1639 TTDTIRGELRELL
+1639 
-1652 DSYFIENDSGYDGII
+1652 
-1667 LDFDGRRKGENVK
+1667 
-1680 SYIFFKNTQLK
+1680 
-1691 SATDNV
+1691 
-1697 GLFDKKN
+1697 
-1704 PDIRYS
+1704 
-1710 LKSTSAIEEQNKKLM
+1710 EQNKKLM

-1815 NTDMSEQYSALREYA
+1815 NTDMSEQYSALSEYA

-1849 GSYENFRRKNFGKIR
+1849 GSYDKFRRKNFGKIR

-1895 QVQTLVSALDTIK
+1895 QVQTLVNALETIK

-2015 TAKTLNR
+2015 GTKTLNR
-2022 FLQNPNK
+2022 WLQTPNK
-2029 TQHVPEALRSALG
+2029 TQHVPEALRAALG
-2042 EFLVSLDVYGNS
+2042 KFLVSLDVYGNS

-2063 KSMSELQRELAETQR
+2063 KSMSELQGELRKMQEGNDPQYQQ
-2078 TDDFEAKEFLLDLD
+2078 FLADLD
-2092 PDLLPM
+2092 PDLMPM
-2098 MTTLLKVYK
+2098 MTTLLEVYK

-2117 GLAELETVMQQLK
+2117 GLAELETVMQQIK
-2130 SGITMANKLLANS
+2130 GGITRANELLANS
-2143 RYETVQAIADASVR
+2143 RYGTVQAIADASVHE
-2157 DMDKQKSFDKRI
+2157 MDSRKSFKDKVKVGYKQLNVNMLDSFSFFHQLGPAAETVFKSIRSGFDERVEMI
-2169 KIGDKAFNA
+2169 DNA
-2178 NMLNS
+2178 NEFMRS
-2183 LSFFY
+2183 
-2188 RLGDAA
+2188 
-2194 QSVYQ
+2194 
-2199 SLRDGENQC
+2199 
-2208 INMQNEAK
+2208 I
-2216 TFREATVST
+2216 VSQ
-2225 KEIDEWEHSKQTFKV
+2225 KEIQDWEHSKQTFKV

-2246 LTVAQIMELYNLSKR
+2246 LTVSQMMELYNLSKR
-2261 EQAKDHLLLGGI
+2261 EQARDHLLLGGI
-2273 RPLDIARQDTK
+2273 RPLDTSRQEAK
-2284 ARIKDQVGK
+2284 MRIKEQFGK
-2293 GEETYAKAVQVTVKD
+2293 GEETYAKAVQVTVED
-2308 LGKIIDT
+2308 LGKIINS
-2315 LTPRQKQV
+2315 LTPKQKQV

-2347 GYRKFTEKHYWPIQ
+2347 GYRKFTEEHYWPIQ

-2391 TKSVQRNAS
+2391 TKSVQRKAS
-2400 NGVFIKSAFDTF
+2400 NGLFIKGAFDTF
-2412 SDHIGAMSAYSAYA
+2412 TKHITEMSAYSAYA

-2459 RAFGNN
+2459 RAFGND
-2465 GKAYFEKLML
+2465 GKAYFEKFIL
-2475 DINGS
+2475 DLNGS
-2480 PYSIYA
+2480 SDSKNA
-2486 SGVGEETLIR
+2486 GGAGEEALIR
-2496 NFKVAAVGANLRVAI
+2496 NFKVAAVGANMRVAI
-2511 QQPTAYLRAAAE
+2511 QQPTAYLRAAAV
-2523 MDPKYLLKG
+2523 MNPKYLLKG
-2532 LFSKPASK
+2532 LLSKPASK

-2558 TSRGITIKQL
+2558 TSMGITMKQL
-2568 ITGQQTTVDKIREKS
+2568 ITGQQTVVDKIREKS
-2583 MWLAGKCDEVTLGA
+2583 MWLAGVGDELTWGT
-2597 LWNACKAEIRDKT
+2597 LWNACKAEVKDKT
-2610 DFEEGTPEFTQAV
+2610 DLKEGTAEFTQAV
-2623 SDRFSEIVDKTQVV
+2623 SDRLSEVVDKTQVV
-2637 DSVFQR
+2637 DSLLHR
-2643 SQIMREKSSFAKMIT
+2643 SQFMRSTSSFSKILS
-2658 AFQAEP
+2658 AFKAEP
-2664 TMSYNMLYRAGVD
+2664 TKSYNMLRNALVD
-2677 CNRAETV
+2677 YNNADPGS
-2684 QEKKATRKKFVRK
+2684 KKAK
-2697 AIAYIATSIL
+2697 AKNIARIAAVHIATSIL
-2707 TAGAAAVSDAF
+2707 TAGIASIADAF
-2718 RHDDDEEKWLELYLE
+2718 RNDDDEKKWLELYLE
-2733 AFGENARDG
+2733 AFGGNTLDG
-2742 LNPFSVVPY
+2742 INPFSAVPY
-2751 IGDIL
+2751 VGDIL
-2756 SIMDGYS
+2756 SILSGYS
-2763 AGRMDIEGIEE
+2763 VSRMDIEGIEE
-2774 LIQACES
+2774 LIQSCES

-2787 GEKKNPDIWKLIK
+2787 GEKKNPDIWKLMMS
-2800 VSANGVSK
+2800 SAKGISK

-2815 NTLRTFESI
+2815 NTMRTFESL
-2824 YNFFSSDNLGKEAA
+2824 YNFFSPDNLGREAS

-2845 YNSIAEGKYQKQYDK
+2845 YNSIADGKYQKQYDK

-2867 PQQLENGVKN
+2867 AQQLENGVKN
-2877 NLIKS
+2877 NLVKS

-2955 YDEDEVDRMI
+2955 YDEDEVNRMI

-2977 QKAPEEKKLYEYKDL
+2977 QDKAVEEKKLYEYKDL

>member
-49 SRTTRNA
+49 SRTARNA

-118 LQQTSQNLQKESD
+118 LQQTSKNLDNESA

-166 ESFKNRVWAFLSTM
+166 ESFKNRIWAFLSTM

-240 LKEKIKVEK
+240 LKDRIKLEES
-249 AVGTNRNTD
+249 VGTSGN
-258 VYDYD
+258 
-263 RYQQFRNK
+263 NK
-271 IEGESSAGTRYH
+271 
-283 DNRIYE
+283 NVYE
-289 YNQQL
+289 YNQRL
-294 KEIEDKIRAKGLN
+294 KEIEDKVRAKGMN

-321 RKNEDVQNVV
+321 RKNEQVQDAV
-331 RDFSK
+331 RDFSA
-336 DHQVLASALSVPVNV
+336 DHQVIASALSVPVNLTSSG
-351 AMSLPIDAENNG
+351 AG
-363 YLNAATQWVGKKL
+363 YLDAAAQQVGRKL

-408 WKLGDRDV
+408 WKLGDWDA

-441 GSLANLGSGIKTAS
+441 GALANTGAGIKAAG

-514 EVDPRSMKDVAMNI
+514 EVDPRSMRDVAMNI

-576 AKRKVAGDLALQ
+576 AKKKVAGDLALQ

-686 AEIRE
+686 AEIK
-691 NASDDTRHSIKY
+691 NGTSDAAEDSQLSLKKDIETIKQEY
-703 DAESKPFV
+703 KKAVNPKIVDFV
-711 EIDRNILDGVDEKD
+711 ER
-725 WVRTVRNNLRE
+725 VRNLKDKNVAG
-736 KFPDGVTVGNK
+736 K
-747 EIKINQQSRRELTY
+747 IKIELSSVNEREVQDIKKLTGIDT
-761 SEYMTWLKKQDSGTY
+761 SEYKRDMDGNTVIHVENRHGENGA
-776 ADKLKATDNADE
+776 ADHSMSDVNDLARIEYVLENYDNIESAKDDNGRY
-788 IVKASRDY
+788 RD
-796 VNEGLAH
+796 
-803 ERSDNISDFARGNV
+803 SDNKLSKSVVYSKRVNGN
-817 NLRIDG
+817 
-823 RDYNAEVVVGT
+823 YYVVEAVPDSKAKT
-834 KKNGDML
+834 L
-841 LYDVMNLKPT
+841 HV
-851 SINEKI
+851 
-857 SIAGYQTDNQKE
+857 
-869 SRPTVS
+869 VS
-875 AIDNSNIPQK
+875 AYKTKAEGVSQVLNMSEDLQSTSKTPHALAPSDNNISQK
-885 KSYVNPVSAT
+885 KSYVNAVPAT
-895 VAGQSVTI
+895 IDGQSVTI
-903 NGIDRIENDGNRAQM
+903 NGIDRIEKDGNREQM
-918 YVKTQDGDSVALS
+918 YVKTQDGGSVALS

-1132 KLKESKNYD
+1132 KLKESENYD

-1146 KELQKL
+1146 KELEKL
-1152 YEGFGKADI
+1152 YEGYGQEDI

-1167 ESMFDVF
+1167 ECMFDVF
-1174 DEKTIRELVNENRP
+1174 DEQTIKELVGENRS

-1193 QSWIRGFLE
+1193 QSWIHGFIE
-1202 SIEKA
+1202 SINEILKN
-1207 LTALGLK
+1207 LGLT
-1214 SPEVRALEGDTE
+1214 SPEIRALEGDEE
-1226 ALEKISG
+1226 ALETISDL
-1233 MFKSA
+1233 FKSA
-1238 LEGAKENKSE
+1238 LEQTRENKSQGKTTDMAD
-1248 RSEKSYSLKNETEG
+1248 EKKKYSIGKTTKNKSVVVIADDILKGVDKSDWVAKVKDVIRTKFSDGIPVEGKLIKVNKITRNEYTNSKNTQHYQRKDAVIYKDKFKASSNLNEIVLASTNYVNEDLKHQRKDNFTEFARGDVLVRVGKNDYSAKVIVGFTSGKEMVLYDIVDFTPTKFELKNENAFTE
-1262 KTWYDYSVSF
+1262 
-1272 EQQIEDFE
+1272 Q
-1280 KGKLPKRD
+1280 
-1288 TLIVGPTPEKM
+1288 
-1299 QNVGF
+1299 
-1304 NPLPMT
+1304 PLKVQLSRQ
-1310 YATGHLKTVL
+1310 H
-1320 QGGKADHDF
+1320 
-1329 GKAVLKQIPEAI
+1329 
-1341 KNPVAVIASKSHS
+1341 ASS
-1354 DTSTVAILD
+1354 DTRVTQSEPSVNS
-1363 MQYDGKSI
+1363 SI
-1371 VCAVVIDGYGQQ
+1371 SEKAQ
-1383 NKERIDS
+1383 N
-1390 NAITSIHTRQNA
+1390 
-1402 VTELLNDAIE
+1402 
-1412 NESAGNAA
+1412 
-1420 VYYIDAKKATGLL
+1420 DAKKFSLKDT
-1433 QRVGLQL
+1433 
-1440 PKQLFRTD
+1440 TNE
-1448 GYIHS
+1448 
-1453 IRDSDSSVK
+1453 SDSQ
-1462 PKFENVTKS
+1462 TKS
-1471 QQFKRWFGDWEK
+1471 EAFKEWFGDWENE
-1483 KPNTASKIVNEDGT
+1483 PESASKVVNEDGT

-1531 AKDNNADIG
+1531 AKDNDADIG

-1546 MALYGNM
+1546 MALYGDM

-1558 FKNRAEAN
+1558 FKDREEAK

-1603 YYEQNYEAYVTDDAE
+1603 YYEQNYEAYVADDAE

-1633 LEQWKE
+1633 LEQWKD

-1697 GLFDKKN
+1697 GLFDRRN

-1710 LKSTSAIEEQNKKLM
+1710 LKSTSAIEKQNKKLM

-1815 NTDMSEQYSALREYA
+1815 NTDMSEQYSALSEYA

-1849 GSYENFRRKNFGKIR
+1849 GSYDKFRRKNFGKIR

-1895 QVQTLVSALDTIK
+1895 QVQTLVNALETIK

-2063 KSMSELQRELAETQR
+2063 KSMSELQGELRKMQQGN
-2078 TDDFEAKEFLLDLD
+2078 DPQYQQFLADLD
-2092 PDLLPM
+2092 PDLMPM
-2098 MTTLLKVYK
+2098 MTTLLEVYK

-2117 GLAELETVMQQLK
+2117 GLAELETVMQQIK
-2130 SGITMANKLLANS
+2130 GGITRANELLANS
-2143 RYETVQAIADASVR
+2143 RYGTVQAIADASVHE
-2157 DMDKQKSFDKRI
+2157 MDSRKSFKDKVKVGYKQLNVNMLDSFSFFHQLGPAAETVFKSIRSGFDERVEMI
-2169 KIGDKAFNA
+2169 DNA
-2178 NMLNS
+2178 NEFMRS
-2183 LSFFY
+2183 
-2188 RLGDAA
+2188 
-2194 QSVYQ
+2194 
-2199 SLRDGENQC
+2199 
-2208 INMQNEAK
+2208 I
-2216 TFREATVST
+2216 VSQ
-2225 KEIDEWEHSKQTFKV
+2225 KEIQDWEHSKQTFKV

-2246 LTVAQIMELYNLSKR
+2246 LTVSQMMELYNLSKR
-2261 EQAKDHLLLGGI
+2261 EQARDHLLLGGI
-2273 RPLDIARQDTK
+2273 RPLDTSRQEAK
-2284 ARIKDQVGK
+2284 MRIKEQFGK
-2293 GEETYAKAVQVTVKD
+2293 GEETYAKAVQITVED
-2308 LGKIIDT
+2308 LGKIIDS
-2315 LTPRQKQV
+2315 LTPKQKQV

-2347 GYRKFTEKHYWPIQ
+2347 GYRKFTEEHYWPIQ

-2376 VQTQSNFYKLVNIGA
+2376 VQIQSNFYKLVNIGA

-2400 NGVFIKSAFDTF
+2400 NGLFIKGAFDTF
-2412 SDHIGAMSAYSAYA
+2412 TKHITEMSAYSAYA

-2459 RAFGNN
+2459 RAFGND
-2465 GKAYFEKLML
+2465 GKAYFEKFIL
-2475 DINGS
+2475 DLNGS
-2480 PYSIYA
+2480 SDSKNA
-2486 SGVGEETLIR
+2486 GGAGEETLIR
-2496 NFKVAAVGANLRVAI
+2496 NFKVAAVGANMRVAI
-2511 QQPTAYLRAAAE
+2511 QQPTAYLRAAAV

-2558 TSRGITIKQL
+2558 TSMGITMKQL
-2568 ITGQQTTVDKIREKS
+2568 ITGQQTVVDKIREKS
-2583 MWLAGKCDEVTLGA
+2583 MWLAGVGDELTWGT
-2597 LWNACKAEIRDKT
+2597 LWNACKAEVKDKT
-2610 DFEEGTPEFTQAV
+2610 DLKEGTAEFTQAV
-2623 SDRFSEIVDKTQVV
+2623 SDRLSEVVDKTQVV
-2637 DSVFQR
+2637 DSILHR
-2643 SQIMREKSSFAKMIT
+2643 SQFMRSTSSFSKMLS
-2658 AFQAEP
+2658 AFKAEP
-2664 TMSYNMLYRAGVD
+2664 TKSYNMLRNALVD
-2677 CNRAETV
+2677 YNNAEPGL
-2684 QEKKATRKKFVRK
+2684 KKTMAKK
-2697 AIAYIATSIL
+2697 IARIAAVHIATSIL
-2707 TAGAAAVSDAF
+2707 TAGIASIADAF
-2718 RHDDDEEKWLELYLE
+2718 RHDDDEKKWLELYLE
-2733 AFGENARDG
+2733 AFGGNLLDG
-2742 LNPFSVVPY
+2742 INPFSAVPY
-2751 IGDIL
+2751 ISDIISIL
-2756 SIMDGYS
+2756 SGYS
-2763 AGRMDIEGIEE
+2763 ASRMDIEGIEE
-2774 LIQACES
+2774 LIQSCES

-2787 GEKKNPDIWKLIK
+2787 GEKKPDVWKLMMS
-2800 VSANGVSK
+2800 SAKGISK
-2808 VSGLPIA
+2808 VTGLPIS
-2815 NTLRTFESI
+2815 NTMRTFESL
-2824 YNFFSSDNLGKEAA
+2824 YNFFSPDNLGREAG

-2896 NISEYK
+2896 NVSEYK
-2902 KIYEELVSEGYP
+2902 RIYEELVSEGYP
-2914 SNAVIKAINNYM
+2914 PNAVIKAINNYM
-2926 TMQTAA
+2926 TMQKAA

-2955 YDEDEVDRMI
+2955 YDEDEVNRMI

-2977 QKAPEEKKLYEYKDL
+2977 QKAAEEKKLYEYKDL
-2992 QKALENSDVSSA
+2992 QKAVQNSDITSA
-3004 KEIVEYLRANGK
+3004 SEIVEYLRANGK

-3030 SEYQEMYKSNDTEG
+3030 SEYQEMYKNNDAEG
-3044 MRRTRQMLYELNI
+3044 MRKMRQLLYELDI

-3062 TFQRWIKDMTK
+3062 TFQRWIQDMSK

>member
-1 METIDERI
+1 MESISNRIARVNQEYGKPETIDERI
-9 KRANSKYKVEE
+9 KR
-20 TIDERIER
+20 
-28 VNREYEWD
+28 VNREYEI
-36 SRDREMHDWLESS
+36 EMSEDEVNDWFSS
-49 SRTTRNA
+49 SRSALNTA
-56 NSRLQNSSYTNW
+56 NDRMNRHNYNDWRKDNGSSAKRINDSINNSYKVRMYLNSQ
-68 KRDSESTRASVNA
+68 K
-81 DLERADRIKSYLE
+81 ER
-94 SQREQLGEE
+94 LGEE
-103 RYNTFMS
+103 KYNAFMS
-110 RYAEYKNA
+110 DYKKYTSALREMSKSLEDESNYYSNFSNPDVLSSATDTDIKARLEEVDKDFTKERLKTWGSKIVNNLAAGVALRTGDLEEYENRRKKA
-118 LQQTSQNLQKESD
+118 KESTTD
-131 YYSDTRNSGVM
+131 FNARK
-142 DTMTEDDMKG
+142 E
-152 RLDDIKNEKKKNRS
+152 EK
-166 ESFKNRVWAFLSTM
+166 
-180 QGNTADYEKYTEEAK
+180 
-195 AAKNKLNNLKSESA
+195 A
-209 ALESEIYNRDISEKL
+209 ALENELYNRDISEKL

-240 LKEKIKVEK
+240 LKDRIKLEES
-249 AVGTNRNTD
+249 VGTSGN
-258 VYDYD
+258 
-263 RYQQFRNK
+263 NK
-271 IEGESSAGTRYH
+271 
-283 DNRIYE
+283 NVYE
-289 YNQQL
+289 YNQRL
-294 KEIEDKIRAKGLN
+294 KEIEDKVRAKGIN
-307 PDELENYFAYEYNR
+307 PDELENYYAYEYNR
-321 RKNEDVQNVV
+321 RKNEQVQDAV
-331 RDFSK
+331 RDFSA
-336 DHQVLASALSVPVNV
+336 DHQVIASALSVPVNLTSSG
-351 AMSLPIDAENNG
+351 AG
-363 YLNAATQWVGKKL
+363 YLDAAAQQVGRKL
-376 TGSYAPVDYN
+376 TGSYAPIDYN

-408 WKLGDRDV
+408 WKLGNWDA

-489 IGGAVSGIFEG
+489 VGGTVSGIFEG

-514 EVDPRSMKDVAMNI
+514 EVDPRSMRDVAMNI

-576 AKRKVAGDLALQ
+576 AKKKVAGDLALQ

-615 RKQGTNITGKTV
+615 KKQGTNITGKTV

-686 AEIRE
+686 AEIKSGVSDAAEDSQMSLKKDIETIKQEYKKAVNPKIVDFVNKVRNFKNKEAANKVHIDLTGVTERE
-691 NASDDTRHSIKY
+691 VHDIKKLTGIDTSEYKRSMDGNA
-703 DAESKPFV
+703 V
-711 EIDRNILDGVDEKD
+711 EHIEKD
-725 WVRTVRNNLRE
+725 HGENGVSDHSMSDVEDLARIEYVLDNYDDIE
-736 KFPDGVTVGNK
+736 K
-747 EIKINQQSRRELTY
+747 
-761 SEYMTWLKKQDSGTY
+761 GT
-776 ADKLKATDNADE
+776 ADKVYTKYMN
-788 IVKASRDY
+788 
-796 VNEGLAH
+796 
-803 ERSDNISDFARGNV
+803 SDNTPAAKVIYSKRVNGNYYVVEAVPDSKAKTLRVISAYKEKAEGVSQVLNMSEDPQLTSQTPHAFAPSDN
-817 NLRIDG
+817 N
-823 RDYNAEVVVGT
+823 
-834 KKNGDML
+834 
-841 LYDVMNLKPT
+841 
-851 SINEKI
+851 I
-857 SIAGYQTDNQKE
+857 S
-869 SRPTVS
+869 
-875 AIDNSNIPQK
+875 QK
-885 KSYVNPVSAT
+885 KSYVNAVPAT
-895 VAGQSVTI
+895 IDGQSVTI

-918 YVKTQDGDSVALS
+918 YVRTQDGGSVALS

-1132 KLKESKNYD
+1132 KLKESENYD

-1146 KELQKL
+1146 KELEKL
-1152 YEGFGKADI
+1152 YEGYGQEDI

-1167 ESMFDVF
+1167 ECMFDVF
-1174 DEKTIRELVNENRP
+1174 DEQTIKELVGENRS

-1193 QSWIRGFLE
+1193 QSWIQGFIE
-1202 SIEKA
+1202 SINEILKN
-1207 LTALGLK
+1207 LGLT
-1214 SPEVRALEGDTE
+1214 SPEIRALEGDEE
-1226 ALEKISG
+1226 ALETISDL
-1233 MFKSA
+1233 FKSA
-1238 LEGAKENKSE
+1238 LEQTRENKSQGKTTDMAD
-1248 RSEKSYSLKNETEG
+1248 EKKKYSIGKTTKNKSVVVIADDILKGVDKSDWVAKVKDVIRTKFSDGIPVEGKLIKVNKITRNEYTNSKNTQHYQRKDAVIYKDKFKASSNLNEIVLASTNYVNEDLKHQRKDNFTEFARGDVLVRVGKNDYSAKVIVGFTSGKEMVLYDIVDFTPTKFELKNENAFTE
-1262 KTWYDYSVSF
+1262 
-1272 EQQIEDFE
+1272 Q
-1280 KGKLPKRD
+1280 
-1288 TLIVGPTPEKM
+1288 
-1299 QNVGF
+1299 
-1304 NPLPMT
+1304 PLKVQLSRQ
-1310 YATGHLKTVL
+1310 H
-1320 QGGKADHDF
+1320 
-1329 GKAVLKQIPEAI
+1329 
-1341 KNPVAVIASKSHS
+1341 ASS
-1354 DTSTVAILD
+1354 DTRVTQSEPSVNS
-1363 MQYDGKSI
+1363 SI
-1371 VCAVVIDGYGQQ
+1371 SEKAQ
-1383 NKERIDS
+1383 N
-1390 NAITSIHTRQNA
+1390 
-1402 VTELLNDAIE
+1402 
-1412 NESAGNAA
+1412 
-1420 VYYIDAKKATGLL
+1420 DAKKFSLKDT
-1433 QRVGLQL
+1433 
-1440 PKQLFRTD
+1440 TNE
-1448 GYIHS
+1448 
-1453 IRDSDSSVK
+1453 SDSQ
-1462 PKFENVTKS
+1462 TKS
-1471 QQFKRWFGDWEK
+1471 EAFKEWFGDWENE
-1483 KPNTASKIVNEDGT
+1483 PESASKVVNEDGT

-1531 AKDNNADIG
+1531 AKDNDADIG

-1546 MALYGNM
+1546 MALYGDM

-1558 FKNRAEAN
+1558 FKNRAEAK

-1603 YYEQNYEAYVTDDAE
+1603 YYEQNYEAYVADDAE

-1633 LEQWKE
+1633 LEQWKD

-1697 GLFDKKN
+1697 GLFDRRN

-1815 NTDMSEQYSALREYA
+1815 NTDMSEQYSALSEYA

-1849 GSYENFRRKNFGKIR
+1849 GSYDKFRRKNFGKIR

-1895 QVQTLVSALDTIK
+1895 QVQTLVNALETIK

-2001 RKDAMAKSKRSIER
+2001 RKDAIAKSKRSIER

-2063 KSMSELQRELAETQR
+2063 KSMSELQRELRKMQQGN
-2078 TDDFEAKEFLLDLD
+2078 DPQYQQFLADLD
-2092 PDLLPM
+2092 PDLMPM
-2098 MTTLLKVYK
+2098 MTTLLEVYK

-2117 GLAELETVMQQLK
+2117 GLAELETVMQQIK
-2130 SGITMANKLLANS
+2130 GGITRANELLANS
-2143 RYETVQAIADASVR
+2143 RYGTVQAIADASVHE
-2157 DMDKQKSFDKRI
+2157 MDSRKSFKDKI
-2169 KIGDKAFNA
+2169 KVGYKQLNVNMLDSFSFFHQLGPAAETVFKSIRSGFDERVEMIDNA
-2178 NMLNS
+2178 NEFM
-2183 LSFFY
+2183 
-2188 RLGDAA
+2188 
-2194 QSVYQ
+2194 QSIV
-2199 SLRDGENQC
+2199 NQ
-2208 INMQNEAK
+2208 
-2216 TFREATVST
+2216 
-2225 KEIDEWEHSKQTFKV
+2225 KEIQDWEHSKQTFKV

-2246 LTVAQIMELYNLSKR
+2246 LTVSQIMELYNLSKR
-2261 EQAKDHLLLGGI
+2261 EQARDHLLLGGI
-2273 RPLDIARQDTK
+2273 RPLDTSRQEAK
-2284 ARIKDQVGK
+2284 MRIKEQFGK
-2293 GEETYAKAVQVTVKD
+2293 GEETYAKAVQVTVED
-2308 LGKIIDT
+2308 LGKIIDS
-2315 LTPRQKQV
+2315 LTPKQKQV

-2328 GFLSGNVADWGN
+2328 SFLSGNVADWGN

-2347 GYRKFTEKHYWPIQ
+2347 GYRKFTEEHYWPIQ

-2400 NGVFIKSAFDTF
+2400 NGLFIKGAFDTF
-2412 SDHIGAMSAYSAYA
+2412 TKHITEMSAYSAYA

-2459 RAFGNN
+2459 RAFGND
-2465 GKAYFEKLML
+2465 GKAYFEKFIL
-2475 DINGS
+2475 DLNGS
-2480 PYSIYA
+2480 SDSKNA
-2486 SGVGEETLIR
+2486 GGAGEEALIR
-2496 NFKVAAVGANLRVAI
+2496 NFKVAAVGANIRVAI
-2511 QQPTAYLRAAAE
+2511 QQPTAYLRAAAV
-2523 MDPKYLLKG
+2523 MNPKYLLKG
-2532 LFSKPASK
+2532 LLSKPASK

-2558 TSRGITIKQL
+2558 TSMGITMKQL
-2568 ITGQQTTVDKIREKS
+2568 ITGQQTVVDKIREKS
-2583 MWLAGKCDEVTLGA
+2583 MGLAGIGDELTWGT
-2597 LWNACKAEIRDKT
+2597 LWNACKAEVKDKT
-2610 DFEEGTPEFTQAV
+2610 DLKEGTAEFTQAV
-2623 SDRFSEIVDKTQVV
+2623 SDRLSEVVDKTQVV
-2637 DSVFQR
+2637 DSLLHR
-2643 SQIMREKSSFAKMIT
+2643 SQFMRSTSSFSKMLS
-2658 AFQAEP
+2658 AFKAEP
-2664 TMSYNMLYRAGVD
+2664 TKSYNMLRNALVD
-2677 CNRAETV
+2677 YNNAEPGL
-2684 QEKKATRKKFVRK
+2684 KKTMAKK
-2697 AIAYIATSIL
+2697 IARIAAVHIATSIL
-2707 TAGAAAVSDAF
+2707 TAGIASIADAF
-2718 RHDDDEEKWLELYLE
+2718 RHDDDEKKWLELYLE
-2733 AFGENARDG
+2733 AFGGNLLDG
-2742 LNPFSVVPY
+2742 INPFSAVPY
-2751 IGDIL
+2751 ISDIISIL
-2756 SIMDGYS
+2756 SGYS
-2763 AGRMDIEGIEE
+2763 ASRMDIEGIEE
-2774 LIQACES
+2774 LIQSCES

-2787 GEKKNPDIWKLIK
+2787 GEKKPDIWKLMMS
-2800 VSANGVSK
+2800 SAKGISK
-2808 VSGLPIA
+2808 VTGLPIS
-2815 NTLRTFESI
+2815 NTMRTFESL
-2824 YNFFSSDNLGKEAA
+2824 YNFFSPDNLGREAS

-2867 PQQLENGVKN
+2867 AQQLENGVKN
-2877 NLIKS
+2877 NLVKS

-2926 TMQTAA
+2926 TMQTTA

-2955 YDEDEVDRMI
+2955 YDEDEVSRMI

-2977 QKAPEEKKLYEYKDL
+2977 QDKAAEEKKLYEYKDL
-2992 QKALENSDVSSA
+2992 RKAIENNDLDSA
-3004 KEIVEYLRANGK
+3004 QEVIDYLRSSGK
-3016 EDKTIRQALTKDLK
+3016 EDKTIKQTLSGELK
-3030 SEYQEMYKSNDTEG
+3030 KRYQEMYGNNDEEG
-3044 MRRTRQMLYELNI
+3044 MQKMRQTLYALNI
-3057 GYDDK
+3057 GYDYEDIK
-3062 TFQRWIKDMTK
+3062 RWVQDLSK

>member
-1 METIDERI
+1 METIDDRIKRVNSKYEAPESIDERI
-9 KRANSKYKVEE
+9 KRANDKYQ
-20 TIDERIER
+20 
-28 VNREYEWD
+28 WD
-36 SRDREMHDWLESS
+36 SSDKEMHDWFESTG
-49 SRTTRNA
+49 RTTRSA
-56 NSRLQNSSYTNW
+56 NSRLQNSSYANW
-68 KRDSESTRASVNA
+68 KRDSENTKSAVNS
-81 DLERADRIKSYLE
+81 DLEKADRIKSYLDAR
-94 SQREQLGEE
+94 REQLGEE
-103 RYNTFMS
+103 RYNTFMA
-110 RYAEYKNA
+110 RYEEYKNA

-240 LKEKIKVEK
+240 LKDRIKLEES
-249 AVGTNRNTD
+249 VGTSGN
-258 VYDYD
+258 
-263 RYQQFRNK
+263 NK
-271 IEGESSAGTRYH
+271 
-283 DNRIYE
+283 NVYE
-289 YNQQL
+289 YNQRL
-294 KEIEDKIRAKGLN
+294 KEIEDKVRAKGMN

-321 RKNEDVQNVV
+321 RKNEQIQDAV
-331 RDFSK
+331 RDFSA
-336 DHQVLASALSVPVNV
+336 DHQVIASALSVPVNLTSSG
-351 AMSLPIDAENNG
+351 AG
-363 YLNAATQWVGKKL
+363 YLDAAAQQVGRKL

-386 RDAGIASQLSDT
+386 RDAGIASRLSDT

-408 WKLGDRDV
+408 WKLGDWDA

-441 GSLANLGSGIKTAS
+441 GALANTGAGIKAAG

-514 EVDPRSMKDVAMNI
+514 EVDPRSMRDVAMNI

-576 AKRKVAGDLALQ
+576 AKKKVAGDLALQ

-686 AEIRE
+686 AEIK
-691 NASDDTRHSIKY
+691 NGTSDAAEDSQLSLKKDIETIKQEY
-703 DAESKPFV
+703 KKAVNPKIVDFV
-711 EIDRNILDGVDEKD
+711 ER
-725 WVRTVRNNLRE
+725 VRNLKDKNVAG
-736 KFPDGVTVGNK
+736 K
-747 EIKINQQSRRELTY
+747 IKIELSSVNEREVQDIKKLTGIDT
-761 SEYMTWLKKQDSGTY
+761 SEYKRDMDGNTVIHVENRHGENGA
-776 ADKLKATDNADE
+776 ADHSMSDVNDLARIEYVLENYDNIESAKDDNGRY
-788 IVKASRDY
+788 RD
-796 VNEGLAH
+796 
-803 ERSDNISDFARGNV
+803 SDNKLSKSVVYSKRVNGN
-817 NLRIDG
+817 
-823 RDYNAEVVVGT
+823 YYVVEAVPDSKAKT
-834 KKNGDML
+834 L
-841 LYDVMNLKPT
+841 HV
-851 SINEKI
+851 
-857 SIAGYQTDNQKE
+857 
-869 SRPTVS
+869 VS
-875 AIDNSNIPQK
+875 AYKTKAEGVSQVLNMSKDLQSTSKTPHALAPSDNNISQK
-885 KSYVNPVSAT
+885 KSYVNAVPAT
-895 VAGQSVTI
+895 IDGQSVTI
-903 NGIDRIENDGNRAQM
+903 NGIDRIEKDGNRAQM
-918 YVKTQDGDSVALS
+918 YVRTQDGGSVALS

-979 RRAGQLGQDF
+979 RRAGQLGRDF

-1048 NAEQAGSVY
+1048 NSEQAGSVY

-1132 KLKESKNYD
+1132 KLKESENYD

-1207 LTALGLK
+1207 LTAIGLK

-1238 LEGAKENKSE
+1238 LEDAKENKSE
-1248 RSEKSYSLKNETEG
+1248 KTSKTNDVKYSINPEFAHRYDEWNKNEIGGYFFLGTTSEPLQSIGINPAEIYWDKSKIKAIKKKHPTMTDSIIKQVPNVLENPVLITQSMTSTNRVVVLGELYDENGHPIVAALELKPNGRVENFVKVASAYSKDSLQNFIRQSDILYIDPNKKRTDTWFQALRLQLPAGVTKYGSIGMVTYVEKDVNGKISFSDKKSEKTAMQIAFEKAQQNATSKSISEKVKDDTKFSLKNTENEDTSKNLDKAALEYFGRTYSWKETGYLTKSGKKLDFSGKNQGAPGGYRTLDHRDISEIMLDSDISGTEAMIEYMNQGNIRIMPESNGINLSVLPTASQFEALDDYISRARGEVILDIDDNNGNTLHSVEYPKGTRASKVINDIKKYFADGTAPYVSSIAQFRYSLKN
-1262 KTWYDYSVSF
+1262 
-1272 EQQIEDFE
+1272 
-1280 KGKLPKRD
+1280 
-1288 TLIVGPTPEKM
+1288 
-1299 QNVGF
+1299 
-1304 NPLPMT
+1304 
-1310 YATGHLKTVL
+1310 
-1320 QGGKADHDF
+1320 
-1329 GKAVLKQIPEAI
+1329 
-1341 KNPVAVIASKSHS
+1341 
-1354 DTSTVAILD
+1354 TS
-1363 MQYDGKSI
+1363 SI
-1371 VCAVVIDGYGQQ
+1371 D
-1383 NKERIDS
+1383 
-1390 NAITSIHTRQNA
+1390 
-1402 VTELLNDAIE
+1402 
-1412 NESAGNAA
+1412 
-1420 VYYIDAKKATGLL
+1420 
-1433 QRVGLQL
+1433 
-1440 PKQLFRTD
+1440 
-1448 GYIHS
+1448 
-1453 IRDSDSSVK
+1453 
-1462 PKFENVTKS
+1462 
-1471 QQFKRWFGDWEK
+1471 
-1483 KPNTASKIVNEDGT
+1483 
-1497 PRIIY
+1497 
-1502 HQTAAEFNVFSNA
+1502 
-1515 NPLAGRNDSET
+1515 
-1526 PNGFF
+1526 
-1531 AKDNNADIG
+1531 
-1540 VGGNKQ
+1540 
-1546 MALYGNM
+1546 
-1553 KKPLH
+1553 
-1558 FKNRAEAN
+1558 
-1566 AWYSEHIDGYKGL
+1566 
-1579 TEKLNKLDEE
+1579 
-1589 YQSKY
+1589 
-1594 DAQETANDE
+1594 
-1603 YYEQNYEAYVTDDAE
+1603 
-1618 VTKKILENEDKLDDI
+1618 
-1633 LEQWKE
+1633 
-1639 TTDTIRGELRELL
+1639 
-1652 DSYFIENDSGYDGII
+1652 
-1667 LDFDGRRKGENVK
+1667 
-1680 SYIFFKNTQLK
+1680 
-1691 SATDNV
+1691 
-1697 GLFDKKN
+1697 
-1704 PDIRYS
+1704 
-1710 LKSTSAIEEQNKKLM
+1710 EQNKKLM

-1815 NTDMSEQYSALREYA
+1815 NTDMSEQYSALSEYA

-1849 GSYENFRRKNFGKIR
+1849 GSYDKFRRKNFGKIR

-1895 QVQTLVSALDTIK
+1895 QVQTLVNALETIK

-2063 KSMSELQRELAETQR
+2063 KSMSELQGELRKMQQGN
-2078 TDDFEAKEFLLDLD
+2078 DPQYQQFLADLD
-2092 PDLLPM
+2092 PDLMPM
-2098 MTTLLKVYK
+2098 MTTLLEVYK

-2117 GLAELETVMQQLK
+2117 GLAELETVMQQIK
-2130 SGITMANKLLANS
+2130 GGITRANELLANS
-2143 RYETVQAIADASVR
+2143 RYGTVQAIADASVHE
-2157 DMDKQKSFDKRI
+2157 MDSRKSFKDKVKVGYKQLNVNMLDSFSFFHQLGPAAETVFKSIRSGFDERVEMI
-2169 KIGDKAFNA
+2169 DNA
-2178 NMLNS
+2178 NEFMRS
-2183 LSFFY
+2183 
-2188 RLGDAA
+2188 
-2194 QSVYQ
+2194 
-2199 SLRDGENQC
+2199 
-2208 INMQNEAK
+2208 I
-2216 TFREATVST
+2216 VSQ
-2225 KEIDEWEHSKQTFKV
+2225 KEIQDWEHSKQTFKV

-2246 LTVAQIMELYNLSKR
+2246 LTVSQMMELYNLSKR
-2261 EQAKDHLLLGGI
+2261 EQARDHLLLGGI
-2273 RPLDIARQDTK
+2273 RPLDTSRQEAK
-2284 ARIKDQVGK
+2284 MRIKEQFGK
-2293 GEETYAKAVQVTVKD
+2293 GEETYAKAVQVTVED
-2308 LGKIIDT
+2308 LGKIIDS
-2315 LTPRQKQV
+2315 LTPKQKQV

-2347 GYRKFTEKHYWPIQ
+2347 GYRKFTEEHYWPIQ

-2400 NGVFIKSAFDTF
+2400 NGLFIKGAFDTF
-2412 SDHIGAMSAYSAYA
+2412 TKHITEMSAYSAYA
-2426 VPVTDAMKWYNAL
+2426 VPITDAMKWYNAL

-2459 RAFGNN
+2459 RAFGND
-2465 GKAYFEKLML
+2465 GKAYFEKFIL
-2475 DINGS
+2475 DLNGS
-2480 PYSIYA
+2480 SDSKNA
-2486 SGVGEETLIR
+2486 GGAGEETLIR
-2496 NFKVAAVGANLRVAI
+2496 NFKVAAVGANMRVAI
-2511 QQPTAYLRAAAE
+2511 QQPTAYLRAAAV
-2523 MDPKYLLKG
+2523 MNPKYLLKG
-2532 LFSKPASK
+2532 LLSKPASK

-2558 TSRGITIKQL
+2558 TSMGITMKQL
-2568 ITGQQTTVDKIREKS
+2568 ITGQQTVVDKIREKS
-2583 MWLAGKCDEVTLGA
+2583 MWLAGVGDELTWGT
-2597 LWNACKAEIRDKT
+2597 LWNACKAEVKDKT
-2610 DFEEGTPEFTQAV
+2610 DLKEGTAEFTQAV
-2623 SDRFSEIVDKTQVV
+2623 SDRLSEVVDKTQVV
-2637 DSVFQR
+2637 DSLLHR
-2643 SQIMREKSSFAKMIT
+2643 SQFMRSTSSFSKILS
-2658 AFQAEP
+2658 AFKAEP
-2664 TMSYNMLYRAGVD
+2664 TKSYNMLRNALVD
-2677 CNRAETV
+2677 YNNADPGS
-2684 QEKKATRKKFVRK
+2684 KKAK
-2697 AIAYIATSIL
+2697 AKNIARIAAVHIATSIL
-2707 TAGAAAVSDAF
+2707 TAGIASIADAF
-2718 RHDDDEEKWLELYLE
+2718 RNDDDEKKWLELYLE
-2733 AFGENARDG
+2733 AFGGNTLDG
-2742 LNPFSVVPY
+2742 INPFSAVPY
-2751 IGDIL
+2751 VGDIL
-2756 SIMDGYS
+2756 SILSGYS
-2763 AGRMDIEGIEE
+2763 ASRMDIEGIEE
-2774 LIQACES
+2774 LIQSCES

-2787 GEKKNPDIWKLIK
+2787 GEKKNPDIWKLMMS
-2800 VSANGVSK
+2800 SAKGISK

-2815 NTLRTFESI
+2815 NTMRTFESL
-2824 YNFFSSDNLGKEAA
+2824 YNFFSPDNLGREAS

-2845 YNSIAEGKYQKQYDK
+2845 YSSIAEGKYQKQYDK

-2867 PQQLENGVKN
+2867 AQQLENGVKN
-2877 NLIKS
+2877 NLVKS

-2955 YDEDEVDRMI
+2955 YDEDEVNRMI

-2977 QKAPEEKKLYEYKDL
+2977 QDKAVEEKKLYEYKDL

>member
-1 METIDERI
+1 METIDDRIKRVNSKYEAPESIDERI
-9 KRANSKYKVEE
+9 KRANDKYQ
-20 TIDERIER
+20 
-28 VNREYEWD
+28 WD
-36 SRDREMHDWLESS
+36 SSDKEMHDWFESTG
-49 SRTTRNA
+49 RTTRSA
-56 NSRLQNSSYTNW
+56 NSRLQNSSYANW
-68 KRDSESTRASVNA
+68 KRDSENTKSAVNN
-81 DLERADRIKSYLE
+81 DLEKADRIKSYLD

-103 RYNTFMS
+103 RYNTFMA
-110 RYAEYKNA
+110 RYEEYKNA

-240 LKEKIKVEK
+240 LKDRIKLEES
-249 AVGTNRNTD
+249 VGTSGN
-258 VYDYD
+258 
-263 RYQQFRNK
+263 NK
-271 IEGESSAGTRYH
+271 
-283 DNRIYE
+283 NVYE
-289 YNQQL
+289 YNQRL
-294 KEIEDKIRAKGLN
+294 KEIEDKVRAKGMN

-321 RKNEDVQNVV
+321 RKNEDVQNAV

-386 RDAGIASQLSDT
+386 RDAEIASQLSDT

-435 AGNLVG
+435 AGNLAG
-441 GSLANLGSGIKTAS
+441 GALANTGAGIKAAG

-514 EVDPRSMKDVAMNI
+514 EVDPRSMRDVAMNI

-576 AKRKVAGDLALQ
+576 AKKKVAGDLALQ

-686 AEIRE
+686 AEIK
-691 NASDDTRHSIKY
+691 NGTSDAAEDSQLSLKKDIETIKQEY
-703 DAESKPFV
+703 KKAVNPKIVDFV
-711 EIDRNILDGVDEKD
+711 ER
-725 WVRTVRNNLRE
+725 VRNLKDKNVAG
-736 KFPDGVTVGNK
+736 K
-747 EIKINQQSRRELTY
+747 IKIELSSVNEREVQDIKKLTGIDT
-761 SEYMTWLKKQDSGTY
+761 SEYKRDMDGNTVIHVENRHGENGA
-776 ADKLKATDNADE
+776 ADHSMSDVNDLARIEYVLENYDNIESAKDDNGRY
-788 IVKASRDY
+788 RD
-796 VNEGLAH
+796 
-803 ERSDNISDFARGNV
+803 SDNKLSKSVVYSKRVNGN
-817 NLRIDG
+817 
-823 RDYNAEVVVGT
+823 YYVVEAVPDSKAKT
-834 KKNGDML
+834 L
-841 LYDVMNLKPT
+841 HV
-851 SINEKI
+851 
-857 SIAGYQTDNQKE
+857 
-869 SRPTVS
+869 VS
-875 AIDNSNIPQK
+875 AYKTKAEGVSQVLNMSEDLQSTSKTPHALAPSDNNISQK
-885 KSYVNPVSAT
+885 KSYVNAVPAT
-895 VAGQSVTI
+895 IDGQSVTI
-903 NGIDRIENDGNRAQM
+903 NGIDRIEKDGNRAQM
-918 YVKTQDGDSVALS
+918 YAKTQDGGSVALS

-1132 KLKESKNYD
+1132 KLKESENYD

-1146 KELQKL
+1146 KELRKL

-1248 RSEKSYSLKNETEG
+1248 KTSKTNDVKYSINPEFAHRYDEWNKNEIGGYFFLGTTSEPLQSIG
-1262 KTWYDYSVSF
+1262 
-1272 EQQIEDFE
+1272 I
-1280 KGKLPKRD
+1280 
-1288 TLIVGPTPEKM
+1288 
-1299 QNVGF
+1299 
-1304 NPLPMT
+1304 NPAEI
-1310 YATGHLKTVL
+1310 YWDKS
-1320 QGGKADHDF
+1320 KI
-1329 GKAVLKQIPEAI
+1329 KAI
-1341 KNPVAVIASKSHS
+1341 KKKHPTMTDSIIKQVPNVLENPVLITQSM
-1354 DTSTVAILD
+1354 TSTNRVVVLGELYDENGHPIVAALELKPNGRVENFVKVASAYSKDSLQNFIRQSDIL
-1363 MQYDGKSI
+1363 
-1371 VCAVVIDGYGQQ
+1371 
-1383 NKERIDS
+1383 
-1390 NAITSIHTRQNA
+1390 
-1402 VTELLNDAIE
+1402 
-1412 NESAGNAA
+1412 
-1420 VYYIDAKKATGLL
+1420 YIDPNKKRTDTWFQAL
-1433 QRVGLQL
+1433 RLQL
-1440 PKQLFRTD
+1440 PAGVTKY
-1448 GYIHS
+1448 GS
-1453 IRDSDSSVK
+1453 IGMVTYVEKDVNGKISFSDKKSEKTAMQIAFEKAQQNATSKSISEKVKDDTKFSLKDTANESDSQ
-1462 PKFENVTKS
+1462 TKS
-1471 QQFKRWFGDWEK
+1471 KAFKEWFGDWEND
-1483 KPNTASKIVNEDGT
+1483 PENASKVVNEDGT
-1497 PRIIY
+1497 PKVVY
-1502 HQTAAEFNVFSNA
+1502 HGTGSDFNIFDKSQQGKNYYQ
-1515 NPLAGRNDSET
+1515 GEG
-1526 PNGFF
+1526 GFF
-1531 AKDNNADIG
+1531 FTT
-1540 VGGNKQ
+1540 NKRS
-1546 MALYGNM
+1546 AENYGTISSEDKNGRVVEAYLSIQ
-1553 KKPLH
+1553 KPYEVTSYGDYVQAP
-1558 FKNRAEAN
+1558 AEM
-1566 AWYSEHIDGYKGL
+1566 YDDHR
-1579 TEKLNKLDEE
+1579 EE
-1589 YQSKY
+1589 YLSE
-1594 DAQETANDE
+1594 AEIQEC
-1603 YYEQNYEAYVTDDAE
+1603 
-1618 VTKKILENEDKLDDI
+1618 
-1633 LEQWKE
+1633 
-1639 TTDTIRGELRELL
+1639 
-1652 DSYFIENDSGYDGII
+1652 DGII
-1667 LDFDGRRKGENVK
+1667 VHGELSTMYVVFEP
-1680 SYIFFKNTQLK
+1680 SQIK
-1691 SATDNV
+1691 SATDNI
-1697 GLFDKKN
+1697 GLFDRRN

-1710 LKSTSAIEEQNKKLM
+1710 LKSTSSIDEQNKKLM

-1849 GSYENFRRKNFGKIR
+1849 GSYDKFRRKNFGKIR

-1895 QVQTLVSALDTIK
+1895 QVQTLVNALETIK

-2001 RKDAMAKSKRSIER
+2001 RKDAIAKSKRSIER

-2063 KSMSELQRELAETQR
+2063 KSMSELQRELRKMQQGN
-2078 TDDFEAKEFLLDLD
+2078 DPQYQQFLADLD
-2092 PDLLPM
+2092 PDLMPM
-2098 MTTLLKVYK
+2098 MTTLLEVYK

-2117 GLAELETVMQQLK
+2117 GLAELETVMQQIK
-2130 SGITMANKLLANS
+2130 GGITRANELLANS
-2143 RYETVQAIADASVR
+2143 RYGTVQAIADASVHE
-2157 DMDKQKSFDKRI
+2157 MDSRKSFKDKV
-2169 KIGDKAFNA
+2169 KVGYKQLNV

-2183 LSFFY
+2183 FSFFHQ
-2188 RLGDAA
+2188 LGPAA
-2194 QSVYQ
+2194 ETVFKSIRSGKNEQ
-2199 SLRDGENQC
+2199 
-2208 INMQNEAK
+2208 INMLAESNK
-2216 TFREATVST
+2216 FMEATVSQ
-2225 KEIDEWEHSKQTFKV
+2225 KEIQDWEHSKQTFKV

-2246 LTVAQIMELYNLSKR
+2246 LTVSQMMELYNLSKR
-2261 EQAKDHLLLGGI
+2261 EQARDHLLLGGI
-2273 RPLDIARQDTK
+2273 RPLDTSRQEAK
-2284 ARIKDQVGK
+2284 MRIKEQFGK
-2293 GEETYAKAVQVTVKD
+2293 GEETYAKAVQVTVED
-2308 LGKIIDT
+2308 LGKIIDS

-2347 GYRKFTEKHYWPIQ
+2347 GYRKFTEEHYWPIQ
-2361 VNKNSVRTMNAEDGA
+2361 VNKNSVRTMNAEDGT
-2376 VQTQSNFYKLVNIGA
+2376 VQTQTNFYKLVNIGA

-2400 NGVFIKSAFDTF
+2400 NGLFIKGAFDTF
-2412 SDHIGAMSAYSAYA
+2412 TKHITEMSAYSAYA

-2459 RAFGNN
+2459 RAFGNDA
-2465 GKAYFEKLML
+2465 KAYFEKLIL

-2480 PYSIYA
+2480 ADNKYA
-2486 SGVGEETLIR
+2486 GGAGEEALIR
-2496 NFKVAAVGANLRVAI
+2496 NFKVAAVGANIRVAI
-2511 QQPTAYLRAAAE
+2511 QQPTAYLRASAV
-2523 MDPKYLLKG
+2523 MDLKYLLKG
-2532 LFSKPASK
+2532 LLQKPASK

-2545 CPIAKWKSWGFYE
+2545 CPIARWKSWGFYE
-2558 TSRGITIKQL
+2558 TSMGITMKQL
-2568 ITGQQTTVDKIREKS
+2568 ITGQQTVVDKIREKS
-2583 MWLAGKCDEVTLGA
+2583 MWLAGVGDELTWGV

-2610 DFEEGTPEFTQAV
+2610 DFEEGTAEFTQAV
-2623 SDRFSEIVDKTQVV
+2623 SDRFSEVVDKTQVV
-2637 DSVFQR
+2637 DSILHR
-2643 SQIMREKSSFAKMIT
+2643 SQFMRSTSSFSKMLS
-2658 AFQAEP
+2658 AFKAEP
-2664 TMSYNMLYRAGVD
+2664 TISYNMLYTAAYD
-2677 CNRAETV
+2677 YNNAKPDK
-2684 QEKKATRKKFVRK
+2684 KKAMAKRLVRV
-2697 AIAYIATSIL
+2697 AVAHIATSIL
-2707 TAGAAAVSDAF
+2707 TAGIASIADAF
-2718 RHDDDEEKWLELYLE
+2718 RNDDDEKKWLELYLE
-2733 AFGENARDG
+2733 AFGGNALDG
-2742 LNPFSVVPY
+2742 INPFSAVPY
-2751 IGDIL
+2751 VGDIL
-2756 SIMDGYS
+2756 SILSGYS
-2763 AGRMDIEGIEE
+2763 VSRMDIEGIEE
-2774 LIQACES
+2774 LIQSCES

-2787 GEKKNPDIWKLIK
+2787 GEKKNPDIWKLMMS
-2800 VSANGVSK
+2800 SAKGISK

-2815 NTLRTFESI
+2815 NTMRTFESL
-2824 YNFFSSDNLGKEAA
+2824 YNFFSPDNLGREAS

-2867 PQQLENGVKN
+2867 AQQLENGVKN
-2877 NLIKS
+2877 NLVKS

-2977 QKAPEEKKLYEYKDL
+2977 QDKAVEEKKLYEYKDL

>member
-1 METIDERI
+1 METIDDRIKRVNSKYEAPESIDERI
-9 KRANSKYKVEE
+9 KSANEKYQ
-20 TIDERIER
+20 
-28 VNREYEWD
+28 WD
-36 SRDREMHDWLESS
+36 SSDKEMHDWFESTG
-49 SRTTRNA
+49 RTTRSA
-56 NSRLQNSSYTNW
+56 NSRLQNSSYANW
-68 KRDSESTRASVNA
+68 KRDSENTKSAVDN
-81 DLERADRIKSYLE
+81 DLEKADRIKSYLD

-103 RYNTFMS
+103 RYNTFMA
-110 RYAEYKNA
+110 RYEEYKNA

-152 RLDDIKNEKKKNRS
+152 RLDDDIKNEKKKNRS

-240 LKEKIKVEK
+240 LKDRIKLEES
-249 AVGTNRNTD
+249 VGTSGN
-258 VYDYD
+258 
-263 RYQQFRNK
+263 NK
-271 IEGESSAGTRYH
+271 
-283 DNRIYE
+283 NVYE
-289 YNQQL
+289 YNQRL
-294 KEIEDKIRAKGLN
+294 KEIEDKVRAKGMN

-321 RKNEDVQNVV
+321 RKNEQVQDAV
-331 RDFSK
+331 RDFSA
-336 DHQVLASALSVPVNV
+336 DHQVIASALSVPVNLTSSG
-351 AMSLPIDAENNG
+351 AG
-363 YLNAATQWVGKKL
+363 YLDAAAQQVGRKL

-386 RDAGIASQLSDT
+386 RDAGIASRLSDT

-408 WKLGDRDV
+408 WKLGDWDA

-441 GSLANLGSGIKTAS
+441 GALANTGAGIKAAG

-514 EVDPRSMKDVAMNI
+514 EVDPRSMRDVAMNI

-576 AKRKVAGDLALQ
+576 AKKKVAGDLALQ

-686 AEIRE
+686 AEIK
-691 NASDDTRHSIKY
+691 NGTSDAAEDSQLSLKKDIETIKQEY
-703 DAESKPFV
+703 KKAVNPKIVDFV
-711 EIDRNILDGVDEKD
+711 ER
-725 WVRTVRNNLRE
+725 VRNLKDKNVAG
-736 KFPDGVTVGNK
+736 K
-747 EIKINQQSRRELTY
+747 IKIELSSVNEREVQDIKKLTGIDT
-761 SEYMTWLKKQDSGTY
+761 SEYKRDMDGNTVIHVENRHGENGA
-776 ADKLKATDNADE
+776 ADRSMSDVNDLARIEYVLENYDDIESAKDDKGRY
-788 IVKASRDY
+788 RDY
-796 VNEGLAH
+796 DNKLSKSVVYSKRINGNYYVVEAVPDSKAKTLHVVSAYKTKAEGVSQVLNMSEDLQSTSKTPHALAP
-803 ERSDNISDFARGNV
+803 SDNNIS
-817 NLRIDG
+817 
-823 RDYNAEVVVGT
+823 
-834 KKNGDML
+834 
-841 LYDVMNLKPT
+841 
-851 SINEKI
+851 
-857 SIAGYQTDNQKE
+857 
-869 SRPTVS
+869 
-875 AIDNSNIPQK
+875 QK
-885 KSYVNPVSAT
+885 KSYVNAVPAT
-895 VAGQSVTI
+895 IDGQSVTI
-903 NGIDRIENDGNRAQM
+903 NGIDRIEKDGNRAQM
-918 YVKTQDGDSVALS
+918 YVKTQDGGSVALS

-1048 NAEQAGSVY
+1048 NSEQAGSVY

-1132 KLKESKNYD
+1132 KLKESENYD

-1248 RSEKSYSLKNETEG
+1248 KTSKTNDVKYSINPEFAHRYDEWNKNEIGGYFFLGTTSEPLQSIG
-1262 KTWYDYSVSF
+1262 
-1272 EQQIEDFE
+1272 I
-1280 KGKLPKRD
+1280 
-1288 TLIVGPTPEKM
+1288 
-1299 QNVGF
+1299 
-1304 NPLPMT
+1304 NPAEI
-1310 YATGHLKTVL
+1310 YWDKS
-1320 QGGKADHDF
+1320 KI
-1329 GKAVLKQIPEAI
+1329 KAI
-1341 KNPVAVIASKSHS
+1341 KKKHPTMTDSIIKQVPNVLENPVLITQSM
-1354 DTSTVAILD
+1354 TSTNRIVVLGELYDENGHPIVAALELKPNGRVENFVKVASAYSKDSLQNFIRQSDIL
-1363 MQYDGKSI
+1363 
-1371 VCAVVIDGYGQQ
+1371 
-1383 NKERIDS
+1383 
-1390 NAITSIHTRQNA
+1390 
-1402 VTELLNDAIE
+1402 
-1412 NESAGNAA
+1412 
-1420 VYYIDAKKATGLL
+1420 YIDPNKKRTDTWFQAL
-1433 QRVGLQL
+1433 RLQL
-1440 PKQLFRTD
+1440 PAGVTKY
-1448 GYIHS
+1448 GS
-1453 IRDSDSSVK
+1453 IGMVTYVEKDVNGKISFSDKKSEKTAMQIAFEKAQQNATSKSISEKVKDDTKFSLKDTANESDSQ
-1462 PKFENVTKS
+1462 TKS
-1471 QQFKRWFGDWEK
+1471 KAFKEWFGDWEND
-1483 KPNTASKIVNEDGT
+1483 PENASKVVNEDGT
-1497 PRIIY
+1497 PKVVY
-1502 HQTAAEFNVFSNA
+1502 HGTGSDFNIFDKSQQGKNYYQ
-1515 NPLAGRNDSET
+1515 GEG
-1526 PNGFF
+1526 GFF
-1531 AKDNNADIG
+1531 FTT
-1540 VGGNKQ
+1540 NKRS
-1546 MALYGNM
+1546 AENYGTISSEDKNGRVVEAYLSIQ
-1553 KKPLH
+1553 KPYEVTSYGDYVQAP
-1558 FKNRAEAN
+1558 AEM
-1566 AWYSEHIDGYKGL
+1566 YDDHR
-1579 TEKLNKLDEE
+1579 EE
-1589 YQSKY
+1589 YLSE
-1594 DAQETANDE
+1594 AEIQEC
-1603 YYEQNYEAYVTDDAE
+1603 
-1618 VTKKILENEDKLDDI
+1618 
-1633 LEQWKE
+1633 
-1639 TTDTIRGELRELL
+1639 
-1652 DSYFIENDSGYDGII
+1652 DGII
-1667 LDFDGRRKGENVK
+1667 VHGELSTMYVVFEP
-1680 SYIFFKNTQLK
+1680 SQIK
-1691 SATDNV
+1691 SATDNI
-1697 GLFDKKN
+1697 GLFDRRN

-1710 LKSTSAIEEQNKKLM
+1710 LKSTSSIDEQNKKLM

-1895 QVQTLVSALDTIK
+1895 QVQTLVNALETIK

-1956 RDRYDKRVEKIKEQ
+1956 RDRYDKRIEKIKEQ

-2001 RKDAMAKSKRSIER
+2001 RKDAIAKSKRSIER

-2063 KSMSELQRELAETQR
+2063 KSMSELQGELRKMQQGN
-2078 TDDFEAKEFLLDLD
+2078 DPQYQQFLADLD
-2092 PDLLPM
+2092 PDLMPM
-2098 MTTLLKVYK
+2098 MTTLLEVYK

-2117 GLAELETVMQQLK
+2117 GLAELETVMQQIK
-2130 SGITMANKLLANS
+2130 GGITRANELLANS
-2143 RYETVQAIADASVR
+2143 RYGTVQAIADASVHE
-2157 DMDKQKSFDKRI
+2157 MDSRKSFKDKVKVGYKQLNVNMLDSFSFFHQLGPAAETVFKSIRSGFDERVEMI
-2169 KIGDKAFNA
+2169 DNA
-2178 NMLNS
+2178 NEFM
-2183 LSFFY
+2183 
-2188 RLGDAA
+2188 
-2194 QSVYQ
+2194 QS
-2199 SLRDGENQC
+2199 
-2208 INMQNEAK
+2208 I
-2216 TFREATVST
+2216 VSQ
-2225 KEIDEWEHSKQTFKV
+2225 KEIQDWEHSKQTFKV

-2246 LTVAQIMELYNLSKR
+2246 LTVSQMMELYNLSKR
-2261 EQAKDHLLLGGI
+2261 EQARDHLLLGGI
-2273 RPLDIARQDTK
+2273 RPLDTSRQEAK
-2284 ARIKDQVGK
+2284 MRIKEQFGK
-2293 GEETYAKAVQVTVKD
+2293 GEETYAKAVQVTVED
-2308 LGKIIDT
+2308 LGKIIDS
-2315 LTPRQKQV
+2315 LTPKQKQV

-2328 GFLSGNVADWGN
+2328 SFLSGNVADWGN

-2347 GYRKFTEKHYWPIQ
+2347 GYRKFTEEHYWPIQ

-2400 NGVFIKSAFDTF
+2400 NGLFIKGAFDTF
-2412 SDHIGAMSAYSAYA
+2412 TKHITEMSAYSAYA

-2459 RAFGNN
+2459 RAFGND
-2465 GKAYFEKLML
+2465 GKAYFEKFIL
-2475 DINGS
+2475 DLNGS
-2480 PYSIYA
+2480 SDSKNA
-2486 SGVGEETLIR
+2486 GGAGEETLIR
-2496 NFKVAAVGANLRVAI
+2496 NFKVAAVGANMRVAI
-2511 QQPTAYLRAAAE
+2511 QQPTAYLRAAAV
-2523 MDPKYLLKG
+2523 MNPKYLLKG
-2532 LFSKPASK
+2532 LLSKPESK

-2558 TSRGITIKQL
+2558 TSMGITMKQL
-2568 ITGQQTTVDKIREKS
+2568 ITGQQTVVDKIREKS
-2583 MWLAGKCDEVTLGA
+2583 MWLAGVGDELTWGT
-2597 LWNACKAEIRDKT
+2597 LWNACKAEVKDKT
-2610 DFEEGTPEFTQAV
+2610 DLKEGTAEFTQAV
-2623 SDRFSEIVDKTQVV
+2623 SDRLSEVVDKTQVV
-2637 DSVFQR
+2637 DSLLHR
-2643 SQIMREKSSFAKMIT
+2643 SQFMRSTSSFSKILS
-2658 AFQAEP
+2658 AFKAEP
-2664 TMSYNMLYRAGVD
+2664 TKSYNMLRNALVD
-2677 CNRAETV
+2677 YNNADPGS
-2684 QEKKATRKKFVRK
+2684 KKAK
-2697 AIAYIATSIL
+2697 AKNIARIAAVHIATSIL
-2707 TAGAAAVSDAF
+2707 TAGIASIADAF
-2718 RHDDDEEKWLELYLE
+2718 RNDDDEKKWLELYLE
-2733 AFGENARDG
+2733 AFGGNTLDG
-2742 LNPFSVVPY
+2742 INPFSAVPY
-2751 IGDIL
+2751 VGDIL
-2756 SIMDGYS
+2756 SILSGYS
-2763 AGRMDIEGIEE
+2763 VSRMDIEGIEE
-2774 LIQACES
+2774 LIQSCES

-2787 GEKKNPDIWKLIK
+2787 GEKKNPDIWKLMMS
-2800 VSANGVSK
+2800 SAKGISK

-2815 NTLRTFESI
+2815 NTMRTFESL
-2824 YNFFSSDNLGKEAA
+2824 YNFFSPDNLGREA
-2838 STEYRKL
+2838 SFTEYRKL

-2867 PQQLENGVKN
+2867 AQQLENGVKN
-2877 NLIKS
+2877 NLVKS

-2977 QKAPEEKKLYEYKDL
+2977 QDKAVEEKKLYEYKDL

>member
-1 METIDERI
+1 METIDDRIKRVNSKYEAPESIDERI
-9 KRANSKYKVEE
+9 KRANDKYQ
-20 TIDERIER
+20 
-28 VNREYEWD
+28 WD
-36 SRDREMHDWLESS
+36 SSDKEMHDWFESTG
-49 SRTTRNA
+49 RTTRSA
-56 NSRLQNSSYTNW
+56 NSRLQNSSYANW
-68 KRDSESTRASVNA
+68 KRDSENTKSAVNN
-81 DLERADRIKSYLE
+81 DLEKADRIKSYLD

-103 RYNTFMS
+103 RYNTFMA
-110 RYAEYKNA
+110 RYEEYKNA

-240 LKEKIKVEK
+240 LKDRIKLEES
-249 AVGTNRNTD
+249 VGTSGN
-258 VYDYD
+258 
-263 RYQQFRNK
+263 NK
-271 IEGESSAGTRYH
+271 
-283 DNRIYE
+283 NVYE
-289 YNQQL
+289 YNQRL
-294 KEIEDKIRAKGLN
+294 KEIEDKVRAKGMN

-321 RKNEDVQNVV
+321 RKNEDVQNAV

-435 AGNLVG
+435 AGNLAG
-441 GSLANLGSGIKTAS
+441 GALANTGAGIKAAG

-514 EVDPRSMKDVAMNI
+514 EVDPRSMRDVAMNI

-576 AKRKVAGDLALQ
+576 AKKKVAGDLALQ

-686 AEIRE
+686 AEIK
-691 NASDDTRHSIKY
+691 NGTSDAAEDSQLSLKKDIETIKQEY
-703 DAESKPFV
+703 KKAVNPKIVDFV
-711 EIDRNILDGVDEKD
+711 ER
-725 WVRTVRNNLRE
+725 VRNLKDKNVAG
-736 KFPDGVTVGNK
+736 K
-747 EIKINQQSRRELTY
+747 IKIELSSVNEREVQDIKKLTGIDT
-761 SEYMTWLKKQDSGTY
+761 SEYKRDMDGNTVIHVENRHGENGA
-776 ADKLKATDNADE
+776 ADHSMSDVNDLARIEYVLENYDNIESAKDDNGRY
-788 IVKASRDY
+788 RD
-796 VNEGLAH
+796 
-803 ERSDNISDFARGNV
+803 SDNKLSKSVVYSKRVNGN
-817 NLRIDG
+817 
-823 RDYNAEVVVGT
+823 YYVVEAVPDSKAKT
-834 KKNGDML
+834 L
-841 LYDVMNLKPT
+841 HV
-851 SINEKI
+851 
-857 SIAGYQTDNQKE
+857 
-869 SRPTVS
+869 VS
-875 AIDNSNIPQK
+875 AYKTKAEGVSQVLNMSEDLQSTSKTPHALAPSDNNISQK
-885 KSYVNPVSAT
+885 KSYVNAVPAT
-895 VAGQSVTI
+895 IDGQSVTI
-903 NGIDRIENDGNRAQM
+903 NGIDRIEKDGSRAQM
-918 YVKTQDGDSVALS
+918 YVKTQDGGSVALS

-1132 KLKESKNYD
+1132 KLKESENYD

-1207 LTALGLK
+1207 LTAIGLK
-1214 SPEVRALEGDTE
+1214 SPEVRALEGDAE

-1238 LEGAKENKSE
+1238 LEDAKENKSE
-1248 RSEKSYSLKNETEG
+1248 KTSKTNDVKYSINPEFAHRYDEWNKNEIGGYFFLGTTSEPLQSIGINPAEIYWDKSKIKAIKKKHPTMTDSIIKQVPNVLENPVLITQSMTSTNRVVVLGELYDENGHPIVAALELKPNGRVENFVKVASAYSKDSLQNFIRQSDILYIDPNKKRTDTWFQALRLQLPAGVTKYGSIGMVTYVEKDVNGKISFSDKKSEKTAMQIAFEKAQQNATSKSISEKVKDDTKFSLKNTENEDTSKNLDKAALEYFGRTYSWKETGYLTKSGKKLDFSGKNQGAPGGYRTLDHRDISEIMLDSDISGTEAMIEYMNQGNIRIMPESNGINLSVLPTASQFEALDDYISRARGEVILDIDDNNGNTLHSVEYPKGTRASKVINDIKKYFADGTAPYVSSIAQFRYSLKN
-1262 KTWYDYSVSF
+1262 
-1272 EQQIEDFE
+1272 
-1280 KGKLPKRD
+1280 
-1288 TLIVGPTPEKM
+1288 
-1299 QNVGF
+1299 
-1304 NPLPMT
+1304 
-1310 YATGHLKTVL
+1310 
-1320 QGGKADHDF
+1320 
-1329 GKAVLKQIPEAI
+1329 
-1341 KNPVAVIASKSHS
+1341 
-1354 DTSTVAILD
+1354 TS
-1363 MQYDGKSI
+1363 SI
-1371 VCAVVIDGYGQQ
+1371 D
-1383 NKERIDS
+1383 
-1390 NAITSIHTRQNA
+1390 
-1402 VTELLNDAIE
+1402 
-1412 NESAGNAA
+1412 
-1420 VYYIDAKKATGLL
+1420 
-1433 QRVGLQL
+1433 
-1440 PKQLFRTD
+1440 
-1448 GYIHS
+1448 
-1453 IRDSDSSVK
+1453 
-1462 PKFENVTKS
+1462 
-1471 QQFKRWFGDWEK
+1471 
-1483 KPNTASKIVNEDGT
+1483 
-1497 PRIIY
+1497 
-1502 HQTAAEFNVFSNA
+1502 
-1515 NPLAGRNDSET
+1515 
-1526 PNGFF
+1526 
-1531 AKDNNADIG
+1531 
-1540 VGGNKQ
+1540 
-1546 MALYGNM
+1546 
-1553 KKPLH
+1553 
-1558 FKNRAEAN
+1558 
-1566 AWYSEHIDGYKGL
+1566 
-1579 TEKLNKLDEE
+1579 
-1589 YQSKY
+1589 
-1594 DAQETANDE
+1594 
-1603 YYEQNYEAYVTDDAE
+1603 
-1618 VTKKILENEDKLDDI
+1618 
-1633 LEQWKE
+1633 
-1639 TTDTIRGELRELL
+1639 
-1652 DSYFIENDSGYDGII
+1652 
-1667 LDFDGRRKGENVK
+1667 
-1680 SYIFFKNTQLK
+1680 
-1691 SATDNV
+1691 
-1697 GLFDKKN
+1697 
-1704 PDIRYS
+1704 
-1710 LKSTSAIEEQNKKLM
+1710 EQNKKLM

-1815 NTDMSEQYSALREYA
+1815 NTDMSEQYSALSEYA

-1849 GSYENFRRKNFGKIR
+1849 GSYDKFRRKNFGKIR

-1895 QVQTLVSALDTIK
+1895 QVQTLVNALETIK

-2063 KSMSELQRELAETQR
+2063 KSMSELQRELRKMQQGN
-2078 TDDFEAKEFLLDLD
+2078 DPQYQQFLADLD
-2092 PDLLPM
+2092 PDLMPM
-2098 MTTLLKVYK
+2098 MTTLLEVYK

-2117 GLAELETVMQQLK
+2117 GLAELETVMQQIK
-2130 SGITMANKLLANS
+2130 GGITRANELLANS
-2143 RYETVQAIADASVR
+2143 RYGTVQAIADASVHE
-2157 DMDKQKSFDKRI
+2157 MDSRKSFKDKV
-2169 KIGDKAFNA
+2169 KVGYKQLNV

-2183 LSFFY
+2183 FSFFHQ
-2188 RLGDAA
+2188 LGPAA
-2194 QSVYQ
+2194 ETVFKSIRSGKNEQ
-2199 SLRDGENQC
+2199 
-2208 INMQNEAK
+2208 INMLAESNK
-2216 TFREATVST
+2216 FMEATVSQ
-2225 KEIDEWEHSKQTFKV
+2225 KEIQDWEHSKQTFKV

-2246 LTVAQIMELYNLSKR
+2246 LTVSQMMELYNLSKR
-2261 EQAKDHLLLGGI
+2261 EQARDHLLLGGI
-2273 RPLDIARQDTK
+2273 RPLDTSRQEAK
-2284 ARIKDQVGK
+2284 MRIKEQFGK
-2293 GEETYAKAVQVTVKD
+2293 GEETYAKAVQVTVED
-2308 LGKIIDT
+2308 LGKIIDS

-2347 GYRKFTEKHYWPIQ
+2347 GYRKFTEEHYWPIQ
-2361 VNKNSVRTMNAEDGA
+2361 VNKNSVRTMNAEDGT
-2376 VQTQSNFYKLVNIGA
+2376 VQTQTNFYKLVNIGA

-2400 NGVFIKSAFDTF
+2400 NGLFIKGAFDTF
-2412 SDHIGAMSAYSAYA
+2412 TKHITEMSAYSAYA

-2459 RAFGNN
+2459 RAFGNDA
-2465 GKAYFEKLML
+2465 KAYFEKLIL

-2480 PYSIYA
+2480 ADNKYA
-2486 SGVGEETLIR
+2486 GGAGEEALIR
-2496 NFKVAAVGANLRVAI
+2496 NFKVAAVGANIRVAI
-2511 QQPTAYLRAAAE
+2511 QQPTAYLRASAV
-2523 MDPKYLLKG
+2523 MDLKYLLKG
-2532 LFSKPASK
+2532 LLQKPASK

-2545 CPIAKWKSWGFYE
+2545 CPIARWKSWGFYE
-2558 TSRGITIKQL
+2558 TSMGITMKQL
-2568 ITGQQTTVDKIREKS
+2568 ITGQQTVVDKIREKS
-2583 MWLAGKCDEVTLGA
+2583 MWLAGVGDELTWGV

-2610 DFEEGTPEFTQAV
+2610 DFEEGTAEFTQAV
-2623 SDRFSEIVDKTQVV
+2623 SDRFSEVVDKTQVV
-2637 DSVFQR
+2637 DSILHR
-2643 SQIMREKSSFAKMIT
+2643 SQFMRSTSPFSKMLS
-2658 AFQAEP
+2658 AFKAEP
-2664 TMSYNMLYRAGVD
+2664 TISYNMLYTAAYD
-2677 CNRAETV
+2677 YNNAKPDK
-2684 QEKKATRKKFVRK
+2684 KKAMAKRLVRV
-2697 AIAYIATSIL
+2697 AVAHIATSIL
-2707 TAGAAAVSDAF
+2707 TAGIASIADAF
-2718 RHDDDEEKWLELYLE
+2718 RNDDDEKKWLELYLE
-2733 AFGENARDG
+2733 AFGGNTLDG
-2742 LNPFSVVPY
+2742 INPFSAVPY
-2751 IGDIL
+2751 VGDIL
-2756 SIMDGYS
+2756 SILSGYS
-2763 AGRMDIEGIEE
+2763 VSRMDIEGIEE
-2774 LIQACES
+2774 LIQSCES

-2787 GEKKNPDIWKLIK
+2787 GEKKNPDIWKLMMS
-2800 VSANGVSK
+2800 SAKGISK

-2815 NTLRTFESI
+2815 NTMRTFESL
-2824 YNFFSSDNLGKEAA
+2824 YNFFSPDNLGREAS

-2867 PQQLENGVKN
+2867 AQQLENGVKN
-2877 NLIKS
+2877 NLVKS

-2977 QKAPEEKKLYEYKDL
+2977 QDKAVEEKKLYEYKDL